1 MWNDDDRK
9 WLYEQMKKNG
19 VNTGSY
25 DDFTKSLDNKEDR
38 DWYYQKSR
46 SLGLNVGSADDFAS
60 MMVQPV
66 QKPAPAPAP
75 AQPVVKQ
82 TTGQVNPTVNTST
95 QPKQDEQP
103 QKQGGGQ
110 PTWQEKMGMQMQLD
124 ETMRQVKQ
132 SQQDFNTRMENM
144 RKGNALGKTSEVKFN
159 PESGKMERRYYTTHG
174 DEVATPLEQS
184 RLNLKYRD
192 EWEATTEEGRRHRE
206 KRIQNDFERRV
217 GASIDKYDP
226 DNAAA
231 MVWQQAED
239 KSNEEFGRYLDDRSK
254 PSLSNFIRGAADG
267 MNVTGGLG
275 ADNVDT
281 GIKAFATHLKYHDL
295 QRMADDAWNMLGKE
309 KQQSIIE
316 DMYGAL
322 KNRYPQA
329 TEQQLQ
335 QAATEMAREQSDRR
349 MYELAVAKN
358 APKDAAEY
366 FIRKVAAGN
375 AMGTLMQAAARA
387 QAGTTGDWEA
397 REDAEQR
404 FEKQGHKVAGIA
416 GTVTGFALDPL
427 TWASAG
433 AGGAAVKGTTW
444 LGGKMIGEAAMR
456 KFGTTLGGRMLGG
469 AIGGAVNFGTY
480 EAGSEA
486 LDQMKWGGYIDEET
500 GERKDGFSFGNV
512 AGRAGHG
519 LMMGAVTG
527 VIAPYLGNVSDKLVR
542 ATESTVGKMGIRA
555 GELGVGTVAE
565 GTIFAVPEIIDTY
578 GQYGDL
584 INSLS
589 DESSPNYI
597 ADEQERAAKI
607 EELRNSR
614 GDALMDVWTD
624 NMAMIAGFKAQHL
637 LKSAPRV
644 IYDLARS
651 KNGKAGFETR
661 LRSIFDGRG
670 DLALTEDEKKE
681 LERRGYGDLKD
692 LTEEYSR
699 YAEAKEEYDKARPTT
714 TDASRMIEGGDG
726 QAELPYNRFV
736 ELMTDNSV
744 SEAARAK
751 MYYYLTG
758 HGLPM
763 STVMGSSILEDK
775 DADGN
780 VTGYTVQSFG
790 ANGVITSRSFG
801 DKKRADVE
809 ANRINRQAELNG
821 FDVGERYYD
830 WQGDNKRMYEA
841 CESVAEET
849 GAPAN
854 LLFDLMKRKTEAM
867 NEVELEWAE
876 KILNAYNGLGDK
888 YGSSEVRAAINDEF
902 GIEVDKA
909 IRKEPGRRSEQEQKA
924 VDEYAN
930 RLFADVKRK
939 QEEAAERGEAPA
951 SPDAPTSNSQ
961 IAALLGIDDGEQG
974 DPVSAAFN
982 RGHEADAQERQ
993 DIAIELADPNNAE
1006 AQEAWNGVVQRINE
1020 DAAYMVAQQ
1029 REQTKQMQHTDGSLR
1044 PAILKEKDS
1053 EGNDQ
1058 QVYIVDGNVEMM
1070 PDGSVVDKASSDNIV
1085 VVYNPA
1091 TGERKQIDP
1100 TADTGISS
1108 LGEVTTAEQR
1118 EADIERSRQ
1127 EYVQSQID
1135 EAQGTVRLAPGQQ
1148 IVLPTGEEAVVQA
1161 LFDDGSAVVNMGDGT
1176 IQTVDIKELQR
1187 IRDEKAASEYRQ
1199 RHGITEE
1206 PATQQPEASAP
1217 AQPQTDGR
1225 VAGAPADY
1233 TADMELT
1240 IRDEDGSEK
1249 PAMVMGRVRY
1259 ENGSFVPDANGNII
1273 EYFMDG
1279 EVKHDHEDKLVDKVV
1294 SHVAPVQPEQSNNT
1308 SENIPVQ
1315 GNNAG
1320 ENIPQTPIETPA
1332 PAEPTNVE
1340 QPTEVASLQVQEPV
1354 QTVEPQPAQSAE
1366 EPAQPTEQQKAE
1378 PMPVGEDGE
1387 EDWQA
1392 TTPERAHAY
1401 IFNEAGLSRS
1411 EGNEFIAA
1419 QTQAAQ
1425 SALVKAKSAQ
1435 MPRVGTSIK
1444 KYNEAKAKRQEKID
1458 DAQRVLD
1465 YWNGVR
1471 EIQNAIEREENKRRA
1486 AEDAMRHDEAVAEAQ
1501 AEYEAR
1507 KQAEAERKA
1516 VGNENPMPAITEKWN
1531 NAKKVDGHRDE
1542 IMLPDG
1548 TPLKGHYVLHESG
1561 ASSPSHN
1568 PETWQ
1573 KTDGFPM
1580 DSNDNSVNDRDYE
1593 RDHDAQEH
1601 TQSIARQ
1608 YDQRALQSVPV
1619 VSNDGVV
1626 LSGNG
1631 RTMAG
1636 ELAARD
1642 NTDGAYVN
1650 YLKEYAPKFGFTAEQ
1665 VGAMQHP
1672 RVSFVPDE
1680 AMPYTAETFARFN
1693 QQEMKSQNKTE
1704 QAVKLGK
1711 TVSDDSFKG
1720 IVRTINGYDTLG
1732 DFYNDAEASLGAVY
1746 DLHNAGVVPQA
1757 QLAEMVDGVRGQEKL
1772 SAVGREFLENMLI
1785 GKAFESDPE
1794 VVRMLTAE
1802 PAMRQNVITALG
1814 EIVDNIALGGDW
1826 SLQGELADAVKLCF
1840 DARQGGAK
1848 YGEIVSTYARQG
1860 VLFADPDELQTV
1872 ADFNNATMLMLA
1884 DVLNDK
1890 RVTLLK
1896 TTLQLYNNNAR
1907 QSAVGQTDLFAGGIR
1922 NREDILREV
1931 INYINDNYG
1940 KRKEIEAARAAAV
1953 ERRKAESVQQDGTD
1967 EAGIGGSENT
1977 GGSGRN
1983 ETSVERQGDLAQAE
1997 PLTYHLSDEVDE
2009 NGRQFVLTSD
2019 GNVEFGKIGPDTGL
2033 TPAPILL
2040 SEGMITNPETNDGYG
2055 LVHIEARHGEQ
2066 IRNAGYKSVLE
2077 FIEEVAKNYEVIRE
2091 GKNRDGQQ
2099 TYMLQLTDK
2108 HNNTLMVELSGDG
2121 TYWNIN
2127 TAGIFKTSYGAK
2139 RNVVYNRHTTAK
2151 QSAETDEASL
2161 LGEQSGTT
2169 PLTRMNAPTQTSID
2183 DSASKG
2189 KLVWKHA
2196 DDVSA
2201 ASDVE
2206 QGLYSSQGNM
2216 SDPTTE
2222 GTDAPQTN
2230 VLSTSK
2236 GSENAATVQEKT
2248 VKVAENQ
2255 EPNAVKVALAAAE
2268 QETNTEP
2275 TEAQKE
2281 AGNYKKGHVKIGGY
2295 DVTIENP
2302 KGSVRRGTDASG
2314 KQWEQEMQ
2322 NTYGYIRGTEG
2333 VDGDHIDV
2341 FFSEDPSQGDV
2352 FVVDQ
2357 VNKDGSF
2364 DEHKVMYGFP
2374 DIESA
2379 RKAYLSNYEDGWQ
2392 GLGAITPVSKEEFK
2406 KWIDSS
2412 HRKTKPF
2419 AEYSSVKP
2427 LGDTQ
2432 LGEQPTAGYSIEPT
2446 TYTNKK
2452 GKTTPMHLV
2461 TFGRELSKDEIRA
2474 GKELAK
2480 ESRGWWDREKGGFMM
2495 RDEDSAKALAEAL
2508 SNEEAVQD
2516 AQPLSVED
2524 VATVTDQADM
2534 KAVDDAIKVEQEPQT
2549 TPQYD
2554 YDREDVVYDKT
2565 LTGLRNV
2572 LNDRKRGAIPNIK
2585 SIENVIRDLRKRAK
2599 TIEDGMAI
2607 AAGETIPQAFE
2618 ELANLTGKR
2627 RAYEQFLSDIRKK
2640 MAETERDDAL
2650 AAHGVKLGD
2659 KIMYKGKEATIHDA
2673 DAKQVILDTGLAPV
2687 LYEVTDWENVELPKP
2702 VKEANDDEVQDAMPM
2717 EQETPQSE
2725 QKEDF
2730 SAQNTAS
2737 SEQKQPKQ
2745 EEKKAKSKWVDDAD
2759 AERFEE
2765 LRRRLR
2771 QKLGGQLNMGVDPE
2785 AFALGVEMSYLML
2798 KHGARKFSEFAKQMI
2813 EALGENVRPYLKSFY
2828 NGARDLPEMAEYEKE
2843 LTPYDE
2849 VRTFDVMN
2857 FDKEGAK
2864 DIVATA
2870 EHIVREQAAE
2880 REAKEATDKLKQER
2894 NEQRKE
2900 TEQEVAANTEALAS
2914 EAATVASEVES
2925 KLPSARSE
2933 QEVNDLAKNI
2943 DDAIDKVNDQLALL
2957 GYYEAEPVESDFNE
2971 AYGYMRNAE
2980 KKAVKNVTEL
2990 FKTLTKELGISDPV
3004 VYDTKGKK
3012 QKSVTANIAPAGG
3025 DVTMRFMLNR
3035 DKGVELYIDFMLE
3048 PDYENN
3054 RDNLV
3059 LKGIMFRP
3067 ERNLPN
3073 GGRDYLRANNFFPVD
3088 VTVPQML
3095 HGIRSVCQE
3104 WLPAEDYVAMAQRV
3118 AAENAGNQQEKP
3130 SKERKSKKKSVS
3142 LQEQTIPDLFS
3153 GLFSEDLKPTSNE
3166 QEVHV
3171 QPRSSTTERDRGH
3184 QREQNEPLGKSEQ
3197 NEDERPDTVRVAGR
3211 SGNDTKSDTTGGSR
3225 VSEPSDGKQ
3234 NVKPAKPEPAPLA
3247 ESERKNTHNNHAERG
3262 TDYAPK
3268 GTSARIEANI
3278 KAIET
3283 MQRLIESG
3291 EPATPEDMS
3300 VLRKFSGWGGLGAAF
3315 KEKMEGGLGSPN
3327 PNNVRLR
3334 ELLSPEAYEAANMS
3348 RNSAYYTPAPI
3359 IDAMWDVSRAMGFRG
3374 GNVLEGS
3381 AGIGNIIGLMPTDMS
3396 ERSNIHAVEI
3406 DETTG
3411 NILSLLYPDA
3421 NVEVKGFEKTFVP
3434 NGSVDL
3440 AITNVPFVTGLR
3452 VMDETGDKDLSRK
3465 FHDIH
3470 DFCIAKNV
3478 RKLKEGGVGIFITSS
3493 GTLDSPNSAKLRTW
3507 LVNEGG
3513 ADVVGAFRMHNQTF
3527 GGTGAT
3533 SDIIVIR
3540 KRVNGRKSAN
3550 AIDVSGTLPIRTVK
3564 YNTGET
3570 KRGSSEVIV
3579 KDLALDVNK
3588 HFVEHPEDMAGE
3600 MAFAFEK
3607 GDSYRATSK
3616 ALYPSPSINQEQR
3629 LSEWAQQFKDMDWDK
3644 AEERKSQQ
3652 VVYEDLGEDV
3662 KEGSMLLDSDGNLCI
3677 AQRGKAVPINVNA
3690 NKVKGHT
3697 KAECF
3702 NAYKAIKDALA
3713 DVLEYQ
3719 TTHSDDS
3726 GLQQRLAKL
3735 NKAYDSFVK
3744 TYGHLNKNTS
3754 ISFLRSDMDY
3764 PSISALESVS
3774 ETGDKS
3780 GKRIVTYGKTDIFSR
3795 RVVETESEPKPTT
3808 IKDGIIASIY
3818 LNGRVDVPYIA
3829 EQLNMSDSDVRQQI
3843 IESGLGFENPT
3854 TTEMEVSYEYLS
3866 GNVREKLRQAQENNT
3881 DGRYDANIKALDRVI
3896 PMNIPAHLIEF
3907 TLGSSW
3913 VEPKLYEDFVKER
3926 TGLDVKLTNAGGTW
3940 IMSEPYYTNTE
3951 QNKAM
3956 GVISE
3961 KCDKTIL
3968 GHELIKAAIT
3978 CKSISVTKTIS
3989 TGYGS
3994 SKTTETIVDKEAT
4007 MACANKI
4014 DEIRQDFKD
4023 WARAKMQGDPEMSER
4038 MERVYN
4044 ELFNNSVPKVI
4055 PDDFVPEH
4063 FGGAA
4068 TVVNGKPFKLRPHQ
4082 AKAVIRA
4089 TTQPLMLA
4097 HEVGT
4102 GKTYTLISTA
4112 MEMRRLGTA
4121 RKPMIVVQNATVG
4134 QFVASAKA
4142 LYPKA
4147 KILTLEDADRNAEGR
4162 RNFYAKI
4169 RYNDWDMI
4177 VVPQSVF
4184 ERIPDSEERQ
4194 IRFVE
4199 EKVEEKMMVLE
4210 KMREAANDDRDPVL
4224 RQAQREL
4231 DQLNDELND
4240 LKLALQERKAGG
4252 KTEKDEKREAKTRQN
4267 AMVKAHEMLD
4277 RETDDVANFDDMG
4290 IDALLIDEAH
4300 EYKHL
4305 GFATAM
4311 QRGVKGVDPSYSKKS
4326 QGVYLKTQAVLESKN
4341 GKNVVFA
4348 TGTPISNTAA
4358 EIWTFMRYLMP
4369 ADTMREYGIYYFD
4382 DFVRNFGNIQ
4392 QMLEFST
4399 NGKYK
4404 ENNRFAGYVNLPEL
4418 VRIWAGVAD
4427 TVLTREAGGVSDKIP
4442 KMEGEKAQDIYLPQ
4456 TKALRGVMKFVKDQ
4470 LDDYEK
4476 MSGKEK
4482 KENSHI
4488 PLVMYG
4494 IAKAAAVDAR
4504 LVLEDAADEPN
4515 SKTNEAVRQTL
4526 RSLEDTKEYNGTV
4539 AIFADNYQN
4548 KATGFNLYED
4558 IRKKLIDAG
4567 VPETQVV
4574 VMKSGMSIKKKL
4586 EIFDKVN
4593 RGEVRVIMGSTF
4605 TLGTGV
4611 NIQERLHTLIHVD
4624 APNRPMDYTQR
4635 NGRILRQGNLH
4646 NEWGIPVRVLRFGVE
4661 DSLDVTAYQR
4671 LKTKGAIA
4679 DSIMEGKKMMSNS
4692 MENRVLE
4699 EEQDLFGDIT
4709 AQLSGSQYALLKN
4722 QVEKEVRKLEARK
4735 KQWEADQTYVH
4746 NQKPR
4751 LKALI
4756 KDSEERA
4763 KRNKEAL
4770 ARVEAA
4776 KNDGITIGKMKF
4788 PSLDAMGDYIKDYN
4802 SKQREQQEQVRT
4814 ASGYQAEAKSDLT
4827 VSVGGFDFHIHRVI
4841 SKEQKQEKGQLSLSF
4856 FSKTQMTYSC
4866 PELGLED
4873 VPVDGQ
4879 RLKSALEDI
4888 LENVLSGDDF
4898 REKAEYADRAAERYK
4913 DELQQVEARDGKP
4926 FEYADELKQAKEK
4939 LAEYEEL
4946 MKAEMAEKEAK
4957 YAEMDA
4963 SVEAAKGVQL
4973 SDEDSDDVT
4982 EDTAKYRIR
4991 EDEPPTK
4998 TGIGYKVFVLKDG
5011 KLYPPMVANPNGEAT
5026 PVGVWLDADAA
5037 PVAGVTKTGRQQVK
5051 AGGKGTQGGSGKLAY
5066 RPGWH
5071 LGEIP
5076 YALQFNRMNPETGQ
5090 RELFPANFVWAEVE
5104 YANDVDYQ
5112 EEAMSYGMNASGKF
5126 QHSLAGLP
5134 RLPENGSYRY
5144 RTNPD
5149 PNTDPWVITGAMKV
5163 NRILKPSEVDAM
5175 VEAAGREPQQR
5186 QAGAITDEQ
5195 VEALNAKVKRTMQ
5208 EDRDMMRSAAEQM
5221 GEKLHTDINIIEDV
5235 NEITHPNAAVQERRR
5250 KSKGWYDTATGQVNI
5265 VLDNNRDI
5273 DDVKASVG
5281 HETIAHKGLRELVG
5295 EENYDEFLDE
5305 TYQHL
5310 RDDLKKGVDD
5320 AAGRAFVDDATKNG
5334 KRAKS
5339 YEQHRR
5345 TAVDELFGR
5354 LAEKPFEE
5362 FSEGERTLWQKLKA
5376 AVRKLLDKFLGTLK
5390 LPKWFE
5396 LGDNELRYI
5405 LWRSK
5410 ERLERGMEHPIDLAL
5425 DIVKREELGLTDE
5438 ARYNMGDAPETF
5450 KARQKRAVE
5459 NNGTVMPGLNGA
5471 QVKVVDNIPRHP
5483 YTGNIAEATSQAIEA
5498 AKAKY
5503 APNGEAKTLHY
5514 NNFGAAFDYSISG
5527 NAIETV
5533 LSAKHQGKSVNK
5545 GVHLAL
5551 AEHLDRVIG
5560 ESIEVEEHPDRI
5572 KTGDV
5577 RDNSKINPD
5586 ALMHRFYGVAR
5597 IDGKDYRVMT
5607 LMKEENRQGESNGIH
5622 SYEVQKI
5629 EVLDEETPNTPNGV
5643 GTPAIKREA
5652 YPLAKVIKDVGKT
5665 METDKNLLDE
5675 SKLADE
5681 STDLD
5686 NPLTLGHSSELDVSH
5701 STADLYRD
5709 PDDTDDVWTDGSL
5722 GLQERI
5728 TAAATRLANNHRDN
5742 KTLRNDAM
5750 RAIGGNL
5757 SDLRKAMSLQRTF
5770 DMTTVKRVADLARV
5784 LITNGYINNATS
5796 YEIKRLLSA
5805 VKNSVGHNDIEG
5817 DVQKVMDIMVDNQLK
5832 HAEETLRSLEAIKG
5846 SKVDA
5851 RGVEVQGQ
5859 LDPAGAHTMKVFK
5872 KTRGWEKTDIEE
5884 AISEA
5889 QQRMGIS
5896 DVAVADEA
5904 ALEYTGLQLA
5914 LEYADNI
5921 KDSKVEERKLREEIK
5936 QAHDDASERDRA
5948 TDSYRQYI
5956 ASLQEAIRQNKI
5968 ERAQS
5973 YFDLVGR
5980 LSDSLRESIA
5990 NAKDFKEAEKQRIR
6004 EIQHN
6009 ANSDMEGRPSDEHY
6023 KPTFA
6028 DKFVN
6033 NSFVSFLFAPLATF
6047 DQMLR
6052 MFGGKSANGE
6062 GYLYNRF
6069 MRGWVDAR
6077 QQEINGVRDKYAIL
6091 DAKAAELFGGKVKTW
6106 GDLIRRVGKLPKG
6119 TVSFWNGGEMQ
6130 ERELTQG
6137 NLMYI
6142 YMVNK
6147 MLDGR
6152 MKLRKMGITE
6162 ENVADIEEVLD
6173 PRLIELADWLQ
6184 DEFLVQTRNEYNET
6198 HKRMFGASMAA
6209 IEHYFPLKI
6218 RANARADKPED
6229 LDNPDKSDGISTA
6242 TGSIIKRR
6250 RNALALDITGA
6261 DALSVILDHVAQM
6274 EHWNAFA
6281 EFNRDINTLRTYKRF
6296 RNQVQNMTTIYGS
6309 GKELW
6314 KKFNDVC
6321 QMASGTYR
6329 PPRTKLDE
6337 AAVNFAKGVTAA
6349 KVSFRMFTALKQF
6362 LSMPAYIPEARTDY
6376 LLRNIANPVGAWK
6389 WSMEHLPIFNER
6401 WRSRMSGDPRLLKSD
6416 MDWKMWRTRIMQLAS
6431 RAGMSPNA
6439 FVDAITVCI
6448 GAHSMYQTR
6457 LAQYLRDGYSEAD
6470 AEKKAVQ
6477 DAEVLYNQTQQSSEG
6492 AFTSTIQVDRSW
6504 LSVLFTVFRNA
6515 SMSYQRQL
6523 HDALRNFKHN
6533 LTPGGRARS
6542 IEFMTKQLLRDKGI
6556 EPQTDG
6562 NWSDADWQREEQ
6574 VAKRKFRRQLLK
6586 DTLRIAT
6593 FGYIMQLA
6601 WNLGAYLTYLLFG
6614 DDEDEKQ
6621 KMWDDVCAHT
6631 TFGSVEGLTGG
6642 DLMSQAGQMMLTGE
6656 GNPAYLSKDMP
6667 LTSDIMAA
6675 FQKLGNGQHTE
6686 ALNDMINLIVQAG
6699 LGVNPQSITDV
6710 ALSIMDACGDDP
6722 ALAHEAT
6729 ICISRILQV
6738 PQSQIDK
6745 MYFDEV
6751 GLSGDEVSKY
6761 TPAQLAERYAQFK
6774 VKRGRFF
6781 SPWSW
6786 GDEERIKKFTDKANK
6801 TIKERTE
6808 QMGDD
6813 KVNEAYLQYEEVYK
6827 GVDAKVKEARK
6838 SVRDKSIDVV
6848 QFARIMRDLQSDQ
6861 ESWRDYI
6868 QFNTLDK
6875 NLGGIVKK
6883 YLGSQS
6889 AEEAALCRQAVLD
6902 YKSAMVKVLEAPDAS
6917 TRSEAMGRTG
6927 AVMQEF
6933 TDKYVQMQQPNR

>member
-66 QKPAPAPAP
+66 QKPAPAPA
-75 AQPVVKQ
+75 QPVVKQ

-103 QKQGGGQ
+103 QKQGGWQ

-132 SQQDFNTRMENM
+132 SQQDFNTRMENI
-144 RKGNALGKTSEVKFN
+144 RKGNTLGKTSEVKFN
-159 PESGKMERRYYTTHG
+159 TESGKMERRYYTTHG
-174 DEVATPLEQS
+174 DEVTTPLEQS

-192 EWEATTEEGRRHRE
+192 EWEATTPEGRKHRE
-206 KRIQNDFERRV
+206 KRIENDFERRV
-217 GASIDKYDP
+217 GASLDKYDP

-239 KSNEEFGRYLDDRSK
+239 KASESFREYVDRRRQ
-254 PSLSNFIRGAADG
+254 PTLANALHDMADAY
-267 MNVTGGLG
+267 NVTGGVG
-275 ADNVDT
+275 MDNIEY

-444 LGGKMIGEAAMR
+444 LGGKMIGEAAIR

-565 GTIFAVPEIIDTY
+565 GTIFAVPEIINTY

-589 DESSPNYI
+589 DETSPNYI

-661 LRSIFDGRG
+661 LRSILDGRG

-699 YAEAKEEYDKARPTT
+699 YAEAKEEYNKARPTT

-809 ANRINRQAELNG
+809 VNRINRQAELNG

-841 CESVAEET
+841 CETVAEET

-867 NEVELEWAE
+867 NAVELEWAE

-888 YGSSEVRAAINDEF
+888 YGSSEVRAAINEEF
-902 GIEVDKA
+902 GVDVDKA
-909 IRKEPGRRSEQEQKA
+909 IRKERNRRSEQEQKA

-939 QEEAAERGEAPA
+939 QEEAAERGEAPVD
-951 SPDAPTSNSQ
+951 PDAPTSNSQ

-993 DIAIELADPNNAE
+993 DIAIELTDPNNAE

-1058 QVYIVDGNVEMM
+1058 QVYIVDGNVQMM

-1085 VVYNPA
+1085 VIYNPA

-1100 TADTGISS
+1100 SADTGISS

-1127 EYVQSQID
+1127 EYVQAQID
-1135 EAQGTVRLAPGQQ
+1135 EAQGTVRFVPGQQ
-1148 IVLPTGEEAVVQA
+1148 LVLPTGEEAVVVATDADGENITVA
-1161 LFDDGSAVVNMGDGT
+1161 LGDGT
-1176 IQTVDIKELQR
+1176 QATVQRSELQR
-1187 IRDEKAASEYRQ
+1187 IRDEKAVAEYRQ

-1279 EVKHDHEDKLVDKVV
+1279 EVKHDHEDKLIDKVV
-1294 SHVAPVQPEQSNNT
+1294 SHVAPQQPEAA
-1308 SENIPVQ
+1308 PVQ
-1315 GNNAG
+1315 EASA
-1320 ENIPQTPIETPA
+1320 ETPA
-1332 PAEPTNVE
+1332 TVETTPPPVE
-1340 QPTEVASLQVQEPV
+1340 QQAEVAQQPVQEPV
-1354 QTVEPQPAQSAE
+1354 QTVEPQPAQPAE
-1366 EPAQPTEQQKAE
+1366 APAQPTEQPTAE

-1458 DAQRVLD
+1458 EAQHVLD

-1471 EIQNAIEREENKRRA
+1471 EIQNAIQREENERRA
-1486 AEDAMRHDEAVAEAQ
+1486 AEDAVRHDEAVAEAQ

-1531 NAKKVDGHRDE
+1531 NATKVDGHRDE

-1580 DSNDNSVNDRDYE
+1580 DANDNSVNDRDYE

-1650 YLKEYAPKFGFTAEQ
+1650 YLKEYAPKFGFTPEQ
-1665 VGAMQHP
+1665 VEAMQHP

-1680 AMPYTAETFARFN
+1680 AMPYTAETFAKFN

-1711 TVSDDSFKG
+1711 TVNDDSFKG

-1785 GKAFESDPE
+1785 GKAFEGDPE

-1802 PAMRQNVITALG
+1802 PAMRQTVITALG

-1907 QSAVGQTDLFAGGIR
+1907 QSAVGQADLFAGGIQS
-1922 NREDILREV
+1922 REDILRDV
-1931 INYINDNYG
+1931 ITFINENYG
-1940 KRKEIEAARAAAV
+1940 KRKEIEAARAEAV
-1953 ERRKAESVQQDGTD
+1953 ERRKAESVQQDGTPPAVSTD
-1967 EAGIGGSENT
+1967 GEAT
-1977 GGSGRN
+1977 
-1983 ETSVERQGDLAQAE
+1983 AE
-1997 PLTYHLSDEVDE
+1997 PSAE
-2009 NGRQFVLTSD
+2009 
-2019 GNVEFGKIGPDTGL
+2019 
-2033 TPAPILL
+2033 PAP
-2040 SEGMITNPETNDGYG
+2040 
-2055 LVHIEARHGEQ
+2055 VEAEP
-2066 IRNAGYKSVLE
+2066 
-2077 FIEEVAKNYEVIRE
+2077 
-2091 GKNRDGQQ
+2091 
-2099 TYMLQLTDK
+2099 
-2108 HNNTLMVELSGDG
+2108 VEA
-2121 TYWNIN
+2121 TEP
-2127 TAGIFKTSYGAK
+2127 
-2139 RNVVYNRHTTAK
+2139 V
-2151 QSAETDEASL
+2151 EA
-2161 LGEQSGTT
+2161 
-2169 PLTRMNAPTQTSID
+2169 
-2183 DSASKG
+2183 
-2189 KLVWKHA
+2189 
-2196 DDVSA
+2196 
-2201 ASDVE
+2201 
-2206 QGLYSSQGNM
+2206 
-2216 SDPTTE
+2216 
-2222 GTDAPQTN
+2222 
-2230 VLSTSK
+2230 
-2236 GSENAATVQEKT
+2236 
-2248 VKVAENQ
+2248 
-2255 EPNAVKVALAAAE
+2255 EPNAVQTALAAAE

-2281 AGNYKKGHVKIGGY
+2281 AGNYKKGHVKIDGY

-2534 KAVDDAIKVEQEPQT
+2534 KAVDETIKVEQEPQT

-2554 YDREDVVYDKT
+2554 YDREDDVYDKT

-2599 TIEDGMAI
+2599 TIEDGMAT
-2607 AAGETIPQAFE
+2607 AAGETIPQAFDA
-2618 ELANLTGKR
+2618 LANLNGR
-2627 RAYEQFLSDIRKK
+2627 RKAYEQFLVDIRKK

-2673 DAKQVILDTGLAPV
+2673 DTKQVTLDTGMAPV

-2702 VKEANDDEVQDAMPM
+2702 VKEYHGGDRVFSVKHNANKDIFVAHHKDGTVEYTFTDGTKANADEVQDALPEPKKVNVESLMGELNEKGEAKLSDHIEEPQ
-2717 EQETPQSE
+2717 QEESTE
-2725 QKEDF
+2725 
-2730 SAQNTAS
+2730 
-2737 SEQKQPKQ
+2737 QPKQ

-2798 KHGARKFSEFAKQMI
+2798 KHGARKFAEFAKQMI

-2933 QEVNDLAKNI
+2933 REVNDLAKSI

-3067 ERNLPN
+3067 EKNLPN

-3095 HGIRSVCQE
+3095 QGIRSVCQE
-3104 WLPAEDYVAMAQRV
+3104 WLPAEDYVAMAQRI

-3171 QPRSSTTERDRGH
+3171 QPRTSTTERERGH
-3184 QREQNEPLGKSEQ
+3184 QREQNEPLGESKQ
-3197 NEDERPDTVRVAGR
+3197 NEDERPDAGGVVRR
-3211 SGNDTKSDTTGGSR
+3211 SGNDTKSDTAGGSR
-3225 VSEPSDGKQ
+3225 VSELSDGKQ

-3315 KEKMEGGLGSPN
+3315 KEKVSSGDSGYN
-3327 PNNVRLR
+3327 PRLRDDYQPANPINERLR

-3348 RNSAYYTPAPI
+3348 RNSAYYTPAPV
-3359 IDAMWDVSRAMGFRG
+3359 IDAMWDVARAMGFRG

-3607 GDSYRATSK
+3607 GDIYRATSK

-3644 AEERKSQQ
+3644 AEERESQQ

-3662 KEGSMLLDSDGNLCI
+3662 KEGSMLLDSDGNLCL

-3764 PSISALESVS
+3764 PSIAALESVS

-3881 DGRYDANIKALDRVI
+3881 DGRYDANIKALERVI

-3951 QNKAM
+3951 QNRAM

-3961 KCDKTIL
+3961 KCDKTIY

-4023 WARAKMQGDPEMSER
+4023 WARGKMQGDPEMSER

-4044 ELFNNSVPKVI
+4044 ELFNNSVPKEI
-4055 PDDFVPEH
+4055 PDEFVPEH

-4142 LYPKA
+4142 LYPNA

-4194 IRFVE
+4194 IRFIE
-4199 EKVEEKMMVLE
+4199 DKVEEKMMVLE

-4267 AMVKAHEMLD
+4267 AMVKAQEMLD

-4326 QGVYLKTQAVLESKN
+4326 QGVYLKTQAVLENKN

-4442 KMEGEKAQDIYLPQ
+4442 KMDGEKAQDIYLPQ

-4567 VPETQVV
+4567 VPEAQVV

-4722 QVEKEVRKLEARK
+4722 QVEKEVKKLEARK

-4770 ARVEAA
+4770 AKVEAA

-4841 SKEQKQEKGQLSLSF
+4841 TKEQKQEKGQLSLSF

-4866 PELGLED
+4866 PQLGLED

-4913 DELQQVEARDGKP
+4913 GELQQVEARDGKP

-4973 SDEDSDDVT
+4973 SDEDSDDIT

-5011 KLYPPMVANPNGEAT
+5011 KLYPPMIANPNGEAT

-5208 EDRDMMRSAAEQM
+5208 EDRDMMRSAVLQM
-5221 GEKLHTDINIIEDV
+5221 GEKLHTNINIIEDV

-5265 VLDNNRDI
+5265 VLDNNKNI

-5310 RDDLKKGVDD
+5310 RDDLKKGVDA

-5354 LAEKPFEE
+5354 MAEKPFEE
-5362 FSEGERTLWQKLKA
+5362 FSEGERTLWQKIKA
-5376 AVRKLLDKFLGTLK
+5376 TVRRLLDKFLGSLK

-5410 ERLERGMEHPIDLAL
+5410 EHLERGKEHPIDLAR

-5450 KARQKRAVE
+5450 KARQRRAAE
-5459 NNGTVMPGLNGA
+5459 NKGTVMPGLNDA
-5471 QVKVVDNIPRHP
+5471 QVKVVDVPRHQ
-5483 YTGNIAEATSQAIEA
+5483 YKGRNILDQARDAAIERYN
-5498 AKAKY
+5498 KQVGTNEDGTPKW
-5503 APNGEAKTLHY
+5503 EAIPQYY
-5514 NNFGAAFDYSISG
+5514 NNYGISFFYEITPKALKSLVQHHTKSDNVGVHAAVLDKLHEVINGSIEYEEDPDVPKINGVRDIS
-5527 NAIETV
+5527 
-5533 LSAKHQGKSVNK
+5533 K
-5545 GVHLAL
+5545 GVNNNVL
-5551 AEHLDRVIG
+5551 I
-5560 ESIEVEEHPDRI
+5560 
-5572 KTGDV
+5572 
-5577 RDNSKINPD
+5577 
-5586 ALMHRFYGVAR
+5586 HRFIGAVR
-5597 IDGKDYRVMT
+5597 IDGKTYRVISKI
-5607 LMKEENRQGESNGIH
+5607 KEYRETHLSARPSTYQVTE
-5622 SYEVQKI
+5622 I
-5629 EVLDEETPNTPNGV
+5629 EVFDEETPNTPNGS
-5643 GTPAIKREA
+5643 KRA
-5652 YPLAKVIKDVGKT
+5652 NGYVHVAKLLKDFEKKHDGGK
-5665 METDKNLLDE
+5665 KILDE
-5675 SKLADE
+5675 SKIADE
-5681 STDLD
+5681 STDL
-5686 NPLTLGHSSELDVSH
+5686 
-5701 STADLYRD
+5701 YRD
-5709 PDDTDDVWTDGSL
+5709 PDETEDIWNDQSL

-5757 SDLRKAMSLQRTF
+5757 SDLRKVMSLQRTF

-5784 LITNGYINNATS
+5784 LMNNGYLNGLTQQ
-5796 YEIKRLLSA
+5796 EVKRLLAA

-5832 HAEETLRSLEAIKG
+5832 HAEDTLHELEAIRG

-5889 QQRMGIS
+5889 QQRMGSS

-5914 LEYADNI
+5914 LEYAENI

-6077 QQEINGVRDKYAIL
+6077 QKEINGVRDKYAIL

-6130 ERELTQG
+6130 EREMTQG

-6218 RANARADKPED
+6218 LANARADKPED

-6321 QMASGTYR
+6321 QMAAGTYR

-6439 FVDAITVCI
+6439 FVDALTVSI

-6492 AFTSTIQVDRSW
+6492 AFTSTMQVDRSW

-6523 HDALRNFKHN
+6523 HDAFRNFKHN

-6586 DTLRIAT
+6586 DTLRVAT
-6593 FGYIMQLA
+6593 FGFIMQFA
-6601 WNLGAYLTYLLFG
+6601 WNLGAYLPYLLFG

-6621 KMWDDVCAHT
+6621 KMWDDVWAHT
-6631 TFGSVEGLTGG
+6631 AFGSVEGLTGG

-6808 QMGDD
+6808 QMGD
-6813 KVNEAYLQYEEVYK
+6813 KHVNEAYLQYEEVYK
-6827 GVDAKVKEARK
+6827 GVDAKVKEAK
-6838 SVRDKSIDVV
+6838 KTAKTDYVEAAQLMAD
-6848 QFARIMRDLQSDQ
+6848 AQSDPNAFATYQ
-6861 ESWRDYI
+6861 MFKQMDGN
-6868 QFNTLDK
+6868 FNK
-6875 NLGGIVKK
+6875 IVKF
-6883 YLGSQS
+6883 YLG
-6889 AEEAALCRQAVLD
+6889 AKTPDEAALCRQAVLD

-6917 TRSEAMGRTG
+6917 TRAEAMNSLVN
-6927 AVMQEF
+6927 VMQDF
-6933 TDKYVQMQQPNR
+6933 SQKYVPMQQLNR

>member
-9 WLYEQMKKNG
+9 WLYEQMRKNG

-66 QKPAPAPAP
+66 QKPAPAPA
-75 AQPVVKQ
+75 QPVVKQ

-103 QKQGGGQ
+103 QKQGGWQ

-132 SQQDFNTRMENM
+132 SQQDFNTRMENI
-144 RKGNALGKTSEVKFN
+144 RKGNTLGKTSEVKFN

-174 DEVATPLEQS
+174 DEVTTPLEQS

-192 EWEATTEEGRRHRE
+192 EWEATTPEGRKHRE
-206 KRIQNDFERRV
+206 KRIENDFERRV
-217 GASIDKYDP
+217 GASLDKYDP

-239 KSNEEFGRYLDDRSK
+239 KSNEEFGRYLDERSK
-254 PSLSNFIRGAADG
+254 PSWSNFLRGAAEG
-267 MNVTGGLG
+267 TSVTGGLG

-565 GTIFAVPEIIDTY
+565 GTIFAVPEIINTY

-589 DESSPNYI
+589 DETSPNYI

-661 LRSIFDGRG
+661 LRSILDGRG

-809 ANRINRQAELNG
+809 VNRINRQAELNG

-841 CESVAEET
+841 CETVAEET
-849 GAPAN
+849 GAPTN

-867 NEVELEWAE
+867 TEVELEWAE

-902 GIEVDKA
+902 GIDVDKA
-909 IRKEPGRRSEQEQKA
+909 IRKERNRRSEQEQKA

-939 QEEAAERGEAPA
+939 QEEAAERGEAPVD
-951 SPDAPTSNSQ
+951 PDAPTSNSQ

-993 DIAIELADPNNAE
+993 DIAIELTDPNNAE

-1058 QVYIVDGNVEMM
+1058 QVYIVDGNVQMM
-1070 PDGSVVDKASSDNIV
+1070 PDGSMVDKASSDNIV

-1100 TADTGISS
+1100 SADTGISS

-1127 EYVQSQID
+1127 EYVQAQID
-1135 EAQGTVRLAPGQQ
+1135 EAQGTVRFVPGQQ
-1148 IVLPTGEEAVVQA
+1148 LVLPTGEEAVVVATDADGENITVA
-1161 LFDDGSAVVNMGDGT
+1161 LGDGT
-1176 IQTVDIKELQR
+1176 QATVQRSELQR
-1187 IRDEKAASEYRQ
+1187 IRDEKAAADYRQ

-1206 PATQQPEASAP
+1206 PAAQQPEASTP
-1217 AQPQTDGR
+1217 AQPQADGR

-1294 SHVAPVQPEQSNNT
+1294 NHVAPQQPEAA
-1308 SENIPVQ
+1308 PVQ
-1315 GNNAG
+1315 EASA
-1320 ENIPQTPIETPA
+1320 ETPA
-1332 PAEPTNVE
+1332 TVETTPPPVE
-1340 QPTEVASLQVQEPV
+1340 QQAEVAQQPVQEPV
-1354 QTVEPQPAQSAE
+1354 QTVEPQPAQPAE
-1366 EPAQPTEQQKAE
+1366 APAQPTEQPTAE

-1458 DAQRVLD
+1458 EAQRVLD
-1465 YWNGVR
+1465 YWQQVR
-1471 EIQNAIEREENKRRA
+1471 NIQNDIQRVENERRA
-1486 AEDAMRHDEAVAEAQ
+1486 AEDAVRHDEAVAEAQ

-1531 NAKKVDGHRDE
+1531 NATKVDGHRDE

-1580 DSNDNSVNDRDYE
+1580 DANDNSVNDRDYE

-1601 TQSIARQ
+1601 TQSIARK

-1650 YLKEYAPKFGFTAEQ
+1650 YLKEYAPKFGFTPEQ
-1665 VGAMQHP
+1665 VEAMQHP

-1680 AMPYTAETFARFN
+1680 AMPYTAETFAKFN

-1711 TVSDDSFKG
+1711 TVNDDSFKG

-1785 GKAFESDPE
+1785 GKAFEGDPE

-1802 PAMRQNVITALG
+1802 PAMRQTVITALG

-1907 QSAVGQTDLFAGGIR
+1907 QSAVGQADLFAGGIQS
-1922 NREDILREV
+1922 REDILRDV
-1931 INYINDNYG
+1931 ITFINENYG
-1940 KRKEIEAARAAAV
+1940 KRKEIEAARAEAV
-1953 ERRKAESVQQDGTD
+1953 ERRKAESVQQDGTPPAVSTD
-1967 EAGIGGSENT
+1967 GEAT
-1977 GGSGRN
+1977 
-1983 ETSVERQGDLAQAE
+1983 AE
-1997 PLTYHLSDEVDE
+1997 PSAE
-2009 NGRQFVLTSD
+2009 
-2019 GNVEFGKIGPDTGL
+2019 
-2033 TPAPILL
+2033 PAP
-2040 SEGMITNPETNDGYG
+2040 
-2055 LVHIEARHGEQ
+2055 VEAEP
-2066 IRNAGYKSVLE
+2066 
-2077 FIEEVAKNYEVIRE
+2077 
-2091 GKNRDGQQ
+2091 
-2099 TYMLQLTDK
+2099 
-2108 HNNTLMVELSGDG
+2108 VEA
-2121 TYWNIN
+2121 TEP
-2127 TAGIFKTSYGAK
+2127 
-2139 RNVVYNRHTTAK
+2139 V
-2151 QSAETDEASL
+2151 EA
-2161 LGEQSGTT
+2161 
-2169 PLTRMNAPTQTSID
+2169 
-2183 DSASKG
+2183 
-2189 KLVWKHA
+2189 
-2196 DDVSA
+2196 
-2201 ASDVE
+2201 
-2206 QGLYSSQGNM
+2206 
-2216 SDPTTE
+2216 
-2222 GTDAPQTN
+2222 
-2230 VLSTSK
+2230 
-2236 GSENAATVQEKT
+2236 
-2248 VKVAENQ
+2248 
-2255 EPNAVKVALAAAE
+2255 EPNAVQTALAAAE

-2281 AGNYKKGHVKIGGY
+2281 AGNYKKGHVKIDGY

-2534 KAVDDAIKVEQEPQT
+2534 KAVDETIKVEQEPQT

-2554 YDREDVVYDKT
+2554 YDREDDVYDKT

-2599 TIEDGMAI
+2599 TIEDGMAT
-2607 AAGETIPQAFE
+2607 AAGETIPQAFDA
-2618 ELANLTGKR
+2618 LANLNGR
-2627 RAYEQFLSDIRKK
+2627 RKAYEQFLVDIRKK

-2673 DAKQVILDTGLAPV
+2673 DTKQVTLDTGMAPV

-2702 VKEANDDEVQDAMPM
+2702 VKEYHGGDRVFSVKHNANKDIFVAHHKDGTVEYTFTDGTKANADEVQDALPVPKKVNVESLMGELNEKGEAKLSDHIEEPQ
-2717 EQETPQSE
+2717 QEESTE
-2725 QKEDF
+2725 
-2730 SAQNTAS
+2730 
-2737 SEQKQPKQ
+2737 QPKQ

-2798 KHGARKFSEFAKQMI
+2798 KHGARKFAEFAKQMI

-2933 QEVNDLAKNI
+2933 REVNDLAKSI

-3067 ERNLPN
+3067 EKNLPN

-3095 HGIRSVCQE
+3095 QGIRSVCQE
-3104 WLPAEDYVAMAQRV
+3104 WLPAEDYVAMAQRI

-3171 QPRSSTTERDRGH
+3171 QPRTSTTERERGH
-3184 QREQNEPLGKSEQ
+3184 QREQNEPLGESKQ
-3197 NEDERPDTVRVAGR
+3197 NEDERPDAGGVVRR
-3211 SGNDTKSDTTGGSR
+3211 SGNDTKSDTAGGSR
-3225 VSEPSDGKQ
+3225 LSELSDGKQ

-3315 KEKMEGGLGSPN
+3315 KEKVSSGDSGYN
-3327 PNNVRLR
+3327 PRLRDDYQPANPINERLR

-3348 RNSAYYTPAPI
+3348 RNSAYYTPAPV
-3359 IDAMWDVSRAMGFRG
+3359 IDAMWDVARAMGFRG

-3607 GDSYRATSK
+3607 GDTYRATSK

-3644 AEERKSQQ
+3644 AEERESQQ

-3662 KEGSMLLDSDGNLCI
+3662 KEGSMLLDSDGNLCL

-3764 PSISALESVS
+3764 PSIAALESVS

-3881 DGRYDANIKALDRVI
+3881 DGRYDANIKALERVI

-3951 QNKAM
+3951 QNRAM

-3961 KCDKTIL
+3961 KCDKTIY

-4023 WARAKMQGDPEMSER
+4023 WARGKMQGDPEMSER

-4044 ELFNNSVPKVI
+4044 ELFNNSVPKEI
-4055 PDDFVPEH
+4055 PDEFVPEH

-4142 LYPKA
+4142 LYPNA

-4194 IRFVE
+4194 IRFIE
-4199 EKVEEKMMVLE
+4199 DKVEEKMMVLE

-4267 AMVKAHEMLD
+4267 AMVKAQEMLD

-4326 QGVYLKTQAVLESKN
+4326 QGVYLKTQAVLENKN

-4427 TVLTREAGGVSDKIP
+4427 TVLTREAGGVSDKIQ
-4442 KMEGEKAQDIYLPQ
+4442 KMDGEKAQDIYLPQ

-4567 VPETQVV
+4567 VPEAQVV

-4722 QVEKEVRKLEARK
+4722 QVEKEVKKLEARK

-4770 ARVEAA
+4770 AKVEAA

-4841 SKEQKQEKGQLSLSF
+4841 TKEQKQEKGQLSLSF

-4866 PELGLED
+4866 PQLGLED

-4913 DELQQVEARDGKP
+4913 GELQQVEARDGKP

-4973 SDEDSDDVT
+4973 SDEDSDDIT

-5163 NRILKPSEVDAM
+5163 KRILKPSEVDAM

-5208 EDRDMMRSAAEQM
+5208 EDRDMMRSAVLQM
-5221 GEKLHTDINIIEDV
+5221 GEKLHTNINIIEDV

-5265 VLDNNRDI
+5265 VLDNNKNI

-5310 RDDLKKGVDD
+5310 RDDLKKGVDA

-5354 LAEKPFEE
+5354 MAEKPFEE
-5362 FSEGERTLWQKLKA
+5362 FSEGERTLWQKIKA
-5376 AVRKLLDKFLGTLK
+5376 TVRRLLDKFLGSLK

-5410 ERLERGMEHPIDLAL
+5410 EHLERGKEHPIDLAR

-5450 KARQKRAVE
+5450 KARQRRAAE
-5459 NNGTVMPGLNGA
+5459 NKGTVMPGLNDA
-5471 QVKVVDNIPRHP
+5471 QVKVVDVPRHQ
-5483 YTGNIAEATSQAIEA
+5483 YKGRNILDQARDAAIERYN
-5498 AKAKY
+5498 KQVGTNEDGTPKW
-5503 APNGEAKTLHY
+5503 EAIPQYY
-5514 NNFGAAFDYSISG
+5514 NNYGISFFYEITPKALKSLVQHHTKSDNVGVHAAVLDKLHEVINGSIEYEEDPDVPKINGVRDIS
-5527 NAIETV
+5527 
-5533 LSAKHQGKSVNK
+5533 K
-5545 GVHLAL
+5545 GVNNNVL
-5551 AEHLDRVIG
+5551 I
-5560 ESIEVEEHPDRI
+5560 
-5572 KTGDV
+5572 
-5577 RDNSKINPD
+5577 
-5586 ALMHRFYGVAR
+5586 HRFIGAVR
-5597 IDGKDYRVMT
+5597 IDGKTYRVISKI
-5607 LMKEENRQGESNGIH
+5607 KEYRETHLSARPSTYQVTE
-5622 SYEVQKI
+5622 I
-5629 EVLDEETPNTPNGV
+5629 EVFDEETPNTPNGS
-5643 GTPAIKREA
+5643 KRA
-5652 YPLAKVIKDVGKT
+5652 NGYVHVAKLLKDFEKKHDGGK
-5665 METDKNLLDE
+5665 KILDE
-5675 SKLADE
+5675 SKIADE
-5681 STDLD
+5681 STDL
-5686 NPLTLGHSSELDVSH
+5686 
-5701 STADLYRD
+5701 YRD
-5709 PDDTDDVWTDGSL
+5709 PDETEDIWNDQSL

-5784 LITNGYINNATS
+5784 LMNNGYLNGLTQQ
-5796 YEIKRLLSA
+5796 EVKRLLAA

-5832 HAEETLRSLEAIKG
+5832 HAEDTLHELEAIRG

-5889 QQRMGIS
+5889 QQRMGSS

-5914 LEYADNI
+5914 LEYAENI

-5990 NAKDFKEAEKQRIR
+5990 NAKDFKEAEKHRIR

-6069 MRGWVDAR
+6069 MRGWIDAR

-6091 DAKAAELFGGKVKTW
+6091 DAKAAELFGGRVKTW

-6184 DEFLVQTRNEYNET
+6184 DEFLVQTRNEYNEK

-6218 RANARADKPED
+6218 LANARADKPED

-6321 QMASGTYR
+6321 QMAAGTYR

-6439 FVDAITVCI
+6439 FVDALTVSI

-6492 AFTSTIQVDRSW
+6492 AFTSTMQVDRSW

-6523 HDALRNFKHN
+6523 HDAFRNFKHN

-6556 EPQTDG
+6556 EPQKDG

-6586 DTLRIAT
+6586 DTLRVAT
-6593 FGYIMQLA
+6593 FGYIMQFA
-6601 WNLGAYLTYLLFG
+6601 WNLGAYLPYLLFG

-6621 KMWDDVCAHT
+6621 KMWDDVWAHT
-6631 TFGSVEGLTGG
+6631 AFGSVEGLTGG

-6710 ALSIMDACGDDP
+6710 ALSIMDACGDDQ

-6808 QMGDD
+6808 QMGD
-6813 KVNEAYLQYEEVYK
+6813 KHVNEAYLQYEEVYK
-6827 GVDAKVKEARK
+6827 GVDAKVKEAK
-6838 SVRDKSIDVV
+6838 KTAKTDYVEAAQLMAD
-6848 QFARIMRDLQSDQ
+6848 AQSDPNAFATYQ
-6861 ESWRDYI
+6861 MFKQMDGN
-6868 QFNTLDK
+6868 FDK
-6875 NLGGIVKK
+6875 IVKF
-6883 YLGSQS
+6883 YLG
-6889 AEEAALCRQAVLD
+6889 AKTPDEAALCRQAVLD
-6902 YKSAMVKVLEAPDAS
+6902 YKSAMVKVLDAPNAA
-6917 TRSEAMGRTG
+6917 TRAEAMGNLG
-6927 AVMQEF
+6927 NVMQEF
-6933 TDKYVQMQQPNR
+6933 TQKYVPMQQPNR

>member
-66 QKPAPAPAP
+66 QKPAPAPA
-75 AQPVVKQ
+75 QPVVKQ

-103 QKQGGGQ
+103 QKQGGWQ

-132 SQQDFNTRMENM
+132 SQQDFNTRMENI
-144 RKGNALGKTSEVKFN
+144 RKGNTLGKTSEVKFN
-159 PESGKMERRYYTTHG
+159 PESGKMERRYYTTTG
-174 DEVATPLEQS
+174 EEVGSMWEQS
-184 RLNLKYRD
+184 RINLAERD
-192 EWEATTEEGRRHRE
+192 RWESTTEEGRRHRE

-217 GASIDKYDP
+217 GASLDKYDP

-239 KSNEEFGRYLDDRSK
+239 KSNEEFGRYLDERSK
-254 PSLSNFIRGAADG
+254 PSWSNFLRGAAEG
-267 MNVTGGLG
+267 TSVTGGLG

-404 FEKQGHKVAGIA
+404 FEKQGHKVARIA
-416 GTVTGFALDPL
+416 GTVTGLALDPL

-469 AIGGAVNFGTY
+469 AIVGAVNFGTY

-565 GTIFAVPEIIDTY
+565 GTIFAVPEIINTY

-589 DESSPNYI
+589 DETSPNYI

-644 IYDLARS
+644 IRELS
-651 KNGKAGFETR
+651 SVKNPRTQEERIQNRMGFESR
-661 LRSIFDGRG
+661 LRKALDGRP

-699 YAEAKEEYDKARPTT
+699 YAEAKDEYDKARPTT

-763 STVMGSSILEDK
+763 STVMGSTILEDK

-809 ANRINRQAELNG
+809 VNRINRQAELNG

-830 WQGDNKRMYEA
+830 WKGDNKRMYEA
-841 CESVAEET
+841 CETVAEKT

-854 LLFDLMKRKTEAM
+854 LLYELMKRDPDTM
-867 NEVELEWAE
+867 NEVELQWVDEIR
-876 KILNAYNGLGDK
+876 KINKDLGDK
-888 YGSSEVRAAINDEF
+888 YGSSEVRAAINKEF
-902 GIEVDKA
+902 GVDVDKA
-909 IRKEPGRRSEQEQKA
+909 IRKERNRRSEQEQKA

-939 QEEAAERGEAPA
+939 QEEAAERGEAPVD
-951 SPDAPTSNSQ
+951 PDAPTSNSQ

-993 DIAIELADPNNAE
+993 DIAIELTDPNNAE

-1058 QVYIVDGNVEMM
+1058 QVYIVDGNVQMM

-1085 VVYNPA
+1085 VIYNPA

-1100 TADTGISS
+1100 SADTGISS

-1127 EYVQSQID
+1127 EYVQAQID
-1135 EAQGTVRLAPGQQ
+1135 EAQGTVRFVPGQQ
-1148 IVLPTGEEAVVQA
+1148 LVLPTGEEAVVVATDADGENITVA
-1161 LFDDGSAVVNMGDGT
+1161 LGDGT
-1176 IQTVDIKELQR
+1176 QATVQRSELQR
-1187 IRDEKAASEYRQ
+1187 IRDEKAAAEYRQ

-1206 PATQQPEASAP
+1206 PAAQQPEASAP

-1225 VAGAPADY
+1225 VTGAPADY

-1340 QPTEVASLQVQEPV
+1340 QPTEVAPQPVQEPV
-1354 QTVEPQPAQSAE
+1354 QTVEPQPAQPAE
-1366 EPAQPTEQQKAE
+1366 APAQPIEQPTAE
-1378 PMPVGEDGE
+1378 PMPFGEDGE
-1387 EDWQA
+1387 ENWQA

-1458 DAQRVLD
+1458 EAQRVLD
-1465 YWNGVR
+1465 YWNSVR
-1471 EIQNAIEREENKRRA
+1471 EIQNAIEREENERRA
-1486 AEDAMRHDEAVAEAQ
+1486 AEDAVRHDEAVAQAQ
-1501 AEYEAR
+1501 ADYEAR

-1531 NAKKVDGHRDE
+1531 NATKVDGHRDE

-1580 DSNDNSVNDRDYE
+1580 DANDNSVNDRDYE

-1650 YLKEYAPKFGFTAEQ
+1650 YLKEYAPKFGFTTEQ
-1665 VGAMQHP
+1665 VEAMQHP

-1680 AMPYTAETFARFN
+1680 AMPYTAETFAKFN

-1711 TVSDDSFKG
+1711 TVSDDSFKR

-1757 QLAEMVDGVRGQEKL
+1757 QLAEMVDGIRGQEKL

-1785 GKAFESDPE
+1785 GKAFEGDPE

-1802 PAMRQNVITALG
+1802 PAMRQTVITALG

-1826 SLQGELADAVKLCF
+1826 SLQQELADAVKLCF
-1840 DARQGGAK
+1840 DARQDGAK

-1896 TTLQLYNNNAR
+1896 TTLQLYNNKAR
-1907 QSAVGQTDLFAGGIR
+1907 QSASGQTDLFAGGIQS
-1922 NREDILREV
+1922 REGILRDV
-1931 INYINDNYG
+1931 ITFINENYG
-1940 KRKEIEAARAAAV
+1940 KRKEIEAARAEAV
-1953 ERRKAESVQQDGTD
+1953 ERRKAESFQQDGTPPAVSTD
-1967 EAGIGGSENT
+1967 GEAT
-1977 GGSGRN
+1977 
-1983 ETSVERQGDLAQAE
+1983 AE
-1997 PLTYHLSDEVDE
+1997 PSAE
-2009 NGRQFVLTSD
+2009 
-2019 GNVEFGKIGPDTGL
+2019 
-2033 TPAPILL
+2033 PAPV
-2040 SEGMITNPETNDGYG
+2040 EAEP
-2055 LVHIEARHGEQ
+2055 IEATEP
-2066 IRNAGYKSVLE
+2066 
-2077 FIEEVAKNYEVIRE
+2077 
-2091 GKNRDGQQ
+2091 
-2099 TYMLQLTDK
+2099 
-2108 HNNTLMVELSGDG
+2108 
-2121 TYWNIN
+2121 
-2127 TAGIFKTSYGAK
+2127 
-2139 RNVVYNRHTTAK
+2139 
-2151 QSAETDEASL
+2151 AEA
-2161 LGEQSGTT
+2161 
-2169 PLTRMNAPTQTSID
+2169 
-2183 DSASKG
+2183 
-2189 KLVWKHA
+2189 
-2196 DDVSA
+2196 
-2201 ASDVE
+2201 
-2206 QGLYSSQGNM
+2206 
-2216 SDPTTE
+2216 
-2222 GTDAPQTN
+2222 
-2230 VLSTSK
+2230 
-2236 GSENAATVQEKT
+2236 
-2248 VKVAENQ
+2248 
-2255 EPNAVKVALAAAE
+2255 EPNAVQAALAAAE

-2281 AGNYKKGHVKIGGY
+2281 AGNYKKGHVKIDGY

-2302 KGSVRRGTDASG
+2302 KGSVRRGTEASG

-2322 NTYGYIRGTEG
+2322 NTYGYIRGTDG

-2406 KWIDSS
+2406 KWVDSS

-2432 LGEQPTAGYSIEPT
+2432 LGEQPNKPTVKAGEDYVSAAERIARDNEVKRTAAHFAEETQEEATAFDKRVPEMDDVELLAYMQEDGRGDLNKAFHPSVYDEYDYRHDDEQLQSYDDTLVRLNESDTTLEQAEEMLANIQKDVSRLATEDRSMLLGQEEALQEYIAGLEKEGERDVAIPSRQTEQNESDTTSSTIKENGRLPELRTKNAQGSSKKSSSDGKIDDVGEVLAGARKDMRKEIAKSLANVTEAALVEKPFGKVYKKPDLKKAVESGALREKDAIFYEALFSMVNQQKPKVTQSEMRSKRYIPDHKTKAERWAADTFKQMEVLRQFMELDEPGRDAMMERVLADRYPTREQELAEIEKRKGWNPDYEGHKYEWGEMTTPNPLWVTHEVMNRLDYSVGDKLNVPYGMVKANMSGTGYSIVNLKGERASLFGSDMTLDEAIDRIVYLAKLKRGDADVSHPT
-2446 TYTNKK
+2446 QLFAFPATKSESGESGRYRVMW
-2452 GKTTPMHLV
+2452 GRDYKT
-2461 TFGRELSKDEIRA
+2461 REFNSKDEADAFAQTKSGAYVSPIMETKRRF
-2474 GKELAK
+2474 GYKVRFTHPLT
-2480 ESRGWWDREKGGFMM
+2480 GEKMF
-2495 RDEDSAKALAEAL
+2495 
-2508 SNEEAVQD
+2508 
-2516 AQPLSVED
+2516 
-2524 VATVTDQADM
+2524 
-2534 KAVDDAIKVEQEPQT
+2534 VDDAEFDTKEEAQAYFDGNFEKLNEATNTKLQEE
-2549 TPQYD
+2549 
-2554 YDREDVVYDKT
+2554 REKKGEKKT
-2565 LTGLRNV
+2565 LTADDVVHVAMVHSGKGSWTHAVVIDKKYAN
-2572 LNDRKRGAIPNIK
+2572 NDGQVRIIKEGFASRK
-2585 SIENVIRDLRKRAK
+2585 
-2599 TIEDGMAI
+2599 
-2607 AAGETIPQAFE
+2607 
-2618 ELANLTGKR
+2618 
-2627 RAYEQFLSDIRKK
+2627 
-2640 MAETERDDAL
+2640 
-2650 AAHGVKLGD
+2650 
-2659 KIMYKGKEATIHDA
+2659 
-2673 DAKQVILDTGLAPV
+2673 DAKSFADSVKDDVLKTVLKHKEDAKKIVYFDTG
-2687 LYEVTDWENVELPKP
+2687 EN
-2702 VKEANDDEVQDAMPM
+2702 
-2717 EQETPQSE
+2717 S
-2725 QKEDF
+2725 
-2730 SAQNTAS
+2730 
-2737 SEQKQPKQ
+2737 
-2745 EEKKAKSKWVDDAD
+2745 
-2759 AERFEE
+2759 RI
-2765 LRRRLR
+2765 
-2771 QKLGGQLNMGVDPE
+2771 G
-2785 AFALGVEMSYLML
+2785 
-2798 KHGARKFSEFAKQMI
+2798 
-2813 EALGENVRPYLKSFY
+2813 
-2828 NGARDLPEMAEYEKE
+2828 
-2843 LTPYDE
+2843 
-2849 VRTFDVMN
+2849 
-2857 FDKEGAK
+2857 
-2864 DIVATA
+2864 
-2870 EHIVREQAAE
+2870 
-2880 REAKEATDKLKQER
+2880 
-2894 NEQRKE
+2894 
-2900 TEQEVAANTEALAS
+2900 
-2914 EAATVASEVES
+2914 
-2925 KLPSARSE
+2925 
-2933 QEVNDLAKNI
+2933 
-2943 DDAIDKVNDQLALL
+2943 
-2957 GYYEAEPVESDFNE
+2957 
-2971 AYGYMRNAE
+2971 
-2980 KKAVKNVTEL
+2980 
-2990 FKTLTKELGISDPV
+2990 
-3004 VYDTKGKK
+3004 
-3012 QKSVTANIAPAGG
+3012 
-3025 DVTMRFMLNR
+3025 
-3035 DKGVELYIDFMLE
+3035 
-3048 PDYENN
+3048 
-3054 RDNLV
+3054 
-3059 LKGIMFRP
+3059 
-3067 ERNLPN
+3067 
-3073 GGRDYLRANNFFPVD
+3073 
-3088 VTVPQML
+3088 
-3095 HGIRSVCQE
+3095 
-3104 WLPAEDYVAMAQRV
+3104 EDYR
-3118 AAENAGNQQEKP
+3118 
-3130 SKERKSKKKSVS
+3130 
-3142 LQEQTIPDLFS
+3142 
-3153 GLFSEDLKPTSNE
+3153 
-3166 QEVHV
+3166 
-3171 QPRSSTTERDRGH
+3171 
-3184 QREQNEPLGKSEQ
+3184 
-3197 NEDERPDTVRVAGR
+3197 
-3211 SGNDTKSDTTGGSR
+3211 
-3225 VSEPSDGKQ
+3225 
-3234 NVKPAKPEPAPLA
+3234 
-3247 ESERKNTHNNHAERG
+3247 
-3262 TDYAPK
+3262 
-3268 GTSARIEANI
+3268 
-3278 KAIET
+3278 
-3283 MQRLIESG
+3283 
-3291 EPATPEDMS
+3291 
-3300 VLRKFSGWGGLGAAF
+3300 
-3315 KEKMEGGLGSPN
+3315 
-3327 PNNVRLR
+3327 
-3334 ELLSPEAYEAANMS
+3334 
-3348 RNSAYYTPAPI
+3348 
-3359 IDAMWDVSRAMGFRG
+3359 
-3374 GNVLEGS
+3374 
-3381 AGIGNIIGLMPTDMS
+3381 
-3396 ERSNIHAVEI
+3396 
-3406 DETTG
+3406 
-3411 NILSLLYPDA
+3411 
-3421 NVEVKGFEKTFVP
+3421 
-3434 NGSVDL
+3434 
-3440 AITNVPFVTGLR
+3440 
-3452 VMDETGDKDLSRK
+3452 
-3465 FHDIH
+3465 
-3470 DFCIAKNV
+3470 
-3478 RKLKEGGVGIFITSS
+3478 
-3493 GTLDSPNSAKLRTW
+3493 
-3507 LVNEGG
+3507 
-3513 ADVVGAFRMHNQTF
+3513 
-3527 GGTGAT
+3527 
-3533 SDIIVIR
+3533 
-3540 KRVNGRKSAN
+3540 
-3550 AIDVSGTLPIRTVK
+3550 
-3564 YNTGET
+3564 
-3570 KRGSSEVIV
+3570 
-3579 KDLALDVNK
+3579 
-3588 HFVEHPEDMAGE
+3588 
-3600 MAFAFEK
+3600 
-3607 GDSYRATSK
+3607 
-3616 ALYPSPSINQEQR
+3616 
-3629 LSEWAQQFKDMDWDK
+3629 
-3644 AEERKSQQ
+3644 
-3652 VVYEDLGEDV
+3652 
-3662 KEGSMLLDSDGNLCI
+3662 
-3677 AQRGKAVPINVNA
+3677 
-3690 NKVKGHT
+3690 
-3697 KAECF
+3697 
-3702 NAYKAIKDALA
+3702 
-3713 DVLEYQ
+3713 
-3719 TTHSDDS
+3719 
-3726 GLQQRLAKL
+3726 
-3735 NKAYDSFVK
+3735 
-3744 TYGHLNKNTS
+3744 
-3754 ISFLRSDMDY
+3754 
-3764 PSISALESVS
+3764 
-3774 ETGDKS
+3774 
-3780 GKRIVTYGKTDIFSR
+3780 
-3795 RVVETESEPKPTT
+3795 
-3808 IKDGIIASIY
+3808 
-3818 LNGRVDVPYIA
+3818 
-3829 EQLNMSDSDVRQQI
+3829 
-3843 IESGLGFENPT
+3843 
-3854 TTEMEVSYEYLS
+3854 
-3866 GNVREKLRQAQENNT
+3866 
-3881 DGRYDANIKALDRVI
+3881 
-3896 PMNIPAHLIEF
+3896 
-3907 TLGSSW
+3907 
-3913 VEPKLYEDFVKER
+3913 
-3926 TGLDVKLTNAGGTW
+3926 
-3940 IMSEPYYTNTE
+3940 
-3951 QNKAM
+3951 
-3956 GVISE
+3956 
-3961 KCDKTIL
+3961 
-3968 GHELIKAAIT
+3968 
-3978 CKSISVTKTIS
+3978 
-3989 TGYGS
+3989 
-3994 SKTTETIVDKEAT
+3994 
-4007 MACANKI
+4007 
-4014 DEIRQDFKD
+4014 
-4023 WARAKMQGDPEMSER
+4023 
-4038 MERVYN
+4038 
-4044 ELFNNSVPKVI
+4044 
-4055 PDDFVPEH
+4055 
-4063 FGGAA
+4063 
-4068 TVVNGKPFKLRPHQ
+4068 
-4082 AKAVIRA
+4082 
-4089 TTQPLMLA
+4089 
-4097 HEVGT
+4097 
-4102 GKTYTLISTA
+4102 
-4112 MEMRRLGTA
+4112 
-4121 RKPMIVVQNATVG
+4121 
-4134 QFVASAKA
+4134 
-4142 LYPKA
+4142 
-4147 KILTLEDADRNAEGR
+4147 
-4162 RNFYAKI
+4162 
-4169 RYNDWDMI
+4169 
-4177 VVPQSVF
+4177 
-4184 ERIPDSEERQ
+4184 
-4194 IRFVE
+4194 
-4199 EKVEEKMMVLE
+4199 
-4210 KMREAANDDRDPVL
+4210 
-4224 RQAQREL
+4224 
-4231 DQLNDELND
+4231 
-4240 LKLALQERKAGG
+4240 
-4252 KTEKDEKREAKTRQN
+4252 
-4267 AMVKAHEMLD
+4267 
-4277 RETDDVANFDDMG
+4277 
-4290 IDALLIDEAH
+4290 
-4300 EYKHL
+4300 
-4305 GFATAM
+4305 
-4311 QRGVKGVDPSYSKKS
+4311 
-4326 QGVYLKTQAVLESKN
+4326 N
-4341 GKNVVFA
+4341 GKNVDAEDFMNTFGFRGVQFGNWTNQADRQMAVNQAYDAFMDMSRLIGVSPKAMSLNGELGIAFGARGVGGFAAHYEPGEVVINLTKTQGAGSLAHEWWHALDNYFARRAGSADDMVTDNRRIEMRDALRKAFNDMLDLVNGSDYAQRSAAKGEYWGRTHEITARLLAEWVDRELKKRGELNTFLSRGAVVERGQQHNYDVYEVLERLAGREPMPFEEYKELPESLKGIPYPSAKEVEQFGGSLRHIFDTLEENVDEETGNVMLYEPTVTYETRDGKKVVWRSLFDEMSVRGEDETTETSLQNGEARNTKSFNLSELRMRKLKKGETCHVERVYEETKQFDFTGKEKVESAEDVAYIFRQLENAAVENSFLVLVKDGRPTVIHLGVGSYIGVMAPYEQALVAYSELKPDQVYFVHNHPSGTLKASRQDQDMLNRMKRAFGEDVVQQGIIIDTTSGNYGEFESIETADETYSVEEEMPQSQGDEVPIKVYQFSRQVFA
-4348 TGTPISNTAA
+4348 PDWNPESAFKIVSSQSVAEFVSSHRLGEHKKMSFLVVSNNGNVVANVFLP
-4358 EIWTFMRYLMP
+4358 WTKLSDVKSGRDAGDL
-4369 ADTMREYGIYYFD
+4369 
-4382 DFVRNFGNIQ
+4382 
-4392 QMLEFST
+4392 L
-4399 NGKYK
+4399 
-4404 ENNRFAGYVNLPEL
+4404 AGYVHQC
-4418 VRIWAGVAD
+4418 
-4427 TVLTREAGGVSDKIP
+4427 GGV
-4442 KMEGEKAQDIYLPQ
+4442 
-4456 TKALRGVMKFVKDQ
+4456 RGV
-4470 LDDYEK
+4470 LYGNYDYE
-4476 MSGKEK
+4476 
-4482 KENSHI
+4482 
-4488 PLVMYG
+4488 PDDRV
-4494 IAKAAAVDAR
+4494 
-4504 LVLEDAADEPN
+4504 VLA
-4515 SKTNEAVRQTL
+4515 
-4526 RSLEDTKEYNGTV
+4526 
-4539 AIFADNYQN
+4539 
-4548 KATGFNLYED
+4548 
-4558 IRKKLIDAG
+4558 
-4567 VPETQVV
+4567 
-4574 VMKSGMSIKKKL
+4574 
-4586 EIFDKVN
+4586 
-4593 RGEVRVIMGSTF
+4593 
-4605 TLGTGV
+4605 
-4611 NIQERLHTLIHVD
+4611 
-4624 APNRPMDYTQR
+4624 
-4635 NGRILRQGNLH
+4635 
-4646 NEWGIPVRVLRFGVE
+4646 
-4661 DSLDVTAYQR
+4661 
-4671 LKTKGAIA
+4671 
-4679 DSIMEGKKMMSNS
+4679 
-4692 MENRVLE
+4692 
-4699 EEQDLFGDIT
+4699 
-4709 AQLSGSQYALLKN
+4709 
-4722 QVEKEVRKLEARK
+4722 
-4735 KQWEADQTYVH
+4735 
-4746 NQKPR
+4746 
-4751 LKALI
+4751 
-4756 KDSEERA
+4756 
-4763 KRNKEAL
+4763 
-4770 ARVEAA
+4770 
-4776 KNDGITIGKMKF
+4776 
-4788 PSLDAMGDYIKDYN
+4788 
-4802 SKQREQQEQVRT
+4802 
-4814 ASGYQAEAKSDLT
+4814 
-4827 VSVGGFDFHIHRVI
+4827 SVGGRMRQLNAPLMDALHVEHSAYESGWSGVGETKEGYGVDATPFHNVIDELFGNENFDKSEHSRERYDLAATPEWMKSVGI
-4841 SKEQKQEKGQLSLSF
+4841 SGERFTLSF
-4856 FSKTQMTYSC
+4856 KNIKTHLGKDADHNLTAKEWH
-4866 PELGLED
+4866 EL
-4873 VPVDGQ
+4873 P
-4879 RLKSALEDI
+4879 SALKHPFLVTSYGNE
-4888 LENVLSGDDF
+4888 
-4898 REKAEYADRAAERYK
+4898 
-4913 DELQQVEARDGKP
+4913 DGK
-4926 FEYADELKQAKEK
+4926 FRLYTNIKVGDKF
-4939 LAEYEEL
+4939 
-4946 MKAEMAEKEAK
+4946 
-4957 YAEMDA
+4957 
-4963 SVEAAKGVQL
+4963 SVVGVDVVRVNQGKGVPMLELNRIKTVFGRDRYVVENGERILAWDKNITPEQEALLRGHNYREYPTIQEL
-4973 SDEDSDDVT
+4973 SAANVGNNSETQAQNDENFS

-5175 VEAAGREPQQR
+5175 VEAVGREPQQR

-5208 EDRDMMRSAAEQM
+5208 EDRDMMRNAVQQM

-5265 VLDNNRDI
+5265 VLDNNKNI

-5320 AAGRAFVDDATKNG
+5320 AAGRAFIDDTTKNG

-5354 LAEKPFEE
+5354 MAEKPFEE
-5362 FSEGERTLWQKLKA
+5362 FSEGERTLWHKIKA
-5376 AVRKLLDKFLGTLK
+5376 TVRRLLDKFLGTLK

-5396 LGDNELRYI
+5396 LGDNELRYM

-5410 ERLERGMEHPIDLAL
+5410 ERLERGKEHPIDLAR

-5438 ARYNMGDAPETF
+5438 ARYNMGDVAEPSF
-5450 KARQKRAVE
+5450 ASRRDRAVKE
-5459 NNGTVMPGLNGA
+5459 HGYVHAGLNSA
-5471 QVKVVDNIPRHP
+5471 EVKVVSIKEKSPFDTSKKTKALKEDVVAYANEHGIIG
-5483 YTGNIAEATSQAIEA
+5483 TMTEEETKGKGKVTISKASIEKMVDDSAT
-5498 AKAKY
+5498 
-5503 APNGEAKTLHY
+5503 
-5514 NNFGAAFDYSISG
+5514 
-5527 NAIETV
+5527 
-5533 LSAKHQGKSVNK
+5533 GKSVNK
-5545 GVHLAL
+5545 DTHLAIIPQL
-5551 AEHLDRVIG
+5551 REVIAESVMA
-5560 ESIEVEEHPDRI
+5560 ETHPDYN
-5572 KTGDV
+5572 KG
-5577 RDNSKINPD
+5577 RDGKRSPENGYNPD
-5586 ALMHRFYGVAR
+5586 NLIHRCYGAIS
-5597 IDGKDYRVMT
+5597 IDGQEYRVKLT
-5607 LMKEENRQGESNGIH
+5607 LKENPSQTSRKAYTYEVTKIELLDSTDGERPGLSSSYQSNSNGSH
-5622 SYEVQKI
+5622 TSKVNAL
-5629 EVLDEETPNTPNGV
+5629 VPVAVAN
-5643 GTPAIKREA
+5643 
-5652 YPLAKVIKDVGKT
+5652 VIKNVEKSYDTG
-5665 METDKNLLDE
+5665 KNLLE
-5675 SKLADE
+5675 QSKLADE
-5681 STDLD
+5681 STDL
-5686 NPLTLGHSSELDVSH
+5686 
-5701 STADLYRD
+5701 YRAPEETED
-5709 PDDTDDVWTDGSL
+5709 IWNDQSL

-5757 SDLRKAMSLQRTF
+5757 SDLRKAMNLQRTF

-5784 LITNGYINNATS
+5784 LMNNGYLNGLTQQ
-5796 YEIKRLLSA
+5796 EVKRLLAA

-5832 HAEETLRSLEAIKG
+5832 HAEDTLHELEAIRG

-5889 QQRMGIS
+5889 QQRMGSS

-5914 LEYADNI
+5914 LEYAENI

-6009 ANSDMEGRPSDEHY
+6009 ANSDMEGRPNDEHQMPANTR
-6023 KPTFA
+6023 K
-6028 DKFVN
+6028 KFN
-6033 NSFVSFLFAPLATF
+6033 NWMGNSLFAPLATYME
-6047 DQMLR
+6047 MLR
-6052 MFGGKSANGE
+6052 LFGRRSANGE
-6062 GYLYNRF
+6062 GYLFNRF
-6069 MRGWVDAR
+6069 GRGWIDAR
-6077 QQEINGVRDKYAIL
+6077 QKEIRGVRDKYAIL
-6091 DAKAAELFGGKVKTW
+6091 DKKAAELFGKKVKNW
-6106 GDLIRRVGKLPKG
+6106 GDLIRLVGKLPMG
-6119 TVSFWNGGEMQ
+6119 TVSFWNGGEMK
-6130 ERELTQG
+6130 ETKLTQG

-6147 MLDGR
+6147 MLDGK

-6162 ENVADIEEVLD
+6162 ENVAEIEEVLD

-6184 DEFLVQTRNEYNET
+6184 DEFLVETRNEYNET

-6209 IEHYFPLKI
+6209 IEHYFPLRVLK
-6218 RANARADKPED
+6218 NAIDVKAEDLDKPEVT
-6229 LDNPDKSDGISTA
+6229 DGISTI

-6250 RNALALDITGA
+6250 RNSKPLDILNA
-6261 DALSVILDHVAQM
+6261 DALHVILSHVAEM
-6274 EHWNAFA
+6274 EHWNAYA
-6281 EFNRDINTLRTYKRF
+6281 EFNRDLNTLRSYRRF
-6296 RNQVQNMTTIYGS
+6296 RNQVQNMTTIYGN

-6314 KKFNDVC
+6314 NKFNDVC
-6321 QMASGTYR
+6321 QMATGAYKPKGDGIEKAILS
-6329 PPRTKLDE
+6329 
-6337 AAVNFAKGVTAA
+6337 AAQGVTAA
-6349 KVSFRMFTALKQF
+6349 KVAVRMFTALKQF
-6362 LSMPAYIPEARTDY
+6362 ASLPAYIPYVRADY
-6376 LLRNIANPVGAWK
+6376 LVKSMSRPDLS
-6389 WSMEHLPIFNER
+6389 WSWCMEHLPIFEER
-6401 WRSRMSGDPRLLKSD
+6401 WKSRVSGDPRLVKSILTAA
-6416 MDWKMWRTRIMQLAS
+6416 DWRQNLAVKVA
-6431 RAGMSPNA
+6431 RAGMAPNA
-6439 FVDAITVCI
+6439 FVDALTVSM
-6448 GAHSMYQTR
+6448 GAYAVYQTR
-6457 LAQYLRDGYSEAD
+6457 KGQYLRDGYSEEQ
-6470 AEKKAVQ
+6470 AERRAVQ
-6477 DAEVLYNQTQQSSEG
+6477 DTEMVYNETQQSGES
-6492 AFTSTIQVDRSW
+6492 AFTSTMQTDRTWWKVMFS
-6504 LSVLFTVFRNA
+6504 VFRNS
-6515 SMSYQRQL
+6515 SMAYQRQL
-6523 HDALRNFKHN
+6523 HGALRDLGNMMKK
-6533 LTPGGRARS
+6533 GGVSERLA
-6542 IEFMTKQLLRDKGI
+6542 FMKKQMMRDGLS
-6556 EPQTDG
+6556 EAQA
-6562 NWSDADWQREEQ
+6562 DA
-6574 VAKRKFRRQLLK
+6574 ASKRRLRRQFVK
-6586 DTLRIAT
+6586 DSLAVAT

-6601 WNLGAYLTYLLFG
+6601 WNITGYLPYLLFG
-6614 DDEDEKQ
+6614 DDDETKDDF
-6621 KMWDDVCAHT
+6621 WDDIWTHT
-6631 TFGSVEGLTGG
+6631 MGGWLEGLTGG
-6642 DLMSQAGQMMLTGE
+6642 DVMSLGIGMWLSGE
-6656 GNPAYLSKDMP
+6656 VDEWKLKKEMP
-6667 LTSDIMAA
+6667 LTTDLYKTGSELFKGDYGA
-6675 FQKLGNGQHTE
+6675 FVTD
-6686 ALNDMINLIVQAG
+6686 AVNLCVQMG

-6722 ALAHEAT
+6722 SLAHEAT

-6808 QMGDD
+6808 QMGD
-6813 KVNEAYLQYEEVYK
+6813 KHVNEAYLQYEEVYK
-6827 GVDAKVKEARK
+6827 GVDAKVKEAK
-6838 SVRDKSIDVV
+6838 KMAKTDYVEAAQLMAD
-6848 QFARIMRDLQSDQ
+6848 AQSDPNAFATYQ
-6861 ESWRDYI
+6861 MFKQMDGN
-6868 QFNTLDK
+6868 FNK
-6875 NLGGIVKK
+6875 IVKF
-6883 YLGSQS
+6883 YLG
-6889 AEEAALCRQAVLD
+6889 AKTPDEAALCRQAVLD

-6917 TRSEAMGRTG
+6917 TRADAMNSLGT
-6927 AVMQEF
+6927 VMQGF
-6933 TDKYVQMQQPNR
+6933 TQKYIPMQQPNR

>member
-9 WLYEQMKKNG
+9 WLFNQMRQHG

-25 DDFTKSLDNKEDR
+25 DDFTKSLENKEDR

-46 SLGLNVGSADDFAS
+46 SLGLNVGSADEFAS

-66 QKPAPAPAP
+66 QKPAPVKTTTT
-75 AQPVVKQ
+75 QPTQVQ
-82 TTGQVNPTVNTST
+82 AQVNPTVKTSV
-95 QPKQDEQP
+95 QPAQEEQP
-103 QKQGGGQ
+103 AQQGGWK
-110 PTWQEKMGMQMQLD
+110 PSWQQQMGMQMWMD
-124 ETMRQVKQ
+124 DFNKGMKK
-132 SQQDFNTRMENM
+132 SQQDFNARMENI
-144 RKGNALGKTSEVKFN
+144 RKGNTLGQTSERKYN
-159 PESGKMERRYYTTHG
+159 PETGKFEQKFYTTTG
-174 DEVATPLEQS
+174 EEVGSAWEQS
-184 RLNLKYRD
+184 RINLAERD
-192 EWEATTEEGRRHRE
+192 RWEATTPEGQAHRE
-206 KRIQNDFERRV
+206 RRIQNDFERRV
-217 GASIDKYDP
+217 GATMDKYDP
-226 DNAAA
+226 EDAAA
-231 MVWQQAED
+231 MVWQQAEE
-239 KSNEEFGRYLDDRSK
+239 KSNAEFSRYLNQRSK
-254 PSLSNFIRGAADG
+254 PTFGNIMRDMAGAS
-267 MNVTGGLG
+267 NVTGGLG
-275 ADNVDT
+275 ADNMET
-281 GIKAFATHLKYHDL
+281 GIQAFATHLKYHDL

-329 TEQQLQ
+329 TEEQLQ
-335 QAATEMAREQSDRR
+335 QAARGMAREQSDRR
-349 MYELAVAKN
+349 MYELAIEKN
-358 APKDAAEY
+358 VPQDAAEY
-366 FIRKVAAGN
+366 FIRKAASGSI
-375 AMGTLMQAAARA
+375 GTLMQAAARA
-387 QAGTTGDWEA
+387 QAGTTGDMEA
-397 REDAEQR
+397 REAAEQQYGKDHR
-404 FEKQGHKVAGIA
+404 VAGIA
-416 GTVTGFALDPL
+416 GTVTSFAVDPL

-433 AGGAAVKGTTW
+433 VGGAAVKGSMW
-444 LGGKMIGEAAMR
+444 LGGRMLGEAAMR

-469 AIGGAVNFGTY
+469 AIGGAFNFGTY

-486 LDQMKWGGYIDEET
+486 LDQLKWGGYIDKET

-512 AGRAGHG
+512 GGQFGHG
-519 LMMGAVTG
+519 LMMGAATG
-527 VIAPYLGNVSDKLVR
+527 VIAPYIGNVSDKLVR
-542 ATESTVGKMGIRA
+542 ATESTAGKLAIRT

-565 GTIFAVPEIIDTY
+565 GTIFSVPEWIE
-578 GQYGDL
+578 GD
-584 INSLS
+584 
-589 DESSPNYI
+589 
-597 ADEQERAAKI
+597 R
-607 EELRNSR
+607 
-614 GDALMDVWTD
+614 DAMDVWTD
-624 NMAMIAGFKAQHL
+624 NMSMIAGFKAQHM

-644 IYDLARS
+644 IGELASSR
-651 KNGKAGFETR
+651 NGKAGFETR
-661 LRSIFDGRG
+661 LRSILNGRG
-670 DLALTEDEKKE
+670 DLALTEDEKNE

-699 YAEAKEEYDKARPTT
+699 YAEAKSEYDNARPTT
-714 TDASRMIEGGDG
+714 TNTNRMIEGGDG

-736 ELMTDNSV
+736 DLMTDNSV

-758 HGLPM
+758 RTLPM
-763 STVMGSSILEDK
+763 STVIGSSVLENK

-780 VTGYTVQSFG
+780 VNGYTVQSFG
-790 ANGVITSRSFG
+790 ANGVITSRTFD

-809 ANRINRQAELNG
+809 VNRINRQAELNG
-821 FDVGERYYD
+821 IDVGERFFD

-841 CESVAEET
+841 CETVAEET

-854 LLFDLMKRKTEAM
+854 MLFDLMKRKTDEM
-867 NEVELEWAE
+867 NEVEREWAE
-876 KILNAYNGLGDK
+876 KIITAYDGLGDK
-888 YGSSEVRAAINDEF
+888 YGSSEVRTAINEEF
-902 GIEVDKA
+902 GVDVDKA
-909 IRKEPGRRSEQEQKA
+909 IRKEANRRSEQEQKA
-924 VDEYAN
+924 VEEYAN
-930 RLFADVKRK
+930 RLFADVRRK
-939 QEEAAERGEAPA
+939 QEEAAERGDNPIN
-951 SPDAPTSNSQ
+951 PDAPTTDNQ
-961 IAALLGIDDGEQG
+961 IAALLGVDDGEQQG

-982 RGHEADAQERQ
+982 RGHEADAQERR
-993 DIAIELADPNNAE
+993 DIVLEMSDPDNAE
-1006 AQEAWNGVVQRINE
+1006 AQEAWNGVVQRIND
-1020 DAAYMVAQQ
+1020 DADYMVAQQ
-1029 REQTKQMQHTDGSLR
+1029 REKSKQMQHADGSFHV
-1044 PAILKEKDS
+1044 ATLKEKDEAGHDKQVYVV
-1053 EGNDQ
+1053 EGNVQ
-1058 QVYIVDGNVEMM
+1058 MM
-1070 PDGSVVDKASSDNIV
+1070 PDGSMVDPTASDNSV
-1085 VVYNPA
+1085 VIFDPA
-1091 TGERKQIDP
+1091 TGERKMIDP
-1100 TADTGISS
+1100 KADTGILS
-1108 LGEVTTAEQR
+1108 LGETITAEDF
-1118 EADIERSRQ
+1118 ATAIERSR
-1127 EYVQSQID
+1127 EDYVQSQID
-1135 EAQGTVRLAPGQQ
+1135 EAQGTVRLAPGQDL
-1148 IVLPTGEEAVVQA
+1148 VLPTGEEAVVVA
-1161 LFDDGSAVVNMGDGT
+1161 VDGDGENITVMLGDGT
-1176 IQTVDIKELQR
+1176 QTTVQRSELQR
-1187 IRDEKAASEYRQ
+1187 IKDEKAMSDYRQ
-1199 RHGITEE
+1199 RHGIADEQ
-1206 PATQQPEASAP
+1206 PA
-1217 AQPQTDGR
+1217 AQPQADADGR
-1225 VAGAPADY
+1225 VAGAPAEY
-1233 TADMELT
+1233 TPDMELT
-1240 IRDEDGSEK
+1240 IRDDDGTEK

-1259 ENGSFVPDANGNII
+1259 ENGSFVPDANGSII

-1279 EVKHDHEDKLVDKVV
+1279 EVKHDREDQLLDKVV
-1294 SHVAPVQPEQSNNT
+1294 SHAVARQPETEAPVQPT
-1308 SENIPVQ
+1308 VD
-1315 GNNAG
+1315 
-1320 ENIPQTPIETPA
+1320 ETPA
-1332 PAEPTNVE
+1332 R
-1340 QPTEVASLQVQEPV
+1340 QEPV
-1354 QTVEPQPAQSAE
+1354 QTPTPAPAATEQPAVQEPQPQEQVQAAAPVEAAPQATEPVAE
-1366 EPAQPTEQQKAE
+1366 TPVETPQETTEA
-1378 PMPVGEDGE
+1378 MPVREDGE
-1387 EDWQA
+1387 EDWLSA
-1392 TTPERAHAY
+1392 TPQRAHTY
-1401 IFNEAGLSRS
+1401 IYNEAGLSRQ

-1419 QTQAAQ
+1419 NVEAAN
-1425 SALVKAKSAQ
+1425 SALAKAKAAQ
-1435 MPRVGTSIK
+1435 MPKMGVSIR

-1458 DAQRVLD
+1458 EAQRVVD
-1465 YWNGVR
+1465 YWQQVR
-1471 EIQNAIEREENKRRA
+1471 DIQNGIQREENERRRSEQA
-1486 AEDAMRHDEAVAEAQ
+1486 ALHDEAVIEEQQRQ
-1501 AEYEAR
+1501 AEELAKR
-1507 KQAEAERKA
+1507 EEQAQRGAHA
-1516 VGNENPMPAITEKWN
+1516 VHPAIRDKWEAAPKIEGTEN
-1531 NAKKVDGHRDE
+1531 E
-1542 IMLPDG
+1542 ITLANGERVKGRYML
-1548 TPLKGHYVLHESG
+1548 VESG
-1561 ASSPSHN
+1561 AATPSHN
-1568 PETWQ
+1568 PTNGF
-1573 KTDGFPM
+1573 TRNDGFPI
-1580 DSNDNSVNDRDYE
+1580 DENGQTVNDRDYE
-1593 RDHDAQEH
+1593 RDKDAQDI
-1601 TQSIARQ
+1601 TRLMASG
-1608 YDQRALQSVPV
+1608 YDSRAIQSVPV
-1619 VSNDGVV
+1619 VSNDGIV

-1642 NTDGAYVN
+1642 NTDGAYIEHLQK
-1650 YLKEYAPKFGFTAEQ
+1650 YPQQFGFTAEQ
-1665 VGAMQHP
+1665 VQGMQHP
-1672 RVSFVPDE
+1672 RVVFVPDE
-1680 AMPYTAETFARFN
+1680 AMPYTTDTFAKFN
-1693 QQEMKSQNKTE
+1693 QQDMKSQSRTE
-1704 QAVKLGK
+1704 QSVKLGK
-1711 TVSDDSFKG
+1711 TVDDATFGRIIQS
-1720 IVRTINGYDTLG
+1720 INAFDSLN
-1732 DFYNDAEASLGAVY
+1732 DFNQDATATTNAIGELRSAGAINTMQY
-1746 DLHNAGVVPQA
+1746 
-1757 QLAEMVDGVRGQEKL
+1757 AEMFDGEKV
-1772 SAVGREFLENMLI
+1772 SGVGRQMLENMLI
-1785 GKAFESDPE
+1785 GKAFESNPDAIRQLSE
-1794 VVRMLTAE
+1794 F
-1802 PAMRQNVITALG
+1802 PAMRQSVISALAEITNNIKLG
-1814 EIVDNIALGGDW
+1814 EEYSVED
-1826 SLQGELADAVKLCF
+1826 ELAGAISLAYQ
-1840 DARQGGAK
+1840 ARKSGTKA
-1848 YGEIVSTYARQG
+1848 GEPVSWYARQLN
-1860 VLFADPDELQTV
+1860 LFPFDMGETV
-1872 ADFNNATMLMLA
+1872 ADYTNATVLMLA
-1884 DVLNDK
+1884 DQLNGSKVNQLKNWMAIYNHAASDAANGQLDIFSGGVKSKQDIVKEALDVLNYGTDK
-1890 RVTLLK
+1890 EQRAAL
-1896 TTLQLYNNNAR
+1896 
-1907 QSAVGQTDLFAGGIR
+1907 D
-1922 NREDILREV
+1922 
-1931 INYINDNYG
+1931 
-1940 KRKEIEAARAAAV
+1940 AAR
-1953 ERRKAESVQQDGTD
+1953 EQRKATAAEQSGGSESVQQVSVGDVSEPANDAAVVAQEELTPTDAETAFVSELTTLMNNYESGDNGFISEKDLIEQTRDLAEKLPNGSELAKRINDAFADYDEMQDAYYHENGQRDEDGTD
-1967 EAGIGGSENT
+1967 AMIEMLRQLATPEA
-1977 GGSGRN
+1977 
-1983 ETSVERQGDLAQAE
+1983 
-1997 PLTYHLSDEVDE
+1997 
-2009 NGRQFVLTSD
+2009 
-2019 GNVEFGKIGPDTGL
+2019 
-2033 TPAPILL
+2033 
-2040 SEGMITNPETNDGYG
+2040 
-2055 LVHIEARHGEQ
+2055 
-2066 IRNAGYKSVLE
+2066 
-2077 FIEEVAKNYEVIRE
+2077 
-2091 GKNRDGQQ
+2091 
-2099 TYMLQLTDK
+2099 
-2108 HNNTLMVELSGDG
+2108 
-2121 TYWNIN
+2121 
-2127 TAGIFKTSYGAK
+2127 
-2139 RNVVYNRHTTAK
+2139 
-2151 QSAETDEASL
+2151 
-2161 LGEQSGTT
+2161 
-2169 PLTRMNAPTQTSID
+2169 
-2183 DSASKG
+2183 
-2189 KLVWKHA
+2189 
-2196 DDVSA
+2196 
-2201 ASDVE
+2201 
-2206 QGLYSSQGNM
+2206 
-2216 SDPTTE
+2216 
-2222 GTDAPQTN
+2222 
-2230 VLSTSK
+2230 
-2236 GSENAATVQEKT
+2236 
-2248 VKVAENQ
+2248 
-2255 EPNAVKVALAAAE
+2255 EPNAVQAAVAAAE
-2268 QETNTEP
+2268 AETNPEP

-2281 AGNYKKGHVKIGGY
+2281 AGNYKKGHLKIDGF
-2295 DVTIENP
+2295 DVSIENP

-2341 FFSEDPSQGDV
+2341 FFSDDPSQGDV

-2432 LGEQPTAGYSIEPT
+2432 LGEQPQPYTIEAT

-2461 TFGRELSKDEIRA
+2461 TFDRELSKDELRA
-2474 GKELAK
+2474 GKELAR

-2495 RDEDSAKALAEAL
+2495 RDEDSAKQLAETLAQAD
-2508 SNEEAVQD
+2508 EETVAD
-2516 AQPLSVED
+2516 AQPLSVSD
-2524 VATVTDQADM
+2524 MAAVTDAADV
-2534 KAVDDAIKVEQEPQT
+2534 KAVDEAIKVEQEPQT

-2554 YDREDVVYDKT
+2554 NDREDNVYET
-2565 LTGLRNV
+2565 VLTGLRETFEN
-2572 LNDRKRGAIPNIK
+2572 RSAGSIPNIRV
-2585 SIENVIRDLRKRAK
+2585 IENEIRDMRKRAK
-2599 TIEDGMAI
+2599 TIEDGMAT
-2607 AAGETIPQAFE
+2607 AAGETIPQAFDA
-2618 ELANLTGKR
+2618 LASLNGRR
-2627 RAYEQFLSDIRKK
+2627 RAYEQFLVDIRKK
-2640 MAETERDDAL
+2640 MADTAREDAL

-2659 KIMYKGKEATIHDA
+2659 KVQYKGKEATIHDA
-2673 DAKQVILDTGLAPV
+2673 DEKQVTLDTGMAPV
-2687 LYEVTDWENVELPKP
+2687 IYEVTEWENVELPKP
-2702 VKEANDDEVQDAMPM
+2702 VKEYHGGDRVFSLKHNANKDILLAHHAGGKVYYQFTDGTRAEADEVQDAMSEQPKKVNVESLM
-2717 EQETPQSE
+2717 GELNEKGEAKLSDHTEEAAQEETPKTEQE
-2725 QKEDF
+2725 
-2730 SAQNTAS
+2730 
-2737 SEQKQPKQ
+2737 QPKQ
-2745 EEKKAKSKWVDDAD
+2745 EEKKAKSKWVNDEDAD
-2759 AERFEE
+2759 RFEE
-2765 LRRRLR
+2765 LRKRLR

-2785 AFALGVEMSYLML
+2785 VFAIGVEMSYLML
-2798 KHGARKFSEFAKQMI
+2798 KKGARKFNEFAKNLI
-2813 EALGENVRPYLKSFY
+2813 EALGEEVRPYIKAFY
-2828 NGARDLPEMAEYEKE
+2828 NGARDLPEMADYEKDM
-2843 LTPYDE
+2843 TPYDE

-2857 FDKEGAK
+2857 FDKKGAK
-2864 DIVATA
+2864 DIIATA
-2870 EHIVREQAAE
+2870 EHVVREQEAARQAE
-2880 REAKEATDKLKQER
+2880 EAANKLKQER

-2914 EAATVASEVES
+2914 EAATVASEAES
-2925 KLPSARSE
+2925 KLASARSE
-2933 QEVNDLAKNI
+2933 REVNDVAKGI

-2957 GYYEAEPVESDFNE
+2957 GYYEAEPVEGDFNE

-2980 KKAVKNVTEL
+2980 KKAVKNVTSL
-2990 FKTLTKELGISDPV
+2990 YKTLTEELGIKDPI
-3004 VYDTKGKK
+3004 VYDAKGKK

-3035 DKGVELYIDFMLE
+3035 DKGVELYINFMLE
-3048 PDYENN
+3048 PDYDNN

-3067 ERNLPN
+3067 EKTLPN

-3095 HGIRSVCQE
+3095 QGIRSVCQD
-3104 WLPAEDYVAMAQRV
+3104 WLPAEDYVAMAKRI
-3118 AAENAGNQQEKP
+3118 ASENEVKKI
-3130 SKERKSKKKSVS
+3130 KEIAQKGGAKDKKSKKKSVT
-3142 LQEQTIPDLFS
+3142 LQQQTIPDLFS
-3153 GLFSEDLKPTSNE
+3153 GLFAEEELKQPTSNE

-3171 QPRSSTTERDRGH
+3171 QPRPSTSERESGH
-3184 QREQNEPLGKSEQ
+3184 QRGQNEPLGEGKQ
-3197 NEDERPDTVRVAGR
+3197 HEDERPDARRVAGR
-3211 SGNDTKSDTTGGSR
+3211 SGNDTQPNTAGGSR
-3225 VSEPSDGKQ
+3225 ISEPTDGKQ
-3234 NVKPAKPEPAPLA
+3234 NLKPAKREFAPIS

-3268 GTSARIEANI
+3268 GTNARIDANI
-3278 KAIET
+3278 AAIET

-3291 EPATPEDMS
+3291 QPATPEDMS

-3315 KEKMEGGLGSPN
+3315 KEKASRGDSNYDPRLRDDYQPAN
-3327 PNNVRLR
+3327 LINARLR

-3348 RNSAYYTPAPI
+3348 RNSAYYTPAPV
-3359 IDAMWDVSRAMGFRG
+3359 IDAMWDVARAMGFRG

-3396 ERSNIHAVEI
+3396 DRSNIHAVEI

-3421 NVEVKGFEKTFVP
+3421 KVEVKGFEKTHVP

-3513 ADVVGAFRMHNQTF
+3513 SDVVGAFRMHNQTF

-3540 KRVNGRKSAN
+3540 KRVNGQKSAN

-3570 KRGSSEVIV
+3570 KRGSSEVII

-3607 GDSYRATSK
+3607 GDTYRATSK
-3616 ALYPSPSINQEQR
+3616 ALYPSPSIDQEKR

-3644 AEERKSQQ
+3644 AEERESEQ

-3662 KEGSMLLDSDGNLCI
+3662 KEGSMLLDSDGNLCL

-3702 NAYKAIKDALA
+3702 NSYKAIKDALA
-3713 DVLEYQ
+3713 DVLDYQ
-3719 TTHSDDS
+3719 TTHSDDK
-3726 GLQQRLAKL
+3726 GLQQRLAVL

-3754 ISFLRSDMDY
+3754 ISFLRSDMDF
-3764 PSISALESVS
+3764 PSIAALESVS
-3774 ETGDKS
+3774 EKGDKS

-3829 EQLNMSDSDVRQQI
+3829 EQLNMSGDEVRQQI

-3881 DGRYDANIKALDRVI
+3881 DGRYDANIKALERVI

-3940 IMSEPYYTNTE
+3940 IMSEPYWTNTE

-3994 SKTTETIVDKEAT
+3994 SKTTETIVDKEAS

-4023 WARAKMQGDPEMSER
+4023 WARGKMQGDPEMSER
-4038 MERVYN
+4038 MESVYN
-4044 ELFNNSVPKVI
+4044 ELFNNSVPKEI
-4055 PDDFVPEH
+4055 PDEFVPEH

-4068 TVVNGKPFKLRPHQ
+4068 TVVNGKPFSLRPHQ

-4134 QFVASAKA
+4134 QFVASTKA
-4142 LYPKA
+4142 LYPNA

-4194 IRFVE
+4194 IRFIE
-4199 EKVEEKMMVLE
+4199 DKVEEKMMVLE
-4210 KMREAANDDRDPVL
+4210 KMREASNDDRDPVV

-4240 LKLALQERKAGG
+4240 LKLALQERKTGSNA
-4252 KTEKDEKREAKTRQN
+4252 EKDEKREAKTRQN
-4267 AMVKAHEMLD
+4267 AMVKAQEMLD

-4326 QGVYLKTQAVLESKN
+4326 QGVYLKTQAVLENKN

-4392 QMLEFST
+4392 QMLEFAT

-4442 KMEGEKAQDIYLPQ
+4442 KMDGEKAQDIYLPQ
-4456 TKALRGVMKFVKDQ
+4456 TKALRGVMKYVKDQ

-4526 RSLEDTKEYNGTV
+4526 RSLEDTKDYNGTV

-4548 KATGFNLYED
+4548 KSTGFNLYED

-4567 VPETQVV
+4567 VPEAQVI

-4722 QVEKEVRKLEARK
+4722 QVEKEVKKLEARK

-4746 NQKPR
+4746 NQIPR
-4751 LKALI
+4751 LKSYI
-4756 KDSEERA
+4756 KDSEARA
-4763 KRNKEAL
+4763 ERNKKAL
-4770 ARVEAA
+4770 ATVEAA
-4776 KNDGITIGKMKF
+4776 KNDGITIGKMKY
-4788 PSLDAMGDYIKDYN
+4788 PSLDAMADYIKDYN

-4814 ASGYQAEAKSDLT
+4814 ASGYNAEAKSDLT
-4827 VSVGGFDFHIHRVI
+4827 INVGGLDFHVKRVI
-4841 SKEQKQEKGQLSLSF
+4841 TKEQRQEKGQLSLT
-4856 FSKTQMTYSC
+4856 FSTRTQMTYSC

-4873 VPVDGQ
+4873 VPVPGQ
-4879 RLKSALEDI
+4879 RLSVALEDI
-4888 LENVLSGDDF
+4888 VNDVMSGNDF
-4898 REKAEYADRAAERYK
+4898 RQNIEYAERAAERYK
-4913 DELQQVEARDGKP
+4913 GELQQVEARDGKP
-4926 FEYADELKQAKEK
+4926 FEYADELKQTKEK

-4963 SVEAAKGVQL
+4963 DVEAAKGVQL
-4973 SDEDSDDVT
+4973 SDEDSDDVS

-4998 TGIGYKVFVLKDG
+4998 TGVGYKVFVLKDG

-5037 PVAGVTKTGRQQVK
+5037 PIAGTTKTGRQQVK

-5071 LGEIP
+5071 LGTIP
-5076 YALQFNRMNPETGQ
+5076 YALQFNRLNPETGQ

-5112 EEAMSYGMNASGKF
+5112 EEAMSYGMNANGKF

-5134 RLPENGSYRY
+5134 RLPENGSYMY

-5175 VEAAGREPQQR
+5175 VEDAGREPQQR
-5186 QAGAITDEQ
+5186 QAGAVTDEQ
-5195 VEALNAKVKRTMQ
+5195 VDALNGTIARAMQQDTDMKR
-5208 EDRDMMRSAAEQM
+5208 RAVEQM
-5221 GEKLHTDINIIEDV
+5221 GERLNTPINIIEDV
-5235 NEITHPNAAVQERRR
+5235 NTITHSNPEIQARRR
-5250 KSKGWYDTATGQVNI
+5250 RSKGWFDTATGQVNI
-5265 VLDNNRDI
+5265 VLANNKDV
-5273 DDVKASVG
+5273 DDAKASVG
-5281 HETIAHKGLRELVG
+5281 HEVIAHKGLRELIG
-5295 EENYDEFLDE
+5295 EDNYNDFLDE
-5305 TYQHL
+5305 TYNHL
-5310 RDDLKKGVDD
+5310 RDDLKKGVDTE
-5320 AAGRAFVDDATKNG
+5320 AGRAFIDDATKNG
-5334 KRAKS
+5334 DKAKS

-5345 TAVDELFGR
+5345 NATDELFGR
-5354 LAEKPFEE
+5354 MAEKPFEE
-5362 FSEGERTLWQKLKA
+5362 FSEGERTLWQKVKA
-5376 AVRKLLDKFLGTLK
+5376 IARKILDKFLGTLK
-5390 LPKWFE
+5390 LPKWFT

-5410 ERLERGMEHPIDLAL
+5410 ERLERGKEHPIDLAR

-5438 ARYNMGDAPETF
+5438 ARYNMGDVSEPSFAT
-5450 KARQKRAVE
+5450 RRDRAVRE
-5459 NNGTVMPGLNGA
+5459 NGYVHAGLNSSEI
-5471 QVKVVDNIPRHP
+5471 KVVSIKEKSPFDTSKKTKVLKEDVVAYANEHNIIGTMTEDETKGKGQISISKTSIEKMVDDSATSKSVDKDTHLAVIPQLREI
-5483 YTGNIAEATSQAIEA
+5483 IAESVMAETHPDYNKGKDGKRSPENGYNPDNLIHRCYGAISVDGQEYRV
-5498 AKAKY
+5498 KL
-5503 APNGEAKTLHY
+5503 TLKET
-5514 NNFGAAFDYSISG
+5514 SG
-5527 NAIETV
+5527 NR
-5533 LSAKHQGKSVNK
+5533 KSK
-5545 GVHLAL
+5545 KA
-5551 AEHLDRVIG
+5551 
-5560 ESIEVEEHPDRI
+5560 
-5572 KTGDV
+5572 
-5577 RDNSKINPD
+5577 
-5586 ALMHRFYGVAR
+5586 Y
-5597 IDGKDYRVMT
+5597 
-5607 LMKEENRQGESNGIH
+5607 
-5622 SYEVQKI
+5622 SYEVTKI
-5629 EVLDEETPNTPNGV
+5629 EVLDGQTTKPLSVSSRKSNTSNGRPNVSNVFVSG
-5643 GTPAIKREA
+5643 
-5652 YPLAKVIKDVGKT
+5652 AKLLQNVEKSHEK
-5665 METDKNLLDE
+5665 EKKLLDE
-5675 SKLADE
+5675 SKISDE
-5681 STDLD
+5681 STDL
-5686 NPLTLGHSSELDVSH
+5686 
-5701 STADLYRD
+5701 YRD
-5709 PDDTDDVWTDGSL
+5709 GDETEDIWNDQSM

-5757 SDLRKAMSLQRTF
+5757 ADLRKAMSLQRQF

-5784 LITNGYINNATS
+5784 LMNNGYLNGLS
-5796 YEIKRLLSA
+5796 QQEVKRLLAA

-5817 DVQKVMDIMVDNQLK
+5817 DVQKVMDILVDNQLK
-5832 HAEETLRSLEAIKG
+5832 HGENTLHELETIRG

-5859 LDPAGAHTMKVFK
+5859 LDTAGQRTMQVFK
-5872 KTRGWEKTDIEE
+5872 KTRGWEKKNIEE
-5884 AISEA
+5884 AIAE
-5889 QQRMGIS
+5889 QVNRMGS
-5896 DVAVADEA
+5896 DDAAVAEEA
-5904 ALEYTGLQLA
+5904 AQEYTGLQLA
-5914 LEYADNI
+5914 MEYVENI
-5921 KDSKVEERKLREEIK
+5921 KDSKVEEHQLREEIK
-5936 QAHDDASERDRA
+5936 QAHDDASERERA

-5956 ASLQEAIRQNKI
+5956 ASLHDAIRLNKI

-5973 YFDLVGR
+5973 YFELVGR

-5990 NAKDFKEAEKQRIR
+5990 NAQAFKEAEKQRIR

-6009 ANSDMEGRPSDEHY
+6009 ANSDMQGVPCDEHY
-6023 KPTFA
+6023 KPTFR

-6033 NSFVSFLFAPLATF
+6033 NSFVQVVFAPLATF

-6077 QQEINGVRDKYAIL
+6077 QKEIKGVREKYAIL
-6091 DAKAAELFGGKVKTW
+6091 DEKAAELFGGKVKTW
-6106 GDLIRRVGKLPKG
+6106 GDLIRRVGKLPRA

-6130 ERELTQG
+6130 ERELSQG

-6162 ENVADIEEVLD
+6162 ENVADIEAALD

-6184 DEFLVQTRNEYNET
+6184 DEFLVNTRNEYNET

-6218 RANARADKPED
+6218 LANARADKPED

-6281 EFNRDINTLRTYKRF
+6281 EFNRDLNSLRTYKHF

-6309 GKELW
+6309 GNVLW

-6321 QMASGTYR
+6321 QMAAGTYR
-6329 PPRTKLDE
+6329 PPRAMFDDYMT
-6337 AAVNFAKGVTAA
+6337 NFAKGVTAA
-6349 KVSFRMFTALKQF
+6349 KVSFRMFTAFKQ
-6362 LSMPAYIPEARTDY
+6362 LASMPAFIPEARTDY
-6376 LLRNIANPVGAWK
+6376 LLADIVNPVGAWK
-6389 WSMEHLPIFNER
+6389 WAMKNLPIFNER
-6401 WRSRMSGDPRLLKSD
+6401 WHSRMAGDPRLLKSD

-6439 FVDAITVCI
+6439 FVDALTVSI
-6448 GAHSMYQTR
+6448 GAHAMYKTR
-6457 LAQYLRDGYSEAD
+6457 LGQYLNDGYSEAD
-6470 AEKKAVQ
+6470 AEKKAIQ

-6492 AFTSTIQVDRSW
+6492 AFNSTMQVDRSW
-6504 LSVLFTVFRNA
+6504 LSILFTVFRNA

-6542 IEFMTKQLLRDKGI
+6542 IEFMKKQYERDGI
-6556 EPQTDG
+6556 DEAQAEK
-6562 NWSDADWQREEQ
+6562 N
-6574 VAKRKFRRQLLK
+6574 AKRKFRRQLLK
-6586 DTLRIAT
+6586 DTLRVAT
-6593 FGYIMQLA
+6593 FGGIMQLA
-6601 WNLGAYLTYLLFG
+6601 WNMFAYLPYMLFG

-6621 KMWDDVCAHT
+6621 KMWDDVWTHT
-6631 TFGSVEGLTGG
+6631 AFGWLEGFTGG
-6642 DLMSQAGQMMLTGE
+6642 DVMSQAGGMLLNGE

-6667 LTSDIMAA
+6667 LTSDIMSAL
-6675 FQKLGNGQHTE
+6675 QKFGNGHHMD
-6686 ALNDMINLIVQAG
+6686 ALNDIINLVVQSG
-6699 LGVNPQSITDV
+6699 VGVNPQSITDGV
-6710 ALSIMDACGDDP
+6710 LAVMDACGDDP
-6722 ALAHEAT
+6722 ALAHEAA
-6729 ICISRILQV
+6729 IFVSRVLQV

-6745 MYFDEV
+6745 MYFDEI

-6761 TPAQLAERYAQFK
+6761 TPAQLAQRYAEFK

-6781 SPWSW
+6781 APWSW
-6786 GDEERIKKFTDKANK
+6786 DDEERIAKYADKAKK
-6801 TIKERTE
+6801 TIKERSE

-6813 KVNEAYLQYEEVYK
+6813 SVNEAYLRYEEVYK
-6827 GVDAKVKEARK
+6827 GVDAQVKAAKKAAKTDYVEAA
-6838 SVRDKSIDVV
+6838 
-6848 QFARIMRDLQSDQ
+6848 QMMAQAQSDPAAFTTYQ
-6861 ESWRDYI
+6861 LFKRMDGNY
-6868 QFNTLDK
+6868 NK
-6875 NLGGIVKK
+6875 IVKY
-6883 YLGSQS
+6883 YLGAKTPDE
-6889 AEEAALCRQAVLD
+6889 AELCREAVLD
-6902 YKSAMVKVLEAPDAS
+6902 YKSAMVRVLDAPDAEK
-6917 TRSEAMGRTG
+6917 RAEAMNSLGTI
-6927 AVMQEF
+6927 MQDF
-6933 TDKYVQMQQPNR
+6933 TQQYIPMQQINR

>member
-103 QKQGGGQ
+103 QKQGGWQ

-132 SQQDFNTRMENM
+132 SQQDFNTRMENI
-144 RKGNALGKTSEVKFN
+144 RKGNTLGKTSEVKFN

-174 DEVATPLEQS
+174 DEVTTPLEQS

-239 KSNEEFGRYLDDRSK
+239 KSNEEFGRYLDERSK
-254 PSLSNFIRGAADG
+254 PSWSNFLRGAAEG
-267 MNVTGGLG
+267 TSVTGGLG

-637 LKSAPRV
+637 LKSAPHV

-651 KNGKAGFETR
+651 KNGKAGFEKR
-661 LRSIFDGRG
+661 LRSILDGRG

-809 ANRINRQAELNG
+809 VNRINRQAELNG

-841 CESVAEET
+841 CETVAEET

-888 YGSSEVRAAINDEF
+888 YGSSEVRTAINEEF
-902 GIEVDKA
+902 GVDVDKA
-909 IRKEPGRRSEQEQKA
+909 IRKERNRRSEQEQKA
-924 VDEYAN
+924 VDEYAS

-939 QEEAAERGEAPA
+939 QEEAAERGEAPVD
-951 SPDAPTSNSQ
+951 PDAPTSNSQ

-993 DIAIELADPNNAE
+993 DIAIELTDPNNAE

-1058 QVYIVDGNVEMM
+1058 QVYIVDGNVQMM
-1070 PDGSVVDKASSDNIV
+1070 PDGSMVDKASSDNIV

-1127 EYVQSQID
+1127 EYIQAQID
-1135 EAQGTVRLAPGQQ
+1135 EAQGTVRFVPGQQ
-1148 IVLPTGEEAVVQA
+1148 LVLPTGEEAVVVATDADGENITVA
-1161 LFDDGSAVVNMGDGT
+1161 LGDGT
-1176 IQTVDIKELQR
+1176 QATVQRSELQR
-1187 IRDEKAASEYRQ
+1187 IRDEKTAADYRQ

-1206 PATQQPEASAP
+1206 PAAQQPEASTP
-1217 AQPQTDGR
+1217 AQPQADGR

-1279 EVKHDHEDKLVDKVV
+1279 EVKHDHEDKLIDKVV
-1294 SHVAPVQPEQSNNT
+1294 SHVAPQQPET
-1308 SENIPVQ
+1308 APVQ
-1315 GNNAG
+1315 EASA
-1320 ENIPQTPIETPA
+1320 ETPA
-1332 PAEPTNVE
+1332 TVETTPPPVE
-1340 QPTEVASLQVQEPV
+1340 QQAEVAQQPVQEPV
-1354 QTVEPQPAQSAE
+1354 QTVEPQPAQPAE
-1366 EPAQPTEQQKAE
+1366 APAQPTEQPTAE

-1458 DAQRVLD
+1458 EAQRVLD

-1471 EIQNAIEREENKRRA
+1471 EIQNAIQREENERRA
-1486 AEDAMRHDEAVAEAQ
+1486 AEDAVRHDEAVAEAQ

-1531 NAKKVDGHRDE
+1531 NATKVDGHRDE

-1580 DSNDNSVNDRDYE
+1580 DANDNSVNDRDYE

-1665 VGAMQHP
+1665 VEAMQHP

-1680 AMPYTAETFARFN
+1680 AMPYTAETFAKFN

-1757 QLAEMVDGVRGQEKL
+1757 QLAEMVDGIRGQEKL

-1802 PAMRQNVITALG
+1802 PAMRQTVITALG

-1907 QSAVGQTDLFAGGIR
+1907 QSASGQTDLFVGGIQS
-1922 NREDILREV
+1922 REDILRDV
-1931 INYINDNYG
+1931 ITFINDNYG
-1940 KRKEIEAARAAAV
+1940 KRKEIEAARAEAV
-1953 ERRKAESVQQDGTD
+1953 ERRKAESVQQDGTPPAVSTD
-1967 EAGIGGSENT
+1967 GEAT
-1977 GGSGRN
+1977 
-1983 ETSVERQGDLAQAE
+1983 AE
-1997 PLTYHLSDEVDE
+1997 PSAE
-2009 NGRQFVLTSD
+2009 
-2019 GNVEFGKIGPDTGL
+2019 
-2033 TPAPILL
+2033 PAPV
-2040 SEGMITNPETNDGYG
+2040 EAEP
-2055 LVHIEARHGEQ
+2055 IEATEP
-2066 IRNAGYKSVLE
+2066 
-2077 FIEEVAKNYEVIRE
+2077 
-2091 GKNRDGQQ
+2091 
-2099 TYMLQLTDK
+2099 
-2108 HNNTLMVELSGDG
+2108 VE
-2121 TYWNIN
+2121 
-2127 TAGIFKTSYGAK
+2127 A
-2139 RNVVYNRHTTAK
+2139 
-2151 QSAETDEASL
+2151 
-2161 LGEQSGTT
+2161 
-2169 PLTRMNAPTQTSID
+2169 
-2183 DSASKG
+2183 
-2189 KLVWKHA
+2189 
-2196 DDVSA
+2196 
-2201 ASDVE
+2201 
-2206 QGLYSSQGNM
+2206 
-2216 SDPTTE
+2216 
-2222 GTDAPQTN
+2222 
-2230 VLSTSK
+2230 
-2236 GSENAATVQEKT
+2236 
-2248 VKVAENQ
+2248 
-2255 EPNAVKVALAAAE
+2255 EPNAVQAALAAAE
-2268 QETNTEP
+2268 QETNIEP

-2281 AGNYKKGHVKIGGY
+2281 AGNYKKGHVKIDGY

-2516 AQPLSVED
+2516 AQPLSVAD

-2534 KAVDDAIKVEQEPQT
+2534 KAVDETIKVEQEPQT

-2554 YDREDVVYDKT
+2554 YDREDDVYDKT

-2599 TIEDGMAI
+2599 TIEDGMAT
-2607 AAGETIPQAFE
+2607 AAGETIPQAFDA
-2618 ELANLTGKR
+2618 LANLNGR
-2627 RAYEQFLSDIRKK
+2627 RKAYEQFLVDIRRK

-2659 KIMYKGKEATIHDA
+2659 KIMYKGKEVTIHDA
-2673 DAKQVILDTGLAPV
+2673 DARQVTLDVGLAPV
-2687 LYEVTDWENVELPKP
+2687 MYEVTDWENVEVPKREP
-2702 VKEANDDEVQDAMPM
+2702 A
-2717 EQETPQSE
+2717 TPQPKKVNVESLMGE
-2725 QKEDF
+2725 LNEKGEAKLSDHIEEPQQEE
-2730 SAQNTAS
+2730 ST
-2737 SEQKQPKQ
+2737 EQPKQ

-2798 KHGARKFSEFAKQMI
+2798 KHGARKFAEFAKQMI

-2933 QEVNDLAKNI
+2933 REVNDLAKSI

-3088 VTVPQML
+3088 VTMPQML
-3095 HGIRSVCQE
+3095 QGIRSVCQE
-3104 WLPAEDYVAMAQRV
+3104 WLPAEDYVAMAQRI

-3171 QPRSSTTERDRGH
+3171 QPRTSTTERERGH
-3184 QREQNEPLGKSEQ
+3184 QREQNEPLGESEQ
-3197 NEDERPDTVRVAGR
+3197 HEDERPDTGRVVRR
-3211 SGNDTKSDTTGGSR
+3211 SGNDTKSDTAGGSR
-3225 VSEPSDGKQ
+3225 VSEPSDGKR

-3315 KEKMEGGLGSPN
+3315 KEKVSSGDTGYN
-3327 PNNVRLR
+3327 PRLRDDYQPANPINARLR
-3334 ELLSPEAYEAANMS
+3334 ELLSPEAYEAANLS
-3348 RNSAYYTPAPI
+3348 RNTAYYTPAPI
-3359 IDAMWDVSRAMGFRG
+3359 IDAMWDVARAMGFRG

-3381 AGIGNIIGLMPTDMS
+3381 AGIGKVLGLMPTDMS
-3396 ERSNIHAVEI
+3396 ERSNIQAIEV

-3411 NILSLLYPDA
+3411 NILKLLYPDA
-3421 NVEVKGFEKTFVP
+3421 KVDVKGFEKTYIP

-3440 AITNVPFVTGLR
+3440 AITNVPFGDILVK
-3452 VMDETGDKDLSRK
+3452 DETGDKDLSKK
-3465 FHDIH
+3465 FRAIH

-3478 RKLKEGGVGIFITSS
+3478 RKLKEGGIGIFISTS
-3493 GTLDSPNSAKLRTW
+3493 GTLDSANSAKLRNW
-3507 LVNEGG
+3507 IVNEGN
-3513 ADVVGAFRMHNQTF
+3513 ADVVGAFRMHKDTF
-3527 GGTGAT
+3527 GGAGVT

-3570 KRGSSEVIV
+3570 KRGSSEVVI

-3607 GDSYRATSK
+3607 GDTYRATSK

-3644 AEERKSQQ
+3644 AEERESQQ

-3662 KEGSMLLDSDGNLCI
+3662 KEGSMLLDSDGNLCL

-3764 PSISALESVS
+3764 PSIAALESVS

-3881 DGRYDANIKALDRVI
+3881 DGRYDANIKALERVI

-3951 QNKAM
+3951 QNRAM

-3961 KCDKTIL
+3961 KCDKTIY

-4023 WARAKMQGDPEMSER
+4023 WARGKMQGDPEMSER

-4044 ELFNNSVPKVI
+4044 ELFNNSVPKEI
-4055 PDDFVPEH
+4055 PDEFVPEH

-4142 LYPKA
+4142 LYPNA

-4194 IRFVE
+4194 IRFIE
-4199 EKVEEKMMVLE
+4199 DKVEEKMMVLE

-4267 AMVKAHEMLD
+4267 AMVKAQEMLD

-4442 KMEGEKAQDIYLPQ
+4442 KMDGEKAQDIYLPQ

-4558 IRKKLIDAG
+4558 IRKKLIGAG
-4567 VPETQVV
+4567 VPEAQVV

-4788 PSLDAMGDYIKDYN
+4788 PSLDAMTDYLKDYN

-4841 SKEQKQEKGQLSLSF
+4841 TKEQKQEKGQLSLSF

-4913 DELQQVEARDGKP
+4913 GELQQVEARDGKP

-4973 SDEDSDDVT
+4973 SDE
-4982 EDTAKYRIR
+4982 EDGEIT
-4991 EDEPPTK
+4991 
-4998 TGIGYKVFVLKDG
+4998 KDG
-5011 KLYPPMVANPNGEAT
+5011 DMYRDGEY
-5026 PVGVWLDADAA
+5026 DDD
-5037 PVAGVTKTGRQQVK
+5037 
-5051 AGGKGTQGGSGKLAY
+5051 
-5066 RPGWH
+5066 
-5071 LGEIP
+5071 I
-5076 YALQFNRMNPETGQ
+5076 
-5090 RELFPANFVWAEVE
+5090 
-5104 YANDVDYQ
+5104 
-5112 EEAMSYGMNASGKF
+5112 
-5126 QHSLAGLP
+5126 
-5134 RLPENGSYRY
+5134 
-5144 RTNPD
+5144 
-5149 PNTDPWVITGAMKV
+5149 
-5163 NRILKPSEVDAM
+5163 
-5175 VEAAGREPQQR
+5175 
-5186 QAGAITDEQ
+5186 EQ
-5195 VEALNAKVKRTMQ
+5195 DSTMQ
-5208 EDRDMMRSAAEQM
+5208 EDRDMMRSAVQQM
-5221 GEKLHTDINIIEDV
+5221 GEKFHTDINIIEDV

-5265 VLDNNRDI
+5265 VLDNNKNI

-5320 AAGRAFVDDATKNG
+5320 AAGRAFIDDTTKNG

-5354 LAEKPFEE
+5354 MAEKPFEE
-5362 FSEGERTLWQKLKA
+5362 FSEGERTLWQKIKA
-5376 AVRKLLDKFLGTLK
+5376 TVRRLLDKFLGSLK

-5410 ERLERGMEHPIDLAL
+5410 ERLERGKEHPIDLAR

-5450 KARQKRAVE
+5450 KARQRRAVE
-5459 NNGTVMPGLNGA
+5459 NRGTVMPGLNGA
-5471 QVKVVDNIPRHP
+5471 KFKVVEVPRHQYQGRDVLTQARDAAIDRYSSFGDGKKRELKSLHYDNLGTTFDYVISPKSLTEAANHASDSDNI
-5483 YTGNIAEATSQAIEA
+5483 
-5498 AKAKY
+5498 
-5503 APNGEAKTLHY
+5503 
-5514 NNFGAAFDYSISG
+5514 
-5527 NAIETV
+5527 
-5533 LSAKHQGKSVNK
+5533 
-5545 GVHLAL
+5545 GVHA
-5551 AEHLDRVIG
+5551 AVMDKLDKVIN
-5560 ESIEVEEHPDRI
+5560 ESIEIEEHPDI
-5572 KTGDV
+5572 KKKDGE
-5577 RDNSKINPD
+5577 RKWDNGFNKGI
-5586 ALMHRFYGVAR
+5586 LMHRFAAAVR
-5597 IDGKDYRVMT
+5597 IGDEIYRVKT
-5607 LMKEENRQGESNGIH
+5607 TMKEYENPQKANGH
-5622 SYEVQKI
+5622 YTYEVTKI
-5629 EVLDEETPNTPNGV
+5629 EVLDEQSNTPNGRSNV
-5643 GTPAIKREA
+5643 SDVFVSG
-5652 YPLAKVIKDVGKT
+5652 AKLLNNLEKSYDSGK
-5665 METDKNLLDE
+5665 KILDE
-5675 SKLADE
+5675 SKIAYE
-5681 STDLD
+5681 ST
-5686 NPLTLGHSSELDVSH
+5686 
-5701 STADLYRD
+5701 DLYRD
-5709 PDDTDDVWTDGSL
+5709 PDETEDIWNDQSL

-5784 LITNGYINNATS
+5784 LMNNGYLNGLTQQ
-5796 YEIKRLLSA
+5796 EVKRLLAA

-5832 HAEETLRSLEAIKG
+5832 HAEDTLHELEAIRG

-5889 QQRMGIS
+5889 QQRMGSS

-5914 LEYADNI
+5914 LEYAENI

-6069 MRGWVDAR
+6069 MRGWIDAR
-6077 QQEINGVRDKYAIL
+6077 QKEINGVRDKYAIL

-6173 PRLIELADWLQ
+6173 PRLTALADWLQ

-6218 RANARADKPED
+6218 LANARADKPED

-6321 QMASGTYR
+6321 QMAAGTYR

-6376 LLRNIANPVGAWK
+6376 LLRNIANPVEAWK

-6439 FVDAITVCI
+6439 FVDALTVSI

-6492 AFTSTIQVDRSW
+6492 AFTSTMQVDRSW

-6586 DTLRIAT
+6586 DTLRVAT

-6601 WNLGAYLTYLLFG
+6601 WNLGAYLPYLLFG

-6621 KMWDDVCAHT
+6621 KMWDDVWAHT

-6642 DLMSQAGQMMLTGE
+6642 DLMSQAGQMMLTGD

-6827 GVDAKVKEARK
+6827 GVDAKVKEAK
-6838 SVRDKSIDVV
+6838 KMAKTDYVEAA
-6848 QFARIMRDLQSDQ
+6848 QLMAEAQSDPNAFATYQ
-6861 ESWRDYI
+6861 MFKQMDGN
-6868 QFNTLDK
+6868 FNK
-6875 NLGGIVKK
+6875 IVKF
-6883 YLGSQS
+6883 YLG
-6889 AEEAALCRQAVLD
+6889 AKTPDEAALCRQAVLD

-6917 TRSEAMGRTG
+6917 TRADAMNSLGT
-6927 AVMQEF
+6927 VMQGF
-6933 TDKYVQMQQPNR
+6933 TQKYIPMQQPNR

>member
-9 WLYEQMKKNG
+9 WLYEQMRKNG

-66 QKPAPAPAP
+66 QKPAP
-75 AQPVVKQ
+75 VK
-82 TTGQVNPTVNTST
+82 TTTTQHTQIQAQVNPTVKTSV
-95 QPKQDEQP
+95 QPAQEEQP
-103 QKQGGGQ
+103 AQQGGWK
-110 PTWQEKMGMQMQLD
+110 PSWQQQMGMQIWMDDFNRNLKKS
-124 ETMRQVKQ
+124 E
-132 SQQDFNTRMENM
+132 QDFNTRMENI
-144 RKGNALGKTSEVKFN
+144 RKGNTLCKTSEVKFN

-174 DEVATPLEQS
+174 DEVTTPLEQS

-192 EWEATTEEGRRHRE
+192 EWEATTPEGRKHRE
-206 KRIQNDFERRV
+206 KRIENDFERRV
-217 GASIDKYDP
+217 GASLDKYDP

-239 KSNEEFGRYLDDRSK
+239 KASESFREYVDRRRQ
-254 PSLSNFIRGAADG
+254 PTLANALHDMADAS
-267 MNVTGGLG
+267 NVTGGVG
-275 ADNVDT
+275 MDNIEY
-281 GIKAFATHLKYHDL
+281 GIKAFTEHLKYHDL

-500 GERKDGFSFGNV
+500 GERKDGFSFGNM

-519 LMMGAVTG
+519 LMMGVVTG

-542 ATESTVGKMGIRA
+542 ATESTVGKMGIRS

-661 LRSIFDGRG
+661 LRSILDGRG

-809 ANRINRQAELNG
+809 VNRINRQAELNG

-841 CESVAEET
+841 CETVAEET

-888 YGSSEVRAAINDEF
+888 YGSSEVRTAINEEF
-902 GIEVDKA
+902 GVDVDKA
-909 IRKEPGRRSEQEQKA
+909 IRKERNRRSEQEQKA
-924 VDEYAN
+924 VDEYAS

-939 QEEAAERGEAPA
+939 QEEAAERGEAPVD
-951 SPDAPTSNSQ
+951 PDAPTSNSQ

-982 RGHEADAQERQ
+982 RGHEADSQERQ
-993 DIAIELADPNNAE
+993 DIAIELTDPNNAE

-1058 QVYIVDGNVEMM
+1058 QVYIVDGNVQMM

-1085 VVYNPA
+1085 VIYNPA

-1100 TADTGISS
+1100 SADTGISS

-1127 EYVQSQID
+1127 EYVQAQID
-1135 EAQGTVRLAPGQQ
+1135 EAQGTVRFVPGQQ
-1148 IVLPTGEEAVVQA
+1148 LVLPTGEEAVVVATDADGENITVA
-1161 LFDDGSAVVNMGDGT
+1161 LGDGT
-1176 IQTVDIKELQR
+1176 QATVQRSELQR
-1187 IRDEKAASEYRQ
+1187 IRDEKASADYRQ

-1206 PATQQPEASAP
+1206 PASQQPEASAP
-1217 AQPQTDGR
+1217 SQPQTDGR

-1294 SHVAPVQPEQSNNT
+1294 SHVAPQQHEAA
-1308 SENIPVQ
+1308 PVQ
-1315 GNNAG
+1315 EASA
-1320 ENIPQTPIETPA
+1320 ETPA
-1332 PAEPTNVE
+1332 TVETTPPPVE
-1340 QPTEVASLQVQEPV
+1340 QQAEVAPQPVQEPV
-1354 QTVEPQPAQSAE
+1354 QTVEPQPTQPAE
-1366 EPAQPTEQQKAE
+1366 APAQPIEQPTAE

-1458 DAQRVLD
+1458 EAQRVLD
-1465 YWNGVR
+1465 YWQQVR
-1471 EIQNAIEREENKRRA
+1471 NIQNDIQRVENERRA
-1486 AEDAMRHDEAVAEAQ
+1486 AEDAVRHDEAVAEAQ
-1501 AEYEAR
+1501 AEYEAH

-1516 VGNENPMPAITEKWN
+1516 VGNENPMPSITEKWN
-1531 NAKKVDGHRDE
+1531 NATKIDGHRDE

-1580 DSNDNSVNDRDYE
+1580 DANDNSVNDRDYE

-1650 YLKEYAPKFGFTAEQ
+1650 YLKEYAPKFGFTPEQ
-1665 VGAMQHP
+1665 VEAMQHP

-1680 AMPYTAETFARFN
+1680 AMPYTAETFAKFN

-1802 PAMRQNVITALG
+1802 PAMRQTVITALG

-1907 QSAVGQTDLFAGGIR
+1907 QSAVGQADLFAGGIQS
-1922 NREDILREV
+1922 REDILRDV
-1931 INYINDNYG
+1931 ITFINENYG
-1940 KRKEIEAARAAAV
+1940 KRKEIEAARAEAV
-1953 ERRKAESVQQDGTD
+1953 ERRKAESVQQDGTPPAVSTNG
-1967 EAGIGGSENT
+1967 EAT
-1977 GGSGRN
+1977 
-1983 ETSVERQGDLAQAE
+1983 AE
-1997 PLTYHLSDEVDE
+1997 PSAE
-2009 NGRQFVLTSD
+2009 
-2019 GNVEFGKIGPDTGL
+2019 
-2033 TPAPILL
+2033 PAP
-2040 SEGMITNPETNDGYG
+2040 
-2055 LVHIEARHGEQ
+2055 VEAEP
-2066 IRNAGYKSVLE
+2066 
-2077 FIEEVAKNYEVIRE
+2077 
-2091 GKNRDGQQ
+2091 
-2099 TYMLQLTDK
+2099 
-2108 HNNTLMVELSGDG
+2108 VEA
-2121 TYWNIN
+2121 TEP
-2127 TAGIFKTSYGAK
+2127 
-2139 RNVVYNRHTTAK
+2139 V
-2151 QSAETDEASL
+2151 EA
-2161 LGEQSGTT
+2161 
-2169 PLTRMNAPTQTSID
+2169 
-2183 DSASKG
+2183 
-2189 KLVWKHA
+2189 
-2196 DDVSA
+2196 
-2201 ASDVE
+2201 
-2206 QGLYSSQGNM
+2206 
-2216 SDPTTE
+2216 
-2222 GTDAPQTN
+2222 
-2230 VLSTSK
+2230 
-2236 GSENAATVQEKT
+2236 
-2248 VKVAENQ
+2248 
-2255 EPNAVKVALAAAE
+2255 EPNAVQTALAAAE

-2281 AGNYKKGHVKIGGY
+2281 AGNYKKGHVKIDGY

-2480 ESRGWWDREKGGFMM
+2480 ESRGWWDRVKGGFMM

-2524 VATVTDQADM
+2524 VATVTDQADI
-2534 KAVDDAIKVEQEPQT
+2534 KAASETIKVEQEPQT

-2554 YDREDVVYDKT
+2554 YDRENDVYDKT

-2599 TIEDGMAI
+2599 TIEDGMAT
-2607 AAGETIPQAFE
+2607 AAGETIPQAFDA
-2618 ELANLTGKR
+2618 LANLNGR
-2627 RAYEQFLSDIRKK
+2627 RKAYEQFLVDIRKR
-2640 MAETERDDAL
+2640 MAEDERDDAL

-2659 KIMYKGKEATIHDA
+2659 KVKIRGKEATIHDA
-2673 DAKQVILDTGLAPV
+2673 DARQVTLDTGMAPV

-2702 VKEANDDEVQDAMPM
+2702 VKEYHGGDRVFSVKHNANKDIFVAHHKDGTVEYTFTDGTKANADDVQDALPEPKKVNVESLMGELNEKGEAKLSDHIEEPQ
-2717 EQETPQSE
+2717 QEESTE
-2725 QKEDF
+2725 
-2730 SAQNTAS
+2730 
-2737 SEQKQPKQ
+2737 QPKQ

-2798 KHGARKFSEFAKQMI
+2798 KHGARKFAEFAKQMI

-2857 FDKEGAK
+2857 FDKEGPK

-2870 EHIVREQAAE
+2870 EHIVREQAVD

-2933 QEVNDLAKNI
+2933 REVNDLAKSI

-3035 DKGVELYIDFMLE
+3035 DNGVELYIDFMLE

-3067 ERNLPN
+3067 EKNLPN

-3095 HGIRSVCQE
+3095 QGIRSVCQE
-3104 WLPAEDYVAMAQRV
+3104 WLPAEDYVAMAQRI

-3171 QPRSSTTERDRGH
+3171 QPRTSTTERERGH
-3184 QREQNEPLGKSEQ
+3184 QREQNEPLGESKQ
-3197 NEDERPDTVRVAGR
+3197 NEDERPDAGGVVRR
-3211 SGNDTKSDTTGGSR
+3211 SGNDTKSDTAGGSR
-3225 VSEPSDGKQ
+3225 VYELSDGKR

-3315 KEKMEGGLGSPN
+3315 KEKVSSGDSGYN
-3327 PNNVRLR
+3327 PRLRDDYQPANPINARLR

-3348 RNSAYYTPAPI
+3348 RNSAYYTPAPV
-3359 IDAMWDVSRAMGFRG
+3359 IDAMWDVARAMGFRG

-3607 GDSYRATSK
+3607 GDTYRATSK

-3644 AEERKSQQ
+3644 AEERESQQ

-3662 KEGSMLLDSDGNLCI
+3662 KEGSMLLDSDGNLCL

-3754 ISFLRSDMDY
+3754 ISFLRRDMDY
-3764 PSISALESVS
+3764 PSIAALESVS

-3881 DGRYDANIKALDRVI
+3881 DGRYDANIKALERVI

-3951 QNKAM
+3951 QNRAM

-3961 KCDKTIL
+3961 KCDKTIY

-4023 WARAKMQGDPEMSER
+4023 WARGKMQGDPEMSER

-4044 ELFNNSVPKVI
+4044 ELFNNSVPKEI
-4055 PDDFVPEH
+4055 PDEFVPEH

-4142 LYPKA
+4142 LYPNA

-4194 IRFVE
+4194 IRFIE
-4199 EKVEEKMMVLE
+4199 DKVEEKMMVLE

-4267 AMVKAHEMLD
+4267 AMVKAQEMLD

-4442 KMEGEKAQDIYLPQ
+4442 KMDGEKAQDIYLPQ

-4567 VPETQVV
+4567 VPEAQVV

-4679 DSIMEGKKMMSNS
+4679 DSIMEGKKMMRNS

-4722 QVEKEVRKLEARK
+4722 QVEKEVKKLEARK

-4770 ARVEAA
+4770 AKVEAA

-4841 SKEQKQEKGQLSLSF
+4841 TKEQKQDKGQLSLSF

-4866 PELGLED
+4866 PQLGLED

-4888 LENVLSGDDF
+4888 LENVLSGDYF

-4913 DELQQVEARDGKP
+4913 GELQQVEARDGKP

-4963 SVEAAKGVQL
+4963 SVEASKGVQL

-5163 NRILKPSEVDAM
+5163 NRILKPSEVEAM

-5208 EDRDMMRSAAEQM
+5208 EDRDMMRSAVQQM

-5265 VLDNNRDI
+5265 VLYNNKNI

-5320 AAGRAFVDDATKNG
+5320 AAGRAFIDDTTKNG

-5354 LAEKPFEE
+5354 MAEKPFEE
-5362 FSEGERTLWQKLKA
+5362 FSEVERTLWQKIKA
-5376 AVRKLLDKFLGTLK
+5376 TVRRLLDKFLGSLK

-5410 ERLERGMEHPIDLAL
+5410 ERLERGKEHPIDLAR

-5450 KARQKRAVE
+5450 KARQRRAAE
-5459 NNGTVMPGLNGA
+5459 NKGTVMPGLNDA
-5471 QVKVVDNIPRHP
+5471 QVKVVDVPRHH
-5483 YTGNIAEATSQAIEA
+5483 YTGNIAEATRQAIEA
-5498 AKAKY
+5498 AKAKF
-5503 APNGEAKTLHY
+5503 APNGKARTLRY
-5514 NNFGAAFDYSISG
+5514 DNFGATFDYSISG
-5527 NAIETV
+5527 
-5533 LSAKHQGKSVNK
+5533 SAVEESLNPKQQAKSVNK
-5545 GVHLAL
+5545 GVHIAM
-5551 AEHLDRVIG
+5551 AEHLDEIIG
-5560 ESIEVEEHPDRI
+5560 QSIEVEEHPDYLKNEKGERNTSI
-5572 KTGDV
+5572 
-5577 RDNSKINPD
+5577 IND
-5586 ALMHRFYGVAR
+5586 KALMHRFYGAVVV
-5597 IDGKDYRVMT
+5597 DGVPYRVMT
-5607 LMKEENRQGESNGIH
+5607 LMREDRRFNEGNAVH
-5622 SYEVQKI
+5622 AYEVQKI
-5629 EVLDEETPNTPNGV
+5629 EVLDEETPNTPNGSHTSKV
-5643 GTPAIKREA
+5643 NALVPVAV
-5652 YPLAKVIKDVGKT
+5652 AKVIKNVEKSYDTG
-5665 METDKNLLDE
+5665 KNLLE
-5675 SKLADE
+5675 QSKLADE
-5681 STDLD
+5681 STDL
-5686 NPLTLGHSSELDVSH
+5686 
-5701 STADLYRD
+5701 YRD
-5709 PDDTDDVWTDGSL
+5709 PEETEDIWNDQSL

-5784 LITNGYINNATS
+5784 LMNNGYLNGLTQQ
-5796 YEIKRLLSA
+5796 EVKRLLAA

-5832 HAEETLRSLEAIKG
+5832 HAEDTLHELEAIRG

-5889 QQRMGIS
+5889 QQRMGSS

-5914 LEYADNI
+5914 LEYAENI

-6033 NSFVSFLFAPLATF
+6033 NSFVSFMFAPLATF

-6069 MRGWVDAR
+6069 MRGWIDAR
-6077 QQEINGVRDKYAIL
+6077 QKEINGVRDKYAIL
-6091 DAKAAELFGGKVKTW
+6091 DAKAAELFCGKVKTW

-6130 ERELTQG
+6130 EREMTQG

-6218 RANARADKPED
+6218 LANARADKPED

-6321 QMASGTYR
+6321 QMAAGTYR

-6376 LLRNIANPVGAWK
+6376 LLMNIANPVGAWK
-6389 WSMEHLPIFNER
+6389 WSMEHLPIFSER

-6416 MDWKMWRTRIMQLAS
+6416 MDWKMWRTRLMQLAS

-6439 FVDAITVCI
+6439 FVDALTVSI

-6492 AFTSTIQVDRSW
+6492 AFTSTMQVDRSW

-6523 HDALRNFKHN
+6523 HDAFRNFKHN

-6542 IEFMTKQLLRDKGI
+6542 IEFMKKQYVRDGI
-6556 EPQTDG
+6556 DEAQ
-6562 NWSDADWQREEQ
+6562 AEQ
-6574 VAKRKFRRQLLK
+6574 NAKRKFRRQLLK
-6586 DTLRIAT
+6586 DTLRVAT
-6593 FGYIMQLA
+6593 FGYIMQFA
-6601 WNLGAYLTYLLFG
+6601 WNLGAYLPYLLFG

-6621 KMWDDVCAHT
+6621 KMWDDVWAHT
-6631 TFGSVEGLTGG
+6631 AFGSVEGLTGG

-6722 ALAHEAT
+6722 TLAHEAT

-6808 QMGDD
+6808 QMGD
-6813 KVNEAYLQYEEVYK
+6813 KHVNEAYLQYEEVYK
-6827 GVDAKVKEARK
+6827 GVDAKVKEAK
-6838 SVRDKSIDVV
+6838 KMAKTDYVEAAQLMAD
-6848 QFARIMRDLQSDQ
+6848 AQSDPNAFATYQ
-6861 ESWRDYI
+6861 MFKQMDGN
-6868 QFNTLDK
+6868 FNK
-6875 NLGGIVKK
+6875 IVKF
-6883 YLGSQS
+6883 YLG
-6889 AEEAALCRQAVLD
+6889 AKTPDEAALCRQAVLD

-6917 TRSEAMGRTG
+6917 TRADAMNSLGT
-6927 AVMQEF
+6927 VMQGF
-6933 TDKYVQMQQPNR
+6933 TQKYIPMQQPNR

>member
-9 WLYEQMKKNG
+9 WLYEQMRKNG

-66 QKPAPAPAP
+66 QKPAPAPA
-75 AQPVVKQ
+75 QPVVKQ

-103 QKQGGGQ
+103 QKQGGWQ

-132 SQQDFNTRMENM
+132 SQQDFNTRMENI
-144 RKGNALGKTSEVKFN
+144 RKGNTLGKTSEVKFN

-174 DEVATPLEQS
+174 DEVTTPLEQS

-192 EWEATTEEGRRHRE
+192 EWEATTPEGRKHRE
-206 KRIQNDFERRV
+206 KRIENDFERRV
-217 GASIDKYDP
+217 GASLDKYDP

-239 KSNEEFGRYLDDRSK
+239 KSNEEFGRYLDERSK
-254 PSLSNFIRGAADG
+254 PSWSNFLRGAAEG
-267 MNVTGGLG
+267 TSVTGGLG

-565 GTIFAVPEIIDTY
+565 GTIFAVPEIINTY

-589 DESSPNYI
+589 DETSPNYI
-597 ADEQERAAKI
+597 ADEQERASKI

-661 LRSIFDGRG
+661 LRSILDGRG

-809 ANRINRQAELNG
+809 VNRINRQAELNG

-841 CESVAEET
+841 CETVAEET

-876 KILNAYNGLGDK
+876 KILNAYNGLGEK
-888 YGSSEVRAAINDEF
+888 YGSSEVRTAINEEF
-902 GIEVDKA
+902 GVDVDKA
-909 IRKEPGRRSEQEQKA
+909 IRKERNRRSEQEQKA
-924 VDEYAN
+924 VDEYAS

-939 QEEAAERGEAPA
+939 QEEAAERGEAPVD
-951 SPDAPTSNSQ
+951 PDAPTSNSQ

-993 DIAIELADPNNAE
+993 DIAIELTDPNNAE

-1058 QVYIVDGNVEMM
+1058 QVYIVDGNVQMM

-1085 VVYNPA
+1085 VIYNPA

-1100 TADTGISS
+1100 SADTGISS

-1127 EYVQSQID
+1127 EYVQAQID
-1135 EAQGTVRLAPGQQ
+1135 EAQGTVRFVPGQQ
-1148 IVLPTGEEAVVQA
+1148 LVLPTGEEAVVVATDADGENITVA
-1161 LFDDGSAVVNMGDGT
+1161 LGDGT
-1176 IQTVDIKELQR
+1176 QATVQRSELQR
-1187 IRDEKAASEYRQ
+1187 IRDEKASADYRQ

-1206 PATQQPEASAP
+1206 PAAQQPEASAP

-1294 SHVAPVQPEQSNNT
+1294 SHVAPQQPEAA
-1308 SENIPVQ
+1308 PVQ
-1315 GNNAG
+1315 EASA
-1320 ENIPQTPIETPA
+1320 ETPA
-1332 PAEPTNVE
+1332 TVETTPPPVE
-1340 QPTEVASLQVQEPV
+1340 QQAEVAPQPVQEPV
-1354 QTVEPQPAQSAE
+1354 QTVEPQPTQPAE
-1366 EPAQPTEQQKAE
+1366 APAQPIEQPTAE

-1458 DAQRVLD
+1458 EAQRVLD
-1465 YWNGVR
+1465 YWQQVR
-1471 EIQNAIEREENKRRA
+1471 NIQNDIQRVENERRA
-1486 AEDAMRHDEAVAEAQ
+1486 AEDAVRHDEAVAEAQ

-1531 NAKKVDGHRDE
+1531 NATKVDGHRDE

-1580 DSNDNSVNDRDYE
+1580 DANDNSVNDRDYE

-1601 TQSIARQ
+1601 TQSIARK

-1650 YLKEYAPKFGFTAEQ
+1650 YLKEYAPKFGFTPEQ
-1665 VGAMQHP
+1665 VEAMQHP

-1680 AMPYTAETFARFN
+1680 AMPYTAETFAKFN

-1711 TVSDDSFKG
+1711 TVNDDSFKG

-1785 GKAFESDPE
+1785 GKAFEGDPE

-1802 PAMRQNVITALG
+1802 PAMRQTVITALG

-1907 QSAVGQTDLFAGGIR
+1907 QSAVGQADLFAGGIQS
-1922 NREDILREV
+1922 REDILRDV
-1931 INYINDNYG
+1931 ITFINENYG
-1940 KRKEIEAARAAAV
+1940 KRKEIEAARAEAV
-1953 ERRKAESVQQDGTD
+1953 ERRKAESVQQDGTPPAVSTD
-1967 EAGIGGSENT
+1967 GEAT
-1977 GGSGRN
+1977 
-1983 ETSVERQGDLAQAE
+1983 AE
-1997 PLTYHLSDEVDE
+1997 PSAE
-2009 NGRQFVLTSD
+2009 
-2019 GNVEFGKIGPDTGL
+2019 
-2033 TPAPILL
+2033 PAP
-2040 SEGMITNPETNDGYG
+2040 
-2055 LVHIEARHGEQ
+2055 VEAEP
-2066 IRNAGYKSVLE
+2066 
-2077 FIEEVAKNYEVIRE
+2077 
-2091 GKNRDGQQ
+2091 
-2099 TYMLQLTDK
+2099 
-2108 HNNTLMVELSGDG
+2108 VEA
-2121 TYWNIN
+2121 TEP
-2127 TAGIFKTSYGAK
+2127 
-2139 RNVVYNRHTTAK
+2139 V
-2151 QSAETDEASL
+2151 EA
-2161 LGEQSGTT
+2161 
-2169 PLTRMNAPTQTSID
+2169 
-2183 DSASKG
+2183 
-2189 KLVWKHA
+2189 
-2196 DDVSA
+2196 
-2201 ASDVE
+2201 
-2206 QGLYSSQGNM
+2206 
-2216 SDPTTE
+2216 
-2222 GTDAPQTN
+2222 
-2230 VLSTSK
+2230 
-2236 GSENAATVQEKT
+2236 
-2248 VKVAENQ
+2248 
-2255 EPNAVKVALAAAE
+2255 EPNAVQTALAAAE

-2281 AGNYKKGHVKIGGY
+2281 AGNYKKGHVKIDGY

-2534 KAVDDAIKVEQEPQT
+2534 KAVDETIKVEQEPQT

-2554 YDREDVVYDKT
+2554 YDREGDVYDKT

-2599 TIEDGMAI
+2599 TIEDGMAT
-2607 AAGETIPQAFE
+2607 AAGETIPQAFDA
-2618 ELANLTGKR
+2618 LANLNGR
-2627 RAYEQFLSDIRKK
+2627 RKAYEQFLVDIRKK

-2673 DAKQVILDTGLAPV
+2673 DTKQVTLDTGMAPV

-2702 VKEANDDEVQDAMPM
+2702 VKEYHGGDRVFSVKHNANKDIFVAHHKDGTVEYTFTDGTKANADEVQDALPEPKKVNVESLMGELNEKGEAKLSDHIEEPQ
-2717 EQETPQSE
+2717 QEESTE
-2725 QKEDF
+2725 
-2730 SAQNTAS
+2730 
-2737 SEQKQPKQ
+2737 QPKQ

-2798 KHGARKFSEFAKQMI
+2798 KHGARKFAEFAKQMI

-2933 QEVNDLAKNI
+2933 REVNDLAKSI

-3012 QKSVTANIAPAGG
+3012 QKSVTANIAPSGG

-3067 ERNLPN
+3067 EKNLPN

-3095 HGIRSVCQE
+3095 QGIRSVCQE
-3104 WLPAEDYVAMAQRV
+3104 WLPAEDYVAMAQRI

-3171 QPRSSTTERDRGH
+3171 QPRTSTTERERGH
-3184 QREQNEPLGKSEQ
+3184 QREQNEPLGESKQ
-3197 NEDERPDTVRVAGR
+3197 NEDERPDAGGVVRR
-3211 SGNDTKSDTTGGSR
+3211 SGNDTKSDTAGGSR
-3225 VSEPSDGKQ
+3225 VSELSDGKQ
-3234 NVKPAKPEPAPLA
+3234 NVKPAKPEPAPIA

-3315 KEKMEGGLGSPN
+3315 KEKVSSGDSGYN
-3327 PNNVRLR
+3327 PRLRDDYQPANPINARLR
-3334 ELLSPEAYEAANMS
+3334 ELLSPEAYEAAQLS
-3348 RNSAYYTPAPI
+3348 RNTAFYTPAPI
-3359 IDAMWDVSRAMGFRG
+3359 IDAMWDVARAMGFRG

-3381 AGIGNIIGLMPTDMS
+3381 AGIGKVLGQMPSDMS
-3396 ERSNIHAVEI
+3396 ERSEIHAVEV

-3411 NILSLLYPDA
+3411 NILKLLYPDA
-3421 NVEVKGFEKTFVP
+3421 NVEVQGFEKTYIP

-3440 AITNVPFVTGLR
+3440 AITNVPFGDIR
-3452 VMDETGDKDLSRK
+3452 VKDDTGDKDLSKK
-3465 FHDIH
+3465 FHSIH

-3478 RKLKEGGVGIFITSS
+3478 RKLKEGGIGIFITSS
-3493 GTLDSPNSAKLRTW
+3493 GTLDSPSSAKLRTW
-3507 LVNEGG
+3507 LVNEGN
-3513 ADVVGAFRMHNQTF
+3513 ADVVGAFRMHKDTF
-3527 GGTGAT
+3527 GGAGVT

-3579 KDLALDVNK
+3579 KDLALDINK

-3607 GDSYRATSK
+3607 GDTYRATSK

-3629 LSEWAQQFKDMDWDK
+3629 MSEWAQQFKDMDWDK
-3644 AEERKSQQ
+3644 AEERESQQ

-3662 KEGSMLLDSDGNLCI
+3662 KEGSMLLDSDGNLCL

-3764 PSISALESVS
+3764 PSIAALESVS

-3881 DGRYDANIKALDRVI
+3881 DGRYDANIKALERVI

-3951 QNKAM
+3951 QNRAM

-3961 KCDKTIL
+3961 KCDKTIY

-4023 WARAKMQGDPEMSER
+4023 WARGKMQGDPEMSER

-4044 ELFNNSVPKVI
+4044 ELFNNSVPKEI
-4055 PDDFVPEH
+4055 PDEFVPEH

-4142 LYPKA
+4142 LYPNA

-4194 IRFVE
+4194 IRFIE
-4199 EKVEEKMMVLE
+4199 DKVEEKMMVLE

-4267 AMVKAHEMLD
+4267 AMVKAQEMLD

-4442 KMEGEKAQDIYLPQ
+4442 KMDGEKAQDIYLPQ

-4567 VPETQVV
+4567 VPEAQVV

-4722 QVEKEVRKLEARK
+4722 QVEKEVKKLEARK

-4770 ARVEAA
+4770 AKVEAA

-4841 SKEQKQEKGQLSLSF
+4841 TKEQKQEKGQLSLSF

-4866 PELGLED
+4866 PQLGLED

-4913 DELQQVEARDGKP
+4913 GELQQVEARDGKP

-4963 SVEAAKGVQL
+4963 SVEAPKGVQL
-4973 SDEDSDDVT
+4973 SDEDSDDIT

-5208 EDRDMMRSAAEQM
+5208 EDRDMMRSAVLQM
-5221 GEKLHTDINIIEDV
+5221 GEKLHTNINIIEDV

-5265 VLDNNRDI
+5265 VLDNNKNI

-5310 RDDLKKGVDD
+5310 CDDLKKGVDA

-5354 LAEKPFEE
+5354 MAEKPFEE
-5362 FSEGERTLWQKLKA
+5362 FSEGERTLWQKIKA
-5376 AVRKLLDKFLGTLK
+5376 TVRRLLDKFLGSLK

-5410 ERLERGMEHPIDLAL
+5410 EHLERGKEHPIDLAR

-5450 KARQKRAVE
+5450 KARQRRAAE
-5459 NNGTVMPGLNGA
+5459 NKGTVMPGLNDA
-5471 QVKVVDNIPRHP
+5471 QVKVVDVPRHQ
-5483 YTGNIAEATSQAIEA
+5483 YKGRNILDQARDAAIERYN
-5498 AKAKY
+5498 KQVGTNEDGTPKW
-5503 APNGEAKTLHY
+5503 EAIPQYY
-5514 NNFGAAFDYSISG
+5514 NNYGISFFYEITPKALKSLVQHHTKSDNVGVHAAVLDKLHEVINGSIEYEEDPDVPKINGVRDIS
-5527 NAIETV
+5527 
-5533 LSAKHQGKSVNK
+5533 K
-5545 GVHLAL
+5545 GVNNNVL
-5551 AEHLDRVIG
+5551 I
-5560 ESIEVEEHPDRI
+5560 
-5572 KTGDV
+5572 
-5577 RDNSKINPD
+5577 
-5586 ALMHRFYGVAR
+5586 HRFIGAVR
-5597 IDGKDYRVMT
+5597 IDGKTYRVISKI
-5607 LMKEENRQGESNGIH
+5607 KEYRETHLSARPSTYQVTE
-5622 SYEVQKI
+5622 I
-5629 EVLDEETPNTPNGV
+5629 EVFDEETPNTPNGS
-5643 GTPAIKREA
+5643 KRA
-5652 YPLAKVIKDVGKT
+5652 NGYVHVAKLLKDFEKKHDGGK
-5665 METDKNLLDE
+5665 KILDE
-5675 SKLADE
+5675 SKIADE
-5681 STDLD
+5681 STDL
-5686 NPLTLGHSSELDVSH
+5686 
-5701 STADLYRD
+5701 YRD
-5709 PDDTDDVWTDGSL
+5709 PDETEDIWNDQSL

-5784 LITNGYINNATS
+5784 LMNNGYLNGLTQQ
-5796 YEIKRLLSA
+5796 EVKRLLAA

-5832 HAEETLRSLEAIKG
+5832 HAEDTLHELEAIRG

-5889 QQRMGIS
+5889 QQRMGSS

-5914 LEYADNI
+5914 LEYAENI

-6052 MFGGKSANGE
+6052 MFGSKSANGE

-6069 MRGWVDAR
+6069 MRGWIDAR

-6218 RANARADKPED
+6218 LANARADKPED

-6250 RNALALDITGA
+6250 RNALAIDITGA

-6321 QMASGTYR
+6321 QMAAGTYR

-6389 WSMEHLPIFNER
+6389 WSMEHLPIFSER

-6416 MDWKMWRTRIMQLAS
+6416 MDWKMWRTRLMQLAS

-6439 FVDAITVCI
+6439 FVDALTVSI

-6492 AFTSTIQVDRSW
+6492 AFTSTMQVDRSW

-6523 HDALRNFKHN
+6523 HDAFRNFKHN

-6556 EPQTDG
+6556 EPQKDG

-6586 DTLRIAT
+6586 DTLRVAT
-6593 FGYIMQLA
+6593 FGYIMQFA
-6601 WNLGAYLTYLLFG
+6601 WNLGAYLPYLLFG

-6621 KMWDDVCAHT
+6621 KMWDDVWAHT
-6631 TFGSVEGLTGG
+6631 AFGSVEGLTGG

-6827 GVDAKVKEARK
+6827 GVDAKVKEAK
-6838 SVRDKSIDVV
+6838 KMAKTDYVEAA
-6848 QFARIMRDLQSDQ
+6848 QLMTEAQSDPNAFATYQ
-6861 ESWRDYI
+6861 MFKQMDGN
-6868 QFNTLDK
+6868 FDK
-6875 NLGGIVKK
+6875 IVKF
-6883 YLGSQS
+6883 YLG
-6889 AEEAALCRQAVLD
+6889 AKTPDEAALCRQAVLD
-6902 YKSAMVKVLEAPDAS
+6902 YKSAMVKVLDAPNAA
-6917 TRSEAMGRTG
+6917 TRAEAMGNLG
-6927 AVMQEF
+6927 NVMQEF
-6933 TDKYVQMQQPNR
+6933 TQKYVPMQQPNR

>member
-9 WLYEQMKKNG
+9 WLYEQMRKNG

-66 QKPAPAPAP
+66 QKPAPAPA
-75 AQPVVKQ
+75 QPVVKQ

-103 QKQGGGQ
+103 QKQGGWQ
-110 PTWQEKMGMQMQLD
+110 PTWQEKMGMQMQLE

-132 SQQDFNTRMENM
+132 SQQDFNTRMENI
-144 RKGNALGKTSEVKFN
+144 RKGNTLGKTSEVKFN

-174 DEVATPLEQS
+174 DEVTTPLEQS

-192 EWEATTEEGRRHRE
+192 EWEATTPEGRKHRE
-206 KRIQNDFERRV
+206 KRIENDFERRV
-217 GASIDKYDP
+217 GASLDKYDP

-239 KSNEEFGRYLDDRSK
+239 KSNEEFGRYLDERSK
-254 PSLSNFIRGAADG
+254 PSWSNFLRGAAEG
-267 MNVTGGLG
+267 TSVTGGLG

-661 LRSIFDGRG
+661 LRSILDGRG

-699 YAEAKEEYDKARPTT
+699 YAEAKKEYDKARPTT

-809 ANRINRQAELNG
+809 VNRINRQAELNG

-841 CESVAEET
+841 CETVAEET

-888 YGSSEVRAAINDEF
+888 YGSSEVRTAINEEF
-902 GIEVDKA
+902 GVDVDKA
-909 IRKEPGRRSEQEQKA
+909 IRKERNRRSEQEQKA
-924 VDEYAN
+924 VDEYAS

-939 QEEAAERGEAPA
+939 QEEAAERGEAPVD
-951 SPDAPTSNSQ
+951 PDAPTSNSQ

-993 DIAIELADPNNAE
+993 DIAIELTDPNNAE

-1058 QVYIVDGNVEMM
+1058 QVYIVDGNVQMM

-1085 VVYNPA
+1085 VIYNPA

-1100 TADTGISS
+1100 SADTGISS

-1127 EYVQSQID
+1127 EYVQAQID
-1135 EAQGTVRLAPGQQ
+1135 EAQGTVRFVPGQQ
-1148 IVLPTGEEAVVQA
+1148 LVLPTGEEAVVVATDADGENITVA
-1161 LFDDGSAVVNMGDGT
+1161 LGDGT
-1176 IQTVDIKELQR
+1176 QATVQRSELQR
-1187 IRDEKAASEYRQ
+1187 IRDEKASADYRQ

-1206 PATQQPEASAP
+1206 PAAQQPEASAP

-1294 SHVAPVQPEQSNNT
+1294 SHVAPQQPEAA
-1308 SENIPVQ
+1308 PVQ
-1315 GNNAG
+1315 EASA
-1320 ENIPQTPIETPA
+1320 ETPA
-1332 PAEPTNVE
+1332 TVETTPPPVE
-1340 QPTEVASLQVQEPV
+1340 QQAEVAPQPVQEPV
-1354 QTVEPQPAQSAE
+1354 QTVEPQPTQPAE
-1366 EPAQPTEQQKAE
+1366 APAQPIEQPTAE

-1458 DAQRVLD
+1458 EAQRVLD
-1465 YWNGVR
+1465 YWQQVR
-1471 EIQNAIEREENKRRA
+1471 NIQNDIQRVENERRA
-1486 AEDAMRHDEAVAEAQ
+1486 AEDAVRHDEAVAEAQ

-1531 NAKKVDGHRDE
+1531 NATKVDGHRDE

-1580 DSNDNSVNDRDYE
+1580 DANDNSVNDRDYE

-1650 YLKEYAPKFGFTAEQ
+1650 YLKEYASKFGFTPEQ
-1665 VGAMQHP
+1665 VEAMQHP

-1680 AMPYTAETFARFN
+1680 AMPYTAETFAKFN

-1711 TVSDDSFKG
+1711 TVNDDSFKG

-1802 PAMRQNVITALG
+1802 PAMRQTVITALG

-1907 QSAVGQTDLFAGGIR
+1907 QSAVGQADLFAGGIQS
-1922 NREDILREV
+1922 REDILRDV
-1931 INYINDNYG
+1931 ITFINENYG
-1940 KRKEIEAARAAAV
+1940 KRKEIEAARAEAV
-1953 ERRKAESVQQDGTD
+1953 ERRKAESVQQDGTPPAVSTD
-1967 EAGIGGSENT
+1967 GEAT
-1977 GGSGRN
+1977 
-1983 ETSVERQGDLAQAE
+1983 AE
-1997 PLTYHLSDEVDE
+1997 PSAE
-2009 NGRQFVLTSD
+2009 
-2019 GNVEFGKIGPDTGL
+2019 
-2033 TPAPILL
+2033 PAP
-2040 SEGMITNPETNDGYG
+2040 
-2055 LVHIEARHGEQ
+2055 VEAEP
-2066 IRNAGYKSVLE
+2066 
-2077 FIEEVAKNYEVIRE
+2077 
-2091 GKNRDGQQ
+2091 
-2099 TYMLQLTDK
+2099 
-2108 HNNTLMVELSGDG
+2108 VEA
-2121 TYWNIN
+2121 TEP
-2127 TAGIFKTSYGAK
+2127 
-2139 RNVVYNRHTTAK
+2139 V
-2151 QSAETDEASL
+2151 EA
-2161 LGEQSGTT
+2161 
-2169 PLTRMNAPTQTSID
+2169 
-2183 DSASKG
+2183 
-2189 KLVWKHA
+2189 
-2196 DDVSA
+2196 
-2201 ASDVE
+2201 
-2206 QGLYSSQGNM
+2206 
-2216 SDPTTE
+2216 
-2222 GTDAPQTN
+2222 
-2230 VLSTSK
+2230 
-2236 GSENAATVQEKT
+2236 
-2248 VKVAENQ
+2248 
-2255 EPNAVKVALAAAE
+2255 EPNAVQTALAAAE

-2281 AGNYKKGHVKIGGY
+2281 AGNYKKGHVKIDGY

-2419 AEYSSVKP
+2419 ADYSSVKP

-2534 KAVDDAIKVEQEPQT
+2534 KAVDETIKVEQEPQT

-2554 YDREDVVYDKT
+2554 YDREDDVYDKT

-2599 TIEDGMAI
+2599 TIEDGMAT
-2607 AAGETIPQAFE
+2607 AAGETIPQAFDA
-2618 ELANLTGKR
+2618 LANLNGR
-2627 RAYEQFLSDIRKK
+2627 RKAYEQFLVDIRKK

-2650 AAHGVKLGD
+2650 VAHGVKLGD

-2673 DAKQVILDTGLAPV
+2673 DARQVTLDTGMAPV
-2687 LYEVTDWENVELPKP
+2687 LYEVTDWENVEVPKREP
-2702 VKEANDDEVQDAMPM
+2702 A
-2717 EQETPQSE
+2717 TPQPKKVNVESLMGELNEKGEAKLSDHTEE
-2725 QKEDF
+2725 QQQEE
-2730 SAQNTAS
+2730 ST
-2737 SEQKQPKQ
+2737 EQPKQ

-2798 KHGARKFSEFAKQMI
+2798 KHGARKFAEFAKQMI

-2933 QEVNDLAKNI
+2933 REVNDLAKSI

-3067 ERNLPN
+3067 EKNLPN

-3095 HGIRSVCQE
+3095 QGIRSVCQE
-3104 WLPAEDYVAMAQRV
+3104 WLPAEDYVAMAQRI

-3171 QPRSSTTERDRGH
+3171 QPRTSTTERERGH
-3184 QREQNEPLGKSEQ
+3184 QREQNEPLGESKQ
-3197 NEDERPDTVRVAGR
+3197 NEDERPDAGGVVRR
-3211 SGNDTKSDTTGGSR
+3211 SGNDTKSDTAGGSR
-3225 VSEPSDGKQ
+3225 VSELSDGKQ

-3315 KEKMEGGLGSPN
+3315 KEKVSSGDSGYN
-3327 PNNVRLR
+3327 PRLRDDYQPANPINERLR

-3348 RNSAYYTPAPI
+3348 RNSAYYTPAPV
-3359 IDAMWDVSRAMGFRG
+3359 IDAMWDVARAMGFRG

-3607 GDSYRATSK
+3607 GDTYRATSK

-3644 AEERKSQQ
+3644 AEERESQQ

-3662 KEGSMLLDSDGNLCI
+3662 KEGSMLLDSDGNLCL

-3764 PSISALESVS
+3764 PSIAALESVS

-3881 DGRYDANIKALDRVI
+3881 DGRYDANIKALERVI

-3951 QNKAM
+3951 QNRAM

-3961 KCDKTIL
+3961 KCDKTIY

-4023 WARAKMQGDPEMSER
+4023 WARGKMQGDPEMSER

-4044 ELFNNSVPKVI
+4044 ELFNNSVPKEI
-4055 PDDFVPEH
+4055 PDEFVPEH

-4142 LYPKA
+4142 LYPNA

-4194 IRFVE
+4194 IRFIE
-4199 EKVEEKMMVLE
+4199 DKVEEKMMVLE

-4267 AMVKAHEMLD
+4267 AMVKAQEMLD

-4326 QGVYLKTQAVLESKN
+4326 QGVYLKTQAVLENKN

-4442 KMEGEKAQDIYLPQ
+4442 KMDGEKAQDIYLPQ

-4567 VPETQVV
+4567 VPEAQVV

-4722 QVEKEVRKLEARK
+4722 QVEKEVKKLEARK

-4770 ARVEAA
+4770 AKVEAA

-4841 SKEQKQEKGQLSLSF
+4841 TKEQKQEKGQLSLSF

-4866 PELGLED
+4866 PQLGLED

-4913 DELQQVEARDGKP
+4913 GELQQVEARDGKP

-5195 VEALNAKVKRTMQ
+5195 VEALNANVKRTMQ
-5208 EDRDMMRSAAEQM
+5208 EDRDMMRSAVQQM

-5265 VLDNNRDI
+5265 VLDNNKNI

-5320 AAGRAFVDDATKNG
+5320 AAGRAFIDDTTKNG

-5354 LAEKPFEE
+5354 MAEKPFEE
-5362 FSEGERTLWQKLKA
+5362 FSEGERTLWQKIKA
-5376 AVRKLLDKFLGTLK
+5376 TVRRLLDKFLGSLK

-5410 ERLERGMEHPIDLAL
+5410 ERLERGKEHPIDLAR

-5450 KARQKRAVE
+5450 KARQRRAVE
-5459 NNGTVMPGLNGA
+5459 NRGTVMPGLNGA
-5471 QVKVVDNIPRHP
+5471 KFKVVEVPRHQYQGRDVLTQARDAAIDRYSSIGDGKKRELKSLHYDNLGATFDYVISPKSLTEAANHASDSDNI
-5483 YTGNIAEATSQAIEA
+5483 
-5498 AKAKY
+5498 
-5503 APNGEAKTLHY
+5503 
-5514 NNFGAAFDYSISG
+5514 
-5527 NAIETV
+5527 
-5533 LSAKHQGKSVNK
+5533 
-5545 GVHLAL
+5545 GVHA
-5551 AEHLDRVIG
+5551 AVMDKLDKVIN
-5560 ESIEVEEHPDRI
+5560 ESIEIEEHPDI
-5572 KTGDV
+5572 KKKDGE
-5577 RDNSKINPD
+5577 RKWDNGFNKGI
-5586 ALMHRFYGVAR
+5586 LMHRFAAAVR
-5597 IDGKDYRVMT
+5597 IGDEIYRVKT
-5607 LMKEENRQGESNGIH
+5607 TMKEYENPQKANGH
-5622 SYEVQKI
+5622 YTYEVTKI
-5629 EVLDEETPNTPNGV
+5629 EVLDEQSNTPNGRSNV
-5643 GTPAIKREA
+5643 SDVFVSG
-5652 YPLAKVIKDVGKT
+5652 AKLLNNLEKSYDSGK
-5665 METDKNLLDE
+5665 KILDE
-5675 SKLADE
+5675 SKIADE
-5681 STDLD
+5681 STDL
-5686 NPLTLGHSSELDVSH
+5686 
-5701 STADLYRD
+5701 YRD
-5709 PDDTDDVWTDGSL
+5709 PDETEDIWNDQSL

-5784 LITNGYINNATS
+5784 LMNNGYLNGLTQQ
-5796 YEIKRLLSA
+5796 EVKRLLAA

-5832 HAEETLRSLEAIKG
+5832 HAEDTLHELEAIRG

-5889 QQRMGIS
+5889 QQRMGSS

-5914 LEYADNI
+5914 LEYAENI

-6069 MRGWVDAR
+6069 MRGWIDAR
-6077 QQEINGVRDKYAIL
+6077 QKEINGVRDKYAIL

-6173 PRLIELADWLQ
+6173 PRLTALADWLQ

-6218 RANARADKPED
+6218 LANARADKPED

-6321 QMASGTYR
+6321 QMAAGTYR

-6376 LLRNIANPVGAWK
+6376 LLRNIANPAGAWK
-6389 WSMEHLPIFNER
+6389 WSMEHLPIFSER

-6416 MDWKMWRTRIMQLAS
+6416 MDWKMWRTRLMQLAS

-6439 FVDAITVCI
+6439 FVDALTVSI

-6492 AFTSTIQVDRSW
+6492 AFTSTMQVDRSW

-6523 HDALRNFKHN
+6523 HDAFRNFKHN

-6542 IEFMTKQLLRDKGI
+6542 IEFMKKQYVRDGI
-6556 EPQTDG
+6556 DEAQ
-6562 NWSDADWQREEQ
+6562 AEQ
-6574 VAKRKFRRQLLK
+6574 NAKRKFRRQMLK
-6586 DTLRIAT
+6586 DTLRVAT
-6593 FGYIMQLA
+6593 FGYIMQFA
-6601 WNLGAYLTYLLFG
+6601 WNLGAYLPYLLFG

-6621 KMWDDVCAHT
+6621 KMWDDVWAHT
-6631 TFGSVEGLTGG
+6631 AFGSVEGLTGG

-6722 ALAHEAT
+6722 TLAHEAT

-6827 GVDAKVKEARK
+6827 GVDAKVKEAK
-6838 SVRDKSIDVV
+6838 KMAKTDYVEAA
-6848 QFARIMRDLQSDQ
+6848 QLMAEAQSDPNAFATYQ
-6861 ESWRDYI
+6861 MFKQMDGN
-6868 QFNTLDK
+6868 FNK
-6875 NLGGIVKK
+6875 IVKF
-6883 YLGSQS
+6883 YLG
-6889 AEEAALCRQAVLD
+6889 AKTPDEAALCRQAVLD
-6902 YKSAMVKVLEAPDAS
+6902 YKSAMVKVLDAPDAA
-6917 TRSEAMGRTG
+6917 TRAEAMGNLG
-6927 AVMQEF
+6927 NVMQEF
-6933 TDKYVQMQQPNR
+6933 TQKYVPMQQPNR

>member
-1 MWNDDDRK
+1 MPDNISK
-9 WLYEQMKKNG
+9 LYNALQGTYEL
-19 VNTGSY
+19 GSE
-25 DDFTKSLDNKEDR
+25 DDFRKYLSDSKKREALRKELQAEYDTG
-38 DWYYQKSR
+38 DEAAFSAY
-46 SLGLNVGSADDFAS
+46 LGFG
-60 MMVQPV
+60 
-66 QKPAPAPAP
+66 KPAPAP
-75 AQPVVKQ
+75 
-82 TTGQVNPTVNTST
+82 T

-103 QKQGGGQ
+103 QKQGGWQ

-132 SQQDFNTRMENM
+132 SQQDFNTRMENI
-144 RKGNALGKTSEVKFN
+144 RKGNTLGKTSEVKFN

-174 DEVATPLEQS
+174 DEVTTPLEQS

-206 KRIQNDFERRV
+206 KRIENDFERRV
-217 GASIDKYDP
+217 GASLDKYDP

-239 KSNEEFGRYLDDRSK
+239 KSNEEFGRYLDERSK
-254 PSLSNFIRGAADG
+254 PSWSNFLRGAAEG
-267 MNVTGGLG
+267 TSVTGGLG

-486 LDQMKWGGYIDEET
+486 LDQMKWGGYIDEKT

-661 LRSIFDGRG
+661 LRSILDGRG

-809 ANRINRQAELNG
+809 VNRINRQAELNG

-841 CESVAEET
+841 CETVAEET

-888 YGSSEVRAAINDEF
+888 YGSSEVRTAINEEF
-902 GIEVDKA
+902 GVDVDKA
-909 IRKEPGRRSEQEQKA
+909 IRKERNRRSEQEQKA
-924 VDEYAN
+924 VDEYAS

-939 QEEAAERGEAPA
+939 QEEAAERGEAPVD
-951 SPDAPTSNSQ
+951 PDAPTSNSQ

-993 DIAIELADPNNAE
+993 DIAIELTDPNNSE

-1058 QVYIVDGNVEMM
+1058 QVYIVDGNVQMM

-1085 VVYNPA
+1085 VIYNPA

-1100 TADTGISS
+1100 SADTGISS

-1127 EYVQSQID
+1127 EYVQAQID
-1135 EAQGTVRLAPGQQ
+1135 EAQGTVRFVPGQQ
-1148 IVLPTGEEAVVQA
+1148 LVLPTGEEAVVVATDADGENITVA
-1161 LFDDGSAVVNMGDGT
+1161 LGDGT
-1176 IQTVDIKELQR
+1176 QATVQRSELQR
-1187 IRDEKAASEYRQ
+1187 IRDEKASADYRQ

-1206 PATQQPEASAP
+1206 PAAQQHEASAP

-1294 SHVAPVQPEQSNNT
+1294 SHVAPQQPEAA
-1308 SENIPVQ
+1308 PVQ
-1315 GNNAG
+1315 EASA
-1320 ENIPQTPIETPA
+1320 ETPA
-1332 PAEPTNVE
+1332 TVETTPPPVE
-1340 QPTEVASLQVQEPV
+1340 QQAEVAPHPVQEPV
-1354 QTVEPQPAQSAE
+1354 QTVEPQPTQPAE
-1366 EPAQPTEQQKAE
+1366 APAQPIEQPTAE

-1458 DAQRVLD
+1458 EAQRVLD
-1465 YWNGVR
+1465 YWQQVR
-1471 EIQNAIEREENKRRA
+1471 NIQNDIQRVENERRA
-1486 AEDAMRHDEAVAEAQ
+1486 AEDAVRHDEAVAEAQ

-1531 NAKKVDGHRDE
+1531 NATKVDGHRDE

-1580 DSNDNSVNDRDYE
+1580 DANDNSVNDRDYE

-1650 YLKEYAPKFGFTAEQ
+1650 YLKEYAPKFGFTPEQ
-1665 VGAMQHP
+1665 VEAMQHP

-1680 AMPYTAETFARFN
+1680 AMPYTAETFAKFN

-1711 TVSDDSFKG
+1711 TVNDDSFKG

-1785 GKAFESDPE
+1785 GKAFEGDPE

-1802 PAMRQNVITALG
+1802 PAMRQTVITALG

-1907 QSAVGQTDLFAGGIR
+1907 QSAVGQADLFAGGIQS
-1922 NREDILREV
+1922 REDILRDV
-1931 INYINDNYG
+1931 ITFINENYG
-1940 KRKEIEAARAAAV
+1940 KRKEIEAARAEAV
-1953 ERRKAESVQQDGTD
+1953 ERRKAESVQQDGTPPAVSTD
-1967 EAGIGGSENT
+1967 GEAT
-1977 GGSGRN
+1977 
-1983 ETSVERQGDLAQAE
+1983 AE
-1997 PLTYHLSDEVDE
+1997 PSAE
-2009 NGRQFVLTSD
+2009 
-2019 GNVEFGKIGPDTGL
+2019 
-2033 TPAPILL
+2033 PAP
-2040 SEGMITNPETNDGYG
+2040 
-2055 LVHIEARHGEQ
+2055 VEAEP
-2066 IRNAGYKSVLE
+2066 
-2077 FIEEVAKNYEVIRE
+2077 
-2091 GKNRDGQQ
+2091 
-2099 TYMLQLTDK
+2099 
-2108 HNNTLMVELSGDG
+2108 VEA
-2121 TYWNIN
+2121 TEP
-2127 TAGIFKTSYGAK
+2127 
-2139 RNVVYNRHTTAK
+2139 V
-2151 QSAETDEASL
+2151 EA
-2161 LGEQSGTT
+2161 
-2169 PLTRMNAPTQTSID
+2169 
-2183 DSASKG
+2183 
-2189 KLVWKHA
+2189 
-2196 DDVSA
+2196 
-2201 ASDVE
+2201 
-2206 QGLYSSQGNM
+2206 
-2216 SDPTTE
+2216 
-2222 GTDAPQTN
+2222 
-2230 VLSTSK
+2230 
-2236 GSENAATVQEKT
+2236 
-2248 VKVAENQ
+2248 
-2255 EPNAVKVALAAAE
+2255 EPNAVQTALAAAE

-2281 AGNYKKGHVKIGGY
+2281 AGNYKKGHVKIDGY

-2432 LGEQPTAGYSIEPT
+2432 LGEHPTAGYSIEPT

-2534 KAVDDAIKVEQEPQT
+2534 KAVDETIKVEQEPQT

-2554 YDREDVVYDKT
+2554 YDREDDVYDKT

-2599 TIEDGMAI
+2599 TIEDGMAT
-2607 AAGETIPQAFE
+2607 AAGETIPQAFDA
-2618 ELANLTGKR
+2618 LANLNGR
-2627 RAYEQFLSDIRKK
+2627 RKAYEQFLVDIRRK
-2640 MAETERDDAL
+2640 MAETERNDAL
-2650 AAHGVKLGD
+2650 AAHSVKLGD
-2659 KIMYKGKEATIHDA
+2659 KIMYKGKEVTIHDA
-2673 DAKQVILDTGLAPV
+2673 DARQVTLDVGLAPV
-2687 LYEVTDWENVELPKP
+2687 MYEVTDWENMEVPKREP
-2702 VKEANDDEVQDAMPM
+2702 A
-2717 EQETPQSE
+2717 TPQPKKVNVESLMGELNEKGEAKLSDHTEE
-2725 QKEDF
+2725 QQQEE
-2730 SAQNTAS
+2730 ST
-2737 SEQKQPKQ
+2737 EQPKQ

-2771 QKLGGQLNMGVDPE
+2771 MKLGGQLNMGVDPE

-2798 KHGARKFSEFAKQMI
+2798 KHGARKFAEFAKQMI
-2813 EALGENVRPYLKSFY
+2813 EVLGENVRPYLKSFY

-2933 QEVNDLAKNI
+2933 REVNDLAKSI

-3067 ERNLPN
+3067 EKNLPN

-3095 HGIRSVCQE
+3095 QGIRSVCQE
-3104 WLPAEDYVAMAQRV
+3104 WLPAEDYVAMAQRI

-3153 GLFSEDLKPTSNE
+3153 GLFGEDELNSKDNDTARTDNTKGISREDGSVGSVPADRDGVLDTRSTGGTE
-3166 QEVHV
+3166 RGETTGVSDETGAV
-3171 QPRSSTTERDRGH
+3171 ADGTRTGVPGRRSSGSAEGGDNLASEAGQPLSERGQRVRDRADEDGRSAIAGTADESQGTSQPTGRRGNVKSSKQPEPKFTRNYLYPEDASAIDNMTPQ
-3184 QREQNEPLGKSEQ
+3184 QRLSANVEALEVVRTLMKEGREATAEEREILGKY
-3197 NEDERPDTVRVAGR
+3197 R
-3211 SGNDTKSDTTGGSR
+3211 
-3225 VSEPSDGKQ
+3225 
-3234 NVKPAKPEPAPLA
+3234 
-3247 ESERKNTHNNHAERG
+3247 
-3262 TDYAPK
+3262 
-3268 GTSARIEANI
+3268 
-3278 KAIET
+3278 
-3283 MQRLIESG
+3283 
-3291 EPATPEDMS
+3291 
-3300 VLRKFSGWGGLGAAF
+3300 GWGGVELGRAYSTDMMRRSFTDRWGAPTEQGKLLGRLADVIDELDPKGERGVLSAINRAA
-3315 KEKMEGGLGSPN
+3315 LTS
-3327 PNNVRLR
+3327 
-3334 ELLSPEAYEAANMS
+3334 
-3348 RNSAYYTPAPI
+3348 YYTPTGIAKVMNRFAELAGFKGGSMLDP
-3359 IDAMWDVSRAMGFRG
+3359 SMGNGVF
-3374 GNVLEGS
+3374 EGTMS
-3381 AGIGNIIGLMPTDMS
+3381 KGVQQRTMIHGIELDWL
-3396 ERSNIHAVEI
+3396 
-3406 DETTG
+3406 TG
-3411 NILSLLYPDA
+3411 QIARNLYPDA
-3421 NVEVKGFEKTFVP
+3421 NV
-3434 NGSVDL
+3434 L
-3440 AITNVPFVTGLR
+3440 VTGY
-3452 VMDETGDKDLSRK
+3452 EQ
-3465 FHDIH
+3465 
-3470 DFCIAKNV
+3470 A
-3478 RKLKEGGVGIFITSS
+3478 
-3493 GTLDSPNSAKLRTW
+3493 GTADNAY
-3507 LVNEGG
+3507 
-3513 ADVVGAFRMHNQTF
+3513 DVV
-3527 GGTGAT
+3527 
-3533 SDIIVIR
+3533 
-3540 KRVNGRKSAN
+3540 
-3550 AIDVSGTLPIRTVK
+3550 
-3564 YNTGET
+3564 
-3570 KRGSSEVIV
+3570 
-3579 KDLALDVNK
+3579 
-3588 HFVEHPEDMAGE
+3588 
-3600 MAFAFEK
+3600 
-3607 GDSYRATSK
+3607 
-3616 ALYPSPSINQEQR
+3616 
-3629 LSEWAQQFKDMDWDK
+3629 
-3644 AEERKSQQ
+3644 
-3652 VVYEDLGEDV
+3652 
-3662 KEGSMLLDSDGNLCI
+3662 
-3677 AQRGKAVPINVNA
+3677 
-3690 NKVKGHT
+3690 
-3697 KAECF
+3697 
-3702 NAYKAIKDALA
+3702 
-3713 DVLEYQ
+3713 
-3719 TTHSDDS
+3719 
-3726 GLQQRLAKL
+3726 
-3735 NKAYDSFVK
+3735 
-3744 TYGHLNKNTS
+3744 
-3754 ISFLRSDMDY
+3754 
-3764 PSISALESVS
+3764 
-3774 ETGDKS
+3774 
-3780 GKRIVTYGKTDIFSR
+3780 
-3795 RVVETESEPKPTT
+3795 
-3808 IKDGIIASIY
+3808 
-3818 LNGRVDVPYIA
+3818 
-3829 EQLNMSDSDVRQQI
+3829 MS
-3843 IESGLGFENPT
+3843 
-3854 TTEMEVSYEYLS
+3854 
-3866 GNVREKLRQAQENNT
+3866 
-3881 DGRYDANIKALDRVI
+3881 
-3896 PMNIPAHLIEF
+3896 NIPF
-3907 TLGSSW
+3907 G
-3913 VEPKLYEDFVKER
+3913 
-3926 TGLDVKLTNAGGTW
+3926 
-3940 IMSEPYYTNTE
+3940 
-3951 QNKAM
+3951 
-3956 GVISE
+3956 
-3961 KCDKTIL
+3961 
-3968 GHELIKAAIT
+3968 
-3978 CKSISVTKTIS
+3978 SISVTDKTWKHD
-3989 TGYGS
+3989 S
-3994 SKTTETIVDKEAT
+3994 SPVRKAAQGKIHNYFAVKMLDNTRPGGLCVIMTSNAILDTKGNQIIREHLADQAEVLGVVRLPDNTFKGAGTSVVTDVIFLRKYKDDADRAAIRGNEDYT
-4007 MACANKI
+4007 ANI
-4014 DEIRQDFKD
+4014 E
-4023 WARAKMQGDPEMSER
+4023 
-4038 MERVYN
+4038 
-4044 ELFNNSVPKVI
+4044 
-4055 PDDFVPEH
+4055 
-4063 FGGAA
+4063 
-4068 TVVNGKPFKLRPHQ
+4068 KPFLSSGELQLTNP
-4082 AKAVIRA
+4082 
-4089 TTQPLMLA
+4089 TD
-4097 HEVGT
+4097 
-4102 GKTYTLISTA
+4102 GKTYKVTVNGYFTKNKG
-4112 MEMRRLGTA
+4112 M
-4121 RKPMIVVQNATVG
+4121 MIG
-4134 QFVASAKA
+4134 
-4142 LYPKA
+4142 
-4147 KILTLEDADRNAEGR
+4147 DA
-4162 RNFYAKI
+4162 
-4169 RYNDWDMI
+4169 
-4177 VVPQSVF
+4177 
-4184 ERIPDSEERQ
+4184 
-4194 IRFVE
+4194 
-4199 EKVEEKMMVLE
+4199 
-4210 KMREAANDDRDPVL
+4210 
-4224 RQAQREL
+4224 
-4231 DQLNDELND
+4231 
-4240 LKLALQERKAGG
+4240 KAGG
-4252 KTEKDEKREAKTRQN
+4252 QYRADEFGLGSSLGTDELAKAMSKIVEKKIVGDRKGKLFDTHKTEREVHQAVSEAYKGDGNFISSGNIVEQDGMFGIVTSNKNKYGDVTSTFNEMPSLKAKASRIR
-4267 AMVKAHEMLD
+4267 AMLPI
-4277 RETDDVANFDDMG
+4277 RETMKE
-4290 IDALLIDEAH
+4290 LI
-4300 EYKHL
+4300 
-4305 GFATAM
+4305 
-4311 QRGVKGVDPSYSKKS
+4311 
-4326 QGVYLKTQAVLESKN
+4326 
-4341 GKNVVFA
+4341 
-4348 TGTPISNTAA
+4348 AA
-4358 EIWTFMRYLMP
+4358 EIGGTKEDVLKELRKKLQGAYD
-4369 ADTMREYGIYYFD
+4369 AY
-4382 DFVRNFGNIQ
+4382 VKKFGHLN
-4392 QMLEFST
+4392 
-4399 NGKYK
+4399 NK
-4404 ENNRFAGYVNLPEL
+4404 ENDFLIEDIDGY
-4418 VRIWAGVAD
+4418 
-4427 TVLTREAGGVSDKIP
+4427 
-4442 KMEGEKAQDIYLPQ
+4442 
-4456 TKALRGVMKFVKDQ
+4456 
-4470 LDDYEK
+4470 
-4476 MSGKEK
+4476 
-4482 KENSHI
+4482 
-4488 PLVMYG
+4488 
-4494 IAKAAAVDAR
+4494 
-4504 LVLEDAADEPN
+4504 
-4515 SKTNEAVRQTL
+4515 TL
-4526 RSLEDTKEYNGTV
+4526 RSLERWKDGKFDGLSDIFTKNTIKPALDLSTAKTPADAISLSLAEYGEINPSFMEDVLGESWAEQCGETLFRTPFTEDVFETADAYLSGDVKTKLEQAREAAKQDKSFERNVEALEAVQPKDIPFEDISIRMGARWIPAEVYTDFMFDMFGIRKNDWKGNKSGVEYMPEIDQYVVNVANNELGGEADAWRTSRRAASEVFTAALQDKSLSVFDTIKEDGKEIKVLNKEETELLNNKIQDLRTEFEDWLSQNSEREEMLMRLYNDKFNRTVLRKFDGSHLNVAGLMGKELRPHQKDAVWMLINNRGGIVDHIVGAGKTLVMQSAIMEMRRMGIAKKPMIIGLKATVAQIAKEFREAYPAARILAPTEKDFSKENRKRFMSQIALNDYDCVILSHDQYCMLPHTEEVERGVIDEQMMQLDAAIEYLYGQSDKNQLTKKQIKGLEKRKANLEAKLDKLLDRKIDREFTFEGLGVDYLFVDECQHFKSLPYVSTYDRVAGLGDKQGSQRAIALLNGVRYLQRMHQGDRGTV
-4539 AIFADNYQN
+4539 FLSGTTISNSLSEIYHLLNYLRPSEMERLGMTTFDAWAGNYAIHTAELEYGVTNELKEKDRFRSLTNIPELSKMYAEIADVRNDLNLKLPKPKMRSHVVTVPQSDIMQEINREIVNMVKN
-4548 KATGFNLYED
+4548 KDGSYFGIDSKDTTPWGLLASTLSAKAAINP
-4558 IRKKLIDAG
+4558 RLIDDTLDDEGGKIPAVCENVKKIYDQFKEQKGTQLIFCDTG
-4567 VPETQVV
+4567 VPG
-4574 VMKSGMSIKKKL
+4574 KGKKYDAYSDIINRLVNDYGIPRK
-4586 EIFDKVN
+4586 EIADIHEAGTDEKRKELFAKVN
-4593 RGEVRVIMGSTF
+4593 DGSVRILIGGTKNM
-4605 TLGTGV
+4605 GTGV
-4611 NIQERLHTLIHVD
+4611 NVQKRIVAMHHVD
-4624 APNRPMDYTQR
+4624 VPWTPADREQR
-4635 NGRILRQGNLH
+4635 EGRGVRQGNEIARDF
-4646 NEWGIPVRVLRFGVE
+4646 NDDNVDVYFYATEG
-4661 DSLDVTAYQR
+4661 SLDMYKYQ
-4671 LKTKGAIA
+4671 LQETKGKLFAQFKSGTIG
-4679 DSIMEGKKMMSNS
+4679 DRTFDEGDA
-4692 MENRVLE
+4692 E
-4699 EEQDLFGDIT
+4699 GDFDP
-4709 AQLSGSQYALLKN
+4709 AEVVAMLSGNPVIFEKSKQDKK
-4722 QVEKEVRKLEARK
+4722 VEKLR
-4735 KQWEADQTYVH
+4735 
-4746 NQKPR
+4746 
-4751 LKALI
+4751 
-4756 KDSEERA
+4756 RA
-4763 KRNKEAL
+4763 KRAYESDWQRRRSRYEELQQKKRNFERLLSLNASDVRDL
-4770 ARVEAA
+4770 ERGGFTPDEE
-4776 KNDGITIGKMKF
+4776 GKY
-4788 PSLDAMGDYIKDYN
+4788 PTT
-4802 SKQREQQEQVRT
+4802 V
-4814 ASGYQAEAKSDLT
+4814 T
-4827 VSVGGFDFHIHRVI
+4827 VSVKDDYSSRRTFDKPKEAGEYIHSLLKQGKKVQLTGFNQKANITVPITDAGLFGKPVAELDSYGGIKYTVEVSDDDTAAGTAFRNLL
-4841 SKEQKQEKGQLSLSF
+4841 QKVYTNKNVYERN
-4856 FSKTQMTYSC
+4856 
-4866 PELGLED
+4866 LED
-4873 VPVDGQ
+4873 VKNQLRGADPG
-4879 RLKSALEDI
+4879 
-4888 LENVLSGDDF
+4888 ENKF
-4898 REKAEYADRAAERYK
+4898 
-4913 DELQQVEARDGKP
+4913 P
-4926 FEYADELKQAKEK
+4926 KQAELDEALKEK
-4939 LAEYEEL
+4939 KRLDDEY
-4946 MKAEMAEKEAK
+4946 KK
-4957 YAEMDA
+4957 
-4963 SVEAAKGVQL
+4963 L
-4973 SDEDSDDVT
+4973 SDEKPKAD
-4982 EDTAKYRIR
+4982 EDTARYRIR
-4991 EDEPPTK
+4991 EDAAPTN
-4998 TGIGYKVFVLKDG
+4998 TGVGYKVFVLKDG

-5208 EDRDMMRSAAEQM
+5208 EDRDMMRSAVLQM
-5221 GEKLHTDINIIEDV
+5221 GEKLHTNINIIEDV

-5265 VLDNNRDI
+5265 VLDNNKNI

-5310 RDDLKKGVDD
+5310 RDDLKKGVDA

-5354 LAEKPFEE
+5354 MAEKPFEE
-5362 FSEGERTLWQKLKA
+5362 FSEGERTLWQKIKA
-5376 AVRKLLDKFLGTLK
+5376 TVRRLLDKFLGSLK

-5410 ERLERGMEHPIDLAL
+5410 ERLERGKEHPIDLAR

-5450 KARQKRAVE
+5450 KARQRRAAE
-5459 NNGTVMPGLNGA
+5459 NKGTVMPGLNDA
-5471 QVKVVDNIPRHP
+5471 QVKVVDVPRHQ
-5483 YTGNIAEATSQAIEA
+5483 YKGRNILDQARDAAIERYN
-5498 AKAKY
+5498 KQVGTNEDGTPKW
-5503 APNGEAKTLHY
+5503 EAIPQYY
-5514 NNFGAAFDYSISG
+5514 NNYGISFFYEITPKALKSLVQHHTKSDNVGVHAAVLDKLHEVINGSIEYEEDPDVPKINGVRDIS
-5527 NAIETV
+5527 
-5533 LSAKHQGKSVNK
+5533 K
-5545 GVHLAL
+5545 GVNNNVL
-5551 AEHLDRVIG
+5551 I
-5560 ESIEVEEHPDRI
+5560 
-5572 KTGDV
+5572 
-5577 RDNSKINPD
+5577 
-5586 ALMHRFYGVAR
+5586 HRFIGAVR
-5597 IDGKDYRVMT
+5597 IDGKTYRVISKI
-5607 LMKEENRQGESNGIH
+5607 KEYRETHLSARPSTYQVTE
-5622 SYEVQKI
+5622 I
-5629 EVLDEETPNTPNGV
+5629 EVFDEETPNTPNGS
-5643 GTPAIKREA
+5643 KRA
-5652 YPLAKVIKDVGKT
+5652 NGYVHVAKLLKDFEKKHDGGK
-5665 METDKNLLDE
+5665 KILDE
-5675 SKLADE
+5675 SKIADE
-5681 STDLD
+5681 STDL
-5686 NPLTLGHSSELDVSH
+5686 
-5701 STADLYRD
+5701 YRD
-5709 PDDTDDVWTDGSL
+5709 PDETEDIWNDQSL

-5757 SDLRKAMSLQRTF
+5757 SDLRKSMSLQRTF

-5784 LITNGYINNATS
+5784 LMNNGYLNGLTQQ
-5796 YEIKRLLSA
+5796 EVKRLLAA

-5832 HAEETLRSLEAIKG
+5832 HAEDTLHELEAIRG

-5889 QQRMGIS
+5889 QQRMGSS

-5914 LEYADNI
+5914 LEYAENI

-5936 QAHDDASERDRA
+5936 QAHDDATERDRA

-5990 NAKDFKEAEKQRIR
+5990 NAKDFKEAEKLRIR

-6009 ANSDMEGRPSDEHY
+6009 ANSDMEGRPSDEHLRRTHGTL
-6023 KPTFA
+6023 KA
-6028 DKFVN
+6028 LN
-6033 NSFVSFLFAPLATF
+6033 NIFGNTLFAPLATF

-6077 QQEINGVRDKYAIL
+6077 QKEINGVRDKYAIL

-6218 RANARADKPED
+6218 LANARADKPED

-6296 RNQVQNMTTIYGS
+6296 RNQVQNMTTIYGN
-6309 GKELW
+6309 GEELW

-6321 QMASGTYR
+6321 QMAAGTYR
-6329 PPRTKLDE
+6329 PPRTKLDKGALE
-6337 AAVNFAKGVTAA
+6337 FAQGVTAA

-6362 LSMPAYIPEARTDY
+6362 LSMPAYIPEARADY
-6376 LLRNIANPVGAWK
+6376 LAANILNPAKAWK
-6389 WSMEHLPIFNER
+6389 WSMEHLPIFSER
-6401 WRSRMSGDPRLLKSD
+6401 WRSRVSGDPRLAKSG
-6416 MDWKMWRTRIMQLAS
+6416 MDWRDWRANLVQ
-6431 RAGMSPNA
+6431 RAARWGMSPNA
-6439 FVDAITVCI
+6439 FVDALTVSI

-6492 AFTSTIQVDRSW
+6492 AFTSTMQVDRSW

-6523 HDALRNFKHN
+6523 FDALRNFKNN

-6586 DTLRIAT
+6586 DTLRVAT
-6593 FGYIMQLA
+6593 FGYIMQFA
-6601 WNLGAYLTYLLFG
+6601 WNLGAYLAYLLFG

-6621 KMWDDVCAHT
+6621 KMWDDVWAHT
-6631 TFGSVEGLTGG
+6631 AFGSVEGLTGG

-6781 SPWSW
+6781 SHWSW

-6827 GVDAKVKEARK
+6827 GVDAKVKEAK
-6838 SVRDKSIDVV
+6838 KMAKTDYVEAAQLMAD
-6848 QFARIMRDLQSDQ
+6848 AQSDPNAFATYQ
-6861 ESWRDYI
+6861 MFKQMDGN
-6868 QFNTLDK
+6868 FNK
-6875 NLGGIVKK
+6875 IVKF
-6883 YLGSQS
+6883 YLG
-6889 AEEAALCRQAVLD
+6889 AKTPDEAALCRQAVLD
-6902 YKSAMVKVLEAPDAS
+6902 YKSAMVKVLDAPDAA
-6917 TRSEAMGRTG
+6917 TRAEAMGNLG
-6927 AVMQEF
+6927 NVMQEF
-6933 TDKYVQMQQPNR
+6933 TQKYVPMQQPNR

>member
-9 WLYEQMKKNG
+9 WLYEQMRKNG

-66 QKPAPAPAP
+66 QKPAPA
-75 AQPVVKQ
+75 QPVVKQ

-103 QKQGGGQ
+103 QKQGGWQ

-132 SQQDFNTRMENM
+132 SQQDFNTRMENI
-144 RKGNALGKTSEVKFN
+144 RKGNTLGKTSEVKFN

-174 DEVATPLEQS
+174 DEVTTPLEQS

-192 EWEATTEEGRRHRE
+192 EWEATTPEGQAHHRKRMEEARRRQVEDLSSDIDVALTDAKGRSVKQYTDYATENPFMAAMLSTAGAASPGDMQRQMYEQVHRSE
-206 KRIQNDFERRV
+206 HIPTKGAEQLHNEIVELEAAQRSMRDAKRIIGEADH
-217 GASIDKYDP
+217 
-226 DNAAA
+226 NA
-231 MVWQQAED
+231 Q
-239 KSNEEFGRYLDDRSK
+239 KGTFGKWLES
-254 PSLSNFIRGAADG
+254 SF
-267 MNVTGGLG
+267 
-275 ADNVDT
+275 
-281 GIKAFATHLKYHDL
+281 
-295 QRMADDAWNMLGKE
+295 
-309 KQQSIIE
+309 
-316 DMYGAL
+316 
-322 KNRYPQA
+322 
-329 TEQQLQ
+329 
-335 QAATEMAREQSDRR
+335 
-349 MYELAVAKN
+349 
-358 APKDAAEY
+358 
-366 FIRKVAAGN
+366 
-375 AMGTLMQAAARA
+375 
-387 QAGTTGDWEA
+387 
-397 REDAEQR
+397 
-404 FEKQGHKVAGIA
+404 
-416 GTVTGFALDPL
+416 
-427 TWASAG
+427 
-433 AGGAAVKGTTW
+433 AGGAARGLGQKLFDVDTWDFGGSDLSDAGALMTALNAYDRGEELTRSQQMLLDAKAVELATDAYFGSEVGRGYKAGKVTAESIPFMLEMCINPAAGTGHTASSMMTRYALKRFGKQAVKNNVKKYVAAKVGARVAGDVTGAATMAATTGVIRTAADATERMNGQVMYGTDAQGKSVFAGHTEGDDAATAIGKAFANTTIENYSEMVGEYFAPV
-444 LGGKMIGEAAMR
+444 LGTVGKVVRKGMGKIGLESVGKFVDDVAASDVAKMVSDFEKHSKWNGMIGEYAEEVAGGIMNALVVGDQTLDTDPETGVFNLDNNIDTFLGVSLMGGFMSSVKAAGYR
-456 KFGTTLGGRMLGG
+456 TPKYRARQQIKQADEAALHEFGGNQDAWG
-469 AIGGAVNFGTY
+469 AIRNTLAFGNDEDVKSMLAEVSTSAEY
-480 EAGSEA
+480 SDEQKMSVLEYSEA
-486 LDQMKWGGYIDEET
+486 VERYKGMLRGEEKNVSESREST
-500 GERKDGFSFGNV
+500 EDPAIQEEMADIAEQYGREADTQERK
-512 AGRAGHG
+512 
-519 LMMGAVTG
+519 
-527 VIAPYLGNVSDKLVR
+527 
-542 ATESTVGKMGIRA
+542 
-555 GELGVGTVAE
+555 
-565 GTIFAVPEIIDTY
+565 
-578 GQYGDL
+578 
-584 INSLS
+584 
-589 DESSPNYI
+589 
-597 ADEQERAAKI
+597 
-607 EELRNSR
+607 
-614 GDALMDVWTD
+614 
-624 NMAMIAGFKAQHL
+624 
-637 LKSAPRV
+637 
-644 IYDLARS
+644 
-651 KNGKAGFETR
+651 
-661 LRSIFDGRG
+661 
-670 DLALTEDEKKE
+670 
-681 LERRGYGDLKD
+681 
-692 LTEEYSR
+692 
-699 YAEAKEEYDKARPTT
+699 
-714 TDASRMIEGGDG
+714 
-726 QAELPYNRFV
+726 
-736 ELMTDNSV
+736 
-744 SEAARAK
+744 
-751 MYYYLTG
+751 
-758 HGLPM
+758 
-763 STVMGSSILEDK
+763 
-775 DADGN
+775 
-780 VTGYTVQSFG
+780 
-790 ANGVITSRSFG
+790 
-801 DKKRADVE
+801 
-809 ANRINRQAELNG
+809 
-821 FDVGERYYD
+821 
-830 WQGDNKRMYEA
+830 
-841 CESVAEET
+841 
-849 GAPAN
+849 
-854 LLFDLMKRKTEAM
+854 
-867 NEVELEWAE
+867 
-876 KILNAYNGLGDK
+876 
-888 YGSSEVRAAINDEF
+888 
-902 GIEVDKA
+902 
-909 IRKEPGRRSEQEQKA
+909 
-924 VDEYAN
+924 
-930 RLFADVKRK
+930 
-939 QEEAAERGEAPA
+939 
-951 SPDAPTSNSQ
+951 
-961 IAALLGIDDGEQG
+961 
-974 DPVSAAFN
+974 
-982 RGHEADAQERQ
+982 

-1058 QVYIVDGNVEMM
+1058 QVYIVDGNVQMM

-1085 VVYNPA
+1085 VIYNPA

-1100 TADTGISS
+1100 SADTGISS

-1127 EYVQSQID
+1127 EYVQAQID
-1135 EAQGTVRLAPGQQ
+1135 EAQGTVRFVPGQQ
-1148 IVLPTGEEAVVQA
+1148 LVLPTGEEAVVVDTDADGENITVA
-1161 LFDDGSAVVNMGDGT
+1161 LGDGT
-1176 IQTVDIKELQR
+1176 QATVQRSELQR
-1187 IRDEKAASEYRQ
+1187 IRDEKAAADYRQ

-1206 PATQQPEASAP
+1206 PAAQQHEASMP
-1217 AQPQTDGR
+1217 AQPQADGR

-1279 EVKHDHEDKLVDKVV
+1279 EVKHDHEDKLIDKVV

-1332 PAEPTNVE
+1332 HAEPTNVK
-1340 QPTEVASLQVQEPV
+1340 QPTEVAPQKVQEPV
-1354 QTVEPQPAQSAE
+1354 QTVEPQPAQPAE
-1366 EPAQPTEQQKAE
+1366 TPVQQTEQPTAE
-1378 PMPVGEDGE
+1378 PMPLGEDGE

-1401 IFNEAGLSRS
+1401 IFNKAGLSRS

-1425 SALVKAKSAQ
+1425 SALAKAKSAQ

-1458 DAQRVLD
+1458 EAQRVLD
-1465 YWNGVR
+1465 YWQQVR
-1471 EIQNAIEREENKRRA
+1471 NIQNDIQRVENERRA
-1486 AEDAMRHDEAVAEAQ
+1486 AEDAVRHDEALAEAQ

-1507 KQAEAERKA
+1507 KQAEEERKA

-1531 NAKKVDGHRDE
+1531 NATKVDGHRDE

-1650 YLKEYAPKFGFTAEQ
+1650 YLKEYAPKFGFTTEQ
-1665 VGAMQHP
+1665 VEAMQHP

-1680 AMPYTAETFARFN
+1680 AMPYTAETFAKFN

-1746 DLHNAGVVPQA
+1746 DLHNSGVVPQA
-1757 QLAEMVDGVRGQEKL
+1757 QLAEMVDGIRGQEKL

-1794 VVRMLTAE
+1794 AVRMLTAE
-1802 PAMRQNVITALG
+1802 PAMRQTVITALG

-1890 RVTLLK
+1890 SVTLLK

-1907 QSAVGQTDLFAGGIR
+1907 QSASGQTDLFAGGIQS
-1922 NREDILREV
+1922 REDILRDV
-1931 INYINDNYG
+1931 ITFINENYG
-1940 KRKEIEAARAAAV
+1940 KRKEIEAARAEAV
-1953 ERRKAESVQQDGTD
+1953 ERRKAESVQQDGTPPAVSTD
-1967 EAGIGGSENT
+1967 GEAT
-1977 GGSGRN
+1977 
-1983 ETSVERQGDLAQAE
+1983 AE
-1997 PLTYHLSDEVDE
+1997 PSAE
-2009 NGRQFVLTSD
+2009 
-2019 GNVEFGKIGPDTGL
+2019 
-2033 TPAPILL
+2033 PAP
-2040 SEGMITNPETNDGYG
+2040 
-2055 LVHIEARHGEQ
+2055 VEAEP
-2066 IRNAGYKSVLE
+2066 
-2077 FIEEVAKNYEVIRE
+2077 
-2091 GKNRDGQQ
+2091 
-2099 TYMLQLTDK
+2099 
-2108 HNNTLMVELSGDG
+2108 VEA
-2121 TYWNIN
+2121 TEP
-2127 TAGIFKTSYGAK
+2127 
-2139 RNVVYNRHTTAK
+2139 V
-2151 QSAETDEASL
+2151 EA
-2161 LGEQSGTT
+2161 
-2169 PLTRMNAPTQTSID
+2169 
-2183 DSASKG
+2183 
-2189 KLVWKHA
+2189 
-2196 DDVSA
+2196 
-2201 ASDVE
+2201 
-2206 QGLYSSQGNM
+2206 
-2216 SDPTTE
+2216 
-2222 GTDAPQTN
+2222 
-2230 VLSTSK
+2230 
-2236 GSENAATVQEKT
+2236 
-2248 VKVAENQ
+2248 
-2255 EPNAVKVALAAAE
+2255 EPNAVQTALAAAE
-2268 QETNTEP
+2268 KETNTEP

-2281 AGNYKKGHVKIGGY
+2281 AGNYKKGHVKIDGY

-2474 GKELAK
+2474 GKEIAK

-2495 RDEDSAKALAEAL
+2495 RDEDSAKSLAEAL

-2534 KAVDDAIKVEQEPQT
+2534 KSVDDAIKVEQEPQT

-2554 YDREDVVYDKT
+2554 YDRENDVYDKT

-2599 TIEDGMAI
+2599 TIEDGMAT

-2702 VKEANDDEVQDAMPM
+2702 VKEANADEVQDAMPM
-2717 EQETPQSE
+2717 EQETTQSE
-2725 QKEDF
+2725 QKEDV
-2730 SAQNTAS
+2730 SEQNTAS
-2737 SEQKQPKQ
+2737 SEQEQPKQ

-2765 LRRRLR
+2765 LRRRLL

-2798 KHGARKFSEFAKQMI
+2798 KHGARKFAEFAKQMI

-2933 QEVNDLAKNI
+2933 QEVNDLAKSI

-2957 GYYEAEPVESDFNE
+2957 GYYDAEPVESDFNE

-3067 ERNLPN
+3067 EKNLPN
-3073 GGRDYLRANNFFPVD
+3073 GVRDYLRANNFFPVD

-3095 HGIRSVCQE
+3095 QGIRSVCQE
-3104 WLPAEDYVAMAQRV
+3104 WLPAEDYVAMAQRI
-3118 AAENAGNQQEKP
+3118 AAENSDSQHGKP
-3130 SKERKSKKKSVS
+3130 TKERKSKKKSVS

-3171 QPRSSTTERDRGH
+3171 QPRTSITERERGH
-3184 QREQNEPLGKSEQ
+3184 QREQNEPLGESKQ
-3197 NEDERPDTVRVAGR
+3197 NEDERPDTGGVVRR

-3225 VSEPSDGKQ
+3225 VSEPSDGKR

-3247 ESERKNTHNNHAERG
+3247 ESDRKNTHNNHAERG

-3283 MQRLIESG
+3283 MQRLVESG
-3291 EPATPEDMS
+3291 EQATPEDMS

-3315 KEKMEGGLGSPN
+3315 KEKVSSGDRGYN
-3327 PNNVRLR
+3327 PRLR
-3334 ELLSPEAYEAANMS
+3334 DDYQPDNPINARLHELLSPEAYEAANLS
-3348 RNSAYYTPAPI
+3348 RNTAYYTPAPI
-3359 IDAMWDVSRAMGFRG
+3359 IDAMWDVARAMGFRG
-3374 GNVLEGS
+3374 GSVLEGS
-3381 AGIGNIIGLMPTDMS
+3381 AGIGKVLGLMPTDMS
-3396 ERSNIHAVEI
+3396 ERSNIQAIEV

-3411 NILSLLYPDA
+3411 NILKLLYPDA
-3421 NVEVKGFEKTFVP
+3421 KVDVKGFEKTYIP

-3440 AITNVPFVTGLR
+3440 AITNVPFGDILVK
-3452 VMDETGDKDLSRK
+3452 DETGDKDLSKK
-3465 FHDIH
+3465 FRAIH
-3470 DFCIAKNV
+3470 DFCIAKNI
-3478 RKLKEGGVGIFITSS
+3478 RKLKEGGIGIFISTS
-3493 GTLDSPNSAKLRTW
+3493 GTLDSANSAKLRNW
-3507 LVNEGG
+3507 IVNEGN
-3513 ADVVGAFRMHNQTF
+3513 ADVVGAFRMHKDTF
-3527 GGTGAT
+3527 GGAGVT

-3550 AIDVSGTLPIRTVK
+3550 AIDVSCTLPIRTVK

-3570 KRGSSEVIV
+3570 KRGSSEVVI

-3607 GDSYRATSK
+3607 GDTYRATSK

-3629 LSEWAQQFKDMDWDK
+3629 LSEWTQQFKDMDWDK
-3644 AEERKSQQ
+3644 AEERESQQ

-3662 KEGSMLLDSDGNLCI
+3662 KEGSMLLDSDGNLCL

-3754 ISFLRSDMDY
+3754 ITFLRSDMDY
-3764 PSISALESVS
+3764 PSIAALESVS

-3818 LNGRVDVPYIA
+3818 LNGRVDIPYIA
-3829 EQLNMSDSDVRQQI
+3829 EQLNMSDSDVRRQI

-3881 DGRYDANIKALDRVI
+3881 DGRYDANIKALERVI

-4023 WARAKMQGDPEMSER
+4023 WARGKMHGNPEMSER

-4142 LYPKA
+4142 LYPNA

-4199 EKVEEKMMVLE
+4199 DKVEEKMMVLE

-4267 AMVKAHEMLD
+4267 AMVKAQEMLD

-4442 KMEGEKAQDIYLPQ
+4442 KMDGEKAQDIYLPQ

-4788 PSLDAMGDYIKDYN
+4788 QSLDSMGDYIKDYN

-4814 ASGYQAEAKSDLT
+4814 ASGYQAEAKSDIT

-4913 DELQQVEARDGKP
+4913 GELQQVEARDGKP

-4973 SDEDSDDVT
+4973 SDE
-4982 EDTAKYRIR
+4982 EDGEIT
-4991 EDEPPTK
+4991 
-4998 TGIGYKVFVLKDG
+4998 KDG
-5011 KLYPPMVANPNGEAT
+5011 DMYRDGEY
-5026 PVGVWLDADAA
+5026 DDD
-5037 PVAGVTKTGRQQVK
+5037 
-5051 AGGKGTQGGSGKLAY
+5051 
-5066 RPGWH
+5066 
-5071 LGEIP
+5071 I
-5076 YALQFNRMNPETGQ
+5076 
-5090 RELFPANFVWAEVE
+5090 
-5104 YANDVDYQ
+5104 
-5112 EEAMSYGMNASGKF
+5112 
-5126 QHSLAGLP
+5126 
-5134 RLPENGSYRY
+5134 
-5144 RTNPD
+5144 
-5149 PNTDPWVITGAMKV
+5149 
-5163 NRILKPSEVDAM
+5163 
-5175 VEAAGREPQQR
+5175 
-5186 QAGAITDEQ
+5186 EQ
-5195 VEALNAKVKRTMQ
+5195 DSTMQ
-5208 EDRDMMRSAAEQM
+5208 EDRDMMRSAVLQM
-5221 GEKLHTDINIIEDV
+5221 GEKLHTNINIIEDV

-5250 KSKGWYDTATGQVNI
+5250 KSKGWYDTVTGQVNI
-5265 VLDNNRDI
+5265 VLDNNKNI

-5305 TYQHL
+5305 TYLHL

-5320 AAGRAFVDDATKNG
+5320 SAGRAFVDDATKNG

-5354 LAEKPFEE
+5354 MAEKPFEE
-5362 FSEGERTLWQKLKA
+5362 FSEGERTLWHKIKA
-5376 AVRKLLDKFLGTLK
+5376 TVRRLLDKFLGSLK

-5410 ERLERGMEHPIDLAL
+5410 ERLERGKEHPIDLAR

-5459 NNGTVMPGLNGA
+5459 NKGTVMPGLNDA
-5471 QVKVVDNIPRHP
+5471 QVKVVDVPRHH
-5483 YTGNIAEATSQAIEA
+5483 YTGNIAEATRQAIEV
-5498 AKAKY
+5498 AKAKF
-5503 APNGEAKTLHY
+5503 APNGKARTLRY
-5514 NNFGAAFDYSISG
+5514 DNFGATFDYSISG
-5527 NAIETV
+5527 
-5533 LSAKHQGKSVNK
+5533 SAVEESLNPKQQAKSVNK
-5545 GVHLAL
+5545 GVHIAM
-5551 AEHLDRVIG
+5551 AEHLDEIIG
-5560 ESIEVEEHPDRI
+5560 QSIEVEEHPDYLKNEKGERNTSI
-5572 KTGDV
+5572 
-5577 RDNSKINPD
+5577 IND
-5586 ALMHRFYGVAR
+5586 KALMHRFYGAVVV
-5597 IDGKDYRVMT
+5597 DGVPYRVMT
-5607 LMKEENRQGESNGIH
+5607 LMREDRRFNEGNAVH
-5622 SYEVQKI
+5622 AYEVQKI
-5629 EVLDEETPNTPNGV
+5629 EVLDEETPNTPNGSHTSKV
-5643 GTPAIKREA
+5643 NALVPVAV
-5652 YPLAKVIKDVGKT
+5652 AKVIKNVEKSYDTG
-5665 METDKNLLDE
+5665 KNLLE
-5675 SKLADE
+5675 QSKLADE
-5681 STDLD
+5681 STDL
-5686 NPLTLGHSSELDVSH
+5686 
-5701 STADLYRD
+5701 YRD
-5709 PDDTDDVWTDGSL
+5709 PEETEDIWNDQSL

-5742 KTLRNDAM
+5742 NTLRHDAM

-5784 LITNGYINNATS
+5784 LMNNGYLNGLTQQ
-5796 YEIKRLLSA
+5796 EVKRLLAA

-5832 HAEETLRSLEAIKG
+5832 HAEDTLHELEAIRG

-5889 QQRMGIS
+5889 QQRMGSS

-5914 LEYADNI
+5914 LEYAENI

-5936 QAHDDASERDRA
+5936 QAHDDATERDRA

-6028 DKFVN
+6028 DKLVN
-6033 NSFVSFLFAPLATF
+6033 NSFVSFMFAPLATF

-6077 QQEINGVRDKYAIL
+6077 QKEINGVRDKYAIL

-6130 ERELTQG
+6130 ERKMTQG

-6184 DEFLVQTRNEYNET
+6184 DEFLVQTRNEYNDT

-6218 RANARADKPED
+6218 LANARADKPED

-6439 FVDAITVCI
+6439 FVDALTVSI

-6457 LAQYLRDGYSEAD
+6457 HAQYLRDGYSEAD

-6492 AFTSTIQVDRSW
+6492 AFTSTMQVDRSW

-6586 DTLRIAT
+6586 DTLRVAT
-6593 FGYIMQLA
+6593 FGYIMQFA
-6601 WNLGAYLTYLLFG
+6601 WNLGAYLPYLLFG

-6621 KMWDDVCAHT
+6621 KMWDDVWAHT
-6631 TFGSVEGLTGG
+6631 AFGSVEGLTGG

-6729 ICISRILQV
+6729 ICITRILQV

-6751 GLSGDEVSKY
+6751 GMSGDEVSKY
-6761 TPAQLAERYAQFK
+6761 TPAQLAERYAKFK
-6774 VKRGRFF
+6774 VKRGRFL

-6786 GDEERIKKFTDKANK
+6786 NDEERIGKFADKANK

-6827 GVDAKVKEARK
+6827 GVDAKVKEAK
-6838 SVRDKSIDVV
+6838 KTAKTDYVEAA
-6848 QFARIMRDLQSDQ
+6848 QLMAEAQSDTNAFATYQ
-6861 ESWRDYI
+6861 MFKQMDGN
-6868 QFNTLDK
+6868 FNK
-6875 NLGGIVKK
+6875 IVKF
-6883 YLGSQS
+6883 YLG
-6889 AEEAALCRQAVLD
+6889 AKTPDEAALCRQAVLD
-6902 YKSAMVKVLEAPDAS
+6902 YKAGMVKVLQSPDAA
-6917 TRSEAMGRTG
+6917 TRAEAMNSLGN
-6927 AVMQEF
+6927 VMQDF
-6933 TDKYVQMQQPNR
+6933 SQKYVPMQQLNR

>member
-66 QKPAPAPAP
+66 QKPAPAPA
-75 AQPVVKQ
+75 QPVVKQ

-103 QKQGGGQ
+103 QKQGGWQ

-132 SQQDFNTRMENM
+132 SQQDFNTRMENI
-144 RKGNALGKTSEVKFN
+144 RKGNTLGKTSEVKFN

-239 KSNEEFGRYLDDRSK
+239 KSNEEFGRYLDERSK
-254 PSLSNFIRGAADG
+254 PSWSNFLRGAAEG
-267 MNVTGGLG
+267 TSVTGGLG

-433 AGGAAVKGTTW
+433 TGGTAVKGTTW

-565 GTIFAVPEIIDTY
+565 GTIFAVPEIINTY

-589 DESSPNYI
+589 DETSPNYI

-651 KNGKAGFETR
+651 KNGKVGFETR
-661 LRSIFDGRG
+661 LRSILDGRG

-902 GIEVDKA
+902 GIDVDKA
-909 IRKEPGRRSEQEQKA
+909 IRKERNRRSEQEQKA

-939 QEEAAERGEAPA
+939 QEEAAERGEAPVD
-951 SPDAPTSNSQ
+951 PDAPTSNSQ

-1058 QVYIVDGNVEMM
+1058 QVYIVDGNVQMM
-1070 PDGSVVDKASSDNIV
+1070 PDGSMVDKASSDNIV

-1100 TADTGISS
+1100 SADTGISS

-1127 EYVQSQID
+1127 EYVQAQID
-1135 EAQGTVRLAPGQQ
+1135 EAQGTVRFVPGQQ
-1148 IVLPTGEEAVVQA
+1148 LVLPTGEEAVVVATDADGENITVA
-1161 LFDDGSAVVNMGDGT
+1161 LGDGT
-1176 IQTVDIKELQR
+1176 QATVQRSELQR
-1187 IRDEKAASEYRQ
+1187 IRDEKASADYRQ

-1206 PATQQPEASAP
+1206 PAAQQPKASTP
-1217 AQPQTDGR
+1217 AQPQADGR

-1294 SHVAPVQPEQSNNT
+1294 SHVAPQQPEAA
-1308 SENIPVQ
+1308 PVQ
-1315 GNNAG
+1315 EASA
-1320 ENIPQTPIETPA
+1320 ETPA
-1332 PAEPTNVE
+1332 TVE
-1340 QPTEVASLQVQEPV
+1340 TTPPPVELQAEVAPQQVQEPV
-1354 QTVEPQPAQSAE
+1354 QTVEPQPTQPAE
-1366 EPAQPTEQQKAE
+1366 APAQPTEQPTAE

-1458 DAQRVLD
+1458 EAQRVLD
-1465 YWNGVR
+1465 YWQQVR
-1471 EIQNAIEREENKRRA
+1471 NIQNDIQREENERRA
-1486 AEDAMRHDEAVAEAQ
+1486 AEDAVRHDEAVAEAQ

-1531 NAKKVDGHRDE
+1531 NATKVDGHRDE

-1548 TPLKGHYVLHESG
+1548 TPLKGHYLLHESG

-1580 DSNDNSVNDRDYE
+1580 DANDNSVNDRDYE

-1680 AMPYTAETFARFN
+1680 AMPYTAETFAKFN

-1757 QLAEMVDGVRGQEKL
+1757 QLAEMVDGIRGQEKL

-1802 PAMRQNVITALG
+1802 PAMRQTVITALG

-1907 QSAVGQTDLFAGGIR
+1907 QSASGQTDLFAGGIQS
-1922 NREDILREV
+1922 REDILRDV
-1931 INYINDNYG
+1931 ITFINENYG
-1940 KRKEIEAARAAAV
+1940 KRKEIEAAREEAV
-1953 ERRKAESVQQDGTD
+1953 ERRKAESVQQDGTPPAVSTD
-1967 EAGIGGSENT
+1967 GEAT
-1977 GGSGRN
+1977 
-1983 ETSVERQGDLAQAE
+1983 AE
-1997 PLTYHLSDEVDE
+1997 PSAE
-2009 NGRQFVLTSD
+2009 
-2019 GNVEFGKIGPDTGL
+2019 
-2033 TPAPILL
+2033 PAP
-2040 SEGMITNPETNDGYG
+2040 
-2055 LVHIEARHGEQ
+2055 VEAEP
-2066 IRNAGYKSVLE
+2066 
-2077 FIEEVAKNYEVIRE
+2077 
-2091 GKNRDGQQ
+2091 
-2099 TYMLQLTDK
+2099 
-2108 HNNTLMVELSGDG
+2108 VEA
-2121 TYWNIN
+2121 TEP
-2127 TAGIFKTSYGAK
+2127 
-2139 RNVVYNRHTTAK
+2139 V
-2151 QSAETDEASL
+2151 EA
-2161 LGEQSGTT
+2161 
-2169 PLTRMNAPTQTSID
+2169 
-2183 DSASKG
+2183 
-2189 KLVWKHA
+2189 
-2196 DDVSA
+2196 
-2201 ASDVE
+2201 
-2206 QGLYSSQGNM
+2206 
-2216 SDPTTE
+2216 
-2222 GTDAPQTN
+2222 
-2230 VLSTSK
+2230 
-2236 GSENAATVQEKT
+2236 
-2248 VKVAENQ
+2248 
-2255 EPNAVKVALAAAE
+2255 EPNAVQTALAAAE

-2281 AGNYKKGHVKIGGY
+2281 AGNYKKGHVKIDGY

-2432 LGEQPTAGYSIEPT
+2432 LGEQQTAGYSIEPT

-2480 ESRGWWDREKGGFMM
+2480 ESRGWWDREKSGFMM

-2508 SNEEAVQD
+2508 SNEEAMQD

-2534 KAVDDAIKVEQEPQT
+2534 KAASETIKVEQEPQT

-2554 YDREDVVYDKT
+2554 YDREDDVYDKT

-2599 TIEDGMAI
+2599 TIEDGMAT
-2607 AAGETIPQAFE
+2607 AAGETIPQAFDA
-2618 ELANLTGKR
+2618 LANLNGKR

-2673 DAKQVILDTGLAPV
+2673 DARQVTLDVGLASV

-2702 VKEANDDEVQDAMPM
+2702 VKEYHGGDRVFSVKHNANKDIFVAHHKDGTVEYTFTDGTKANADEVQDAMPM

-2725 QKEDF
+2725 QKEDV
-2730 SAQNTAS
+2730 SEQNTAS
-2737 SEQKQPKQ
+2737 SEQEQPKQ

-2771 QKLGGQLNMGVDPE
+2771 MKLGGQLNMGLDPE
-2785 AFALGVEMSYLML
+2785 AFAIGVEMSYLML
-2798 KHGARKFSEFAKQMI
+2798 KHGARKFGEFAKNLI
-2813 EALGENVRPYLKSFY
+2813 EALGEGIRPYVKTLY
-2828 NGARDLPEMAEYEKE
+2828 NGARDLPEMADIEKDM
-2843 LTPYDE
+2843 TPWDE
-2849 VRTFDVMN
+2849 VRSFDVMN

-2870 EHIVREQAAE
+2870 EQIVREQAAE

-2914 EAATVASEVES
+2914 EAATIASEVKS

-2933 QEVNDLAKNI
+2933 REVNDLAKNI

-3088 VTVPQML
+3088 VTMPQML
-3095 HGIRSVCQE
+3095 QGIRSVCQE
-3104 WLPAEDYVAMAQRV
+3104 WLPAEDYVAMAQRI

-3130 SKERKSKKKSVS
+3130 SKERKSKKKSES

-3171 QPRSSTTERDRGH
+3171 QPRTSTTERERGH
-3184 QREQNEPLGKSEQ
+3184 QREQNEPLGESKQ
-3197 NEDERPDTVRVAGR
+3197 NEDERPDAGGVVRR
-3211 SGNDTKSDTTGGSR
+3211 SGNDTKSDTAGGSR

-3315 KEKMEGGLGSPN
+3315 KEKVSSGDSGYN
-3327 PNNVRLR
+3327 PRLRDDYQPSNPINARLR

-3348 RNSAYYTPAPI
+3348 RNSAYYTPAPV
-3359 IDAMWDVSRAMGFRG
+3359 IDAMWDVARAMGFRG

-3381 AGIGNIIGLMPTDMS
+3381 AGIGSIIGLMPTDMS

-3607 GDSYRATSK
+3607 GDTYRATSK

-3644 AEERKSQQ
+3644 AEERESQQ

-3662 KEGSMLLDSDGNLCI
+3662 KEGSMLLDSDGNLCL

-3764 PSISALESVS
+3764 PSIAALESVS

-3881 DGRYDANIKALDRVI
+3881 DGRYDANIKALERVI

-4023 WARAKMQGDPEMSER
+4023 WARGKMQGDPEMSER

-4044 ELFNNSVPKVI
+4044 ELFNNSVPKEI

-4142 LYPKA
+4142 LYPNA

-4199 EKVEEKMMVLE
+4199 DKVEEKMMVLE

-4240 LKLALQERKAGG
+4240 LKLALQERKSGG
-4252 KTEKDEKREAKTRQN
+4252 NTEKDEKREAKTRQN
-4267 AMVKAHEMLD
+4267 AMVKAQEMLD

-4326 QGVYLKTQAVLESKN
+4326 QGVYLKTQAVLENKN

-4442 KMEGEKAQDIYLPQ
+4442 KMDGEKAQDIYLPQ

-4567 VPETQVV
+4567 VPEAQVV

-4722 QVEKEVRKLEARK
+4722 QVEKEVKKLEARK

-4788 PSLDAMGDYIKDYN
+4788 PSLDAMTDYLKDYN

-4814 ASGYQAEAKSDLT
+4814 ASGYKSEAKSDLT

-4913 DELQQVEARDGKP
+4913 GELQQVEARDGKP

-5186 QAGAITDEQ
+5186 QAGAITDKQ

-5208 EDRDMMRSAAEQM
+5208 EDRDMMRSAVQQM

-5265 VLDNNRDI
+5265 VLDNNKNI

-5320 AAGRAFVDDATKNG
+5320 AAGRAFIDDTTKNG

-5354 LAEKPFEE
+5354 MAEKPFEE
-5362 FSEGERTLWQKLKA
+5362 FSEGERTLWQKIKA
-5376 AVRKLLDKFLGTLK
+5376 TVRRLLDKFLGSLK

-5410 ERLERGMEHPIDLAL
+5410 ERLERGKEHPIDLAR

-5450 KARQKRAVE
+5450 KARQRRAVE
-5459 NNGTVMPGLNGA
+5459 NRGTVMPGLNGA
-5471 QVKVVDNIPRHP
+5471 KFKVVEVPRHQYQGRDVLTQARDAAIDRYSSFGDGKKRELKSLHYDNLGATFDYVISPKSLTEAANHASDSDNI
-5483 YTGNIAEATSQAIEA
+5483 
-5498 AKAKY
+5498 
-5503 APNGEAKTLHY
+5503 
-5514 NNFGAAFDYSISG
+5514 
-5527 NAIETV
+5527 
-5533 LSAKHQGKSVNK
+5533 
-5545 GVHLAL
+5545 GVHA
-5551 AEHLDRVIG
+5551 AVMDKLDKVIN
-5560 ESIEVEEHPDRI
+5560 ESIEIEEHPDI
-5572 KTGDV
+5572 KKKDGE
-5577 RDNSKINPD
+5577 RKWDNGFNKGI
-5586 ALMHRFYGVAR
+5586 LMHRFAAAVR
-5597 IDGKDYRVMT
+5597 IGDEIYRVKT
-5607 LMKEENRQGESNGIH
+5607 TMKEYENPQKANGH
-5622 SYEVQKI
+5622 YTYEVTKI
-5629 EVLDEETPNTPNGV
+5629 EVLDEQSNTPNGRSNV
-5643 GTPAIKREA
+5643 S
-5652 YPLAKVIKDVGKT
+5652 DVFVSGVKLLNNLEKSYDSGK
-5665 METDKNLLDE
+5665 KILDE
-5675 SKLADE
+5675 SKIADE
-5681 STDLD
+5681 STDLF
-5686 NPLTLGHSSELDVSH
+5686 
-5701 STADLYRD
+5701 RD
-5709 PDDTDDVWTDGSL
+5709 PDETEDIWNDQSL

-5784 LITNGYINNATS
+5784 LMNNGYLNGLTQQ
-5796 YEIKRLLSA
+5796 EVKRLLAA

-5832 HAEETLRSLEAIKG
+5832 HAEDTLHELEAIRG

-5889 QQRMGIS
+5889 QQRMGSS

-5914 LEYADNI
+5914 LEYAENI

-6069 MRGWVDAR
+6069 MRGWIDAR

-6106 GDLIRRVGKLPKG
+6106 GDLIRSVGKLPKG

-6142 YMVNK
+6142 YIVNK

-6218 RANARADKPED
+6218 LANARADKPED

-6321 QMASGTYR
+6321 QMAAGTYR

-6376 LLRNIANPVGAWK
+6376 LLRNIANPAGAWK
-6389 WSMEHLPIFNER
+6389 WSMEHLPIFSER

-6416 MDWKMWRTRIMQLAS
+6416 MDWKMWRTRLMQLAS

-6439 FVDAITVCI
+6439 FVDALTVSI

-6492 AFTSTIQVDRSW
+6492 AFTSTMQVDRSW

-6533 LTPGGRARS
+6533 LTPGGRAGS

-6586 DTLRIAT
+6586 DTLRVAT

-6601 WNLGAYLTYLLFG
+6601 WNLGAYLPYLLFG

-6621 KMWDDVCAHT
+6621 KMWDDVWAHT

-6722 ALAHEAT
+6722 TLAHEAI

-6827 GVDAKVKEARK
+6827 GVDAKVKEAK
-6838 SVRDKSIDVV
+6838 KMAKTDYVEAA
-6848 QFARIMRDLQSDQ
+6848 QLMAEAQSDPNAFATYQ
-6861 ESWRDYI
+6861 MFKQMDGN
-6868 QFNTLDK
+6868 FNK
-6875 NLGGIVKK
+6875 IVKF
-6883 YLGSQS
+6883 YLG
-6889 AEEAALCRQAVLD
+6889 AKTPDEAALCRQAVLD

-6917 TRSEAMGRTG
+6917 TRADAMNSLGT
-6927 AVMQEF
+6927 VMQGF
-6933 TDKYVQMQQPNR
+6933 TQKYIPMQQPNR

>member
-66 QKPAPAPAP
+66 QKPAPAPA
-75 AQPVVKQ
+75 QPVVKQ

-103 QKQGGGQ
+103 QKQGGWQ

-132 SQQDFNTRMENM
+132 SQQDFNTRMENI
-144 RKGNALGKTSEVKFN
+144 RKGNTLGKTSEVKFN
-159 PESGKMERRYYTTHG
+159 PESGRMERKYYTTHG

-192 EWEATTEEGRRHRE
+192 EWEATTPEGRKHRE
-206 KRIQNDFERRV
+206 KRIENDFERRV
-217 GASIDKYDP
+217 GASLDKYDP

-239 KSNEEFGRYLDDRSK
+239 KSNEEFGRYLDERSK
-254 PSLSNFIRGAADG
+254 PSWSNFLRGAAEG
-267 MNVTGGLG
+267 TSVTGGLG

-375 AMGTLMQAAARA
+375 AIGTLMQAAARA

-565 GTIFAVPEIIDTY
+565 GTIFAVPEIINTY

-589 DESSPNYI
+589 DETSPNYI

-661 LRSIFDGRG
+661 LRSILDGRG

-809 ANRINRQAELNG
+809 VNRINRQAELNG

-841 CESVAEET
+841 CETVAEET

-888 YGSSEVRAAINDEF
+888 YGSSEVRTAINEEF
-902 GIEVDKA
+902 GVDVDKA
-909 IRKEPGRRSEQEQKA
+909 IRKERNRRSEQEQKA
-924 VDEYAN
+924 VDEYAS

-939 QEEAAERGEAPA
+939 QEEAAERGEAPVD
-951 SPDAPTSNSQ
+951 PDAPTSNSQ

-993 DIAIELADPNNAE
+993 DIAIELTDPNNSE

-1058 QVYIVDGNVEMM
+1058 QVYIVDGNVQMM

-1085 VVYNPA
+1085 VIYNPA

-1100 TADTGISS
+1100 SADTGISS

-1127 EYVQSQID
+1127 EYVQAQID
-1135 EAQGTVRLAPGQQ
+1135 EAQGTVRFVPGQQ
-1148 IVLPTGEEAVVQA
+1148 LVLPTGEEAVVVATDADGENITVA
-1161 LFDDGSAVVNMGDGT
+1161 LGDGT
-1176 IQTVDIKELQR
+1176 QATVQRSELQR
-1187 IRDEKAASEYRQ
+1187 IRDEKAAAEYRQ

-1206 PATQQPEASAP
+1206 PATQQPEASAS

-1294 SHVAPVQPEQSNNT
+1294 SHVAPQQPEAA
-1308 SENIPVQ
+1308 PVQ
-1315 GNNAG
+1315 EASA
-1320 ENIPQTPIETPA
+1320 ETPA
-1332 PAEPTNVE
+1332 TVETTPPPVE
-1340 QPTEVASLQVQEPV
+1340 QQAEVAPQPVQEPV
-1354 QTVEPQPAQSAE
+1354 QTVEPQPTQPAE
-1366 EPAQPTEQQKAE
+1366 APAQPIEQPTAE

-1458 DAQRVLD
+1458 EAQRVLD
-1465 YWNGVR
+1465 YWQQVR
-1471 EIQNAIEREENKRRA
+1471 NIQNDIQRVENERRA
-1486 AEDAMRHDEAVAEAQ
+1486 AEDAVRHDEAVAEAQ

-1531 NAKKVDGHRDE
+1531 NATKVDGHRDE

-1580 DSNDNSVNDRDYE
+1580 DANDNSVNDRDYE

-1650 YLKEYAPKFGFTAEQ
+1650 YLKEYAPKFGFTPEQ
-1665 VGAMQHP
+1665 VEAMQHP

-1680 AMPYTAETFARFN
+1680 SMPYTAETFAKFN

-1711 TVSDDSFKG
+1711 TVNDDSFKG

-1785 GKAFESDPE
+1785 GKAFEGDPE

-1802 PAMRQNVITALG
+1802 PAMRQTVITALG

-1907 QSAVGQTDLFAGGIR
+1907 QSEVGQADLFAGGIQS
-1922 NREDILREV
+1922 REDILRDV
-1931 INYINDNYG
+1931 ITFINENYG
-1940 KRKEIEAARAAAV
+1940 KRKEIEAARAEAV
-1953 ERRKAESVQQDGTD
+1953 ERRKAESVQQDGTPPAVSTD
-1967 EAGIGGSENT
+1967 GEAT
-1977 GGSGRN
+1977 
-1983 ETSVERQGDLAQAE
+1983 AE
-1997 PLTYHLSDEVDE
+1997 PSAE
-2009 NGRQFVLTSD
+2009 
-2019 GNVEFGKIGPDTGL
+2019 
-2033 TPAPILL
+2033 PAP
-2040 SEGMITNPETNDGYG
+2040 
-2055 LVHIEARHGEQ
+2055 VEAEP
-2066 IRNAGYKSVLE
+2066 
-2077 FIEEVAKNYEVIRE
+2077 
-2091 GKNRDGQQ
+2091 
-2099 TYMLQLTDK
+2099 
-2108 HNNTLMVELSGDG
+2108 VEA
-2121 TYWNIN
+2121 TEP
-2127 TAGIFKTSYGAK
+2127 
-2139 RNVVYNRHTTAK
+2139 V
-2151 QSAETDEASL
+2151 EA
-2161 LGEQSGTT
+2161 
-2169 PLTRMNAPTQTSID
+2169 
-2183 DSASKG
+2183 
-2189 KLVWKHA
+2189 
-2196 DDVSA
+2196 
-2201 ASDVE
+2201 
-2206 QGLYSSQGNM
+2206 
-2216 SDPTTE
+2216 
-2222 GTDAPQTN
+2222 
-2230 VLSTSK
+2230 
-2236 GSENAATVQEKT
+2236 
-2248 VKVAENQ
+2248 
-2255 EPNAVKVALAAAE
+2255 EPNAVQTALAAAE

-2281 AGNYKKGHVKIGGY
+2281 AGNYKKGHVKIDGY

-2534 KAVDDAIKVEQEPQT
+2534 KAVDETIKVEQEPQT

-2554 YDREDVVYDKT
+2554 YDREDDVYDKT

-2599 TIEDGMAI
+2599 TIEDGMAT
-2607 AAGETIPQAFE
+2607 AAGETIPQAFDA
-2618 ELANLTGKR
+2618 LANLNGR
-2627 RAYEQFLSDIRKK
+2627 RKAYEQFLVDIRKK

-2673 DAKQVILDTGLAPV
+2673 DTKQVTLDTGMAPV

-2702 VKEANDDEVQDAMPM
+2702 VKEYHGGDRVFSVKHNANKDIFVAHHKDGTVEYTFTDGTKANADEVQDALPEPKKVNVESLMGELNEKGEAKLSDHIEEPQ
-2717 EQETPQSE
+2717 QEESTE
-2725 QKEDF
+2725 
-2730 SAQNTAS
+2730 
-2737 SEQKQPKQ
+2737 QPKQ

-2798 KHGARKFSEFAKQMI
+2798 KHGARKFAEFAKQMI

-2933 QEVNDLAKNI
+2933 REVNDLAKSI

-3067 ERNLPN
+3067 EKNLPN

-3095 HGIRSVCQE
+3095 QGIRSVCQE
-3104 WLPAEDYVAMAQRV
+3104 WLPAEDYVAMAQRI

-3171 QPRSSTTERDRGH
+3171 QPRTSTTERERGH
-3184 QREQNEPLGKSEQ
+3184 QREQNEPLGESKQ
-3197 NEDERPDTVRVAGR
+3197 NEDERPDAGGVVRR
-3211 SGNDTKSDTTGGSR
+3211 SGNDTKSDTAGGSR
-3225 VSEPSDGKQ
+3225 VSELSDGKQ

-3315 KEKMEGGLGSPN
+3315 KEKVSSGDSGYN
-3327 PNNVRLR
+3327 PRLRDDYQPANPINERLR

-3348 RNSAYYTPAPI
+3348 RNSAYYTPAPV
-3359 IDAMWDVSRAMGFRG
+3359 IDAMWDVARAMGFRG

-3607 GDSYRATSK
+3607 GDTYRATSK

-3644 AEERKSQQ
+3644 AEERESQQ

-3662 KEGSMLLDSDGNLCI
+3662 KEGSMLLDSDGNLCL

-3764 PSISALESVS
+3764 PSIAALESVS

-3881 DGRYDANIKALDRVI
+3881 DGRYDANIKALERVI

-3951 QNKAM
+3951 QNRAM

-3961 KCDKTIL
+3961 KCDKTIY

-4023 WARAKMQGDPEMSER
+4023 WARGKMQGDPEMSER

-4044 ELFNNSVPKVI
+4044 ELFNNSVPKEI
-4055 PDDFVPEH
+4055 PDEFVPEH

-4142 LYPKA
+4142 LYPNA

-4184 ERIPDSEERQ
+4184 QMIPDSEERQ

-4199 EKVEEKMMVLE
+4199 DKIEEKMAVLE
-4210 KMREAANDDRDPVL
+4210 KMREAADNDRDPVL

-4231 DQLNDELND
+4231 EQLEEERNN
-4240 LKLALQERKAGG
+4240 LQISLRERKG

-4267 AMVKAHEMLD
+4267 AMVKAQEMLD

-4488 PLVMYG
+4488 PLTMYG
-4494 IAKAAAVDAR
+4494 IAQAAAVDPR
-4504 LVLEDAADEPN
+4504 LVLEDATDEPN

-4526 RSLEDTKEYNGTV
+4526 RSLEDTKDYNGTV
-4539 AIFADNYQN
+4539 AIFADRFQN
-4548 KATGFNLYED
+4548 KSTGFNLYED
-4558 IRKKLIDAG
+4558 IRQKLIAAG

-4574 VMKSGMSIKKKL
+4574 VVNPGWSVKKKL

-4593 RGEVRVIMGSTF
+4593 RGEVRVVMGSTF

-4722 QVEKEVRKLEARK
+4722 QVEKEVKKLEARK

-4770 ARVEAA
+4770 AKVEAA

-4841 SKEQKQEKGQLSLSF
+4841 TKEQKQEKGQLSLSF

-4866 PELGLED
+4866 PQLGLED

-4913 DELQQVEARDGKP
+4913 GELQQVEARDGKP

-5208 EDRDMMRSAAEQM
+5208 EDRDMMRSAVLQM
-5221 GEKLHTDINIIEDV
+5221 GEKLHTNINIIEDV

-5265 VLDNNRDI
+5265 VLDNNKNI

-5310 RDDLKKGVDD
+5310 RDDLKKGVDA
-5320 AAGRAFVDDATKNG
+5320 AAGRAFIDDTTKNG

-5354 LAEKPFEE
+5354 MAEKPFEE
-5362 FSEGERTLWQKLKA
+5362 FSEGERTLWQKIKA
-5376 AVRKLLDKFLGTLK
+5376 TVRRLLDKFLGSLK

-5410 ERLERGMEHPIDLAL
+5410 ERLERGKEHPIDLAR

-5450 KARQKRAVE
+5450 KARQRRAAE
-5459 NNGTVMPGLNGA
+5459 NKGTVMPGLNDA
-5471 QVKVVDNIPRHP
+5471 QVKVVDVPRHQ
-5483 YTGNIAEATSQAIEA
+5483 YKGRNILDQARDAAIERYN
-5498 AKAKY
+5498 KQVGTNEDGTPKW
-5503 APNGEAKTLHY
+5503 EAIPQYY
-5514 NNFGAAFDYSISG
+5514 NNYGISFFYEITPKALKSLVQHHTKSDNVGVHAAVLDKLHEVINGSIEYEEDPDVPKINGVRDIS
-5527 NAIETV
+5527 
-5533 LSAKHQGKSVNK
+5533 K
-5545 GVHLAL
+5545 GVNNNVL
-5551 AEHLDRVIG
+5551 I
-5560 ESIEVEEHPDRI
+5560 
-5572 KTGDV
+5572 
-5577 RDNSKINPD
+5577 
-5586 ALMHRFYGVAR
+5586 HRFIGAVR
-5597 IDGKDYRVMT
+5597 IDGKTYRVISKI
-5607 LMKEENRQGESNGIH
+5607 KEYRETHLSARPSTYQVTE
-5622 SYEVQKI
+5622 I
-5629 EVLDEETPNTPNGV
+5629 EVFDEETPNTPNGS
-5643 GTPAIKREA
+5643 KRA
-5652 YPLAKVIKDVGKT
+5652 NGYVHIAKLLKDFEKKHDGGK
-5665 METDKNLLDE
+5665 KILDE
-5675 SKLADE
+5675 SKIADE
-5681 STDLD
+5681 STDL
-5686 NPLTLGHSSELDVSH
+5686 
-5701 STADLYRD
+5701 YRD
-5709 PDDTDDVWTDGSL
+5709 PDETEDIWNDQSL

-5784 LITNGYINNATS
+5784 LMNNGYLNGLTQQ
-5796 YEIKRLLSA
+5796 EVKRLLAS

-5832 HAEETLRSLEAIKG
+5832 HAEDTLHELEAIRG

-5859 LDPAGAHTMKVFK
+5859 LDPSGAHTMKVFK

-5889 QQRMGIS
+5889 QQRMGSS

-5914 LEYADNI
+5914 LEYAENI

-6052 MFGGKSANGE
+6052 MFGSKSANGE

-6069 MRGWVDAR
+6069 MRGWIDAR
-6077 QQEINGVRDKYAIL
+6077 QKEINGVRDKYAIL

-6130 ERELTQG
+6130 EREMTQG

-6218 RANARADKPED
+6218 LANARADKPED

-6321 QMASGTYR
+6321 QMAAGTYR

-6376 LLRNIANPVGAWK
+6376 LLMNIANPVGAWK
-6389 WSMEHLPIFNER
+6389 WSMEHLPIFSER

-6416 MDWKMWRTRIMQLAS
+6416 MDWKMWRTRLMQLAS

-6439 FVDAITVCI
+6439 FVDALTVSI

-6492 AFTSTIQVDRSW
+6492 AFTSTMQVDRSW

-6523 HDALRNFKHN
+6523 HDAFRSFKHN

-6542 IEFMTKQLLRDKGI
+6542 IEFMKKQYVRDGI
-6556 EPQTDG
+6556 DEAQ
-6562 NWSDADWQREEQ
+6562 AEQ
-6574 VAKRKFRRQLLK
+6574 NAKRKFRRQLLK
-6586 DTLRIAT
+6586 DTLRVAT
-6593 FGYIMQLA
+6593 FGYIMQFA
-6601 WNLGAYLTYLLFG
+6601 WNLGAYLPYLLFG

-6621 KMWDDVCAHT
+6621 KMWDDVWAHT
-6631 TFGSVEGLTGG
+6631 AFGSVEGLTGG
-6642 DLMSQAGQMMLTGE
+6642 DLMSQAGQMMLTAE

-6722 ALAHEAT
+6722 TLAHEAT

-6808 QMGDD
+6808 QMGD
-6813 KVNEAYLQYEEVYK
+6813 KHVNEAYLQYEEVYK
-6827 GVDAKVKEARK
+6827 GVDAKVKEAK
-6838 SVRDKSIDVV
+6838 KTAKTDYVEAAQLMAD
-6848 QFARIMRDLQSDQ
+6848 AQSDPNAFATYQ
-6861 ESWRDYI
+6861 MFKQMDGN
-6868 QFNTLDK
+6868 FNK
-6875 NLGGIVKK
+6875 IVKF
-6883 YLGSQS
+6883 YLG
-6889 AEEAALCRQAVLD
+6889 AKTPDEAALCRQAVLD

-6917 TRSEAMGRTG
+6917 TRADAMNSLGT
-6927 AVMQEF
+6927 VMQGF
-6933 TDKYVQMQQPNR
+6933 TQKYIPMQQPNR

>member
-9 WLYEQMKKNG
+9 WLYEQMRKNG

-66 QKPAPAPAP
+66 QKPAPA
-75 AQPVVKQ
+75 QPVVKQ

-95 QPKQDEQP
+95 QPKQDEQQ
-103 QKQGGGQ
+103 QKQGGWQ

-132 SQQDFNTRMENM
+132 SQQDFNTRMENI
-144 RKGNALGKTSEVKFN
+144 RKGNTLGQTSERKYN
-159 PESGKMERRYYTTHG
+159 PETGKFEQKFYTTTG
-174 DEVATPLEQS
+174 EEVGSAWEQS
-184 RLNLKYRD
+184 RINLAERD
-192 EWEATTEEGRRHRE
+192 RWESTTEEGRKHRE
-206 KRIQNDFERRV
+206 KRIQSDFEGRV
-217 GASIDKYDP
+217 GAVMDKYDP

-231 MVWQQAED
+231 TVWQRAED
-239 KSNEEFGRYLDDRSK
+239 KANESFREYVDRRRQ
-254 PSLSNFIRGAADG
+254 PTLANALHDMADAS
-267 MNVTGGLG
+267 NVTGGLG
-275 ADNVDT
+275 MDNIEY
-281 GIKAFATHLKYHDL
+281 GIKAFTEHLKYHDL

-387 QAGTTGDWEA
+387 QAGTTGDWKA

-565 GTIFAVPEIIDTY
+565 GTIFAVPEIINTY

-661 LRSIFDGRG
+661 LRSILDGRG

-809 ANRINRQAELNG
+809 VNRINRQAELNG

-841 CESVAEET
+841 CETVAEET

-888 YGSSEVRAAINDEF
+888 YGSSEVRTAINEEF
-902 GIEVDKA
+902 GVDVDKA
-909 IRKEPGRRSEQEQKA
+909 IRKERNRRSEQEQKA
-924 VDEYAN
+924 VDEYAS

-939 QEEAAERGEAPA
+939 QEEAAERGEAPVD
-951 SPDAPTSNSQ
+951 PDAPTSNSQ

-1058 QVYIVDGNVEMM
+1058 QVYIVDGNVQMM
-1070 PDGSVVDKASSDNIV
+1070 PDGSMVDKASSDNIV
-1085 VVYNPA
+1085 VIYNPA

-1100 TADTGISS
+1100 SADTGISS

-1127 EYVQSQID
+1127 EYVQAQID
-1135 EAQGTVRLAPGQQ
+1135 EAQGTVRFVPGQQ
-1148 IVLPTGEEAVVQA
+1148 LVLPTGEEAVVVATDADGENITVA
-1161 LFDDGSAVVNMGDGT
+1161 LGDGT
-1176 IQTVDIKELQR
+1176 QATVQRSELQR
-1187 IRDEKAASEYRQ
+1187 IRDEKAAADYRQ

-1206 PATQQPEASAP
+1206 PAAQQPEASTP
-1217 AQPQTDGR
+1217 AQPQADGR

-1279 EVKHDHEDKLVDKVV
+1279 EVKHDHEDKLIDKVV

-1340 QPTEVASLQVQEPV
+1340 QPTEVAPQQVQEPV
-1354 QTVEPQPAQSAE
+1354 QTVEPQPAQPAE
-1366 EPAQPTEQQKAE
+1366 APAQPTEQPTAE

-1458 DAQRVLD
+1458 EAQRVLD
-1465 YWNGVR
+1465 YWQQVR
-1471 EIQNAIEREENKRRA
+1471 NIQNDIQRVENERRA
-1486 AEDAMRHDEAVAEAQ
+1486 AEDAVRHDEAVAEAQ

-1531 NAKKVDGHRDE
+1531 NATKVDGHRDE

-1580 DSNDNSVNDRDYE
+1580 DANDNSVNDRDYE

-1650 YLKEYAPKFGFTAEQ
+1650 YLKEYAPKFGFTPEQ
-1665 VGAMQHP
+1665 VEAMQHP

-1680 AMPYTAETFARFN
+1680 AMPYTAETFAKFN

-1711 TVSDDSFKG
+1711 TVNDDSFKG

-1785 GKAFESDPE
+1785 GKAFEGDPE

-1802 PAMRQNVITALG
+1802 PAMRQTVITALG

-1907 QSAVGQTDLFAGGIR
+1907 QSAVGQADLFAGGIQS
-1922 NREDILREV
+1922 REDILRDV
-1931 INYINDNYG
+1931 ITFINENYG
-1940 KRKEIEAARAAAV
+1940 KRKEIEAARAEAV
-1953 ERRKAESVQQDGTD
+1953 ERRKAESVQQDGTPPAVSTD
-1967 EAGIGGSENT
+1967 GEAT
-1977 GGSGRN
+1977 
-1983 ETSVERQGDLAQAE
+1983 AE
-1997 PLTYHLSDEVDE
+1997 PSAE
-2009 NGRQFVLTSD
+2009 
-2019 GNVEFGKIGPDTGL
+2019 
-2033 TPAPILL
+2033 PAP
-2040 SEGMITNPETNDGYG
+2040 
-2055 LVHIEARHGEQ
+2055 VEAEP
-2066 IRNAGYKSVLE
+2066 
-2077 FIEEVAKNYEVIRE
+2077 
-2091 GKNRDGQQ
+2091 
-2099 TYMLQLTDK
+2099 
-2108 HNNTLMVELSGDG
+2108 VEA
-2121 TYWNIN
+2121 TEP
-2127 TAGIFKTSYGAK
+2127 
-2139 RNVVYNRHTTAK
+2139 V
-2151 QSAETDEASL
+2151 EA
-2161 LGEQSGTT
+2161 
-2169 PLTRMNAPTQTSID
+2169 
-2183 DSASKG
+2183 
-2189 KLVWKHA
+2189 
-2196 DDVSA
+2196 
-2201 ASDVE
+2201 
-2206 QGLYSSQGNM
+2206 
-2216 SDPTTE
+2216 
-2222 GTDAPQTN
+2222 
-2230 VLSTSK
+2230 
-2236 GSENAATVQEKT
+2236 
-2248 VKVAENQ
+2248 
-2255 EPNAVKVALAAAE
+2255 EPNAVQTALAAAE

-2281 AGNYKKGHVKIGGY
+2281 AGNYKKGHVKIDGY

-2406 KWIDSS
+2406 KWINSS

-2534 KAVDDAIKVEQEPQT
+2534 KAVDETIKVEQEPQT

-2554 YDREDVVYDKT
+2554 YDREDDVYDKT

-2599 TIEDGMAI
+2599 TIEDGMAT
-2607 AAGETIPQAFE
+2607 AAGETIPQAFDA
-2618 ELANLTGKR
+2618 LANLNGR
-2627 RAYEQFLSDIRKK
+2627 RKAYEQFLVDIRKK

-2673 DAKQVILDTGLAPV
+2673 DTKQVTLDTGMAPV

-2702 VKEANDDEVQDAMPM
+2702 VKEYHGGDRVFSVKHNANKDIFVAHHKDGTVEYTFTDGTKANADEVQDALPEPKKVNVESLMGELNEKGEAKLSDHIEEPQ
-2717 EQETPQSE
+2717 QEESTE
-2725 QKEDF
+2725 
-2730 SAQNTAS
+2730 
-2737 SEQKQPKQ
+2737 QPKQ

-2798 KHGARKFSEFAKQMI
+2798 KHGARKFAEFAKQMI

-2933 QEVNDLAKNI
+2933 REVNDLAKSI

-3067 ERNLPN
+3067 EKNQPN

-3095 HGIRSVCQE
+3095 QGIRSVCQE
-3104 WLPAEDYVAMAQRV
+3104 WLPAEDYVAMAQRI

-3171 QPRSSTTERDRGH
+3171 QPRTSTTERERGH
-3184 QREQNEPLGKSEQ
+3184 QREQNEPLGESKQ
-3197 NEDERPDTVRVAGR
+3197 NEDERPDAGGVVRR
-3211 SGNDTKSDTTGGSR
+3211 SGNDTKSDTAGGSR
-3225 VSEPSDGKQ
+3225 VSELSDGKQ

-3315 KEKMEGGLGSPN
+3315 KEKVSSGDSGYN
-3327 PNNVRLR
+3327 PRLRDDYQPANPINERLR

-3348 RNSAYYTPAPI
+3348 RNSAYYTPAPV
-3359 IDAMWDVSRAMGFRG
+3359 IDAMWDVARAMGFRG

-3607 GDSYRATSK
+3607 GDTYRATSK
-3616 ALYPSPSINQEQR
+3616 ALYPSPSINQEKR

-3644 AEERKSQQ
+3644 AEERESQQ

-3662 KEGSMLLDSDGNLCI
+3662 KEGSMLLDSDGNLCL

-3764 PSISALESVS
+3764 PSIAALESVS

-3881 DGRYDANIKALDRVI
+3881 DGRYDANIKALERVI

-3951 QNKAM
+3951 QNRAM

-3961 KCDKTIL
+3961 KCDKTIY

-4023 WARAKMQGDPEMSER
+4023 WARGKMQGDPEMSER

-4044 ELFNNSVPKVI
+4044 ELFNNSVPKEI
-4055 PDDFVPEH
+4055 PDEFVPEH

-4142 LYPKA
+4142 LYPNA

-4194 IRFVE
+4194 IRFIE
-4199 EKVEEKMMVLE
+4199 DKVEEKMMVLE
-4210 KMREAANDDRDPVL
+4210 KMREAANGDRDPVL

-4267 AMVKAHEMLD
+4267 AMVKAQEMLD

-4442 KMEGEKAQDIYLPQ
+4442 KMDGEKAQDIYLPQ

-4567 VPETQVV
+4567 VPEAQVV

-4722 QVEKEVRKLEARK
+4722 QVEKEVKKLEARK

-4770 ARVEAA
+4770 AKVEAA

-4841 SKEQKQEKGQLSLSF
+4841 TKEQKQEKGQLSLSF

-4866 PELGLED
+4866 PQLGLED

-4913 DELQQVEARDGKP
+4913 GELQQVEARDGKP

-4973 SDEDSDDVT
+4973 SDEDSDDIT
-4982 EDTAKYRIR
+4982 ADTAKYRIR

-5149 PNTDPWVITGAMKV
+5149 PNTDPWIITGAMKV

-5195 VEALNAKVKRTMQ
+5195 VEALNDKVKRTMQ
-5208 EDRDMMRSAAEQM
+5208 EDRDMMRSAVLQM
-5221 GEKLHTDINIIEDV
+5221 GEKLHTNINIIEDV

-5265 VLDNNRDI
+5265 VLDNNKNI

-5310 RDDLKKGVDD
+5310 RDDLKKGVNA

-5354 LAEKPFEE
+5354 MAEKPFEE
-5362 FSEGERTLWQKLKA
+5362 FSDSERTLWQKIKA
-5376 AVRKLLDKFLGTLK
+5376 TVRRLLDKFLGSLK

-5410 ERLERGMEHPIDLAL
+5410 ERLERGKEHPIDLAR

-5450 KARQKRAVE
+5450 KARQRRAAE
-5459 NNGTVMPGLNGA
+5459 NKGTVMPGLNDA
-5471 QVKVVDNIPRHP
+5471 QVKVVDVPRHQ
-5483 YTGNIAEATSQAIEA
+5483 YKGRNILDQARDAAIERYN
-5498 AKAKY
+5498 KQVGTNEDGTPKW
-5503 APNGEAKTLHY
+5503 EAIPQYY
-5514 NNFGAAFDYSISG
+5514 NNYGISFFYEITPKALKSLVQHHTKSDNVGVHAAVLDKLHEVINGSIEYEEDPDVPKINGVRDIS
-5527 NAIETV
+5527 
-5533 LSAKHQGKSVNK
+5533 K
-5545 GVHLAL
+5545 GVNNNVL
-5551 AEHLDRVIG
+5551 I
-5560 ESIEVEEHPDRI
+5560 
-5572 KTGDV
+5572 
-5577 RDNSKINPD
+5577 
-5586 ALMHRFYGVAR
+5586 HRFIGAVR
-5597 IDGKDYRVMT
+5597 IDGKTYRVISKI
-5607 LMKEENRQGESNGIH
+5607 KEYRETHLSARPSTYQVTE
-5622 SYEVQKI
+5622 I
-5629 EVLDEETPNTPNGV
+5629 EVFDEETPNTPNGS
-5643 GTPAIKREA
+5643 KRA
-5652 YPLAKVIKDVGKT
+5652 NGYVHVAKLLKDFEKKHDGGK
-5665 METDKNLLDE
+5665 KILDE
-5675 SKLADE
+5675 SKIADE
-5681 STDLD
+5681 STDL
-5686 NPLTLGHSSELDVSH
+5686 
-5701 STADLYRD
+5701 YRD
-5709 PDDTDDVWTDGSL
+5709 PDETEDIWNDQSL

-5728 TAAATRLANNHRDN
+5728 TAAAIRLANNHRDN

-5784 LITNGYINNATS
+5784 LMNNGYLNGLTQQ
-5796 YEIKRLLSA
+5796 EVKRLLAA

-5832 HAEETLRSLEAIKG
+5832 HAEDTLHELEAIRG

-5889 QQRMGIS
+5889 QQRMGSS

-5914 LEYADNI
+5914 LEYAENI

-6023 KPTFA
+6023 KPTFT

-6069 MRGWVDAR
+6069 MRGWIDAR
-6077 QQEINGVRDKYAIL
+6077 QKEINGVRDKYAIL

-6218 RANARADKPED
+6218 LANTRADKPED

-6321 QMASGTYR
+6321 QMAAGTYR

-6389 WSMEHLPIFNER
+6389 WSMEHLPIFSER

-6439 FVDAITVCI
+6439 FVDALTVSI

-6492 AFTSTIQVDRSW
+6492 AFTSTMQVDRSW

-6523 HDALRNFKHN
+6523 FDALRNFKNN

-6542 IEFMTKQLLRDKGI
+6542 IEFMKKQYVRDGI
-6556 EPQTDG
+6556 DEAQ
-6562 NWSDADWQREEQ
+6562 AEQ
-6574 VAKRKFRRQLLK
+6574 NAKRKFRRQLLK
-6586 DTLRIAT
+6586 DTLRVAT
-6593 FGYIMQLA
+6593 FGYIMQFA
-6601 WNLGAYLTYLLFG
+6601 WNLGAYLPYLLFG

-6621 KMWDDVCAHT
+6621 KMWDDVWAHT
-6631 TFGSVEGLTGG
+6631 AFGSVEGLTGG

-6808 QMGDD
+6808 QMGD
-6813 KVNEAYLQYEEVYK
+6813 KHVNEAYLQYEEVYK
-6827 GVDAKVKEARK
+6827 GVDAKVKEAK
-6838 SVRDKSIDVV
+6838 KTAKTDYVEAAQLMAD
-6848 QFARIMRDLQSDQ
+6848 AQSDPNAFATYQ
-6861 ESWRDYI
+6861 MFKQMDGN
-6868 QFNTLDK
+6868 FNK
-6875 NLGGIVKK
+6875 IVKF
-6883 YLGSQS
+6883 YLG
-6889 AEEAALCRQAVLD
+6889 AKTPDEAALCRQAVLD

-6917 TRSEAMGRTG
+6917 TRADAMNSLGT
-6927 AVMQEF
+6927 VMQGF
-6933 TDKYVQMQQPNR
+6933 TQKYIPMQQPNR

>member
-75 AQPVVKQ
+75 AQQVVKQ

-103 QKQGGGQ
+103 QKQGGWQ

-124 ETMRQVKQ
+124 ETMRQVKK
-132 SQQDFNTRMENM
+132 SQQDFNTRMENI
-144 RKGNALGKTSEVKFN
+144 RKGNTLGKTSEVKFN

-239 KSNEEFGRYLDDRSK
+239 KSNEEFGRYLDERSK
-254 PSLSNFIRGAADG
+254 PSWSNFLRGAAEG
-267 MNVTGGLG
+267 TSVTGGLG

-486 LDQMKWGGYIDEET
+486 LDQMKWGGYIDDET

-589 DESSPNYI
+589 DETSPNYI

-661 LRSIFDGRG
+661 LRSILDGRG

-902 GIEVDKA
+902 GIDVDKA
-909 IRKEPGRRSEQEQKA
+909 IRKERNRRSEQEQKA

-939 QEEAAERGEAPA
+939 QEEAAERGEAPVD
-951 SPDAPTSNSQ
+951 PDAPTSNSQ

-993 DIAIELADPNNAE
+993 DIAIELTDPNNAE

-1058 QVYIVDGNVEMM
+1058 QVYIVDGNVQMM
-1070 PDGSVVDKASSDNIV
+1070 PDGSMVDKASSDNIV

-1100 TADTGISS
+1100 SADTGISS

-1118 EADIERSRQ
+1118 EAGIERSRQ
-1127 EYVQSQID
+1127 EYVQAQID
-1135 EAQGTVRLAPGQQ
+1135 EAQGTVRFVPGQQ
-1148 IVLPTGEEAVVQA
+1148 LVLPTGEEAVVVATDADGENITVA
-1161 LFDDGSAVVNMGDGT
+1161 LGDGT
-1176 IQTVDIKELQR
+1176 QATVQRSELQR
-1187 IRDEKAASEYRQ
+1187 IRDEKAAAEYRQ
-1199 RHGITEE
+1199 RHGIIED

-1294 SHVAPVQPEQSNNT
+1294 SHVAPQQPEAA
-1308 SENIPVQ
+1308 PVQ
-1315 GNNAG
+1315 EASA
-1320 ENIPQTPIETPA
+1320 ETPA
-1332 PAEPTNVE
+1332 TVETTPPPVE
-1340 QPTEVASLQVQEPV
+1340 QQAEVAPQQVQEPV
-1354 QTVEPQPAQSAE
+1354 QTVEPQPAQPAE
-1366 EPAQPTEQQKAE
+1366 APAQPTEQPTAE
-1378 PMPVGEDGE
+1378 PMPIGEDGE

-1458 DAQRVLD
+1458 EAQRVLD
-1465 YWNGVR
+1465 YWQQVR
-1471 EIQNAIEREENKRRA
+1471 NIQNDIQRVENERRA
-1486 AEDAMRHDEAVAEAQ
+1486 AEDAVRHDEAVAEAQ

-1531 NAKKVDGHRDE
+1531 NATKVDGHRDE

-1580 DSNDNSVNDRDYE
+1580 DANDNSVNDRDYE

-1650 YLKEYAPKFGFTAEQ
+1650 YLKEYAPKFGFTPEQ
-1665 VGAMQHP
+1665 VEAMQHP

-1680 AMPYTAETFARFN
+1680 AMPYTAETFAKFN

-1711 TVSDDSFKG
+1711 TVNDDSFKG

-1802 PAMRQNVITALG
+1802 PAMRQTVITALG

-1907 QSAVGQTDLFAGGIR
+1907 QSAVGQADLFAGGIQS
-1922 NREDILREV
+1922 REDILRDV
-1931 INYINDNYG
+1931 ITFINENYG
-1940 KRKEIEAARAAAV
+1940 KRKEIEAARAEAV
-1953 ERRKAESVQQDGTD
+1953 ERRKAESVQQDGTPPAVSTD
-1967 EAGIGGSENT
+1967 GEAT
-1977 GGSGRN
+1977 A
-1983 ETSVERQGDLAQAE
+1983 ETSAE
-1997 PLTYHLSDEVDE
+1997 PAP
-2009 NGRQFVLTSD
+2009 
-2019 GNVEFGKIGPDTGL
+2019 VEAEP
-2033 TPAPILL
+2033 
-2040 SEGMITNPETNDGYG
+2040 
-2055 LVHIEARHGEQ
+2055 VEATEP
-2066 IRNAGYKSVLE
+2066 
-2077 FIEEVAKNYEVIRE
+2077 
-2091 GKNRDGQQ
+2091 
-2099 TYMLQLTDK
+2099 
-2108 HNNTLMVELSGDG
+2108 VE
-2121 TYWNIN
+2121 
-2127 TAGIFKTSYGAK
+2127 A
-2139 RNVVYNRHTTAK
+2139 
-2151 QSAETDEASL
+2151 
-2161 LGEQSGTT
+2161 
-2169 PLTRMNAPTQTSID
+2169 
-2183 DSASKG
+2183 
-2189 KLVWKHA
+2189 
-2196 DDVSA
+2196 
-2201 ASDVE
+2201 
-2206 QGLYSSQGNM
+2206 
-2216 SDPTTE
+2216 
-2222 GTDAPQTN
+2222 
-2230 VLSTSK
+2230 
-2236 GSENAATVQEKT
+2236 
-2248 VKVAENQ
+2248 
-2255 EPNAVKVALAAAE
+2255 EPNAVQTALAAAE
-2268 QETNTEP
+2268 QETNIEP

-2281 AGNYKKGHVKIGGY
+2281 AGNYKKGHVKIDGY

-2432 LGEQPTAGYSIEPT
+2432 LGEKPTAGYSIEPT

-2524 VATVTDQADM
+2524 VTTVTDQADM
-2534 KAVDDAIKVEQEPQT
+2534 KAVDETIKVEQEPQT

-2554 YDREDVVYDKT
+2554 YDREDDVYDKT

-2585 SIENVIRDLRKRAK
+2585 SIENIIRDLRKRAK
-2599 TIEDGMAI
+2599 TIEDGMAT
-2607 AAGETIPQAFE
+2607 AAGETIPQAFDA
-2618 ELANLTGKR
+2618 LANLNGR
-2627 RAYEQFLSDIRKK
+2627 RKAYEQFLVDIRKK

-2659 KIMYKGKEATIHDA
+2659 KIMYKGKEVTIHDA
-2673 DAKQVILDTGLAPV
+2673 DARQVTLDVGLAPV
-2687 LYEVTDWENVELPKP
+2687 MYEVTDWENVEVPKREP
-2702 VKEANDDEVQDAMPM
+2702 A
-2717 EQETPQSE
+2717 TPQPKKVNVESLMGE
-2725 QKEDF
+2725 LNEKGEAKLNDHIEEPQQEE
-2730 SAQNTAS
+2730 ST
-2737 SEQKQPKQ
+2737 EQPKQ

-2798 KHGARKFSEFAKQMI
+2798 KHGARKFAEFAKQMI

-2933 QEVNDLAKNI
+2933 REVNDLAKNI

-2971 AYGYMRNAE
+2971 AYGYLRNAE

-3088 VTVPQML
+3088 VTMPQML
-3095 HGIRSVCQE
+3095 QGIRSVCQE
-3104 WLPAEDYVAMAQRV
+3104 WLPAEDYVAMAQRI

-3153 GLFSEDLKPTSNE
+3153 GLFGEDELNSKDNDTARTDNTKGISREDGSVGSVPADRDGVLDTRSTGGTE
-3166 QEVHV
+3166 RGETTGVSDETGAV
-3171 QPRSSTTERDRGH
+3171 ADGTRTGVPGRRSSGSAEGGDNLASEAGQPLSERGQRVRDRADEDGRSAIAGTADESQGTSQPTGRRGNVKSSKQPEPKFTRNYLYPEDASAIDNMTPQ
-3184 QREQNEPLGKSEQ
+3184 QRLSANVEALEVVRTLMKEGREATAEEREILGKY
-3197 NEDERPDTVRVAGR
+3197 R
-3211 SGNDTKSDTTGGSR
+3211 
-3225 VSEPSDGKQ
+3225 
-3234 NVKPAKPEPAPLA
+3234 
-3247 ESERKNTHNNHAERG
+3247 
-3262 TDYAPK
+3262 
-3268 GTSARIEANI
+3268 
-3278 KAIET
+3278 
-3283 MQRLIESG
+3283 
-3291 EPATPEDMS
+3291 
-3300 VLRKFSGWGGLGAAF
+3300 GWGGVELGRAYSTDMMRRSFTDRWGTPTEQCKLLGRLADVIDELDPKGERGVLSAINRAA
-3315 KEKMEGGLGSPN
+3315 LTS
-3327 PNNVRLR
+3327 
-3334 ELLSPEAYEAANMS
+3334 
-3348 RNSAYYTPAPI
+3348 YYTPTGIAKVMNRFAELAGFKGGSMLDP
-3359 IDAMWDVSRAMGFRG
+3359 SMGNGVF
-3374 GNVLEGS
+3374 EGTMS
-3381 AGIGNIIGLMPTDMS
+3381 KGVQQRTMIHGIELDWL
-3396 ERSNIHAVEI
+3396 
-3406 DETTG
+3406 TG
-3411 NILSLLYPDA
+3411 QIARNLYPDA
-3421 NVEVKGFEKTFVP
+3421 NV
-3434 NGSVDL
+3434 L
-3440 AITNVPFVTGLR
+3440 VTGY
-3452 VMDETGDKDLSRK
+3452 EQ
-3465 FHDIH
+3465 
-3470 DFCIAKNV
+3470 A
-3478 RKLKEGGVGIFITSS
+3478 
-3493 GTLDSPNSAKLRTW
+3493 GTADNAY
-3507 LVNEGG
+3507 
-3513 ADVVGAFRMHNQTF
+3513 DVV
-3527 GGTGAT
+3527 
-3533 SDIIVIR
+3533 
-3540 KRVNGRKSAN
+3540 
-3550 AIDVSGTLPIRTVK
+3550 
-3564 YNTGET
+3564 
-3570 KRGSSEVIV
+3570 
-3579 KDLALDVNK
+3579 
-3588 HFVEHPEDMAGE
+3588 
-3600 MAFAFEK
+3600 
-3607 GDSYRATSK
+3607 
-3616 ALYPSPSINQEQR
+3616 
-3629 LSEWAQQFKDMDWDK
+3629 
-3644 AEERKSQQ
+3644 
-3652 VVYEDLGEDV
+3652 
-3662 KEGSMLLDSDGNLCI
+3662 
-3677 AQRGKAVPINVNA
+3677 
-3690 NKVKGHT
+3690 
-3697 KAECF
+3697 
-3702 NAYKAIKDALA
+3702 
-3713 DVLEYQ
+3713 
-3719 TTHSDDS
+3719 
-3726 GLQQRLAKL
+3726 
-3735 NKAYDSFVK
+3735 
-3744 TYGHLNKNTS
+3744 
-3754 ISFLRSDMDY
+3754 
-3764 PSISALESVS
+3764 
-3774 ETGDKS
+3774 
-3780 GKRIVTYGKTDIFSR
+3780 
-3795 RVVETESEPKPTT
+3795 
-3808 IKDGIIASIY
+3808 
-3818 LNGRVDVPYIA
+3818 
-3829 EQLNMSDSDVRQQI
+3829 MS
-3843 IESGLGFENPT
+3843 
-3854 TTEMEVSYEYLS
+3854 
-3866 GNVREKLRQAQENNT
+3866 
-3881 DGRYDANIKALDRVI
+3881 
-3896 PMNIPAHLIEF
+3896 NIPF
-3907 TLGSSW
+3907 G
-3913 VEPKLYEDFVKER
+3913 
-3926 TGLDVKLTNAGGTW
+3926 
-3940 IMSEPYYTNTE
+3940 
-3951 QNKAM
+3951 
-3956 GVISE
+3956 
-3961 KCDKTIL
+3961 
-3968 GHELIKAAIT
+3968 
-3978 CKSISVTKTIS
+3978 SISVTDKTWKHD
-3989 TGYGS
+3989 S
-3994 SKTTETIVDKEAT
+3994 SPVRKAAQGKIHNYFAVKMLDNTRPGGLCVIMTSNAILDTKGNQIIREHLADQAEVLGVVRLPDNTFKGAGTSVVTDVIFLRKYKDDADRAAIRGNEDYT
-4007 MACANKI
+4007 ANI
-4014 DEIRQDFKD
+4014 E
-4023 WARAKMQGDPEMSER
+4023 
-4038 MERVYN
+4038 
-4044 ELFNNSVPKVI
+4044 
-4055 PDDFVPEH
+4055 
-4063 FGGAA
+4063 
-4068 TVVNGKPFKLRPHQ
+4068 KPFLSSGELQLTNP
-4082 AKAVIRA
+4082 
-4089 TTQPLMLA
+4089 TD
-4097 HEVGT
+4097 
-4102 GKTYTLISTA
+4102 GKTYKVTVNGYFTKNKG
-4112 MEMRRLGTA
+4112 M
-4121 RKPMIVVQNATVG
+4121 MIG
-4134 QFVASAKA
+4134 
-4142 LYPKA
+4142 
-4147 KILTLEDADRNAEGR
+4147 DA
-4162 RNFYAKI
+4162 
-4169 RYNDWDMI
+4169 
-4177 VVPQSVF
+4177 
-4184 ERIPDSEERQ
+4184 
-4194 IRFVE
+4194 
-4199 EKVEEKMMVLE
+4199 
-4210 KMREAANDDRDPVL
+4210 
-4224 RQAQREL
+4224 
-4231 DQLNDELND
+4231 
-4240 LKLALQERKAGG
+4240 KAGG
-4252 KTEKDEKREAKTRQN
+4252 QYRADEFGLGSSLGTDELANAMSKIVEKKIVGDRKGKLFDTHKTEREVHQAVSEAYKGDGNFISSGNIVEQDGMFGIVTSNKNKYGDVTSTFNEMPSLKAKASRIRAMLPIREAMK
-4267 AMVKAHEMLD
+4267 E
-4277 RETDDVANFDDMG
+4277 
-4290 IDALLIDEAH
+4290 LI
-4300 EYKHL
+4300 
-4305 GFATAM
+4305 
-4311 QRGVKGVDPSYSKKS
+4311 
-4326 QGVYLKTQAVLESKN
+4326 
-4341 GKNVVFA
+4341 
-4348 TGTPISNTAA
+4348 AA
-4358 EIWTFMRYLMP
+4358 EIGGTKEDVLKELRKKLQGAYD
-4369 ADTMREYGIYYFD
+4369 AY
-4382 DFVRNFGNIQ
+4382 VKKFGHLN
-4392 QMLEFST
+4392 
-4399 NGKYK
+4399 NK
-4404 ENNRFAGYVNLPEL
+4404 ENDFLTEDIDGY
-4418 VRIWAGVAD
+4418 
-4427 TVLTREAGGVSDKIP
+4427 
-4442 KMEGEKAQDIYLPQ
+4442 
-4456 TKALRGVMKFVKDQ
+4456 
-4470 LDDYEK
+4470 
-4476 MSGKEK
+4476 
-4482 KENSHI
+4482 
-4488 PLVMYG
+4488 
-4494 IAKAAAVDAR
+4494 
-4504 LVLEDAADEPN
+4504 
-4515 SKTNEAVRQTL
+4515 TL
-4526 RSLEDTKEYNGTV
+4526 RSLERWKEGKFDGLSDIFTKNTIKPALDLSTAKTPADAISLSLAEYGEINPSFMEDVLGESWAEQCGETLFRTPFTEDVFETADAYLSGDVKTKLEQAREAAKQDKSFERNVEALEAVQPKDIPFEDISIRMGARWIPAEVYTDFMFDMFGIRKNDWKGNKSGVEYMPEVDQYVVNVANNELGGEADAWRTSRRAASEVFTAALQDKSLSVFDTIKEDGKEIKVLNKEETELLNNKIQDLRTAFEDWLSQNPEREEMLMRLYNDKFNRTVLRKFDGSHLNVAGLMGKELRPHQKDAVWMLINNRGGIVDHIVGAGKTLVMQSAIMEMRRMGIAKKPMIIGLKATVAQIAKEFREAYPAARILAPTEKDFSKENRKRFMSQIALNDYDCVILSHDQYCMLPHTEEVERGVIDEQMMQLDAAIEYLYGQSDKNQLTKKQIKGLEKRKANLEAKLDKLLDRKIDREFTFEGLGVDYLFVDECQHFKSLPYVSTYDRVAGLGDKQGSQRAIALLNGVRYLQRMHQGDRGTV
-4539 AIFADNYQN
+4539 FLSGTTISNSLSEIYHLLNYLRPSEMERLGMTTFDAWAGNYAIHTAELEYGVTNELKEKDRFRSLTNIPELSKMYAEIADVRNDLNLKLPKPKMRSHVVTVPQSDIMQEINREIVNMVKN
-4548 KATGFNLYED
+4548 KDGSYFGIDSKDTTPWGLLASTLSAKAAINP
-4558 IRKKLIDAG
+4558 RLIDDTLDDEGGKIPAVCENVKKIYDQFKEQKGTQLIFCDTG
-4567 VPETQVV
+4567 VPG
-4574 VMKSGMSIKKKL
+4574 KGKKYDAYSDIINRLVNDYGIPRK
-4586 EIFDKVN
+4586 EIADIHEAGTDEKRKELFAKVN
-4593 RGEVRVIMGSTF
+4593 DGSVRILIGGTKNM
-4605 TLGTGV
+4605 GTGV
-4611 NIQERLHTLIHVD
+4611 NVQKRIVAMHHVD
-4624 APNRPMDYTQR
+4624 VPWTPADREQR
-4635 NGRILRQGNLH
+4635 EGRGVRQGNEIARDF
-4646 NEWGIPVRVLRFGVE
+4646 NDDNVDVYFYATEG
-4661 DSLDVTAYQR
+4661 SLDMYKYQ
-4671 LKTKGAIA
+4671 LQETKGKLFAQFKSGTIG
-4679 DSIMEGKKMMSNS
+4679 DRTFDEGDA
-4692 MENRVLE
+4692 E
-4699 EEQDLFGDIT
+4699 GDFDP
-4709 AQLSGSQYALLKN
+4709 AEVVAMLSGNPVIFEKSKQDKK
-4722 QVEKEVRKLEARK
+4722 VEKLR
-4735 KQWEADQTYVH
+4735 
-4746 NQKPR
+4746 
-4751 LKALI
+4751 
-4756 KDSEERA
+4756 RA
-4763 KRNKEAL
+4763 KRAYESDWQRRRSRYEELQQKKRNFERLLSLNASDVRDL
-4770 ARVEAA
+4770 ERGGFTPDEE
-4776 KNDGITIGKMKF
+4776 GKY
-4788 PSLDAMGDYIKDYN
+4788 PTT
-4802 SKQREQQEQVRT
+4802 V
-4814 ASGYQAEAKSDLT
+4814 T
-4827 VSVGGFDFHIHRVI
+4827 VSVKDDYSSRRTFDKPKEAGEYIHSLLKQGKKVQLTGFNQKANITVPITDAGLFGKPVAELDSYGGIKYTVEVSDDDTAAGVAFRNLL
-4841 SKEQKQEKGQLSLSF
+4841 QKV
-4856 FSKTQMTYSC
+4856 YSNRKVY
-4866 PELGLED
+4866 ERNLED
-4873 VPVDGQ
+4873 VNNQ
-4879 RLKSALEDI
+4879 LKGADPG
-4888 LENVLSGDDF
+4888 ENKF
-4898 REKAEYADRAAERYK
+4898 
-4913 DELQQVEARDGKP
+4913 P
-4926 FEYADELKQAKEK
+4926 KQAELDEALKEK
-4939 LAEYEEL
+4939 KRLDDEY
-4946 MKAEMAEKEAK
+4946 KK
-4957 YAEMDA
+4957 
-4963 SVEAAKGVQL
+4963 L
-4973 SDEDSDDVT
+4973 SDE
-4982 EDTAKYRIR
+4982 EPKA
-4991 EDEPPTK
+4991 DEN
-4998 TGIGYKVFVLKDG
+4998 KDG
-5011 KLYPPMVANPNGEAT
+5011 GLRFRDGEY
-5026 PVGVWLDADAA
+5026 DDD
-5037 PVAGVTKTGRQQVK
+5037 
-5051 AGGKGTQGGSGKLAY
+5051 
-5066 RPGWH
+5066 
-5071 LGEIP
+5071 I
-5076 YALQFNRMNPETGQ
+5076 
-5090 RELFPANFVWAEVE
+5090 
-5104 YANDVDYQ
+5104 
-5112 EEAMSYGMNASGKF
+5112 
-5126 QHSLAGLP
+5126 
-5134 RLPENGSYRY
+5134 
-5144 RTNPD
+5144 
-5149 PNTDPWVITGAMKV
+5149 
-5163 NRILKPSEVDAM
+5163 
-5175 VEAAGREPQQR
+5175 
-5186 QAGAITDEQ
+5186 EQ
-5195 VEALNAKVKRTMQ
+5195 DSPMQ
-5208 EDRDMMRSAAEQM
+5208 EDRDMMRSAVQQM

-5265 VLDNNRDI
+5265 VLDNNKNI

-5320 AAGRAFVDDATKNG
+5320 AAGRAFIDDTTKNG

-5354 LAEKPFEE
+5354 MAEKPFEE
-5362 FSEGERTLWQKLKA
+5362 FSEGERTLWQKIKA
-5376 AVRKLLDKFLGTLK
+5376 TVRRLLDKFLGSLK

-5410 ERLERGMEHPIDLAL
+5410 ERLERGKEHPIDLAR

-5438 ARYNMGDAPETF
+5438 ARYNMGDVAEPSF
-5450 KARQKRAVE
+5450 ASRRDRAVNE
-5459 NNGTVMPGLNGA
+5459 RGYVHAGLNSA
-5471 QVKVVDNIPRHP
+5471 EVKVVSIKEKSPFDTSKKTKVLKEDVVAYANEHNIIGTMTEDETKGKGQISISKTSIEKMVDDSATSKSVDKDTHLAVIPQLREI
-5483 YTGNIAEATSQAIEA
+5483 IAESMMAETHPDYNKGEDGKRSPENGYNPDNLIHRCYGAISVDGQEYRV
-5498 AKAKY
+5498 KL
-5503 APNGEAKTLHY
+5503 TLKET
-5514 NNFGAAFDYSISG
+5514 SG
-5527 NAIETV
+5527 NR
-5533 LSAKHQGKSVNK
+5533 KSK
-5545 GVHLAL
+5545 KA
-5551 AEHLDRVIG
+5551 
-5560 ESIEVEEHPDRI
+5560 
-5572 KTGDV
+5572 
-5577 RDNSKINPD
+5577 
-5586 ALMHRFYGVAR
+5586 Y
-5597 IDGKDYRVMT
+5597 
-5607 LMKEENRQGESNGIH
+5607 
-5622 SYEVQKI
+5622 SYEVTKI
-5629 EVLDEETPNTPNGV
+5629 EVLDGQTTKPLSVSSRKSNTPNGRSNV
-5643 GTPAIKREA
+5643 SDVFVSG
-5652 YPLAKVIKDVGKT
+5652 AKLLNNLEKSYDSGK
-5665 METDKNLLDE
+5665 KILDE
-5675 SKLADE
+5675 SKIADE
-5681 STDLD
+5681 STDL
-5686 NPLTLGHSSELDVSH
+5686 
-5701 STADLYRD
+5701 YRD
-5709 PDDTDDVWTDGSL
+5709 PDETEDIWNDQSL

-5784 LITNGYINNATS
+5784 LMNNGYLNGLTQQ
-5796 YEIKRLLSA
+5796 EVKRLLAA

-5832 HAEETLRSLEAIKG
+5832 HAEDTLHELEAIRG

-5889 QQRMGIS
+5889 QQRMGSS

-5914 LEYADNI
+5914 LEYAENI

-6009 ANSDMEGRPSDEHY
+6009 ANSDMEGRPSDEHLRRTHGTL
-6023 KPTFA
+6023 KA
-6028 DKFVN
+6028 LN
-6033 NSFVSFLFAPLATF
+6033 NIFSNTLFAPLATF

-6069 MRGWVDAR
+6069 MRGWIDAR

-6173 PRLIELADWLQ
+6173 PRLTALADWLQ

-6218 RANARADKPED
+6218 LANARADKPED

-6296 RNQVQNMTTIYGS
+6296 RNQVQNMTTIYGN
-6309 GKELW
+6309 GEELW

-6321 QMASGTYR
+6321 QMAAGTYR
-6329 PPRTKLDE
+6329 PPRTKLDKGALE
-6337 AAVNFAKGVTAA
+6337 FAQGVTAA
-6349 KVSFRMFTALKQF
+6349 KVSFRMFTALKQ
-6362 LSMPAYIPEARTDY
+6362 LASMPAYIPEVRADY
-6376 LLRNIANPVGAWK
+6376 LAANILNPAKAWK
-6389 WSMEHLPIFNER
+6389 WSMEHLPIFSER
-6401 WRSRMSGDPRLLKSD
+6401 WRSRVSGDPRLAKSG
-6416 MDWKMWRTRIMQLAS
+6416 MDWRDWRANLVQ
-6431 RAGMSPNA
+6431 RAARWGMSPNA
-6439 FVDAITVCI
+6439 FVDALTVSI

-6492 AFTSTIQVDRSW
+6492 AFTSTMQVDRSW

-6523 HDALRNFKHN
+6523 HDAFRNFKHN

-6542 IEFMTKQLLRDKGI
+6542 IEFMKKQYVRDGI
-6556 EPQTDG
+6556 DEAQ
-6562 NWSDADWQREEQ
+6562 AEQ
-6574 VAKRKFRRQLLK
+6574 NAKRKFRRQLLK
-6586 DTLRIAT
+6586 DTLRVAT
-6593 FGYIMQLA
+6593 FGYIMQWA
-6601 WNLGAYLTYLLFG
+6601 WNMFAYLPYLLFG

-6621 KMWDDVCAHT
+6621 KMWDDVWAHT
-6631 TFGSVEGLTGG
+6631 AFGSVEGLTGG

-6722 ALAHEAT
+6722 TLAHEAT

-6827 GVDAKVKEARK
+6827 GVDAKVKEAK
-6838 SVRDKSIDVV
+6838 KMAKTDYVEAA
-6848 QFARIMRDLQSDQ
+6848 QLMAEAQSDPNAFATYQ
-6861 ESWRDYI
+6861 MFKQMDGN
-6868 QFNTLDK
+6868 FNK
-6875 NLGGIVKK
+6875 IVKF
-6883 YLGSQS
+6883 YLG
-6889 AEEAALCRQAVLD
+6889 AKTPDEAALCRQAVLD

-6917 TRSEAMGRTG
+6917 TRADAMNSLGT
-6927 AVMQEF
+6927 VMQGF
-6933 TDKYVQMQQPNR
+6933 TQKYIPMQQPNR

>member
-9 WLYEQMKKNG
+9 WLYEQMRKNG

-66 QKPAPAPAP
+66 QKPAPAPA
-75 AQPVVKQ
+75 QPVVKQ

-103 QKQGGGQ
+103 QKQGGWQ

-132 SQQDFNTRMENM
+132 SQQDFNTRMENI
-144 RKGNALGKTSEVKFN
+144 RKGNTLGKTSEVKFN

-174 DEVATPLEQS
+174 DEVTTPLEQS

-192 EWEATTEEGRRHRE
+192 EWEATTPEGRKHRE
-206 KRIQNDFERRV
+206 KRIENDFERRV
-217 GASIDKYDP
+217 GASLDKYDP

-239 KSNEEFGRYLDDRSK
+239 KSNEEFGRYLDERSK
-254 PSLSNFIRGAADG
+254 PSWSNFLRGAAEG
-267 MNVTGGLG
+267 TSVTGGLG

-565 GTIFAVPEIIDTY
+565 GTIFAVPEIINTY

-589 DESSPNYI
+589 DETSPNYI

-661 LRSIFDGRG
+661 LRSILDGRG

-809 ANRINRQAELNG
+809 VNRINRQAELNG

-841 CESVAEET
+841 CETVAEET

-888 YGSSEVRAAINDEF
+888 YGSSEVRTAINEEF
-902 GIEVDKA
+902 GVDVDKA
-909 IRKEPGRRSEQEQKA
+909 IRKERNRRSEQEQKA
-924 VDEYAN
+924 VDEYAS

-939 QEEAAERGEAPA
+939 QEEAAERGEAPVD
-951 SPDAPTSNSQ
+951 PDAPTSNSQ
-961 IAALLGIDDGEQG
+961 IAALLGIDDGEQS
-974 DPVSAAFN
+974 DHVSAAFN

-993 DIAIELADPNNAE
+993 DIAIELTDPNNAE

-1058 QVYIVDGNVEMM
+1058 QVYIVDGNVQMM

-1085 VVYNPA
+1085 VIYNPA

-1100 TADTGISS
+1100 SADTGISS

-1127 EYVQSQID
+1127 EYVQAQID
-1135 EAQGTVRLAPGQQ
+1135 EAQGTVRFVPGQQ
-1148 IVLPTGEEAVVQA
+1148 LVLPTGEEAVVVATDADGENITVA
-1161 LFDDGSAVVNMGDGT
+1161 LGDGT
-1176 IQTVDIKELQR
+1176 QATVQRSELQR
-1187 IRDEKAASEYRQ
+1187 IRDEKASADYRQ

-1206 PATQQPEASAP
+1206 PAAQQPEASAP

-1294 SHVAPVQPEQSNNT
+1294 SHVAPQQPEAA
-1308 SENIPVQ
+1308 PVQ
-1315 GNNAG
+1315 EASA
-1320 ENIPQTPIETPA
+1320 ETPA
-1332 PAEPTNVE
+1332 TVETTPPPVE
-1340 QPTEVASLQVQEPV
+1340 QQAEVAPQPVQEPV
-1354 QTVEPQPAQSAE
+1354 QTVEPQPTQPAE
-1366 EPAQPTEQQKAE
+1366 APAQPIEQPTAE

-1458 DAQRVLD
+1458 EAQRVLD
-1465 YWNGVR
+1465 YWQQVR
-1471 EIQNAIEREENKRRA
+1471 NIQNDIQRVENERRA
-1486 AEDAMRHDEAVAEAQ
+1486 AEDAVRHDEAVAEAQ

-1531 NAKKVDGHRDE
+1531 NATKVDGHRDE

-1580 DSNDNSVNDRDYE
+1580 DANDNSVNDRDYE

-1601 TQSIARQ
+1601 TQSIARK

-1650 YLKEYAPKFGFTAEQ
+1650 YLKEYAPKFGFTPEQ
-1665 VGAMQHP
+1665 VEAMQHP

-1680 AMPYTAETFARFN
+1680 AMPYTAETFAKFN

-1711 TVSDDSFKG
+1711 TVNDDSFKG

-1785 GKAFESDPE
+1785 GKAFEGDPE

-1802 PAMRQNVITALG
+1802 PAMRQTVITALG

-1907 QSAVGQTDLFAGGIR
+1907 QSAVGQADLFAGGIQS
-1922 NREDILREV
+1922 REDILRDV
-1931 INYINDNYG
+1931 ITFINENYG
-1940 KRKEIEAARAAAV
+1940 KRKEIEAARAEAV
-1953 ERRKAESVQQDGTD
+1953 ERRKAESVQQDGTPPAVSTD
-1967 EAGIGGSENT
+1967 GEAT
-1977 GGSGRN
+1977 
-1983 ETSVERQGDLAQAE
+1983 AE
-1997 PLTYHLSDEVDE
+1997 PSAE
-2009 NGRQFVLTSD
+2009 
-2019 GNVEFGKIGPDTGL
+2019 
-2033 TPAPILL
+2033 PAP
-2040 SEGMITNPETNDGYG
+2040 
-2055 LVHIEARHGEQ
+2055 VEAEP
-2066 IRNAGYKSVLE
+2066 
-2077 FIEEVAKNYEVIRE
+2077 
-2091 GKNRDGQQ
+2091 
-2099 TYMLQLTDK
+2099 
-2108 HNNTLMVELSGDG
+2108 VEA
-2121 TYWNIN
+2121 TEP
-2127 TAGIFKTSYGAK
+2127 
-2139 RNVVYNRHTTAK
+2139 V
-2151 QSAETDEASL
+2151 EA
-2161 LGEQSGTT
+2161 
-2169 PLTRMNAPTQTSID
+2169 
-2183 DSASKG
+2183 
-2189 KLVWKHA
+2189 
-2196 DDVSA
+2196 
-2201 ASDVE
+2201 
-2206 QGLYSSQGNM
+2206 
-2216 SDPTTE
+2216 
-2222 GTDAPQTN
+2222 
-2230 VLSTSK
+2230 
-2236 GSENAATVQEKT
+2236 
-2248 VKVAENQ
+2248 
-2255 EPNAVKVALAAAE
+2255 EPNAVQTALAAAE

-2281 AGNYKKGHVKIGGY
+2281 AGNYKKGHVKIDGY
-2295 DVTIENP
+2295 DVTIEKP

-2534 KAVDDAIKVEQEPQT
+2534 KAVDETIKVEQEPQT

-2554 YDREDVVYDKT
+2554 YDREDDVYDKT

-2599 TIEDGMAI
+2599 TIEDGMAT
-2607 AAGETIPQAFE
+2607 AAGETIPQAFDA
-2618 ELANLTGKR
+2618 LANLNGR
-2627 RAYEQFLSDIRKK
+2627 RKAYEQFLVDIRKK

-2673 DAKQVILDTGLAPV
+2673 DTKQVTLDTGMAPV

-2702 VKEANDDEVQDAMPM
+2702 VKEYHGGERVFSVKHNANKDIFVAHHKDGTVEYTFTDGTKANADEVQDALPVPKKVNVESLMGELNEKGEAKLSDHIEEPQ
-2717 EQETPQSE
+2717 QEESTE
-2725 QKEDF
+2725 
-2730 SAQNTAS
+2730 
-2737 SEQKQPKQ
+2737 QPKQ

-2798 KHGARKFSEFAKQMI
+2798 KHGARKFAEFAKQMI

-2933 QEVNDLAKNI
+2933 REVNDLAKSI

-3067 ERNLPN
+3067 EKNLPN

-3095 HGIRSVCQE
+3095 QGIRSVCQE
-3104 WLPAEDYVAMAQRV
+3104 WLPAEDYVAMAQRI

-3171 QPRSSTTERDRGH
+3171 QPRTSTTERERGH
-3184 QREQNEPLGKSEQ
+3184 QREQNEPLGESKQ
-3197 NEDERPDTVRVAGR
+3197 NEDERPDAGGVVRR
-3211 SGNDTKSDTTGGSR
+3211 SGNDTKSDTAGGSR
-3225 VSEPSDGKQ
+3225 LSELSDGKQ

-3315 KEKMEGGLGSPN
+3315 KEKVSSGDSGYN
-3327 PNNVRLR
+3327 PRLRDDYQPANPINERLR

-3348 RNSAYYTPAPI
+3348 RNSAYYTPAPV
-3359 IDAMWDVSRAMGFRG
+3359 IDAMWDVARAMGFRG

-3434 NGSVDL
+3434 NVSVDL

-3607 GDSYRATSK
+3607 GDTYRATSK

-3644 AEERKSQQ
+3644 AEERESQQ

-3662 KEGSMLLDSDGNLCI
+3662 KEGSMLLDRDGNLCL

-3713 DVLEYQ
+3713 EVLEYQ

-3764 PSISALESVS
+3764 PSIAALESVS

-3881 DGRYDANIKALDRVI
+3881 DGRYDANIKALERVI

-3951 QNKAM
+3951 QNRAM

-3961 KCDKTIL
+3961 KCDKTIY

-4023 WARAKMQGDPEMSER
+4023 WARGKMQGDPEMSER

-4044 ELFNNSVPKVI
+4044 ELFNNSVPKEI
-4055 PDDFVPEH
+4055 PDEFVPEH

-4112 MEMRRLGTA
+4112 MEMRRIGTA

-4142 LYPKA
+4142 LYPNA

-4194 IRFVE
+4194 IRFIE
-4199 EKVEEKMMVLE
+4199 DKVEEKMMVLE

-4267 AMVKAHEMLD
+4267 AMVKAQEMLD

-4442 KMEGEKAQDIYLPQ
+4442 KMDGEKAQDIYLPQ

-4567 VPETQVV
+4567 VPEAQVV

-4722 QVEKEVRKLEARK
+4722 QVEKEVKKLEARK

-4770 ARVEAA
+4770 AKVEAA

-4841 SKEQKQEKGQLSLSF
+4841 TKEQKQEKGQLSLSF

-4866 PELGLED
+4866 PQLGLED

-4913 DELQQVEARDGKP
+4913 GELQQVEARDGKP

-4973 SDEDSDDVT
+4973 SDEDSDDIT

-5011 KLYPPMVANPNGEAT
+5011 KLYPPMVANPNGDAT

-5149 PNTDPWVITGAMKV
+5149 PNTDPWIITGAMKV

-5195 VEALNAKVKRTMQ
+5195 VEALNDKVKRTMQ
-5208 EDRDMMRSAAEQM
+5208 EDRDMMRSAVLQM
-5221 GEKLHTDINIIEDV
+5221 GEKLHTNINIIEDV

-5265 VLDNNRDI
+5265 VLDNNKNI

-5310 RDDLKKGVDD
+5310 RDDLKKGVDA

-5354 LAEKPFEE
+5354 MAEKPFEE
-5362 FSEGERTLWQKLKA
+5362 FSDSERTLWQKIKA
-5376 AVRKLLDKFLGTLK
+5376 TVRRLLDKFLGSLK

-5410 ERLERGMEHPIDLAL
+5410 ERLERGKEHPIDLAR

-5450 KARQKRAVE
+5450 KARQRRAAE
-5459 NNGTVMPGLNGA
+5459 NKGTVIPGLNDA
-5471 QVKVVDNIPRHP
+5471 QVKVVDVPRHQ
-5483 YTGNIAEATSQAIEA
+5483 YKGRNILDQARDAAIERYN
-5498 AKAKY
+5498 KQVGTNEDGTPKW
-5503 APNGEAKTLHY
+5503 EAIPQYY
-5514 NNFGAAFDYSISG
+5514 NNYGISFFYEITPKALKSLVQHHTKSDNVGVHAAVLDKLHEVINGSIEYEEDPDVPKINGVRDIS
-5527 NAIETV
+5527 
-5533 LSAKHQGKSVNK
+5533 K
-5545 GVHLAL
+5545 GVNNNVL
-5551 AEHLDRVIG
+5551 I
-5560 ESIEVEEHPDRI
+5560 
-5572 KTGDV
+5572 
-5577 RDNSKINPD
+5577 
-5586 ALMHRFYGVAR
+5586 HRFIGAVR
-5597 IDGKDYRVMT
+5597 IDGKTYRVISKI
-5607 LMKEENRQGESNGIH
+5607 KEYRETHLSARPSTYQVTE
-5622 SYEVQKI
+5622 I
-5629 EVLDEETPNTPNGV
+5629 EVFDEETPNTPNGS
-5643 GTPAIKREA
+5643 KRA
-5652 YPLAKVIKDVGKT
+5652 NGYVHVAKLLKDFEKKHDGGK
-5665 METDKNLLDE
+5665 KILDE
-5675 SKLADE
+5675 SKIADE
-5681 STDLD
+5681 STDL
-5686 NPLTLGHSSELDVSH
+5686 
-5701 STADLYRD
+5701 YRD
-5709 PDDTDDVWTDGSL
+5709 PDETEDIWNDQSL

-5784 LITNGYINNATS
+5784 LMNNGYLNGLTQQ
-5796 YEIKRLLSA
+5796 EVKRLLAA

-5832 HAEETLRSLEAIKG
+5832 HAEDTLHELEAIRG

-5889 QQRMGIS
+5889 QQRMGSS

-5914 LEYADNI
+5914 LEYAENI

-6023 KPTFA
+6023 KPTFT

-6069 MRGWVDAR
+6069 MRGWIDAR
-6077 QQEINGVRDKYAIL
+6077 QKEINGVRDKYAIL

-6218 RANARADKPED
+6218 LANARADKPED

-6321 QMASGTYR
+6321 QMAAGTYR

-6389 WSMEHLPIFNER
+6389 WSMEHLPIFSER

-6439 FVDAITVCI
+6439 FVDALTVSI

-6492 AFTSTIQVDRSW
+6492 AFTSTMQVDRSW

-6586 DTLRIAT
+6586 DTLRVAT

-6601 WNLGAYLTYLLFG
+6601 WNLGAYLPYLLFG

-6621 KMWDDVCAHT
+6621 KMWDDVWAHT

-6761 TPAQLAERYAQFK
+6761 TPTQLAERYAQFK

-6827 GVDAKVKEARK
+6827 GVDAKVKEAK
-6838 SVRDKSIDVV
+6838 KTAKTDYVEAAQLMAD
-6848 QFARIMRDLQSDQ
+6848 AQSDPNAFATYQ
-6861 ESWRDYI
+6861 MFKQMDGN
-6868 QFNTLDK
+6868 FNK
-6875 NLGGIVKK
+6875 IVKF
-6883 YLGSQS
+6883 YLG
-6889 AEEAALCRQAVLD
+6889 AKTPDEAALCRQAVLD
-6902 YKSAMVKVLEAPDAS
+6902 YKSAMVKVLDAPDAA
-6917 TRSEAMGRTG
+6917 TRAEAMGNLG
-6927 AVMQEF
+6927 NVMQEF
-6933 TDKYVQMQQPNR
+6933 TQKYVPMQQPNR

>member
-1 MWNDDDRK
+1 
-9 WLYEQMKKNG
+9 
-19 VNTGSY
+19 
-25 DDFTKSLDNKEDR
+25 
-38 DWYYQKSR
+38 
-46 SLGLNVGSADDFAS
+46 
-60 MMVQPV
+60 
-66 QKPAPAPAP
+66 
-75 AQPVVKQ
+75 
-82 TTGQVNPTVNTST
+82 
-95 QPKQDEQP
+95 
-103 QKQGGGQ
+103 
-110 PTWQEKMGMQMQLD
+110 
-124 ETMRQVKQ
+124 
-132 SQQDFNTRMENM
+132 
-144 RKGNALGKTSEVKFN
+144 
-159 PESGKMERRYYTTHG
+159 
-174 DEVATPLEQS
+174 
-184 RLNLKYRD
+184 
-192 EWEATTEEGRRHRE
+192 
-206 KRIQNDFERRV
+206 
-217 GASIDKYDP
+217 
-226 DNAAA
+226 
-231 MVWQQAED
+231 
-239 KSNEEFGRYLDDRSK
+239 
-254 PSLSNFIRGAADG
+254 
-267 MNVTGGLG
+267 
-275 ADNVDT
+275 
-281 GIKAFATHLKYHDL
+281 
-295 QRMADDAWNMLGKE
+295 
-309 KQQSIIE
+309 
-316 DMYGAL
+316 
-322 KNRYPQA
+322 
-329 TEQQLQ
+329 
-335 QAATEMAREQSDRR
+335 
-349 MYELAVAKN
+349 
-358 APKDAAEY
+358 
-366 FIRKVAAGN
+366 
-375 AMGTLMQAAARA
+375 
-387 QAGTTGDWEA
+387 
-397 REDAEQR
+397 
-404 FEKQGHKVAGIA
+404 
-416 GTVTGFALDPL
+416 
-427 TWASAG
+427 
-433 AGGAAVKGTTW
+433 
-444 LGGKMIGEAAMR
+444 
-456 KFGTTLGGRMLGG
+456 
-469 AIGGAVNFGTY
+469 
-480 EAGSEA
+480 
-486 LDQMKWGGYIDEET
+486 
-500 GERKDGFSFGNV
+500 
-512 AGRAGHG
+512 
-519 LMMGAVTG
+519 
-527 VIAPYLGNVSDKLVR
+527 
-542 ATESTVGKMGIRA
+542 
-555 GELGVGTVAE
+555 
-565 GTIFAVPEIIDTY
+565 
-578 GQYGDL
+578 
-584 INSLS
+584 
-589 DESSPNYI
+589 
-597 ADEQERAAKI
+597 
-607 EELRNSR
+607 
-614 GDALMDVWTD
+614 
-624 NMAMIAGFKAQHL
+624 
-637 LKSAPRV
+637 
-644 IYDLARS
+644 
-651 KNGKAGFETR
+651 
-661 LRSIFDGRG
+661 
-670 DLALTEDEKKE
+670 
-681 LERRGYGDLKD
+681 
-692 LTEEYSR
+692 
-699 YAEAKEEYDKARPTT
+699 
-714 TDASRMIEGGDG
+714 
-726 QAELPYNRFV
+726 
-736 ELMTDNSV
+736 
-744 SEAARAK
+744 
-751 MYYYLTG
+751 
-758 HGLPM
+758 
-763 STVMGSSILEDK
+763 
-775 DADGN
+775 
-780 VTGYTVQSFG
+780 
-790 ANGVITSRSFG
+790 
-801 DKKRADVE
+801 
-809 ANRINRQAELNG
+809 
-821 FDVGERYYD
+821 
-830 WQGDNKRMYEA
+830 
-841 CESVAEET
+841 
-849 GAPAN
+849 
-854 LLFDLMKRKTEAM
+854 
-867 NEVELEWAE
+867 
-876 KILNAYNGLGDK
+876 
-888 YGSSEVRAAINDEF
+888 
-902 GIEVDKA
+902 
-909 IRKEPGRRSEQEQKA
+909 
-924 VDEYAN
+924 
-930 RLFADVKRK
+930 
-939 QEEAAERGEAPA
+939 
-951 SPDAPTSNSQ
+951 
-961 IAALLGIDDGEQG
+961 
-974 DPVSAAFN
+974 
-982 RGHEADAQERQ
+982 
-993 DIAIELADPNNAE
+993 
-1006 AQEAWNGVVQRINE
+1006 
-1020 DAAYMVAQQ
+1020 
-1029 REQTKQMQHTDGSLR
+1029 
-1044 PAILKEKDS
+1044 
-1053 EGNDQ
+1053 
-1058 QVYIVDGNVEMM
+1058 
-1070 PDGSVVDKASSDNIV
+1070 
-1085 VVYNPA
+1085 
-1091 TGERKQIDP
+1091 
-1100 TADTGISS
+1100 
-1108 LGEVTTAEQR
+1108 
-1118 EADIERSRQ
+1118 
-1127 EYVQSQID
+1127 
-1135 EAQGTVRLAPGQQ
+1135 
-1148 IVLPTGEEAVVQA
+1148 
-1161 LFDDGSAVVNMGDGT
+1161 
-1176 IQTVDIKELQR
+1176 
-1187 IRDEKAASEYRQ
+1187 
-1199 RHGITEE
+1199 
-1206 PATQQPEASAP
+1206 
-1217 AQPQTDGR
+1217 
-1225 VAGAPADY
+1225 
-1233 TADMELT
+1233 
-1240 IRDEDGSEK
+1240 
-1249 PAMVMGRVRY
+1249 
-1259 ENGSFVPDANGNII
+1259 
-1273 EYFMDG
+1273 
-1279 EVKHDHEDKLVDKVV
+1279 
-1294 SHVAPVQPEQSNNT
+1294 
-1308 SENIPVQ
+1308 
-1315 GNNAG
+1315 
-1320 ENIPQTPIETPA
+1320 
-1332 PAEPTNVE
+1332 
-1340 QPTEVASLQVQEPV
+1340 
-1354 QTVEPQPAQSAE
+1354 
-1366 EPAQPTEQQKAE
+1366 
-1378 PMPVGEDGE
+1378 
-1387 EDWQA
+1387 
-1392 TTPERAHAY
+1392 
-1401 IFNEAGLSRS
+1401 
-1411 EGNEFIAA
+1411 
-1419 QTQAAQ
+1419 
-1425 SALVKAKSAQ
+1425 
-1435 MPRVGTSIK
+1435 
-1444 KYNEAKAKRQEKID
+1444 
-1458 DAQRVLD
+1458 
-1465 YWNGVR
+1465 
-1471 EIQNAIEREENKRRA
+1471 
-1486 AEDAMRHDEAVAEAQ
+1486 
-1501 AEYEAR
+1501 
-1507 KQAEAERKA
+1507 
-1516 VGNENPMPAITEKWN
+1516 
-1531 NAKKVDGHRDE
+1531 
-1542 IMLPDG
+1542 
-1548 TPLKGHYVLHESG
+1548 
-1561 ASSPSHN
+1561 
-1568 PETWQ
+1568 
-1573 KTDGFPM
+1573 
-1580 DSNDNSVNDRDYE
+1580 
-1593 RDHDAQEH
+1593 
-1601 TQSIARQ
+1601 
-1608 YDQRALQSVPV
+1608 
-1619 VSNDGVV
+1619 
-1626 LSGNG
+1626 
-1631 RTMAG
+1631 
-1636 ELAARD
+1636 
-1642 NTDGAYVN
+1642 
-1650 YLKEYAPKFGFTAEQ
+1650 
-1665 VGAMQHP
+1665 
-1672 RVSFVPDE
+1672 
-1680 AMPYTAETFARFN
+1680 
-1693 QQEMKSQNKTE
+1693 
-1704 QAVKLGK
+1704 
-1711 TVSDDSFKG
+1711 
-1720 IVRTINGYDTLG
+1720 
-1732 DFYNDAEASLGAVY
+1732 
-1746 DLHNAGVVPQA
+1746 
-1757 QLAEMVDGVRGQEKL
+1757 
-1772 SAVGREFLENMLI
+1772 
-1785 GKAFESDPE
+1785 
-1794 VVRMLTAE
+1794 
-1802 PAMRQNVITALG
+1802 
-1814 EIVDNIALGGDW
+1814 
-1826 SLQGELADAVKLCF
+1826 
-1840 DARQGGAK
+1840 
-1848 YGEIVSTYARQG
+1848 
-1860 VLFADPDELQTV
+1860 
-1872 ADFNNATMLMLA
+1872 
-1884 DVLNDK
+1884 
-1890 RVTLLK
+1890 
-1896 TTLQLYNNNAR
+1896 
-1907 QSAVGQTDLFAGGIR
+1907 
-1922 NREDILREV
+1922 
-1931 INYINDNYG
+1931 
-1940 KRKEIEAARAAAV
+1940 
-1953 ERRKAESVQQDGTD
+1953 
-1967 EAGIGGSENT
+1967 
-1977 GGSGRN
+1977 
-1983 ETSVERQGDLAQAE
+1983 
-1997 PLTYHLSDEVDE
+1997 
-2009 NGRQFVLTSD
+2009 
-2019 GNVEFGKIGPDTGL
+2019 
-2033 TPAPILL
+2033 
-2040 SEGMITNPETNDGYG
+2040 
-2055 LVHIEARHGEQ
+2055 
-2066 IRNAGYKSVLE
+2066 
-2077 FIEEVAKNYEVIRE
+2077 
-2091 GKNRDGQQ
+2091 
-2099 TYMLQLTDK
+2099 
-2108 HNNTLMVELSGDG
+2108 
-2121 TYWNIN
+2121 
-2127 TAGIFKTSYGAK
+2127 
-2139 RNVVYNRHTTAK
+2139 
-2151 QSAETDEASL
+2151 
-2161 LGEQSGTT
+2161 
-2169 PLTRMNAPTQTSID
+2169 
-2183 DSASKG
+2183 
-2189 KLVWKHA
+2189 
-2196 DDVSA
+2196 
-2201 ASDVE
+2201 
-2206 QGLYSSQGNM
+2206 
-2216 SDPTTE
+2216 
-2222 GTDAPQTN
+2222 
-2230 VLSTSK
+2230 
-2236 GSENAATVQEKT
+2236 
-2248 VKVAENQ
+2248 
-2255 EPNAVKVALAAAE
+2255 
-2268 QETNTEP
+2268 
-2275 TEAQKE
+2275 
-2281 AGNYKKGHVKIGGY
+2281 
-2295 DVTIENP
+2295 
-2302 KGSVRRGTDASG
+2302 
-2314 KQWEQEMQ
+2314 
-2322 NTYGYIRGTEG
+2322 
-2333 VDGDHIDV
+2333 
-2341 FFSEDPSQGDV
+2341 
-2352 FVVDQ
+2352 
-2357 VNKDGSF
+2357 
-2364 DEHKVMYGFP
+2364 
-2374 DIESA
+2374 
-2379 RKAYLSNYEDGWQ
+2379 
-2392 GLGAITPVSKEEFK
+2392 
-2406 KWIDSS
+2406 
-2412 HRKTKPF
+2412 
-2419 AEYSSVKP
+2419 
-2427 LGDTQ
+2427 
-2432 LGEQPTAGYSIEPT
+2432 
-2446 TYTNKK
+2446 
-2452 GKTTPMHLV
+2452 
-2461 TFGRELSKDEIRA
+2461 
-2474 GKELAK
+2474 
-2480 ESRGWWDREKGGFMM
+2480 
-2495 RDEDSAKALAEAL
+2495 
-2508 SNEEAVQD
+2508 
-2516 AQPLSVED
+2516 
-2524 VATVTDQADM
+2524 
-2534 KAVDDAIKVEQEPQT
+2534 
-2549 TPQYD
+2549 
-2554 YDREDVVYDKT
+2554 
-2565 LTGLRNV
+2565 
-2572 LNDRKRGAIPNIK
+2572 
-2585 SIENVIRDLRKRAK
+2585 
-2599 TIEDGMAI
+2599 
-2607 AAGETIPQAFE
+2607 
-2618 ELANLTGKR
+2618 
-2627 RAYEQFLSDIRKK
+2627 
-2640 MAETERDDAL
+2640 
-2650 AAHGVKLGD
+2650 
-2659 KIMYKGKEATIHDA
+2659 
-2673 DAKQVILDTGLAPV
+2673 
-2687 LYEVTDWENVELPKP
+2687 
-2702 VKEANDDEVQDAMPM
+2702 
-2717 EQETPQSE
+2717 
-2725 QKEDF
+2725 
-2730 SAQNTAS
+2730 
-2737 SEQKQPKQ
+2737 
-2745 EEKKAKSKWVDDAD
+2745 
-2759 AERFEE
+2759 
-2765 LRRRLR
+2765 
-2771 QKLGGQLNMGVDPE
+2771 
-2785 AFALGVEMSYLML
+2785 
-2798 KHGARKFSEFAKQMI
+2798 
-2813 EALGENVRPYLKSFY
+2813 
-2828 NGARDLPEMAEYEKE
+2828 
-2843 LTPYDE
+2843 
-2849 VRTFDVMN
+2849 
-2857 FDKEGAK
+2857 
-2864 DIVATA
+2864 
-2870 EHIVREQAAE
+2870 
-2880 REAKEATDKLKQER
+2880 
-2894 NEQRKE
+2894 
-2900 TEQEVAANTEALAS
+2900 
-2914 EAATVASEVES
+2914 
-2925 KLPSARSE
+2925 
-2933 QEVNDLAKNI
+2933 
-2943 DDAIDKVNDQLALL
+2943 
-2957 GYYEAEPVESDFNE
+2957 
-2971 AYGYMRNAE
+2971 
-2980 KKAVKNVTEL
+2980 
-2990 FKTLTKELGISDPV
+2990 
-3004 VYDTKGKK
+3004 
-3012 QKSVTANIAPAGG
+3012 
-3025 DVTMRFMLNR
+3025 
-3035 DKGVELYIDFMLE
+3035 
-3048 PDYENN
+3048 
-3054 RDNLV
+3054 
-3059 LKGIMFRP
+3059 
-3067 ERNLPN
+3067 
-3073 GGRDYLRANNFFPVD
+3073 
-3088 VTVPQML
+3088 
-3095 HGIRSVCQE
+3095 
-3104 WLPAEDYVAMAQRV
+3104 
-3118 AAENAGNQQEKP
+3118 
-3130 SKERKSKKKSVS
+3130 
-3142 LQEQTIPDLFS
+3142 
-3153 GLFSEDLKPTSNE
+3153 
-3166 QEVHV
+3166 
-3171 QPRSSTTERDRGH
+3171 
-3184 QREQNEPLGKSEQ
+3184 
-3197 NEDERPDTVRVAGR
+3197 
-3211 SGNDTKSDTTGGSR
+3211 
-3225 VSEPSDGKQ
+3225 
-3234 NVKPAKPEPAPLA
+3234 
-3247 ESERKNTHNNHAERG
+3247 
-3262 TDYAPK
+3262 
-3268 GTSARIEANI
+3268 
-3278 KAIET
+3278 

-3315 KEKMEGGLGSPN
+3315 KEKVSSGDSGYN
-3327 PNNVRLR
+3327 PRLRDDYQPANPINARLR

-3348 RNSAYYTPAPI
+3348 RNSAYYTPAPV
-3359 IDAMWDVSRAMGFRG
+3359 IDAMWDVARAMGFRG

-3507 LVNEGG
+3507 LVNDGG

-3540 KRVNGRKSAN
+3540 KRVTGRKSAN

-3570 KRGSSEVIV
+3570 KRGSSEVVI

-3644 AEERKSQQ
+3644 AEERESQQ

-3662 KEGSMLLDSDGNLCI
+3662 KEGSMLLDSDGNLCL

-3764 PSISALESVS
+3764 PSIAALESVS
-3774 ETGDKS
+3774 ETGNKS

-3881 DGRYDANIKALDRVI
+3881 DGRYDANIKALERVI

-4023 WARAKMQGDPEMSER
+4023 WARGKMQGDPEMSER

-4044 ELFNNSVPKVI
+4044 ELFNNSVPKEI

-4142 LYPKA
+4142 LYPNA

-4184 ERIPDSEERQ
+4184 QMIPDSEERQ

-4199 EKVEEKMMVLE
+4199 DKIEEKMAVLE
-4210 KMREAANDDRDPVL
+4210 KMREAADNDRDPVL

-4231 DQLNDELND
+4231 EQLEEERNN
-4240 LKLALQERKAGG
+4240 LQISLRERKGN
-4252 KTEKDEKREAKTRQN
+4252 TEKDEKREAKTRQN
-4267 AMVKAHEMLD
+4267 AMVKAQEMLD

-4326 QGVYLKTQAVLESKN
+4326 QGVYLKTQAVLENKN

-4392 QMLEFST
+4392 QMLEFGT

-4418 VRIWAGVAD
+4418 VRIWGCVAD

-4456 TKALRGVMKFVKDQ
+4456 TKALRSVMKFVKDQ
-4470 LDDYEK
+4470 LDDYEN

-4488 PLVMYG
+4488 PLTMYG
-4494 IAKAAAVDAR
+4494 IAQAAAVDPR

-4539 AIFADNYQN
+4539 AIFADRFQN
-4548 KATGFNLYED
+4548 KSTGFNLYED
-4558 IRKKLIDAG
+4558 IRQKLIAAG

-4574 VMKSGMSIKKKL
+4574 VVNPGWSVKKKL

-4593 RGEVRVIMGSTF
+4593 RGEVRVIMGSTA

-4722 QVEKEVRKLEARK
+4722 QVEKEVRKLDARK

-4776 KNDGITIGKMKF
+4776 KNDGITIGKIKF

-4879 RLKSALEDI
+4879 RLKSALDDI

-4898 REKAEYADRAAERYK
+4898 REKAEYADRDAERYK
-4913 DELQQVEARDGKP
+4913 GELKQVEARDGKP

-4973 SDEDSDDVT
+4973 SDE
-4982 EDTAKYRIR
+4982 EDGEIT
-4991 EDEPPTK
+4991 
-4998 TGIGYKVFVLKDG
+4998 KDG
-5011 KLYPPMVANPNGEAT
+5011 DMYRDGEY
-5026 PVGVWLDADAA
+5026 DDD
-5037 PVAGVTKTGRQQVK
+5037 
-5051 AGGKGTQGGSGKLAY
+5051 
-5066 RPGWH
+5066 
-5071 LGEIP
+5071 I
-5076 YALQFNRMNPETGQ
+5076 
-5090 RELFPANFVWAEVE
+5090 
-5104 YANDVDYQ
+5104 
-5112 EEAMSYGMNASGKF
+5112 
-5126 QHSLAGLP
+5126 
-5134 RLPENGSYRY
+5134 
-5144 RTNPD
+5144 
-5149 PNTDPWVITGAMKV
+5149 
-5163 NRILKPSEVDAM
+5163 
-5175 VEAAGREPQQR
+5175 
-5186 QAGAITDEQ
+5186 EQ
-5195 VEALNAKVKRTMQ
+5195 DSTMQ

-5221 GEKLHTDINIIEDV
+5221 GEKLHTNINIIEDV
-5235 NEITHPNAAVQERRR
+5235 NEITHPNTAVQERRR
-5250 KSKGWYDTATGQVNI
+5250 KSKGWYDTATGQVYI
-5265 VLDNNRDI
+5265 VLPNNRDV

-5295 EENYDEFLDE
+5295 EERYDEFLDE

-5334 KRAKS
+5334 ERAKS

-5362 FSEGERTLWQKLKA
+5362 FSDGERTLWQKIKA
-5376 AVRKLLDKFLGTLK
+5376 TVRRLLDKFLGSLK

-5410 ERLERGMEHPIDLAL
+5410 ERLERGKEHPIDLAR

-5459 NNGTVMPGLNGA
+5459 NNGTVMPGLNDA
-5471 QVKVVDNIPRHP
+5471 QVKVVDVPRHSF
-5483 YTGNIAEATSQAIEA
+5483 TGTGRQAID
-5498 AKAKY
+5498 KAKIWANVY
-5503 APNGEAKTLHY
+5503 LVGTHTAHQIGNV
-5514 NNFGAAFDYSISG
+5514 FDYNIDKD
-5527 NAIETV
+5527 AIDKF
-5533 LSAKHQGKSVNK
+5533 LSSSSTLNSENL
-5545 GVHLAL
+5545 GVHLAVL
-5551 AEHLDRVIG
+5551 SQLPNVINN
-5560 ESIEVEEHPDRI
+5560 SVEVEEHPDYKKVNGKR
-5572 KTGDV
+5572 KTENGVGDSNLLV
-5577 RDNSKINPD
+5577 
-5586 ALMHRFYGVAR
+5586 HRMYGAVQ
-5597 IDGKDYRVMT
+5597 IDGNTYRVKTTMHEHNVKGNAPHDYRVT
-5607 LMKEENRQGESNGIH
+5607 
-5622 SYEVQKI
+5622 KI
-5629 EVLDEETPNTPNGV
+5629 ELLISGSPTSNALSNSIGEVLNGQTTKPLSVSSRKSNTPNSIELLDSTDGERTGLSSSYQSNSNGV
-5643 GTPAIKREA
+5643 GSHPQSEIGSS
-5652 YPLAKVIKDVGKT
+5652 YPLAKLLQNLEKSYDTGK
-5665 METDKNLLDE
+5665 KLLDE

-5681 STDLD
+5681 STDL
-5686 NPLTLGHSSELDVSH
+5686 
-5701 STADLYRD
+5701 YRD
-5709 PDDTDDVWTDGSL
+5709 LDDTDDISPDGATSPSPQQNSRKRGSAFGLDDVWIDGSL

-5728 TAAATRLANNHRDN
+5728 TAAATRLANNHRED

-5832 HAEETLRSLEAIKG
+5832 HAEETLHSLEAIKG

-5859 LDPAGAHTMKVFK
+5859 LDPDGQTLIKAMK
-5872 KTRGWEKTDIEE
+5872 
-5884 AISEA
+5884 EA
-5889 QQRMGIS
+5889 QKIVNPCGGKTHDEKGEPTAWGDALESAQMRMS
-5896 DVAVADEA
+5896 SNDQAVADA
-5904 ALEYTGLQLA
+5904 AA
-5914 LEYADNI
+5914 IEYAGMQMAQQWF
-5921 KDSKVEERKLREEIK
+5921 DSIQQSKLEEITLRK
-5936 QAHDDASERDRA
+5936 ELKNAHEKTSERERA

-5956 ASLQEAIRQNKI
+5956 ASVEEAIRQNKI
-5968 ERAQS
+5968 ERVQA
-5973 YFDLVGR
+5973 YYELVGR

-6091 DAKAAELFGGKVKTW
+6091 DKKAAELFGGKVKTW

-6119 TVSFWNGGEMQ
+6119 SVSFWNGGEMQ
-6130 ERELTQG
+6130 DMELTQG

-6162 ENVADIEEVLD
+6162 ENVSDIEEVLD

-6218 RANARADKPED
+6218 LANARADKPED
-6229 LDNPDKSDGISTA
+6229 LDNPDKNDGISTA

-6349 KVSFRMFTALKQF
+6349 KVSFRIFTALKQF
-6362 LSMPAYIPEARTDY
+6362 LSMPAYLPEARTDY

-6439 FVDAITVCI
+6439 FVDALTVSI
-6448 GAHSMYQTR
+6448 GAHAMYQTR
-6457 LAQYLRDGYSEAD
+6457 KAQYLRDGYSEAD

-6523 HDALRNFKHN
+6523 HDAIRNLKHN

-6593 FGYIMQLA
+6593 FGYIMQFA
-6601 WNLGAYLTYLLFG
+6601 WNLGAYLPYLLFG
-6614 DDEDEKQ
+6614 DDDETKDEF
-6621 KMWDDVCAHT
+6621 WDDIWTHT
-6631 TFGSVEGLTGG
+6631 MGGWLEGLTGG
-6642 DLMSQAGQMMLTGE
+6642 DVMSLGIGMWLSGE
-6656 GNPAYLSKDMP
+6656 VDEWKLKKEMP
-6667 LTSDIMAA
+6667 LTSDLLLVW
-6675 FQKLGNGQHTE
+6675 QKLDNGQHAE

-6699 LGVNPQSITDV
+6699 IAVNPQSITDGV
-6710 ALSIMDACGDDP
+6710 LAIMDACGDDP

-6761 TPAQLAERYAQFK
+6761 TPGQLAERYAMFK
-6774 VKRGRFF
+6774 VKRERLF
-6781 SPWSW
+6781 SPRSW
-6786 GDEERIKKFTDKANK
+6786 GDDERIWKLADKAYK
-6801 TIKERTE
+6801 TINERIDK
-6808 QMGDD
+6808 MGDK
-6813 KVNEAYLQYEEVYK
+6813 KVNEAYMKYEEVYK
-6827 GVDAKVKEARK
+6827 GVAEKVKEANK
-6838 SVRDKSIDVV
+6838 AGKTDYVQQAEMMDAVYADK
-6848 QFARIMRDLQSDQ
+6848 
-6861 ESWRDYI
+6861 DYETYET
-6868 QFNTLDK
+6868 FKTLDK
-6875 NLGGIVKK
+6875 ELDDIVKC
-6883 YLGSQS
+6883 YLG
-6889 AEEAALCRQAVLD
+6889 AKTPDEAALCRQAVLD
-6902 YKSAMVKVLEAPDAS
+6902 YKSAMVKVLEATDEAQ
-6917 TRSEAMGRTG
+6917 RQAAMGSLGTM
-6927 AVMQEF
+6927 MQDF
-6933 TDKYVQMQQPNR
+6933 YGKYNSMQQPNR

>member
-25 DDFTKSLDNKEDR
+25 DDFSKSLENKEDR

-46 SLGLNVGSADDFAS
+46 SLGLNVGSANDFAS
-60 MMVQPV
+60 MMVQQV
-66 QKPAPAPAP
+66 QKPQQPVAKPVQTQVQTQLQPVATGGHDGEGGAIESHVNGRSVGDAQPAPAV
-75 AQPVVKQ
+75 ASSVPVSGVDVK
-82 TTGQVNPTVNTST
+82 TVVPDKDGSGNTVGNDNVAPGRGWDVNGKHFTSLDDSLRYIEE
-95 QPKQDEQP
+95 QDAIPGRGWKIGDKEFGSAEDADRYVKSHP
-103 QKQGGGQ
+103 
-110 PTWQEKMGMQMQLD
+110 E
-124 ETMRQVKQ
+124 MRFRFMSRDGVRFDNV
-132 SQQDFNTRMENM
+132 SDLVRHRRERDAAEM
-144 RKGNALGKTSEVKFN
+144 V
-159 PESGKMERRYYTTHG
+159 ERRISSALT
-174 DEVATPLEQS
+174 A
-184 RLNLKYRD
+184 
-192 EWEATTEEGRRHRE
+192 
-206 KRIQNDFERRV
+206 
-217 GASIDKYDP
+217 YDP
-226 DNAAA
+226 DNVAES
-231 MVWQQAED
+231 VWDDAERRSAQD
-239 KSNEEFGRYLDDRSK
+239 FGDYLSSRREVSV
-254 PSLSNFIRGAADG
+254 G
-267 MNVTGGLG
+267 NVLHDLASAGDVSGGLG
-275 ADNVDT
+275 ADNYEV
-281 GIKAFATHLKYHDL
+281 GIQAFASHLKYHDL
-295 QRMADDAWNMLGKE
+295 RRMADEAWERLGKE
-309 KQQSIIE
+309 KRDAVVGDI
-316 DMYGAL
+316 YGAL
-322 KNRYPQA
+322 RERYPDA
-329 TEQQLQ
+329 ESSALMSN
-335 QAATEMAREQSDRR
+335 ASAIAKEQSDKR
-349 MYELAVAKN
+349 MFELAVEKHAPQSATDYFFRKAFTSN
-358 APKDAAEY
+358 ALHS
-366 FIRKVAAGN
+366 
-375 AMGTLMQAAARA
+375 LMVGLGRYQS
-387 QAGTTGDWEA
+387 GSIGDMEA
-397 REDAEQR
+397 RDVADQRYGED
-404 FEKQGHKVAGIA
+404 HKLANIAGI
-416 GTVTGFALDPL
+416 VTGMALDPL
-427 TWASAG
+427 TWIAG
-433 AGGAAVKGTTW
+433 GVGGAASKGAMW
-444 LGGKMIGEAAMR
+444 LGGKLAGDAVMR
-456 KFGTTLGGRMLGG
+456 KFGSSLAGRMLGG
-469 AIGGAVNFGTY
+469 VVGGAANLGVFEAGGELLEQQKWGGAVGV
-480 EAGSEA
+480 SP
-486 LDQMKWGGYIDEET
+486 ET
-500 GERKDGFSFGNV
+500 GHYEVGDYDLGAVG
-512 AGRAGHG
+512 GRFVHG
-519 LMMGAVTG
+519 MAMGAGTG
-527 VIAPYLGNVSDKLVR
+527 MVAPLIGNVSDKLVR
-542 ATESTVGKMGIRA
+542 ATESTVGKLGIRA
-555 GELGVGTVAE
+555 GELGVSTVAE
-565 GTIFAVPEIIDTY
+565 GTIFSIPEW
-578 GQYGDL
+578 
-584 INSLS
+584 
-589 DESSPNYI
+589 
-597 ADEQERAAKI
+597 I
-607 EELRNSR
+607 EGNR
-614 GDALMDVWTD
+614 DAMDVWTD
-624 NMAMIAGFKAQHL
+624 NMAMMAGFKTQHL
-637 LKSAPRV
+637 LKSVPRV
-644 IYDLARS
+644 IGELSAS

-661 LRSIFDGRG
+661 LRSILDGRG
-670 DLALTEDEKKE
+670 DLALTSDEKAE
-681 LERRGYGDLKD
+681 LEHGGYGDLKD

-902 GIEVDKA
+902 GVDVDKA

-924 VDEYAN
+924 ASEYAN

-993 DIAIELADPNNAE
+993 DIAIEVALATQHTGLGAGE

-1058 QVYIVDGNVEMM
+1058 QVYIVDGNVQMM
-1070 PDGSVVDKASSDNIV
+1070 PDGSMVDKASSDNIV

-1100 TADTGISS
+1100 SADTGISS
-1108 LGEVTTAEQR
+1108 LGEVTTADQR

-1135 EAQGTVRLAPGQQ
+1135 EAQGTVRFVPGQQ
-1148 IVLPTGEEAVVQA
+1148 LVLPTGEEAVVVATDADGENITVA
-1161 LFDDGSAVVNMGDGT
+1161 LGDGT
-1176 IQTVDIKELQR
+1176 QATVQRSELQR
-1187 IRDEKAASEYRQ
+1187 IRDEKAMADYRQ
-1199 RHGITEE
+1199 RHGIDEAAMPSQHTE
-1206 PATQQPEASAP
+1206 
-1217 AQPQTDGR
+1217 QPQAGTGGV

-1233 TADMELT
+1233 TSDMELT

-1279 EVKHDHEDKLVDKVV
+1279 EVKHDHEDKLIDKVV
-1294 SHVAPVQPEQSNNT
+1294 SHVPAQAQQETAPEAHAVQQESNITEPVIGT
-1308 SENIPVQ
+1308 SAQESNIS
-1315 GNNAG
+1315 
-1320 ENIPQTPIETPA
+1320 
-1332 PAEPTNVE
+1332 E
-1340 QPTEVASLQVQEPV
+1340 QPTETPITPPAEAQPTAAEP
-1354 QTVEPQPAQSAE
+1354 
-1366 EPAQPTEQQKAE
+1366 QPTEQTTEQPVTE
-1378 PMPVGEDGE
+1378 PMPMREDGE

-1392 TTPERAHAY
+1392 ATPERAHAY

-1411 EGNEFIAA
+1411 EGNQFIAA
-1419 QTQAAQ
+1419 NIDAANK
-1425 SALVKAKSAQ
+1425 ALVKAKSAQ
-1435 MPRVGTSIK
+1435 MPQVGTSIK

-1458 DAQRVLD
+1458 EAQRTLD

-1471 EIQNAIEREENKRRA
+1471 DIQNAIQREENERRA
-1486 AEDAMRHDEAVAEAQ
+1486 AEDAVRHDEAVAQAQ
-1501 AEYEAR
+1501 ADYEAR
-1507 KQAEAERKA
+1507 KQAEAERKE

-1531 NAKKVDGHRDE
+1531 TANKVDGHRDE
-1542 IMLPDG
+1542 IILPDG

-1568 PETWQ
+1568 PETWA

-1580 DSNDNSVNDRDYE
+1580 DANDNSVNDRDYE

-1650 YLKEYAPKFGFTAEQ
+1650 YLKEYAPKFGFTPEQ
-1665 VGAMQHP
+1665 VEAMQHP

-1680 AMPYTAETFARFN
+1680 AMPYTAETFAKFN

-1711 TVSDDSFKG
+1711 TVSDDSFKS

-1732 DFYNDAEASLGAVY
+1732 DFYNDPQASLGAVY

-1757 QLAEMVDGVRGQEKL
+1757 QLAEMVDGVRGQERL

-1785 GKAFESDPE
+1785 GKAFEGDPD

-1802 PAMRQNVITALG
+1802 PAMRQTVITALG
-1814 EIVDNIALGGDW
+1814 EIADNIALGDGW

-1840 DARQGGAK
+1840 EARQDGAK
-1848 YGEIVSTYARQG
+1848 YGDIVSIHARQG
-1860 VLFADPDELQTV
+1860 VLFADPDQLQTV

-1896 TTLQLYNNNAR
+1896 TTLALYNNDAR
-1907 QSAVGQTDLFAGGIR
+1907 QSAAGQADLFAGGVQS
-1922 NREDILREV
+1922 REDILRNV
-1931 INYINDNYG
+1931 IKYINENYG
-1940 KRKEIEAARAAAV
+1940 KRKEIEAARAEAV
-1953 ERRKAESVQQDGTD
+1953 ERRKAESVQQDGTPPAVSTD
-1967 EAGIGGSENT
+1967 GEAT
-1977 GGSGRN
+1977 
-1983 ETSVERQGDLAQAE
+1983 AE
-1997 PLTYHLSDEVDE
+1997 PSAE
-2009 NGRQFVLTSD
+2009 
-2019 GNVEFGKIGPDTGL
+2019 
-2033 TPAPILL
+2033 PAP
-2040 SEGMITNPETNDGYG
+2040 
-2055 LVHIEARHGEQ
+2055 VEAEP
-2066 IRNAGYKSVLE
+2066 
-2077 FIEEVAKNYEVIRE
+2077 
-2091 GKNRDGQQ
+2091 
-2099 TYMLQLTDK
+2099 
-2108 HNNTLMVELSGDG
+2108 VEA
-2121 TYWNIN
+2121 TEP
-2127 TAGIFKTSYGAK
+2127 
-2139 RNVVYNRHTTAK
+2139 V
-2151 QSAETDEASL
+2151 EA
-2161 LGEQSGTT
+2161 
-2169 PLTRMNAPTQTSID
+2169 
-2183 DSASKG
+2183 
-2189 KLVWKHA
+2189 
-2196 DDVSA
+2196 
-2201 ASDVE
+2201 
-2206 QGLYSSQGNM
+2206 
-2216 SDPTTE
+2216 
-2222 GTDAPQTN
+2222 
-2230 VLSTSK
+2230 
-2236 GSENAATVQEKT
+2236 
-2248 VKVAENQ
+2248 
-2255 EPNAVKVALAAAE
+2255 EPNAVQTALAAAE

-2281 AGNYKKGHVKIGGY
+2281 AGNYKKGHVKIDGY

-2392 GLGAITPVSKEEFK
+2392 GLGAITPFSKEEFK

-2432 LGEQPTAGYSIEPT
+2432 LGDNIEPGFEPKYIVTPKPYT
-2446 TYTNKK
+2446 TKR
-2452 GKTTPMHLV
+2452 GKVLDMQLLKFPN
-2461 TFGRELSKDEIRA
+2461 ELSKEQQRA
-2474 GKELAK
+2474 AASLARELK
-2480 ESRGWWDREKGGFMM
+2480 GWWSKEDNGFML
-2495 RDEDSAKALAEAL
+2495 RSVEDAEQL
-2508 SNEEAVQD
+2508 VKTILDEEAVQD

-2524 VATVTDQADM
+2524 MAAVTDHAAVKEADE
-2534 KAVDDAIKVEQEPQT
+2534 AIKVEQEPQT

-2554 YDREDVVYDKT
+2554 YDREDEVRDQV
-2565 LTGLRNV
+2565 LTGLRVALDNR
-2572 LNDRKRGAIPNIK
+2572 NTGSIPNIK
-2585 SIENVIRDLRKRAK
+2585 AIENEIRDLRKRAK
-2599 TIEDGMAI
+2599 TIEDGMAT
-2607 AAGETIPQAFE
+2607 AEGETIPQAFDA
-2618 ELANLTGKR
+2618 LANLNGR
-2627 RAYEQFLSDIRKK
+2627 RKAYEQFLVDLRTK

-2659 KIMYKGKEATIHDA
+2659 KIMYKGNEVTIHDA
-2673 DAKQVILDTGLAPV
+2673 DARQVTLDVGLAPV
-2687 LYEVTDWENVELPKP
+2687 LYEVTDWENVEVPKREP
-2702 VKEANDDEVQDAMPM
+2702 A
-2717 EQETPQSE
+2717 TPQPKKVNVESLMGELNEKGEAKLSDHTEE
-2725 QKEDF
+2725 QQQEE
-2730 SAQNTAS
+2730 ST
-2737 SEQKQPKQ
+2737 EQPKQ

-2798 KHGARKFSEFAKQMI
+2798 KHGARKFGEFAKNLI
-2813 EALGENVRPYLKSFY
+2813 EALGEGIRPYVKTLY
-2828 NGARDLPEMAEYEKE
+2828 NGARDLPEMAEYEKDM
-2843 LTPYDE
+2843 TPWDE
-2849 VRTFDVMN
+2849 VRKFDVMN

-2933 QEVNDLAKNI
+2933 REVNDLAKNI

-2957 GYYEAEPVESDFNE
+2957 GYYEAEPVASDFNE

-3004 VYDTKGKK
+3004 VYDVKGKK

-3088 VTVPQML
+3088 VTMPQML
-3095 HGIRSVCQE
+3095 QGIRSVCQE
-3104 WLPAEDYVAMAQRV
+3104 WLPAEDYVAMAQRI

-3142 LQEQTIPDLFS
+3142 LQQQTIPDLFS
-3153 GLFSEDLKPTSNE
+3153 GLIDDRTSTAFGEEGASSTPRSFERGLFGEEDSNLKPTSNE

-3171 QPRSSTTERDRGH
+3171 QPRTGTSEREGGH
-3184 QREQNEPLGKSEQ
+3184 QREQNEPLGESKQ
-3197 NEDERPDTVRVAGR
+3197 NEDERPDAGGVVRR
-3211 SGNDTKSDTTGGSR
+3211 SGNDTKSDTAGGSR
-3225 VSEPSDGKQ
+3225 VSEPSDGKR

-3315 KEKMEGGLGSPN
+3315 KEKVSSGDSGYN
-3327 PNNVRLR
+3327 PRLRDDYQPANPINARLR

-3348 RNSAYYTPAPI
+3348 RNSAYYTPAPV
-3359 IDAMWDVSRAMGFRG
+3359 IDAMWDVARAMGFRG

-3607 GDSYRATSK
+3607 GNNYRATSK
-3616 ALYPSPSINQEQR
+3616 ALYPSPSINQELR

-3644 AEERKSQQ
+3644 AEERESQQ

-3662 KEGSMLLDSDGNLCI
+3662 KEGSMLLDSDGNLCL

-3764 PSISALESVS
+3764 PSIAALESVS

-3881 DGRYDANIKALDRVI
+3881 DGRYDANIKALERVI

-3961 KCDKTIL
+3961 KCEKTIL

-4023 WARAKMQGDPEMSER
+4023 WARGKMQGDPEMSER

-4044 ELFNNSVPKVI
+4044 ELFNNSVPKEI
-4055 PDDFVPEH
+4055 PDEFVPEH

-4082 AKAVIRA
+4082 EKAVIRA

-4142 LYPKA
+4142 LYPNA

-4184 ERIPDSEERQ
+4184 EMIPDSEERQ
-4194 IRFVE
+4194 IRFKE
-4199 EKVEEKMMVLE
+4199 EKVAEKMTVLE
-4210 KMREAANDDRDPVL
+4210 KMREAADNDRDPAV
-4224 RQAQREL
+4224 RRAEREL
-4231 DQLNDELND
+4231 EQLNNEIND
-4240 LKLALQERKAGG
+4240 LKLSLKERKS
-4252 KTEKDEKREAKTRQN
+4252 EKDEKREAKTKQN
-4267 AMVKAHEMLD
+4267 AMVKAEEMLD
-4277 RETDDVANFDDMG
+4277 RKTDDVANFDDMG

-4300 EYKHL
+4300 EYKRL
-4305 GFATAM
+4305 GFETAM
-4311 QRGVKGVDPSYSKKS
+4311 TRGVKGIDPAYSKKS

-4392 QMLEFST
+4392 QMLEFAT

-4456 TKALRGVMKFVKDQ
+4456 TKALRSVMMYVKAR
-4470 LDDYEK
+4470 LDEFEQ

-4488 PLVMYG
+4488 PLTMYG
-4494 IAKAAAVDAR
+4494 IAQSAAVDPR
-4504 LVLEDAADEPN
+4504 LVLEDAEDEPN
-4515 SKTNEAVRQTL
+4515 SKTNEAVRQAL

-4539 AIFADNYQN
+4539 AIFADKYQN
-4548 KATGFNLYED
+4548 NATGFNLYED
-4558 IRKKLIDAG
+4558 IRKKLIAAG
-4567 VPETQVV
+4567 VPEEQVV
-4574 VMKSGMSIKKKL
+4574 VMKPGMKIKQKL

-4722 QVEKEVRKLEARK
+4722 QVEKEVKKLEARK

-4770 ARVEAA
+4770 AKVEAA

-4814 ASGYQAEAKSDLT
+4814 APGYKAEAKSDLT

-4841 SKEQKQEKGQLSLSF
+4841 TKEQKQEKGQLSLSF

-4866 PELGLED
+4866 PKLGLED

-4913 DELQQVEARDGKP
+4913 VELQQVEARDGKP

-5076 YALQFNRMNPETGQ
+5076 YALQFNRINPETGQ

-5104 YANDVDYQ
+5104 YANDVDYN
-5112 EEAMSYGMNASGKF
+5112 EEARSYGMNANGKY

-5134 RLPENGSYRY
+5134 RVPVNGAYKY

-5208 EDRDMMRSAAEQM
+5208 EDRDMMRSAVQQM
-5221 GEKLHTDINIIEDV
+5221 GEKLHTNINIIEDV

-5265 VLDNNRDI
+5265 VLDNNKNI

-5310 RDDLKKGVDD
+5310 RDDLKKGVDA
-5320 AAGRAFVDDATKNG
+5320 AAGRAFIDDTTKNG

-5339 YEQHRR
+5339 YDQHRR

-5354 LAEKPFEE
+5354 MAEKPFEE
-5362 FSEGERTLWQKLKA
+5362 FSEGERTLWQKIKA
-5376 AVRKLLDKFLGTLK
+5376 TVRRLLDKFLGSLK

-5410 ERLERGMEHPIDLAL
+5410 ERLERGKEHPIDLAR

-5459 NNGTVMPGLNGA
+5459 NKGTVMPGLNDA
-5471 QVKVVDNIPRHP
+5471 QVKVVDVPRHSF
-5483 YTGNIAEATSQAIEA
+5483 TGTGRQAID
-5498 AKAKY
+5498 KAKIW
-5503 APNGEAKTLHY
+5503 ANGHLVGTHTAHQIG
-5514 NNFGAAFDYSISG
+5514 NVFDYNIDED
-5527 NAIETV
+5527 AIDKF
-5533 LSAKHQGKSVNK
+5533 LSSSSTLNSENL
-5545 GVHLAL
+5545 GVHLAVL
-5551 AEHLDRVIG
+5551 SQLPNVINN
-5560 ESIEVEEHPDRI
+5560 SVEVEEHPDYKKVNGKR
-5572 KTGDV
+5572 KAENGVGDSNLLV
-5577 RDNSKINPD
+5577 
-5586 ALMHRFYGVAR
+5586 HRMYGAVQ
-5597 IDGKDYRVMT
+5597 IDGNTYRVKTTMHEHYVKGNAPHDYRVT
-5607 LMKEENRQGESNGIH
+5607 KIELLISGSPTSNALSNSIG
-5622 SYEVQKI
+5622 
-5629 EVLDEETPNTPNGV
+5629 EVLDGQTTKPLSVSSRKSNTPNDSHGLNSEL
-5643 GTPAIKREA
+5643 EA
-5652 YPLAKVIKDVGKT
+5652 HDLNGRSNVSDVFVSGAKLLNNLEKSYDSGK
-5665 METDKNLLDE
+5665 KILDE

-5709 PDDTDDVWTDGSL
+5709 PDETEDVWIDGSL

-5832 HAEETLRSLEAIKG
+5832 HAEDTLHELEAIRG

-5884 AISEA
+5884 SISEA
-5889 QQRMGIS
+5889 QQRMGSS

-5914 LEYADNI
+5914 LEYAENI

-6069 MRGWVDAR
+6069 MRGWIDAR

-6218 RANARADKPED
+6218 LANARADKPED

-6274 EHWNAFA
+6274 EHWNAYA
-6281 EFNRDINTLRTYKRF
+6281 EFNRDLNTLRSYRRF

-6321 QMASGTYR
+6321 QMAAGTYR

-6389 WSMEHLPIFNER
+6389 WSMEHLPIFSER

-6439 FVDAITVCI
+6439 FVDALTVSI

-6492 AFTSTIQVDRSW
+6492 AFTSTMQVDRSW

-6523 HDALRNFKHN
+6523 HDALRNTTRN

-6586 DTLRIAT
+6586 DTLRVAT

-6601 WNLGAYLTYLLFG
+6601 WNLGAYLPYLLFG

-6621 KMWDDVCAHT
+6621 KMWDDVWAHT

-6781 SPWSW
+6781 SPLSW

-6808 QMGDD
+6808 QMGD
-6813 KVNEAYLQYEEVYK
+6813 KNVNEAYLRYEDVYK
-6827 GVDAKVKEARK
+6827 GVDAKVKEAK
-6838 SVRDKSIDVV
+6838 KTAKTDYVEAAQMMAD
-6848 QFARIMRDLQSDQ
+6848 AQSNQKDFTTYQ
-6861 ESWRDYI
+6861 LFKQMDG
-6868 QFNTLDK
+6868 TLDK
-6875 NLGGIVKK
+6875 IVKF
-6883 YLGSQS
+6883 YLGSKS
-6889 AEEAALCRQAVLD
+6889 SDEAALCQKTMLD
-6902 YKSAMVKVLEAPDAS
+6902 YKAAMVNALDAPDAA
-6917 TRSEAMGRTG
+6917 TRAEAMGNLG
-6927 AVMQEF
+6927 NVMQEF
-6933 TDKYVQMQQPNR
+6933 GDRYGRMQENNR

>member
-1 MWNDDDRK
+1 MLRRGEGNAVAALHHKDVGDIDLWYGNDKAGLKKIAAKHPEVLDDLQGIIDNMHVVQASENRIILESDTHK
-9 WLYEQMKKNG
+9 AVVSKMLGNEKTDNWLLSAYEKKGISASSSDIETEPVGKQNG
-19 VNTGSY
+19 TAPLQDSLSVGKVSENSTTGQGNDQESA
-25 DDFTKSLDNKEDR
+25 LVEPMPM
-38 DWYYQKSR
+38 
-46 SLGLNVGSADDFAS
+46 VGSAD
-60 MMVQPV
+60 
-66 QKPAPAPAP
+66 
-75 AQPVVKQ
+75 
-82 TTGQVNPTVNTST
+82 
-95 QPKQDEQP
+95 E
-103 QKQGGGQ
+103 
-110 PTWQEKMGMQMQLD
+110 
-124 ETMRQVKQ
+124 
-132 SQQDFNTRMENM
+132 
-144 RKGNALGKTSEVKFN
+144 
-159 PESGKMERRYYTTHG
+159 
-174 DEVATPLEQS
+174 
-184 RLNLKYRD
+184 
-192 EWEATTEEGRRHRE
+192 
-206 KRIQNDFERRV
+206 
-217 GASIDKYDP
+217 
-226 DNAAA
+226 
-231 MVWQQAED
+231 
-239 KSNEEFGRYLDDRSK
+239 
-254 PSLSNFIRGAADG
+254 
-267 MNVTGGLG
+267 
-275 ADNVDT
+275 
-281 GIKAFATHLKYHDL
+281 
-295 QRMADDAWNMLGKE
+295 
-309 KQQSIIE
+309 
-316 DMYGAL
+316 
-322 KNRYPQA
+322 
-329 TEQQLQ
+329 
-335 QAATEMAREQSDRR
+335 
-349 MYELAVAKN
+349 
-358 APKDAAEY
+358 
-366 FIRKVAAGN
+366 
-375 AMGTLMQAAARA
+375 
-387 QAGTTGDWEA
+387 
-397 REDAEQR
+397 
-404 FEKQGHKVAGIA
+404 
-416 GTVTGFALDPL
+416 
-427 TWASAG
+427 
-433 AGGAAVKGTTW
+433 
-444 LGGKMIGEAAMR
+444 
-456 KFGTTLGGRMLGG
+456 
-469 AIGGAVNFGTY
+469 
-480 EAGSEA
+480 
-486 LDQMKWGGYIDEET
+486 
-500 GERKDGFSFGNV
+500 
-512 AGRAGHG
+512 
-519 LMMGAVTG
+519 
-527 VIAPYLGNVSDKLVR
+527 
-542 ATESTVGKMGIRA
+542 
-555 GELGVGTVAE
+555 
-565 GTIFAVPEIIDTY
+565 
-578 GQYGDL
+578 
-584 INSLS
+584 
-589 DESSPNYI
+589 
-597 ADEQERAAKI
+597 
-607 EELRNSR
+607 
-614 GDALMDVWTD
+614 
-624 NMAMIAGFKAQHL
+624 
-637 LKSAPRV
+637 
-644 IYDLARS
+644 
-651 KNGKAGFETR
+651 
-661 LRSIFDGRG
+661 
-670 DLALTEDEKKE
+670 
-681 LERRGYGDLKD
+681 
-692 LTEEYSR
+692 
-699 YAEAKEEYDKARPTT
+699 
-714 TDASRMIEGGDG
+714 
-726 QAELPYNRFV
+726 
-736 ELMTDNSV
+736 
-744 SEAARAK
+744 
-751 MYYYLTG
+751 
-758 HGLPM
+758 
-763 STVMGSSILEDK
+763 
-775 DADGN
+775 
-780 VTGYTVQSFG
+780 
-790 ANGVITSRSFG
+790 
-801 DKKRADVE
+801 
-809 ANRINRQAELNG
+809 
-821 FDVGERYYD
+821 
-830 WQGDNKRMYEA
+830 
-841 CESVAEET
+841 
-849 GAPAN
+849 
-854 LLFDLMKRKTEAM
+854 
-867 NEVELEWAE
+867 
-876 KILNAYNGLGDK
+876 
-888 YGSSEVRAAINDEF
+888 
-902 GIEVDKA
+902 
-909 IRKEPGRRSEQEQKA
+909 
-924 VDEYAN
+924 
-930 RLFADVKRK
+930 
-939 QEEAAERGEAPA
+939 
-951 SPDAPTSNSQ
+951 
-961 IAALLGIDDGEQG
+961 
-974 DPVSAAFN
+974 
-982 RGHEADAQERQ
+982 
-993 DIAIELADPNNAE
+993 
-1006 AQEAWNGVVQRINE
+1006 
-1020 DAAYMVAQQ
+1020 
-1029 REQTKQMQHTDGSLR
+1029 
-1044 PAILKEKDS
+1044 
-1053 EGNDQ
+1053 
-1058 QVYIVDGNVEMM
+1058 
-1070 PDGSVVDKASSDNIV
+1070 
-1085 VVYNPA
+1085 
-1091 TGERKQIDP
+1091 
-1100 TADTGISS
+1100 
-1108 LGEVTTAEQR
+1108 
-1118 EADIERSRQ
+1118 
-1127 EYVQSQID
+1127 
-1135 EAQGTVRLAPGQQ
+1135 
-1148 IVLPTGEEAVVQA
+1148 
-1161 LFDDGSAVVNMGDGT
+1161 
-1176 IQTVDIKELQR
+1176 
-1187 IRDEKAASEYRQ
+1187 
-1199 RHGITEE
+1199 
-1206 PATQQPEASAP
+1206 
-1217 AQPQTDGR
+1217 
-1225 VAGAPADY
+1225 
-1233 TADMELT
+1233 
-1240 IRDEDGSEK
+1240 
-1249 PAMVMGRVRY
+1249 
-1259 ENGSFVPDANGNII
+1259 
-1273 EYFMDG
+1273 
-1279 EVKHDHEDKLVDKVV
+1279 
-1294 SHVAPVQPEQSNNT
+1294 
-1308 SENIPVQ
+1308 
-1315 GNNAG
+1315 
-1320 ENIPQTPIETPA
+1320 
-1332 PAEPTNVE
+1332 AEPDF
-1340 QPTEVASLQVQEPV
+1340 
-1354 QTVEPQPAQSAE
+1354 
-1366 EPAQPTEQQKAE
+1366 
-1378 PMPVGEDGE
+1378 MR
-1387 EDWQA
+1387 
-1392 TTPERAHAY
+1392 TTPQRGRKY
-1401 IFNEAGLSRS
+1401 IYEEAGLSRDEANQFVS
-1411 EGNEFIAA
+1411 NNIEAA
-1419 QTQAAQ
+1419 
-1425 SALVKAKSAQ
+1425 SKSLDKVKKKVPK
-1435 MPRVGTSIK
+1435 MGTILA
-1444 KYNEAKAKRQEKID
+1444 KYNKDKAEWQQQVS
-1458 DAQRVLD
+1458 DAQAMLD
-1465 YWNGVR
+1465 YWKSVKN
-1471 EIQNAIEREENKRRA
+1471 EQDMLFMKEREAQRERDA
-1486 AEDAMRHDEAVAEAQ
+1486 AAHEQALSDEQQRQ
-1501 AEYEAR
+1501 AEELAKREEQAAR
-1507 KQAEAERKA
+1507 GANA
-1516 VGNENPMPAITEKWN
+1516 VHPAIREKW
-1531 NAKKVDGHRDE
+1531 DGAEKIYGMDNE
-1542 IMLPDG
+1542 LTLANG
-1548 TPLKGHYVLHESG
+1548 ESVKGRYVLVESG
-1561 ASSPSHN
+1561 AATASHDASA
-1568 PETWQ
+1568 EFARSE
-1573 KTDGFPM
+1573 GFPV
-1580 DSNDNSVNDRDYE
+1580 DENGQTVNDRDYE
-1593 RDHDAQEH
+1593 RDKDAQAI
-1601 TQSIARQ
+1601 TRQ
-1608 YDQRALQSVPV
+1608 TAANYDGRALQSVPV
-1619 VSNDGVV
+1619 VSRDGVV

-1642 NTDGAYVN
+1642 NTDGAYIEHLRK
-1650 YLKEYAPKFGFTAEQ
+1650 YPLQFGFTPEQ
-1665 VGAMQHP
+1665 VNGMQHP
-1672 RVSFVPDE
+1672 RVLFVADE
-1680 AMPYTAETFARFN
+1680 EMPYTTETFAKFN
-1693 QQEMKSQNKTE
+1693 AQDMKSQSRTE
-1704 QAVKLGK
+1704 QSVKLGK
-1711 TVSDDSFKG
+1711 TVDDATFGRIIKSINVFD
-1720 IVRTINGYDTLG
+1720 TIG
-1732 DFYNDAEASLGAVY
+1732 DFYNDVEASTAAIAELRDAGAI
-1746 DLHNAGVVPQA
+1746 NAMQY
-1757 QLAEMVDGVRGQEKL
+1757 AEMFDGEKV
-1772 SAVGREFLENMLI
+1772 SGIGRQMLENMLV
-1785 GKAFESDPE
+1785 GKAFESNPDA
-1794 VVRMLTAE
+1794 VRQLSEIPSLRQSVISALAE
-1802 PAMRQNVITALG
+1802 ISNNVGLG
-1814 EIVDNIALGGDW
+1814 DEYSVE
-1826 SLQGELADAVKLCF
+1826 SELAHAIDLAYQ
-1840 DARQGGAK
+1840 ARKNGFK
-1848 YGEIVSTYARQG
+1848 SGERVSSYARQLN
-1860 VLFADPDELQTV
+1860 LFPFDMGETV
-1872 ADFNNATMLMLA
+1872 ADYTNATVLMLA
-1884 DVLNDK
+1884 DVLNDTRGNQLRK
-1890 RVTLLK
+1890 TLAVYNGMAADSAAG
-1896 TTLQLYNNNAR
+1896 QLDLFSGGVKSKEDIIKEVLNILNYGTKEE
-1907 QSAVGQTDLFAGGIR
+1907 QSAAIAG
-1922 NREDILREV
+1922 
-1931 INYINDNYG
+1931 
-1940 KRKEIEAARAAAV
+1940 AV
-1953 ERRKAESVQQDGTD
+1953 DRRKAESVKKDGVAAESNGGGGIQGTSSQGVRQIHEGVVGKPLTDAEIDDLMSLMEENASETPQIELNPENWVEQFGETGMVSTPIGVVKMGENQIAKLFEKGRSRQFGMIKPTLETPHVVIEVPSTSSDGETERETSFLFVKTFNGTNGERIYYFKSVTVKKDGLEVSVSSHYDREKRVKDALKKGKLLYRFDGGAQTEHRPANVSVTASPEEMQGKKQEGSVIWRTPKDATTASVEQQGLDY
-1967 EAGIGGSENT
+1967 AQPSET
-1977 GGSGRN
+1977 ETATKGSGI
-1983 ETSVERQGDLAQAE
+1983 TPQST
-1997 PLTYHLSDEVDE
+1997 PS
-2009 NGRQFVLTSD
+2009 S
-2019 GNVEFGKIGPDTGL
+2019 GKVSKNPDTNQG
-2033 TPAPILL
+2033 
-2040 SEGMITNPETNDGYG
+2040 
-2055 LVHIEARHGEQ
+2055 
-2066 IRNAGYKSVLE
+2066 KS
-2077 FIEEVAKNYEVIRE
+2077 EEVAENE
-2091 GKNRDGQQ
+2091 QP
-2099 TYMLQLTDK
+2099 
-2108 HNNTLMVELSGDG
+2108 
-2121 TYWNIN
+2121 
-2127 TAGIFKTSYGAK
+2127 
-2139 RNVVYNRHTTAK
+2139 NVVQA
-2151 QSAETDEASL
+2151 A
-2161 LGEQSGTT
+2161 
-2169 PLTRMNAPTQTSID
+2169 
-2183 DSASKG
+2183 
-2189 KLVWKHA
+2189 
-2196 DDVSA
+2196 VSA
-2201 ASDVE
+2201 AEADV
-2206 QGLYSSQGNM
+2206 N
-2216 SDPTTE
+2216 
-2222 GTDAPQTN
+2222 
-2230 VLSTSK
+2230 TS
-2236 GSENAATVQEKT
+2236 
-2248 VKVAENQ
+2248 
-2255 EPNAVKVALAAAE
+2255 
-2268 QETNTEP
+2268 P

-2281 AGNYKKGHVKIGGY
+2281 AGNYKKGHLKIDGF
-2295 DVTIENP
+2295 DVSIEQP
-2302 KGSVRRGTDASG
+2302 KGSVRRGTAASG
-2314 KQWEQEMQ
+2314 KQWEQTMN

-2341 FFSEDPSQGDV
+2341 FLSDDPSQGDV

-2495 RDEDSAKALAEAL
+2495 RSEDAAKELAETLAKGD
-2508 SNEEAVQD
+2508 EETIAD
-2516 AQPLSVED
+2516 AQPLSASDIADAND
-2524 VATVTDQADM
+2524 VAGL
-2534 KAVDDAIKVEQEPQT
+2534 KN
-2549 TPQYD
+2549 PQYNQPASS
-2554 YDREDVVYDKT
+2554 DKGQQDLTTGFSVDSDADSGAKVMIFNQSAKHELNKIVHKYAGVRNTRGFIGDLAVALGYNGVAKQTYYFEFKANDGKKFT
-2565 LTGLRNV
+2565 LRISNHNV
-2572 LNDRKRGAIPNIK
+2572 NGENAEADEKEISIVIK
-2585 SIENVIRDLRKRAK
+2585 SRRQPNRFVEGEADITEYVYFKESIAK
-2599 TIEDGMAI
+2599 GDGQTLAWI
-2607 AAGETIPQAFE
+2607 AQ
-2618 ELANLTGKR
+2618 
-2627 RAYEQFLSDIRKK
+2627 DISS
-2640 MAETERDDAL
+2640 L
-2650 AAHGVKLGD
+2650 
-2659 KIMYKGKEATIHDA
+2659 
-2673 DAKQVILDTGLAPV
+2673 LDTGI
-2687 LYEVTDWENVELPKP
+2687 YEDRSGVAVVNPSKTGSKR
-2702 VKEANDDEVQDAMPM
+2702 
-2717 EQETPQSE
+2717 EQPD
-2725 QKEDF
+2725 K
-2730 SAQNTAS
+2730 
-2737 SEQKQPKQ
+2737 
-2745 EEKKAKSKWVDDAD
+2745 EEKKSKSKWVNDEDAD
-2759 AERFEE
+2759 RFEE
-2765 LRRRLR
+2765 LRKRLR

-2785 AFALGVEMSYLML
+2785 VFSIGVEMSYLML
-2798 KHGARKFSEFAKQMI
+2798 KHGARKFNEFAKNLI
-2813 EALGENVRPYLKSFY
+2813 EALGEEVRPYIKAFY
-2828 NGARDLPEMAEYEKE
+2828 NGARDLPEMADYEKDM
-2843 LTPYDE
+2843 TPYDE

-2900 TEQEVAANTEALAS
+2900 TDQEVASNTEALAS

-2925 KLPSARSE
+2925 KLSSARSE
-2933 QEVNDLAKNI
+2933 REVNDLAKNI

-3035 DKGVELYIDFMLE
+3035 DKGVELYINFMLE
-3048 PDYENN
+3048 PDYDNN

-3067 ERNLPN
+3067 EKTLPN

-3095 HGIRSVCQE
+3095 QGIRSVCQE
-3104 WLPAEDYVAMAQRV
+3104 WLPAEDYVAMAQRI

-3171 QPRSSTTERDRGH
+3171 QPRTSTTERERGH
-3184 QREQNEPLGKSEQ
+3184 QREQNEPLGESKQ
-3197 NEDERPDTVRVAGR
+3197 NEDERPDAGGVVRR
-3211 SGNDTKSDTTGGSR
+3211 SGNDTKSDTAGGSR
-3225 VSEPSDGKQ
+3225 VSEPSDGKR
-3234 NVKPAKPEPAPLA
+3234 NVNPAKPEPAPLA

-3315 KEKMEGGLGSPN
+3315 KEKVSSGDTGYN
-3327 PNNVRLR
+3327 PRLRDDYQPANPINARLR

-3348 RNSAYYTPAPI
+3348 RNSAYYTPAPV
-3359 IDAMWDVSRAMGFRG
+3359 IDAMWDVARAMGFRG

-3421 NVEVKGFEKTFVP
+3421 NVEVKGFERTFVP

-3513 ADVVGAFRMHNQTF
+3513 SDVVGAFRMHNQTF

-3607 GDSYRATSK
+3607 GDTYRATSK

-3644 AEERKSQQ
+3644 AEEREIQQ

-3662 KEGSMLLDSDGNLCI
+3662 KEGSMLLDSDGNLCL

-3719 TTHSDDS
+3719 ITHSDDS

-3764 PSISALESVS
+3764 PSIAALESVS

-3881 DGRYDANIKALDRVI
+3881 DGRYDANIKALERVI

-3913 VEPKLYEDFVKER
+3913 VDPKLYEDFVKER

-3940 IMSEPYYTNTE
+3940 LMSEPYYTNTE

-3978 CKSISVTKTIS
+3978 CKSISVTKTVS

-3994 SKTTETIVDKEAT
+3994 NKTTETIVDKEAT

-4023 WARAKMQGDPEMSER
+4023 WARGKMQSDPEMSER

-4044 ELFNNSVPKVI
+4044 ELFNNSVPKEI
-4055 PDDFVPEH
+4055 PDEFVPEH

-4068 TVVNGKPFKLRPHQ
+4068 TVVNGKPFQLRPHQ

-4142 LYPKA
+4142 LYPNA

-4199 EKVEEKMMVLE
+4199 DKVEEKMMVLE
-4210 KMREAANDDRDPVL
+4210 KMREAANEDRDPVL

-4240 LKLALQERKAGG
+4240 LKLALQERKSGG
-4252 KTEKDEKREAKTRQN
+4252 NTEKDEKREAKTKQN
-4267 AMVKAHEMLD
+4267 AMVKAQEMLD
-4277 RETDDVANFDDMG
+4277 RETDDVANFDDLG

-4326 QGVYLKTQAVLESKN
+4326 QGVYLKTQAVLENKN

-4392 QMLEFST
+4392 QMLEFAT

-4456 TKALRGVMKFVKDQ
+4456 TKALRSVMMYVKSR
-4470 LDDYEK
+4470 LDEYEK

-4488 PLVMYG
+4488 PLTMYG
-4494 IAKAAAVDAR
+4494 IAQASAVDAR
-4504 LVLEDAADEPN
+4504 LVLEDATDEPN

-4526 RSLEDTKEYNGTV
+4526 RSLEDTKDYNGTV
-4539 AIFADNYQN
+4539 AIFADRYQN
-4548 KATGFNLYED
+4548 NATGFNLYVD
-4558 IRKKLIDAG
+4558 IRKKLIEAG
-4567 VPETQVV
+4567 VPEEQVV
-4574 VMKSGMSIKKKL
+4574 IVNPKWTVNKKL

-4679 DSIMEGKKMMSNS
+4679 DSIMEGKKMMGNS

-4722 QVEKEVRKLEARK
+4722 QVEKELKKLEARK

-4770 ARVEAA
+4770 AKVEAA

-4802 SKQREQQEQVRT
+4802 SEQREQQEQVRT

-4866 PELGLED
+4866 PKLGLED

-4888 LENVLSGDDF
+4888 LENVLSGNDF

-4913 DELQQVEARDGKP
+4913 GELQQVEARDGKP

-4963 SVEAAKGVQL
+4963 DVEAATGVQL

-4982 EDTAKYRIR
+4982 EDTAKYRVR

-4998 TGIGYKVFVLKDG
+4998 TGVGYKVFVLKDG
-5011 KLYPPMVANPNGEAT
+5011 KLYPPMVANPGGAAT

-5037 PVAGVTKTGRQQVK
+5037 PVAGESKTGRKQVK

-5071 LGEIP
+5071 LGTIP
-5076 YALQFNRMNPETGQ
+5076 YALQFNRLNPETGQ

-5112 EEAMSYGMNASGKF
+5112 EEAMSYGMNANGKF

-5134 RLPENGSYRY
+5134 RLPENGSYMY

-5163 NRILKPSEVDAM
+5163 SRILKPSEVDAM
-5175 VEAAGREPQQR
+5175 VEADGREPQPR
-5186 QAGAITDEQ
+5186 QAGAVTDEQ
-5195 VEALNAKVKRTMQ
+5195 VDALNRAIKRTMQ
-5208 EDRDMMRSAAEQM
+5208 EDTSMMRRTVEQM
-5221 GEKLHTDINIIEDV
+5221 GAKLHTPINVIEDV
-5235 NEITHPNAAVQERRR
+5235 NDITHPNAEIQARRR
-5250 KSKGWYDTATGQVNI
+5250 RSKGWYDTATGQVNI
-5265 VLDNNRDI
+5265 VLDNNKNI

-5310 RDDLKKGVDD
+5310 RDDLKKGVDA
-5320 AAGRAFVDDATKNG
+5320 AAGRAFIDDTTKNG

-5354 LAEKPFEE
+5354 MAEKPFEE
-5362 FSEGERTLWQKLKA
+5362 FSEGERTLWQKIKA
-5376 AVRKLLDKFLGTLK
+5376 TVRRLLDKFLGSLK

-5410 ERLERGMEHPIDLAL
+5410 ERLERGKEHPIDLAR

-5450 KARQKRAVE
+5450 KARQRRAAE
-5459 NNGTVMPGLNGA
+5459 NKGTVMPGLNDA
-5471 QVKVVDNIPRHP
+5471 QVKVVDVPRHH
-5483 YTGNIAEATSQAIEA
+5483 YTGSIKEASKQAIDA
-5498 AKAKY
+5498 AKAKFV
-5503 APNGEAKTLHY
+5503 PNGEPKTLHY
-5514 NNFGAAFDYSISG
+5514 NNFGAEFDYSISG
-5527 NAIETV
+5527 KALKESLNPKQQE
-5533 LSAKHQGKSVNK
+5533 KSDSR
-5545 GVHLAL
+5545 GVHLAV
-5551 AEHLDRVIG
+5551 AEHLDEVI
-5560 ESIEVEEHPDRI
+5560 EASIEVEEHPDYL
-5572 KTGDV
+5572 KNEHGE
-5577 RDNSKINPD
+5577 RDTRKVNAD
-5586 ALMHRFYGVAR
+5586 ALMHRFYGAITVE
-5597 IDGKDYRVMT
+5597 GKSYRVMT
-5607 LMKEENRQGESNGIH
+5607 LMREDRNVGNGVH
-5622 SYEVQKI
+5622 AYEVTKI
-5629 EVLDEETPNTPNGV
+5629 EVLGGQTTKPLSVSSRKSNTPNDSHGLNSELEAHDLN
-5643 GTPAIKREA
+5643 GSKRA
-5652 YPLAKVIKDVGKT
+5652 NGYVHVAKLLKDVDKSYDKGK
-5665 METDKNLLDE
+5665 KLLE
-5675 SKLADE
+5675 QSKLADE
-5681 STDLD
+5681 STDL
-5686 NPLTLGHSSELDVSH
+5686 
-5701 STADLYRD
+5701 YRD
-5709 PDDTDDVWTDGSL
+5709 QEETEDIWNDQSL

-5784 LITNGYINNATS
+5784 LMNNGYLNGLTQQ
-5796 YEIKRLLSA
+5796 EVKRLLAA

-5832 HAEETLRSLEAIKG
+5832 HAEATLHELEAIRG

-5872 KTRGWEKTDIEE
+5872 KTRGWEKTYIEE

-5889 QQRMGIS
+5889 QQRMGSS

-5914 LEYADNI
+5914 LEYAENI
-5921 KDSKVEERKLREEIK
+5921 KDSKVEERKLRDEIK

-5990 NAKDFKEAEKQRIR
+5990 NAKDFKESEKQRIR

-6028 DKFVN
+6028 GKFVN

-6052 MFGGKSANGE
+6052 MFGGKSADGE

-6077 QQEINGVRDKYAIL
+6077 QKEIIGVRDKYAQL
-6091 DAKAAELFGGKVKTW
+6091 DAKAKELFGGKVKTW

-6130 ERELTQG
+6130 EMVLTQG

-6152 MKLRKMGITE
+6152 MKLRKMGISD
-6162 ENVADIEEVLD
+6162 ENVSEIEAVLD

-6184 DEFLVQTRNEYNET
+6184 DEFLVNTRNEYNET

-6209 IEHYFPLKI
+6209 IENYFPLKI
-6218 RANARADKPED
+6218 LANARADKPED

-6321 QMASGTYR
+6321 QMAAGTYR

-6389 WSMEHLPIFNER
+6389 WSMEHLPIFSER

-6416 MDWKMWRTRIMQLAS
+6416 MDWKMWRTRLMQLAS

-6439 FVDAITVCI
+6439 FVDALTVSI

-6492 AFTSTIQVDRSW
+6492 AFTSTMQVDRSW

-6515 SMSYQRQL
+6515 SMSYQRQF

-6542 IEFMTKQLLRDKGI
+6542 IKFMTKQLLRDKGI

-6586 DTLRIAT
+6586 DTLRVAT

-6601 WNLGAYLTYLLFG
+6601 WNLGAYLPYLLFG

-6621 KMWDDVCAHT
+6621 KMWDDVWAHT

-6675 FQKLGNGQHTE
+6675 FQKLDNGQHTE
-6686 ALNDMINLIVQAG
+6686 ALNDMINLIAQAG
-6699 LGVNPQSITDV
+6699 LGMNPQSITDV
-6710 ALSIMDACGDDP
+6710 VLSIMDACDDDP

-6827 GVDAKVKEARK
+6827 GVDAKVKEAK
-6838 SVRDKSIDVV
+6838 KTAKTDYVEAAQLMAD
-6848 QFARIMRDLQSDQ
+6848 AQSDPNAFATYQ
-6861 ESWRDYI
+6861 MFKQMDGN
-6868 QFNTLDK
+6868 FNK
-6875 NLGGIVKK
+6875 IVKF
-6883 YLGSQS
+6883 YLG
-6889 AEEAALCRQAVLD
+6889 AKTPDEAALCRQAVLD

-6917 TRSEAMGRTG
+6917 TRADAMNSLGT
-6927 AVMQEF
+6927 VMQGF
-6933 TDKYVQMQQPNR
+6933 TQKYIPMQQPNR

>member
-66 QKPAPAPAP
+66 QKPAPAPA
-75 AQPVVKQ
+75 QPVVKQ

-103 QKQGGGQ
+103 QKQGGWQ

-132 SQQDFNTRMENM
+132 SQQDFNTRMENI
-144 RKGNALGKTSEVKFN
+144 RKGNTLGKTSEVKFN

-174 DEVATPLEQS
+174 DEVTTPLEQS

-192 EWEATTEEGRRHRE
+192 EWEATTPEGQAHHRKRMEEARRRQVEDLSSDIDAALTDAKGRSVKQYTDYATENPFMAAMLSTAGAASPGDMQRQTYEQVHRSE
-206 KRIQNDFERRV
+206 HIPTKEAEQLHNEIVELEAAQRSMRDAKRIIGEADH
-217 GASIDKYDP
+217 
-226 DNAAA
+226 NA
-231 MVWQQAED
+231 Q
-239 KSNEEFGRYLDDRSK
+239 KGTFGKWLES
-254 PSLSNFIRGAADG
+254 SF
-267 MNVTGGLG
+267 
-275 ADNVDT
+275 
-281 GIKAFATHLKYHDL
+281 
-295 QRMADDAWNMLGKE
+295 
-309 KQQSIIE
+309 
-316 DMYGAL
+316 
-322 KNRYPQA
+322 
-329 TEQQLQ
+329 
-335 QAATEMAREQSDRR
+335 
-349 MYELAVAKN
+349 
-358 APKDAAEY
+358 
-366 FIRKVAAGN
+366 
-375 AMGTLMQAAARA
+375 
-387 QAGTTGDWEA
+387 
-397 REDAEQR
+397 
-404 FEKQGHKVAGIA
+404 
-416 GTVTGFALDPL
+416 
-427 TWASAG
+427 
-433 AGGAAVKGTTW
+433 AGGAARGLGQKLFDVDTWDFGGSDLSDAGALMTALNAYDRGEELTRSQQMLLDAKAVELATDAYFGSEVGRGYKAGKVTAESIPFMLEMCINPAAGTGHTASSMMTRYALKRFGKQAVKNNVKKYVAAKVGARVAGDVAGAATMAATTGVIRTAADATERMNGQVMYGTNAQGQSVFAGHTEGDDAATAIGKAFANTTIENYSEMVGEYFAPV
-444 LGGKMIGEAAMR
+444 LGTVGKAVRKGMGKIGLESVGKFVDDVAASDVAKMVSDFEKHSKWNGMIGEYAEEVAGGIMNALVVGDQTLDTDPETGVFNLDNNIDTFLGVSLMGGFMSGVKAAGYRTPKYRARQQM
-456 KFGTTLGGRMLGG
+456 KQADEAALHEFGGNQDAWG
-469 AIGGAVNFGTY
+469 AIRNTLAFGNDEDVKSMLAEVSTSAEY
-480 EAGSEA
+480 SDEQKMSVFEYSEA
-486 LDQMKWGGYIDEET
+486 VERYKGMLKGEE
-500 GERKDGFSFGNV
+500 K
-512 AGRAGHG
+512 
-519 LMMGAVTG
+519 
-527 VIAPYLGNVSDKLVR
+527 NVS
-542 ATESTVGKMGIRA
+542 EN
-555 GELGVGTVAE
+555 
-565 GTIFAVPEIIDTY
+565 
-578 GQYGDL
+578 Q
-584 INSLS
+584 
-589 DESSPNYI
+589 ESS
-597 ADEQERAAKI
+597 
-607 EELRNSR
+607 
-614 GDALMDVWTD
+614 
-624 NMAMIAGFKAQHL
+624 
-637 LKSAPRV
+637 
-644 IYDLARS
+644 
-651 KNGKAGFETR
+651 
-661 LRSIFDGRG
+661 
-670 DLALTEDEKKE
+670 ED
-681 LERRGYGDLKD
+681 
-692 LTEEYSR
+692 
-699 YAEAKEEYDKARPTT
+699 
-714 TDASRMIEGGDG
+714 
-726 QAELPYNRFV
+726 
-736 ELMTDNSV
+736 
-744 SEAARAK
+744 
-751 MYYYLTG
+751 
-758 HGLPM
+758 
-763 STVMGSSILEDK
+763 
-775 DADGN
+775 
-780 VTGYTVQSFG
+780 
-790 ANGVITSRSFG
+790 
-801 DKKRADVE
+801 
-809 ANRINRQAELNG
+809 
-821 FDVGERYYD
+821 
-830 WQGDNKRMYEA
+830 
-841 CESVAEET
+841 
-849 GAPAN
+849 PA
-854 LLFDLMKRKTEAM
+854 
-867 NEVELEWAE
+867 
-876 KILNAYNGLGDK
+876 I
-888 YGSSEVRAAINDEF
+888 
-902 GIEVDKA
+902 
-909 IRKEPGRRSEQEQKA
+909 
-924 VDEYAN
+924 
-930 RLFADVKRK
+930 
-939 QEEAAERGEAPA
+939 QEEMAE
-951 SPDAPTSNSQ
+951 
-961 IAALLGIDDGEQG
+961 IAEQY
-974 DPVSAAFN
+974 
-982 RGHEADAQERQ
+982 GHEADAQERQ
-993 DIAIELADPNNAE
+993 DIAIELTDPNNAE

-1058 QVYIVDGNVEMM
+1058 QVYIVDGNVQMM

-1100 TADTGISS
+1100 SADTGISS

-1127 EYVQSQID
+1127 EYVQAQID
-1135 EAQGTVRLAPGQQ
+1135 EAQGTVRFVPGQQ
-1148 IVLPTGEEAVVQA
+1148 LVLPTGEEAVVVATDADGENITVA
-1161 LFDDGSAVVNMGDGT
+1161 LGDGT
-1176 IQTVDIKELQR
+1176 QATVQRSELQR
-1187 IRDEKAASEYRQ
+1187 IRDEKAVAEYRQ

-1294 SHVAPVQPEQSNNT
+1294 SHVAPQQPEAA
-1308 SENIPVQ
+1308 PVQ
-1315 GNNAG
+1315 EASA
-1320 ENIPQTPIETPA
+1320 ETPA
-1332 PAEPTNVE
+1332 TVETTPPPVE
-1340 QPTEVASLQVQEPV
+1340 QQAEVAPQPVQEPV
-1354 QTVEPQPAQSAE
+1354 QTVEPQPTQPAE
-1366 EPAQPTEQQKAE
+1366 APAQPTEQPTAE

-1458 DAQRVLD
+1458 EAQRVLD
-1465 YWNGVR
+1465 YWQQVR
-1471 EIQNAIEREENKRRA
+1471 NIQNDIQREENERRA
-1486 AEDAMRHDEAVAEAQ
+1486 AEDAVRHDEAVAEAQ

-1531 NAKKVDGHRDE
+1531 NATKVDGHRDE

-1580 DSNDNSVNDRDYE
+1580 DANDNSVNDRDYE

-1650 YLKEYAPKFGFTAEQ
+1650 YLKEYAPKFGFTPEQ

-1680 AMPYTAETFARFN
+1680 AMPYTAETFAKFN

-1757 QLAEMVDGVRGQEKL
+1757 QLAEMVDGIRGQEKL

-1802 PAMRQNVITALG
+1802 PAMRQTVITALG

-1907 QSAVGQTDLFAGGIR
+1907 QSAVGQADLFAGGIQS
-1922 NREDILREV
+1922 REDILRDV
-1931 INYINDNYG
+1931 ITFINENYG
-1940 KRKEIEAARAAAV
+1940 KRKEIEAARAEAV
-1953 ERRKAESVQQDGTD
+1953 ERRKAESVQQDGTPP
-1967 EAGIGGSENT
+1967 AVNNGSEDT
-1977 GGSGRN
+1977 GRSERS
-1983 ETSVERQGDLAQAE
+1983 EASVERESDLAQTEITA
-1997 PLTYHLSDEVDE
+1997 PLSEEVDE
-2009 NGRQFVLTSD
+2009 FDKPFVISSSGTTTF
-2019 GNVEFGKIGPDTGL
+2019 GEVGVESGL
-2033 TPAPILL
+2033 TAAPIKL
-2040 SEGMITNPETNDGYG
+2040 SLGENVKDENGANHGYG
-2055 LVHIEARHGEQ
+2055 WLHIEAGHGDQ
-2066 IRNAGYKSVLE
+2066 IRAAGFSSVEE
-2077 FIEEVAKNYEVIRE
+2077 FVETVARNYDTIRE
-2091 GKNRDGQQ
+2091 GSIIADNQ
-2099 TYMLQLTDK
+2099 TYLLEISDE
-2108 HNNTLMVELSGDG
+2108 HNNTLFIQLSRDG
-2121 TYWNIN
+2121 SYWNVN
-2127 TAGIFKTSYGAK
+2127 SAGIFKKKYSRRKPEVFTRPALEPDTNTDTSG
-2139 RNVVYNRHTTAK
+2139 VDSG
-2151 QSAETDEASL
+2151 QAE
-2161 LGEQSGTT
+2161 GVTT
-2169 PLTRMNAPTQTSID
+2169 PAGNSPQTSD
-2183 DSASKG
+2183 G
-2189 KLVWKHA
+2189 
-2196 DDVSA
+2196 
-2201 ASDVE
+2201 
-2206 QGLYSSQGNM
+2206 
-2216 SDPTTE
+2216 
-2222 GTDAPQTN
+2222 
-2230 VLSTSK
+2230 K
-2236 GSENAATVQEKT
+2236 GSEKSATDQEKAE
-2248 VKVAENQ
+2248 KVADNQ
-2255 EPNAVKVALAAAE
+2255 TPNAVQTALAAAE

-2281 AGNYKKGHVKIGGY
+2281 AGNYKKGHVKIDGY

-2534 KAVDDAIKVEQEPQT
+2534 KAVDETIKVEQEPQT

-2554 YDREDVVYDKT
+2554 YDREDDVYDKT

-2599 TIEDGMAI
+2599 TIEDGMAT
-2607 AAGETIPQAFE
+2607 AAGETIPQAFDA
-2618 ELANLTGKR
+2618 LANLNGR
-2627 RAYEQFLSDIRKK
+2627 RKAYEQFLVDIRKK

-2659 KIMYKGKEATIHDA
+2659 KVSYKGKEATIHDA
-2673 DAKQVILDTGLAPV
+2673 DEKQVTLDTGMAPV
-2687 LYEVTDWENVELPKP
+2687 IYEVTEWENVELPKP
-2702 VKEANDDEVQDAMPM
+2702 VKEYHGGDRVFSLKHNANKDILLAHHAGGKVYYQFTDGTRAEADEVQDALPM
-2717 EQETPQSE
+2717 ERETQQTPFKTEQEAKDYLVSIGYDPDGLYMNNPKNEAQDYIDEANYQKEKRSE
-2725 QKEDF
+2725 QPKE
-2730 SAQNTAS
+2730 APKN
-2737 SEQKQPKQ
+2737 EQAQPKQ
-2745 EEKKAKSKWVDDAD
+2745 EEKKSKSKWVNDEDAD
-2759 AERFEE
+2759 RFEE
-2765 LRRRLR
+2765 LRKRLR

-2785 AFALGVEMSYLML
+2785 VFAIGVEMSYLML
-2798 KHGARKFSEFAKQMI
+2798 KKGARKFNEFAKNLI
-2813 EALGENVRPYLKSFY
+2813 EALGEEVRPYIKAFY
-2828 NGARDLPEMAEYEKE
+2828 NGARDLPEMADYENDM
-2843 LTPYDE
+2843 TPYDE

-2857 FDKEGAK
+2857 FDKKGAK

-2933 QEVNDLAKNI
+2933 REVNDLAKNI

-3067 ERNLPN
+3067 EKNLPN

-3104 WLPAEDYVAMAQRV
+3104 WLPAEDYVAMAQRI
-3118 AAENAGNQQEKP
+3118 AAENAGNQKEKA
-3130 SKERKSKKKSVS
+3130 SKGSKSKKKSVS
-3142 LQEQTIPDLFS
+3142 LQQQTIPDLFS
-3153 GLFSEDLKPTSNE
+3153 GLFGEEDSNLKPTSNE

-3171 QPRSSTTERDRGH
+3171 QPRTGTSEREGGH
-3184 QREQNEPLGKSEQ
+3184 QREQNEPLGESKQ
-3197 NEDERPDTVRVAGR
+3197 NEDERPDAGRVVRR
-3211 SGNDTKSDTTGGSR
+3211 SGNDTKSDTAGGSR

-3315 KEKMEGGLGSPN
+3315 KEKVSSGDTGYN
-3327 PNNVRLR
+3327 PRLRDDYQPANPINARLR

-3348 RNSAYYTPAPI
+3348 RNTAYYTPAPI
-3359 IDAMWDVSRAMGFRG
+3359 IDAMWDVARAMGFRG

-3381 AGIGNIIGLMPTDMS
+3381 AGIGKVLGLMPTDMS
-3396 ERSNIHAVEI
+3396 ERSNIQAIEV

-3411 NILSLLYPDA
+3411 NILKLLYPDA
-3421 NVEVKGFEKTFVP
+3421 KVDVKGFEKTYIP

-3440 AITNVPFVTGLR
+3440 AITNVPFGDILVK
-3452 VMDETGDKDLSRK
+3452 DETGDKDLSKK
-3465 FHDIH
+3465 FRAIH

-3478 RKLKEGGVGIFITSS
+3478 RKLKEGGIGIFISTS
-3493 GTLDSPNSAKLRTW
+3493 GTLDSPNSAKLRNW
-3507 LVNEGG
+3507 IVNEGN
-3513 ADVVGAFRMHNQTF
+3513 ADVVGAFRMHKDTF
-3527 GGTGAT
+3527 GGAGVT

-3607 GDSYRATSK
+3607 GGTYRATSK

-3644 AEERKSQQ
+3644 AEERESQQ

-3662 KEGSMLLDSDGNLCI
+3662 KEGSMLLDSDGNLCL

-3764 PSISALESVS
+3764 PSIAALESVS

-3881 DGRYDANIKALDRVI
+3881 DGRYDANIKALERVI

-3951 QNKAM
+3951 QNRAM

-3961 KCDKTIL
+3961 KCDKTIY

-4023 WARAKMQGDPEMSER
+4023 WARGKMQGDPEMSER

-4044 ELFNNSVPKVI
+4044 ELFNNSVPKEI
-4055 PDDFVPEH
+4055 PDEFVPEH

-4142 LYPKA
+4142 LYPNA

-4184 ERIPDSEERQ
+4184 QMIPDSEERQ

-4199 EKVEEKMMVLE
+4199 DKVEEKMMVLE
-4210 KMREAANDDRDPVL
+4210 KMREAAADDRDPVV

-4240 LKLALQERKAGG
+4240 LKLALQERKTGG

-4267 AMVKAHEMLD
+4267 AMVKAQEMLD

-4442 KMEGEKAQDIYLPQ
+4442 KMEGGKAQDIYLPQ

-4470 LDDYEK
+4470 LDEYEK

-4488 PLVMYG
+4488 PLTMYG
-4494 IAKAAAVDAR
+4494 IAQAAAVDPR

-4539 AIFADNYQN
+4539 AIFADRFQN
-4548 KATGFNLYED
+4548 KSTGFNLYED
-4558 IRKKLIDAG
+4558 IRQKLIAAG

-4574 VMKSGMSIKKKL
+4574 VVNPGWSVKKKL

-4593 RGEVRVIMGSTF
+4593 RGEVRVIMGSTA

-4722 QVEKEVRKLEARK
+4722 QVEKEVKKLEARK

-4770 ARVEAA
+4770 AKVEAA

-4814 ASGYQAEAKSDLT
+4814 ASGYQAEAKSNLT

-4841 SKEQKQEKGQLSLSF
+4841 TKEQKQEKGQLSLSF

-4866 PELGLED
+4866 PQLGLED

-4913 DELQQVEARDGKP
+4913 GELQQVEARDGKP

-4991 EDEPPTK
+4991 ENEPPTK

-5195 VEALNAKVKRTMQ
+5195 VEALNANVKRTMQ
-5208 EDRDMMRSAAEQM
+5208 EDRDMMRSAVQQM
-5221 GEKLHTDINIIEDV
+5221 GEKLHTNINIIEDV

-5265 VLDNNRDI
+5265 VLDNNKNI

-5310 RDDLKKGVDD
+5310 RDDLKKGVDA
-5320 AAGRAFVDDATKNG
+5320 AAGRAFIDDTTKNG

-5354 LAEKPFEE
+5354 MAEKPFEE
-5362 FSEGERTLWQKLKA
+5362 FSEGERTLWQKIKA
-5376 AVRKLLDKFLGTLK
+5376 TVRRLLDKFLGSLK

-5410 ERLERGMEHPIDLAL
+5410 ERLERGKEHPIDLAR

-5438 ARYNMGDAPETF
+5438 ARYNMGDVAEPSF
-5450 KARQKRAVE
+5450 ASRRDRAVNE
-5459 NNGTVMPGLNGA
+5459 RGYVHAGLNSA
-5471 QVKVVDNIPRHP
+5471 EVKVVSIKEKSPFDTSKKTKALKEDVVAYANEHGIIGTMTEAETNGKGQISISKTSVEKMVDDSSTSKSVDKDTHLAVIPQLREI
-5483 YTGNIAEATSQAIEA
+5483 IAESVMAETHPDYNKGEDGKRSSDNGYNPDNLIHRCYGAISVDGQEYRV
-5498 AKAKY
+5498 KL
-5503 APNGEAKTLHY
+5503 TLKET
-5514 NNFGAAFDYSISG
+5514 SG
-5527 NAIETV
+5527 NR
-5533 LSAKHQGKSVNK
+5533 KSK
-5545 GVHLAL
+5545 KA
-5551 AEHLDRVIG
+5551 
-5560 ESIEVEEHPDRI
+5560 
-5572 KTGDV
+5572 
-5577 RDNSKINPD
+5577 
-5586 ALMHRFYGVAR
+5586 Y
-5597 IDGKDYRVMT
+5597 
-5607 LMKEENRQGESNGIH
+5607 
-5622 SYEVQKI
+5622 SYEVTKI
-5629 EVLDEETPNTPNGV
+5629 EVLDGQTTKPLSVSSRKSNTPNGRSNV
-5643 GTPAIKREA
+5643 SDVFVSG
-5652 YPLAKVIKDVGKT
+5652 AKLLNNLEKSYDTGK
-5665 METDKNLLDE
+5665 KLLDE
-5675 SKLADE
+5675 SKISDE
-5681 STDLD
+5681 ST
-5686 NPLTLGHSSELDVSH
+5686 
-5701 STADLYRD
+5701 DLYRD
-5709 PDDTDDVWTDGSL
+5709 PDETEDIWNDQSL

-5784 LITNGYINNATS
+5784 LMNNGYLNGLTQQ
-5796 YEIKRLLSA
+5796 EVKRLLAA

-5832 HAEETLRSLEAIKG
+5832 HAEDTLHELEAIRG

-5889 QQRMGIS
+5889 QQRMGSS

-5914 LEYADNI
+5914 LEYAENI

-6009 ANSDMEGRPSDEHY
+6009 ANSDMEGRASDEHLRRTHGTL
-6023 KPTFA
+6023 KA
-6028 DKFVN
+6028 LN
-6033 NSFVSFLFAPLATF
+6033 NIFSNTLFAPLATF

-6069 MRGWVDAR
+6069 MRGWIDAR

-6173 PRLIELADWLQ
+6173 PRLTALADWLQ

-6218 RANARADKPED
+6218 LANARADKPED

-6296 RNQVQNMTTIYGS
+6296 RNQVQNMTTIYGN
-6309 GKELW
+6309 GEELW

-6321 QMASGTYR
+6321 QMAAGTYR
-6329 PPRTKLDE
+6329 PPRTKLDKGALE
-6337 AAVNFAKGVTAA
+6337 FAQGVTAA
-6349 KVSFRMFTALKQF
+6349 KVSFRMFTALKQ
-6362 LSMPAYIPEARTDY
+6362 LASMPAYIPEVRADY
-6376 LLRNIANPVGAWK
+6376 LAANILNPAKAWK
-6389 WSMEHLPIFNER
+6389 WSMEHLPIFSER
-6401 WRSRMSGDPRLLKSD
+6401 WRSRVSGDPRLAKSG
-6416 MDWKMWRTRIMQLAS
+6416 MDWRDWRANLVQ
-6431 RAGMSPNA
+6431 RAARWGMSPNA
-6439 FVDAITVCI
+6439 FVDALTVSI

-6492 AFTSTIQVDRSW
+6492 AFTSTMQVDRSW

-6523 HDALRNFKHN
+6523 HDAFRNFKHN

-6542 IEFMTKQLLRDKGI
+6542 IEFMKKQYVRDGI
-6556 EPQTDG
+6556 DEAQ
-6562 NWSDADWQREEQ
+6562 AEQ
-6574 VAKRKFRRQLLK
+6574 NAKRKFRRQLLK
-6586 DTLRIAT
+6586 DTLRVAT
-6593 FGYIMQLA
+6593 FGYIMQWA
-6601 WNLGAYLTYLLFG
+6601 WNMFAYLPYLLFG

-6621 KMWDDVCAHT
+6621 KMWDDVWAHT
-6631 TFGSVEGLTGG
+6631 AFGSVEGLTGG

-6710 ALSIMDACGDDP
+6710 ALSIMEACGDDP
-6722 ALAHEAT
+6722 TLAHEAT

-6827 GVDAKVKEARK
+6827 GVDAKVKAANKAGKTDYVKQAEML
-6838 SVRDKSIDVV
+6838 DVV
-6848 QFARIMRDLQSDQ
+6848 FADK
-6861 ESWRDYI
+6861 DYETYET
-6868 QFNTLDK
+6868 FKTLDK
-6875 NLGGIVKK
+6875 GLNDIVKK

-6889 AEEAALCRQAVLD
+6889 ENEASLCRKSIVD
-6902 YKSAMVKVLEAPDAS
+6902 YKKAMVGVLEAKDEKQSEQAWKKLDELSESFENQYWEIHDAA
-6917 TRSEAMGRTG
+6917 T
-6927 AVMQEF
+6927 Q
-6933 TDKYVQMQQPNR
+6933 

>member
-66 QKPAPAPAP
+66 QKPAPAPA
-75 AQPVVKQ
+75 QPVVKQ

-103 QKQGGGQ
+103 QKQGGWQ

-132 SQQDFNTRMENM
+132 SQQDFNTRMENI
-144 RKGNALGKTSEVKFN
+144 RKGNTLGKTSEVKFN

-174 DEVATPLEQS
+174 DEVTTPLEQS

-192 EWEATTEEGRRHRE
+192 EWEATTPEGRKHRE
-206 KRIQNDFERRV
+206 KRIENDFERRV
-217 GASIDKYDP
+217 GASLDKYDP

-239 KSNEEFGRYLDDRSK
+239 KSNEEFGRYLDERSK
-254 PSLSNFIRGAADG
+254 PSWSNFLRGAAEG
-267 MNVTGGLG
+267 TSVTGGLG

-542 ATESTVGKMGIRA
+542 ATESTVGKMGIRT

-565 GTIFAVPEIIDTY
+565 GTIFAVPEIINTY

-589 DESSPNYI
+589 DETSPNYI

-661 LRSIFDGRG
+661 LRSILDGRG

-809 ANRINRQAELNG
+809 VNRINRQAELNG

-841 CESVAEET
+841 CETVAEET

-867 NEVELEWAE
+867 NAVELEWAE

-888 YGSSEVRAAINDEF
+888 YGSSEVRTAINEEF
-902 GIEVDKA
+902 GVDVDKA
-909 IRKEPGRRSEQEQKA
+909 IRKERNRRSEQEQKA

-939 QEEAAERGEAPA
+939 QEEAAERGEAPVD
-951 SPDAPTSNSQ
+951 PDAPTSNSQ

-993 DIAIELADPNNAE
+993 DIAIELTDPNNAE

-1058 QVYIVDGNVEMM
+1058 QVYIVDGNVQMM

-1085 VVYNPA
+1085 VIYNPA

-1100 TADTGISS
+1100 SADTGISS

-1127 EYVQSQID
+1127 EYVQAQID
-1135 EAQGTVRLAPGQQ
+1135 EAQGTVRFVPGQQ
-1148 IVLPTGEEAVVQA
+1148 LVLPTGEEAVVVATDADGENITVA
-1161 LFDDGSAVVNMGDGT
+1161 LGDGT
-1176 IQTVDIKELQR
+1176 QATVQRSELQR
-1187 IRDEKAASEYRQ
+1187 IRDEKASADYRQ

-1206 PATQQPEASAP
+1206 PAAQQPEASAP

-1294 SHVAPVQPEQSNNT
+1294 SHVAPQQPEAA
-1308 SENIPVQ
+1308 PVQ
-1315 GNNAG
+1315 EASA
-1320 ENIPQTPIETPA
+1320 ETPA
-1332 PAEPTNVE
+1332 TVETTLPPVE
-1340 QPTEVASLQVQEPV
+1340 QQAEVAPQPVQEPV
-1354 QTVEPQPAQSAE
+1354 QTVEPQPTQPAE
-1366 EPAQPTEQQKAE
+1366 APAQPTEQPTAE

-1458 DAQRVLD
+1458 EAQRVLD
-1465 YWNGVR
+1465 YWQQVR
-1471 EIQNAIEREENKRRA
+1471 NIQNDIQRVENERRA
-1486 AEDAMRHDEAVAEAQ
+1486 AEDAVRHDEAVAEAQ

-1516 VGNENPMPAITEKWN
+1516 VGNENPMPSITEKWN
-1531 NAKKVDGHRDE
+1531 NATKVDGHRDE

-1580 DSNDNSVNDRDYE
+1580 DANDNSVNDRDYE

-1650 YLKEYAPKFGFTAEQ
+1650 YLKEYAPKFGFTPEQ
-1665 VGAMQHP
+1665 VEAMQHP

-1680 AMPYTAETFARFN
+1680 AMPYTAETFAKFN

-1711 TVSDDSFKG
+1711 TVNDDSFKG

-1785 GKAFESDPE
+1785 GKAFEGDPE

-1802 PAMRQNVITALG
+1802 PAMRQTVITALG

-1907 QSAVGQTDLFAGGIR
+1907 QSAVGQADLFVGGIQS
-1922 NREDILREV
+1922 REDILRDV
-1931 INYINDNYG
+1931 ITFINENYG
-1940 KRKEIEAARAAAV
+1940 KRKEIEAARAEAV
-1953 ERRKAESVQQDGTD
+1953 ERRKAESVQQDGTPPAVSTD
-1967 EAGIGGSENT
+1967 GEAT
-1977 GGSGRN
+1977 
-1983 ETSVERQGDLAQAE
+1983 AE
-1997 PLTYHLSDEVDE
+1997 PSAE
-2009 NGRQFVLTSD
+2009 
-2019 GNVEFGKIGPDTGL
+2019 
-2033 TPAPILL
+2033 PAP
-2040 SEGMITNPETNDGYG
+2040 
-2055 LVHIEARHGEQ
+2055 VEAEP
-2066 IRNAGYKSVLE
+2066 
-2077 FIEEVAKNYEVIRE
+2077 
-2091 GKNRDGQQ
+2091 
-2099 TYMLQLTDK
+2099 
-2108 HNNTLMVELSGDG
+2108 VEA
-2121 TYWNIN
+2121 TEP
-2127 TAGIFKTSYGAK
+2127 
-2139 RNVVYNRHTTAK
+2139 V
-2151 QSAETDEASL
+2151 EA
-2161 LGEQSGTT
+2161 
-2169 PLTRMNAPTQTSID
+2169 
-2183 DSASKG
+2183 
-2189 KLVWKHA
+2189 
-2196 DDVSA
+2196 
-2201 ASDVE
+2201 
-2206 QGLYSSQGNM
+2206 
-2216 SDPTTE
+2216 
-2222 GTDAPQTN
+2222 
-2230 VLSTSK
+2230 
-2236 GSENAATVQEKT
+2236 
-2248 VKVAENQ
+2248 
-2255 EPNAVKVALAAAE
+2255 EPNAVQTALAAAE

-2281 AGNYKKGHVKIGGY
+2281 AGNYKKGHVKIDGY

-2419 AEYSSVKP
+2419 ADYSSVKP

-2534 KAVDDAIKVEQEPQT
+2534 KAVDETIKVEQEPQT

-2554 YDREDVVYDKT
+2554 YDREDDVYDKT

-2599 TIEDGMAI
+2599 TIEDGMDT
-2607 AAGETIPQAFE
+2607 AAGETIPQAFDA
-2618 ELANLTGKR
+2618 LANLNGR
-2627 RAYEQFLSDIRKK
+2627 RKAYEQFLVDIRKK

-2673 DAKQVILDTGLAPV
+2673 DTKQVTLDTGMAPV

-2702 VKEANDDEVQDAMPM
+2702 VKEYHGGDRVFSVKHNANKDIFVAHHKDGTVEYTFTDGTKANADEVQDALPEPKKVNVESLMG
-2717 EQETPQSE
+2717 ELNEKGEAKLSDHIEEPQQAESTE
-2725 QKEDF
+2725 
-2730 SAQNTAS
+2730 
-2737 SEQKQPKQ
+2737 QPKQ

-2798 KHGARKFSEFAKQMI
+2798 KHGARKFAEFAKQMI

-2933 QEVNDLAKNI
+2933 REVNDLAKSI

-3067 ERNLPN
+3067 EKNLPN

-3095 HGIRSVCQE
+3095 QGIRSVCQE
-3104 WLPAEDYVAMAQRV
+3104 WLPAEDYVAMAQRI

-3130 SKERKSKKKSVS
+3130 SKERKSKKKSIS

-3171 QPRSSTTERDRGH
+3171 QPRTSTTERERGH
-3184 QREQNEPLGKSEQ
+3184 QREQNEPLGESKQ
-3197 NEDERPDTVRVAGR
+3197 NEDERPDAGGVVRR
-3211 SGNDTKSDTTGGSR
+3211 SGNDTKSDTAGGSR
-3225 VSEPSDGKQ
+3225 VSELSDGKQ

-3315 KEKMEGGLGSPN
+3315 KEKVSSGDSGYN
-3327 PNNVRLR
+3327 PRLRDDYQPANPINARLR

-3348 RNSAYYTPAPI
+3348 RNSAYYTPAPV
-3359 IDAMWDVSRAMGFRG
+3359 IDAMWDVARAMGFRG

-3607 GDSYRATSK
+3607 GDTYRATSK

-3644 AEERKSQQ
+3644 AEERESQQ

-3662 KEGSMLLDSDGNLCI
+3662 KEGSMLLDSDGNLCL

-3764 PSISALESVS
+3764 PSIAALESVS

-3881 DGRYDANIKALDRVI
+3881 DGRYDANIKALERVI

-3951 QNKAM
+3951 QNRAM

-3961 KCDKTIL
+3961 KCDKTIY

-4023 WARAKMQGDPEMSER
+4023 WARGKMQGDPEMSER

-4044 ELFNNSVPKVI
+4044 ELFNNSVPKEI
-4055 PDDFVPEH
+4055 PDEFVPEH

-4142 LYPKA
+4142 LYPNA

-4194 IRFVE
+4194 IRFIE
-4199 EKVEEKMMVLE
+4199 DKVEEKMMVLE

-4267 AMVKAHEMLD
+4267 AMVKAQEMLD

-4326 QGVYLKTQAVLESKN
+4326 QGVYLKTQAVLENKN

-4442 KMEGEKAQDIYLPQ
+4442 KMDGEKAQDIYLPQ

-4567 VPETQVV
+4567 VPEAQVV

-4722 QVEKEVRKLEARK
+4722 QVEKEVKKLEARK

-4770 ARVEAA
+4770 AKVEAA

-4841 SKEQKQEKGQLSLSF
+4841 TKEQKQEKGQLSLSF

-4866 PELGLED
+4866 PQLGLED

-4913 DELQQVEARDGKP
+4913 GELQQVEARDGKP

-4973 SDEDSDDVT
+4973 SDEDSDDIT

-5208 EDRDMMRSAAEQM
+5208 EDRDMMRSAVLQM
-5221 GEKLHTDINIIEDV
+5221 GEKLHTNINIIEDV

-5265 VLDNNRDI
+5265 VLDNNKNI

-5310 RDDLKKGVDD
+5310 RDDLKKGVDA

-5354 LAEKPFEE
+5354 MAEKPFEE
-5362 FSEGERTLWQKLKA
+5362 FSEGERTLWQKIKA
-5376 AVRKLLDKFLGTLK
+5376 TVRRLLDKFLGSLK

-5410 ERLERGMEHPIDLAL
+5410 EHLERGKEHPIDLAR

-5450 KARQKRAVE
+5450 KARQRRAAE
-5459 NNGTVMPGLNGA
+5459 NKGTVMPGLNDA
-5471 QVKVVDNIPRHP
+5471 QVKVVDVPRHQ
-5483 YTGNIAEATSQAIEA
+5483 YKGRNILDQARDAAIERYN
-5498 AKAKY
+5498 KQVGTNEDGTPKW
-5503 APNGEAKTLHY
+5503 EAIPQYY
-5514 NNFGAAFDYSISG
+5514 NNYGISFFYEITPKALKSLVQHHTKSDNVGVHAAVLDKLHEVINGSIEYEEDPDVPKINGVRDIS
-5527 NAIETV
+5527 
-5533 LSAKHQGKSVNK
+5533 K
-5545 GVHLAL
+5545 GVNNNVL
-5551 AEHLDRVIG
+5551 I
-5560 ESIEVEEHPDRI
+5560 
-5572 KTGDV
+5572 
-5577 RDNSKINPD
+5577 
-5586 ALMHRFYGVAR
+5586 HRFIGAVR
-5597 IDGKDYRVMT
+5597 IDGKTYRVISKI
-5607 LMKEENRQGESNGIH
+5607 KEYRETHLSARPSTYQVTE
-5622 SYEVQKI
+5622 I
-5629 EVLDEETPNTPNGV
+5629 EVFDEETPNTPNGS
-5643 GTPAIKREA
+5643 KRA
-5652 YPLAKVIKDVGKT
+5652 NGYVHVAKLLKDFEKKHDGGK
-5665 METDKNLLDE
+5665 KILDE
-5675 SKLADE
+5675 SKIADE
-5681 STDLD
+5681 STDL
-5686 NPLTLGHSSELDVSH
+5686 
-5701 STADLYRD
+5701 YRD
-5709 PDDTDDVWTDGSL
+5709 PNETEDIWNDQSL

-5784 LITNGYINNATS
+5784 LMNNGYLNGLTQQ
-5796 YEIKRLLSA
+5796 EVKRLLAA
-5805 VKNSVGHNDIEG
+5805 VKNSVGHNDIES

-5832 HAEETLRSLEAIKG
+5832 HAEDTLHELEAIRG

-5889 QQRMGIS
+5889 QQRMGSS

-5914 LEYADNI
+5914 LEYAENI

-6077 QQEINGVRDKYAIL
+6077 QKEINGVRDKYAIL

-6130 ERELTQG
+6130 EREMTQG

-6218 RANARADKPED
+6218 LANARADKPED

-6274 EHWNAFA
+6274 EHWNDFA

-6321 QMASGTYR
+6321 QMAAGTYR

-6439 FVDAITVCI
+6439 FVDALTVSI

-6492 AFTSTIQVDRSW
+6492 AFTSTMQVDRSW

-6523 HDALRNFKHN
+6523 HDAFRNFKHN

-6586 DTLRIAT
+6586 DTLRVAT
-6593 FGYIMQLA
+6593 FGYIMQFA
-6601 WNLGAYLTYLLFG
+6601 WNLGAYLPYLLFG

-6621 KMWDDVCAHT
+6621 KMWDDVWAHT
-6631 TFGSVEGLTGG
+6631 AFGSVEGLTGG

-6827 GVDAKVKEARK
+6827 GVDAKVKEAK
-6838 SVRDKSIDVV
+6838 KTAKTDYVEAAQLMAD
-6848 QFARIMRDLQSDQ
+6848 AQSDPNAFATYQ
-6861 ESWRDYI
+6861 MFKQMDGN
-6868 QFNTLDK
+6868 FNK
-6875 NLGGIVKK
+6875 IVKF
-6883 YLGSQS
+6883 YLG
-6889 AEEAALCRQAVLD
+6889 AKTPDEAALCRQAVLD
-6902 YKSAMVKVLEAPDAS
+6902 YKSAMVKVLDAPDAA
-6917 TRSEAMGRTG
+6917 TRAEAMGNLG
-6927 AVMQEF
+6927 NVMQEF
-6933 TDKYVQMQQPNR
+6933 TQKYVPMQQPNR

>member
-103 QKQGGGQ
+103 QKQGGWQ

-132 SQQDFNTRMENM
+132 SQQDFNTRMENI
-144 RKGNALGKTSEVKFN
+144 RKGNTFGKTSEVKFN

-174 DEVATPLEQS
+174 DEVTTPLEQS

-192 EWEATTEEGRRHRE
+192 EWEATTPEGQAHHRKRMEEARRRQVEDLSSDIDAALTDAKGRSVKQYTDYATENPFMAAMLSTAGAASPGDMQRQMYEQVHRSE
-206 KRIQNDFERRV
+206 HIPTKEAEQLHNEIVELEAAQRSMRDAKRIIGEADH
-217 GASIDKYDP
+217 
-226 DNAAA
+226 NA
-231 MVWQQAED
+231 Q
-239 KSNEEFGRYLDDRSK
+239 KGTFGKWLES
-254 PSLSNFIRGAADG
+254 SF
-267 MNVTGGLG
+267 
-275 ADNVDT
+275 
-281 GIKAFATHLKYHDL
+281 
-295 QRMADDAWNMLGKE
+295 
-309 KQQSIIE
+309 
-316 DMYGAL
+316 
-322 KNRYPQA
+322 
-329 TEQQLQ
+329 
-335 QAATEMAREQSDRR
+335 
-349 MYELAVAKN
+349 
-358 APKDAAEY
+358 
-366 FIRKVAAGN
+366 
-375 AMGTLMQAAARA
+375 
-387 QAGTTGDWEA
+387 
-397 REDAEQR
+397 
-404 FEKQGHKVAGIA
+404 
-416 GTVTGFALDPL
+416 
-427 TWASAG
+427 
-433 AGGAAVKGTTW
+433 AGGAARGLGQKLFDVDTWDFGGSDLSDAGALMTALNAYDRGEELTRSQQMLLDAKAVELATDAYFGSEVGRGYKAGKVTAESIPFMLEMCINPAAGTGHTASSMMTRYALKRFGKQAVKNNVKKYVAAKVGARVAGDVTGAATMAATTGVIRTAADATERMNGQVMYGTDAQGQSVFAGHTEGDDAATAIGKAFANTTIENYSEMVGEYFAPV
-444 LGGKMIGEAAMR
+444 LGTVGKVVRKGMGKIGLESVGKFVDDVAASDVAKMVSDFEKHSKWNGMIGEYAEEVAGGIMNALVVGDQTLDTDPETGVFNLDNNIDTFLGVSLMGGFMSSVKAAGYRTPKYRARQQM
-456 KFGTTLGGRMLGG
+456 KQADEAALHEFGGNQDAWG
-469 AIGGAVNFGTY
+469 AIRNTLAFGNDEDVKSMLAEVSTSAEY
-480 EAGSEA
+480 SDEQKMSVLEYSEA
-486 LDQMKWGGYIDEET
+486 VELYKGMLRGEE
-500 GERKDGFSFGNV
+500 K
-512 AGRAGHG
+512 
-519 LMMGAVTG
+519 
-527 VIAPYLGNVSDKLVR
+527 NVSESR
-542 ATESTVGKMGIRA
+542 ESTEDPAIQEEMADI
-555 GELGVGTVAE
+555 AE
-565 GTIFAVPEIIDTY
+565 
-578 GQYGDL
+578 QYG
-584 INSLS
+584 
-589 DESSPNYI
+589 
-597 ADEQERAAKI
+597 R
-607 EELRNSR
+607 
-614 GDALMDVWTD
+614 
-624 NMAMIAGFKAQHL
+624 
-637 LKSAPRV
+637 
-644 IYDLARS
+644 
-651 KNGKAGFETR
+651 
-661 LRSIFDGRG
+661 
-670 DLALTEDEKKE
+670 
-681 LERRGYGDLKD
+681 
-692 LTEEYSR
+692 
-699 YAEAKEEYDKARPTT
+699 
-714 TDASRMIEGGDG
+714 
-726 QAELPYNRFV
+726 
-736 ELMTDNSV
+736 
-744 SEAARAK
+744 
-751 MYYYLTG
+751 
-758 HGLPM
+758 
-763 STVMGSSILEDK
+763 
-775 DADGN
+775 
-780 VTGYTVQSFG
+780 
-790 ANGVITSRSFG
+790 
-801 DKKRADVE
+801 
-809 ANRINRQAELNG
+809 
-821 FDVGERYYD
+821 
-830 WQGDNKRMYEA
+830 
-841 CESVAEET
+841 
-849 GAPAN
+849 
-854 LLFDLMKRKTEAM
+854 
-867 NEVELEWAE
+867 
-876 KILNAYNGLGDK
+876 
-888 YGSSEVRAAINDEF
+888 
-902 GIEVDKA
+902 
-909 IRKEPGRRSEQEQKA
+909 
-924 VDEYAN
+924 
-930 RLFADVKRK
+930 
-939 QEEAAERGEAPA
+939 
-951 SPDAPTSNSQ
+951 
-961 IAALLGIDDGEQG
+961 
-974 DPVSAAFN
+974 
-982 RGHEADAQERQ
+982 EADTQERQ

-1006 AQEAWNGVVQRINE
+1006 AQDAWNGVVQRINE

-1058 QVYIVDGNVEMM
+1058 QVYIVDGNVQMM

-1085 VVYNPA
+1085 VIYNPA

-1100 TADTGISS
+1100 SADTGISS

-1127 EYVQSQID
+1127 EYVQAQID
-1135 EAQGTVRLAPGQQ
+1135 EAQGTVRFVPGQQ
-1148 IVLPTGEEAVVQA
+1148 LVLPTGEEAVVVATDADGENITVA
-1161 LFDDGSAVVNMGDGT
+1161 LGDGT
-1176 IQTVDIKELQR
+1176 QATVQRSELQR
-1187 IRDEKAASEYRQ
+1187 IRDEKASAEYRQ

-1206 PATQQPEASAP
+1206 PAAQQPETSAP

-1240 IRDEDGSEK
+1240 IRDEDGSKK

-1294 SHVAPVQPEQSNNT
+1294 SHVAPQQPEAA
-1308 SENIPVQ
+1308 PVQ
-1315 GNNAG
+1315 EASA
-1320 ENIPQTPIETPA
+1320 ETPA
-1332 PAEPTNVE
+1332 TVETTPPPVE
-1340 QPTEVASLQVQEPV
+1340 QQAEVAPQPVQEPV
-1354 QTVEPQPAQSAE
+1354 QTVEPQSAQPAEA
-1366 EPAQPTEQQKAE
+1366 PAQPTEQPTAE

-1458 DAQRVLD
+1458 EAQHVLD

-1471 EIQNAIEREENKRRA
+1471 EIQNAIQREENERRA
-1486 AEDAMRHDEAVAEAQ
+1486 AEDAVRHDEAVAEAQ

-1531 NAKKVDGHRDE
+1531 NATKVDGHRDE

-1580 DSNDNSVNDRDYE
+1580 DANDNSVNDRDYE

-1619 VSNDGVV
+1619 ISNDGVV

-1650 YLKEYAPKFGFTAEQ
+1650 YLKEYAPKFGFTPEQ
-1665 VGAMQHP
+1665 VEAMQHP

-1680 AMPYTAETFARFN
+1680 AMPYTAETFAKFN

-1711 TVSDDSFKG
+1711 TVNDDSFKG

-1802 PAMRQNVITALG
+1802 PAMRQTVITALG

-1907 QSAVGQTDLFAGGIR
+1907 QSAVGQADLFAGGIQS
-1922 NREDILREV
+1922 REDILRDV
-1931 INYINDNYG
+1931 ITFINENYG
-1940 KRKEIEAARAAAV
+1940 KRKEIEAARAEAV
-1953 ERRKAESVQQDGTD
+1953 ERRKAESVQQDGTPPAVSTD
-1967 EAGIGGSENT
+1967 GEAT
-1977 GGSGRN
+1977 
-1983 ETSVERQGDLAQAE
+1983 AE
-1997 PLTYHLSDEVDE
+1997 PSAE
-2009 NGRQFVLTSD
+2009 
-2019 GNVEFGKIGPDTGL
+2019 
-2033 TPAPILL
+2033 PAP
-2040 SEGMITNPETNDGYG
+2040 
-2055 LVHIEARHGEQ
+2055 VEAEP
-2066 IRNAGYKSVLE
+2066 
-2077 FIEEVAKNYEVIRE
+2077 
-2091 GKNRDGQQ
+2091 
-2099 TYMLQLTDK
+2099 
-2108 HNNTLMVELSGDG
+2108 VEA
-2121 TYWNIN
+2121 TEP
-2127 TAGIFKTSYGAK
+2127 
-2139 RNVVYNRHTTAK
+2139 V
-2151 QSAETDEASL
+2151 EA
-2161 LGEQSGTT
+2161 
-2169 PLTRMNAPTQTSID
+2169 
-2183 DSASKG
+2183 
-2189 KLVWKHA
+2189 
-2196 DDVSA
+2196 
-2201 ASDVE
+2201 
-2206 QGLYSSQGNM
+2206 
-2216 SDPTTE
+2216 
-2222 GTDAPQTN
+2222 
-2230 VLSTSK
+2230 
-2236 GSENAATVQEKT
+2236 
-2248 VKVAENQ
+2248 
-2255 EPNAVKVALAAAE
+2255 EPNAVQTALAAAE

-2281 AGNYKKGHVKIGGY
+2281 AGNYKKGHVKIDGY

-2474 GKELAK
+2474 GKEIAK
-2480 ESRGWWDREKGGFMM
+2480 ESRSWWDREKGGFMM

-2524 VATVTDQADM
+2524 VATATDQADM
-2534 KAVDDAIKVEQEPQT
+2534 KAASETIKVEQEPQT

-2554 YDREDVVYDKT
+2554 YDRENDVYDKT
-2565 LTGLRNV
+2565 LTGLRNI

-2585 SIENVIRDLRKRAK
+2585 SIENVIRDLRKRAE
-2599 TIEDGMAI
+2599 TIEDGMAT

-2627 RAYEQFLSDIRKK
+2627 HAYEQFLSDIRKK

-2702 VKEANDDEVQDAMPM
+2702 VKESNADEVQNAMPM
-2717 EQETPQSE
+2717 EQETQQSE
-2725 QKEDF
+2725 QKEDV
-2730 SAQNTAS
+2730 SEQNTAS
-2737 SEQKQPKQ
+2737 SEQEKSKQ

-2798 KHGARKFSEFAKQMI
+2798 KHGARKFAEFAKQMI

-2933 QEVNDLAKNI
+2933 QEVNDLAKSI

-2957 GYYEAEPVESDFNE
+2957 GYYEAEPVDSDFNE

-3067 ERNLPN
+3067 EKNLPN
-3073 GGRDYLRANNFFPVD
+3073 GVRDYLRANNFFPVD

-3095 HGIRSVCQE
+3095 QGIRSVCQE
-3104 WLPAEDYVAMAQRV
+3104 WLPAEDYVAMAQRI
-3118 AAENAGNQQEKP
+3118 AAENSDSQHGKP
-3130 SKERKSKKKSVS
+3130 TKERKSKKKSVS
-3142 LQEQTIPDLFS
+3142 LREQTIPDLFS

-3171 QPRSSTTERDRGH
+3171 QPRTSITERERGH
-3184 QREQNEPLGKSEQ
+3184 QREQNEPLGESKQ
-3197 NEDERPDTVRVAGR
+3197 NEDERPDTGGVVRR

-3225 VSEPSDGKQ
+3225 VSEPSDGKR

-3283 MQRLIESG
+3283 MQRLVESG

-3315 KEKMEGGLGSPN
+3315 KEKVSSGDSGYN
-3327 PNNVRLR
+3327 PRLRDDYQPANPINARLR
-3334 ELLSPEAYEAANMS
+3334 ELLSPEAYEAANLS
-3348 RNSAYYTPAPI
+3348 RNTAYYTPAPI
-3359 IDAMWDVSRAMGFRG
+3359 IDAMWDVARAMGFRG
-3374 GNVLEGS
+3374 GSVLEGS
-3381 AGIGNIIGLMPTDMS
+3381 AGIGKVLGLMPTDMS
-3396 ERSNIHAVEI
+3396 ERSNIQAIEV

-3411 NILSLLYPDA
+3411 NILKLLYPDA
-3421 NVEVKGFEKTFVP
+3421 KVDVKGFEKTYIP

-3440 AITNVPFVTGLR
+3440 AITNVPFGDILVK
-3452 VMDETGDKDLSRK
+3452 DETGDKDLSKK
-3465 FHDIH
+3465 FRAIH

-3478 RKLKEGGVGIFITSS
+3478 RKLKEGGIGIFISTS
-3493 GTLDSPNSAKLRTW
+3493 GTLDSANSAKLRNW
-3507 LVNEGG
+3507 IVNEGN
-3513 ADVVGAFRMHNQTF
+3513 ADVVGAFRMHKDTF
-3527 GGTGAT
+3527 GGAGVT

-3570 KRGSSEVIV
+3570 KRGSSEVVI

-3607 GDSYRATSK
+3607 GDTYRATSK

-3644 AEERKSQQ
+3644 AEERESQQ

-3662 KEGSMLLDSDGNLCI
+3662 KEGSMLLDSDGNLCL

-3764 PSISALESVS
+3764 PSIAALESVS

-3881 DGRYDANIKALDRVI
+3881 DGRYDANIKALERVI

-3951 QNKAM
+3951 QNRAM

-3961 KCDKTIL
+3961 KCDKTIY

-4023 WARAKMQGDPEMSER
+4023 WARGKMQGDPEMSER

-4044 ELFNNSVPKVI
+4044 ELFNNSVPKEI
-4055 PDDFVPEH
+4055 PDEFVPEH

-4142 LYPKA
+4142 LYPNA

-4194 IRFVE
+4194 IRFIE
-4199 EKVEEKMMVLE
+4199 DKVEEKMMVLE

-4240 LKLALQERKAGG
+4240 LKLALQERKAAG

-4267 AMVKAHEMLD
+4267 AMVKAQEMLD

-4442 KMEGEKAQDIYLPQ
+4442 KMDGEKAQDIYLPQ

-4913 DELQQVEARDGKP
+4913 GELQQVEARDGKP

-4973 SDEDSDDVT
+4973 SDEDSDDIT

-5208 EDRDMMRSAAEQM
+5208 EDRDMMRSAVQQM

-5310 RDDLKKGVDD
+5310 RDDLKKGVDA
-5320 AAGRAFVDDATKNG
+5320 AAGRAFINDTTKNG

-5362 FSEGERTLWQKLKA
+5362 FSEGERTLWQQLKA
-5376 AVRKLLDKFLGTLK
+5376 AVRRLLDKFLGTLK

-5396 LGDNELRYI
+5396 LGYNELRYM

-5410 ERLERGMEHPIDLAL
+5410 ERLERGKEHPIDLAR

-5438 ARYNMGDAPETF
+5438 ARYNMGDVAEPSF
-5450 KARQKRAVE
+5450 ASRRDRAVKE
-5459 NNGTVMPGLNGA
+5459 HGYVHAGLNSA
-5471 QVKVVDNIPRHP
+5471 EVKVVSIKEKSPFDTSKKTKALKEDVVAYANEHGIIG
-5483 YTGNIAEATSQAIEA
+5483 TMTEEETKGKGKVTISKASIEKMVDDSAT
-5498 AKAKY
+5498 
-5503 APNGEAKTLHY
+5503 
-5514 NNFGAAFDYSISG
+5514 
-5527 NAIETV
+5527 
-5533 LSAKHQGKSVNK
+5533 GKSVNK
-5545 GVHLAL
+5545 YTHLAIIPQL
-5551 AEHLDRVIG
+5551 REVIAESVMA
-5560 ESIEVEEHPDRI
+5560 ETHPDYN
-5572 KTGDV
+5572 KG
-5577 RDNSKINPD
+5577 RDGKRSPENGYNPD
-5586 ALMHRFYGVAR
+5586 NLIHRCYGAIS
-5597 IDGKDYRVMT
+5597 IDGQEYRVKLT
-5607 LMKEENRQGESNGIH
+5607 LKENPSQTSRKAYTYEVTKIELLDSTDGERTGLSSSYQSNSNGSH
-5622 SYEVQKI
+5622 TSKVNAL
-5629 EVLDEETPNTPNGV
+5629 VPV
-5643 GTPAIKREA
+5643 AV
-5652 YPLAKVIKDVGKT
+5652 AKVIKNVEKSYDTG
-5665 METDKNLLDE
+5665 KNLLE
-5675 SKLADE
+5675 QSKLADE
-5681 STDLD
+5681 STDL
-5686 NPLTLGHSSELDVSH
+5686 
-5701 STADLYRD
+5701 YRD
-5709 PDDTDDVWTDGSL
+5709 PEETEDIWNDQSL

-5742 KTLRNDAM
+5742 KTLRHDAM

-5784 LITNGYINNATS
+5784 LMNNGYLNGMTQQ
-5796 YEIKRLLSA
+5796 EVKRLLAA

-5832 HAEETLRSLEAIKG
+5832 HAEDTLHELEAIRG

-5889 QQRMGIS
+5889 QQRMGSS

-5914 LEYADNI
+5914 LEYAENI

-5936 QAHDDASERDRA
+5936 QAHDDATERDRA

-6033 NSFVSFLFAPLATF
+6033 NSFVSFVFAPLATF

-6069 MRGWVDAR
+6069 MRSWVDAR
-6077 QQEINGVRDKYAIL
+6077 QKEIKGVRDKYAIL

-6130 ERELTQG
+6130 EREMTQG

-6218 RANARADKPED
+6218 LANARADKPED

-6389 WSMEHLPIFNER
+6389 WSMEHLPIFSER

-6416 MDWKMWRTRIMQLAS
+6416 MDWKMWRTRLMQLAS

-6439 FVDAITVCI
+6439 FVDALTVSI

-6492 AFTSTIQVDRSW
+6492 AFTSTMQVDRSW

-6523 HDALRNFKHN
+6523 FDALRNFKNN

-6542 IEFMTKQLLRDKGI
+6542 IEFMKKQYVRDGI
-6556 EPQTDG
+6556 DEAQAAQ
-6562 NWSDADWQREEQ
+6562 N
-6574 VAKRKFRRQLLK
+6574 AKRKFGRQLLK
-6586 DTLRIAT
+6586 DTLRVAT

-6601 WNLGAYLTYLLFG
+6601 WNLGAYLPYLLFG

-6621 KMWDDVCAHT
+6621 KMWDDVWAHT
-6631 TFGSVEGLTGG
+6631 AFGSVEGLTGG

-6667 LTSDIMAA
+6667 LTSDIMVA

-6729 ICISRILQV
+6729 ICVSRILQV

-6801 TIKERTE
+6801 TIKERAE
-6808 QMGDD
+6808 QMGDP
-6813 KVNEAYLQYEEVYK
+6813 KVNEAYLRYEEVYK
-6827 GVDAKVKEARK
+6827 GVDAQVKAAKKAAKTDYVEAA
-6838 SVRDKSIDVV
+6838 
-6848 QFARIMRDLQSDQ
+6848 QMMAQAQSDPEAFTTYQ
-6861 ESWRDYI
+6861 LFKQMDGN
-6868 QFNTLDK
+6868 FNK
-6875 NLGGIVKK
+6875 IVKF
-6883 YLGSQS
+6883 YLG
-6889 AEEAALCRQAVLD
+6889 AKTPDEAALCRQAVLD
-6902 YKSAMVKVLEAPDAS
+6902 YKAGMVKVLQSPDAA
-6917 TRSEAMGRTG
+6917 TRADAMNSLGT
-6927 AVMQEF
+6927 VMQSF
-6933 TDKYVQMQQPNR
+6933 TQKYIPMQQPNR

>member
-1 MWNDDDRK
+1 MPDNISK
-9 WLYEQMKKNG
+9 LYNALKGTYEL
-19 VNTGSY
+19 GSE
-25 DDFTKSLDNKEDR
+25 DDFRKYLSDSKKREALRKELEAEYDTG
-38 DWYYQKSR
+38 DEASFSAY
-46 SLGLNVGSADDFAS
+46 LGFGNAGH
-60 MMVQPV
+60 
-66 QKPAPAPAP
+66 KPPAP

-82 TTGQVNPTVNTST
+82 TTGQVKPTVNTST
-95 QPKQDEQP
+95 QPKQEEQP
-103 QKQGGGQ
+103 AQQGGWKPSWQKQ
-110 PTWQEKMGMQMQLD
+110 MGMQIWMDDFNRNLKKS
-124 ETMRQVKQ
+124 E
-132 SQQDFNTRMENM
+132 QDFNTRMENI
-144 RKGNALGKTSEVKFN
+144 RKGNTLGKTSEVKFN

-174 DEVATPLEQS
+174 DEVTTPLEQS

-192 EWEATTEEGRRHRE
+192 EWEATTPEGRKHRE
-206 KRIQNDFERRV
+206 KRIENDFERRV
-217 GASIDKYDP
+217 GASLDKYDP

-239 KSNEEFGRYLDDRSK
+239 KSNEEFGRYLDERSK
-254 PSLSNFIRGAADG
+254 PSWSNFLRGAAEG
-267 MNVTGGLG
+267 TSVTVGLG

-387 QAGTTGDWEA
+387 QADTTGDWEA

-661 LRSIFDGRG
+661 LRSILDGRG

-809 ANRINRQAELNG
+809 VNRINRQAELNG

-841 CESVAEET
+841 CETVAEET

-888 YGSSEVRAAINDEF
+888 YGSSEVRTAINEEF
-902 GIEVDKA
+902 GVDVDKA
-909 IRKEPGRRSEQEQKA
+909 IRKERNRRSEQEQKA
-924 VDEYAN
+924 VDEYAS

-939 QEEAAERGEAPA
+939 QEEAAERGEAPVD
-951 SPDAPTSNSQ
+951 PDAPTSNSQ

-993 DIAIELADPNNAE
+993 DIAIELTDPNNSE

-1058 QVYIVDGNVEMM
+1058 QVYILDGNVQMM
-1070 PDGSVVDKASSDNIV
+1070 PDGSMVDKASSDNIV
-1085 VVYNPA
+1085 VIYNPA

-1187 IRDEKAASEYRQ
+1187 IRDEKAAADYRQ

-1206 PATQQPEASAP
+1206 PAAQQPEASTP
-1217 AQPQTDGR
+1217 AQLQADGR

-1279 EVKHDHEDKLVDKVV
+1279 EVKHDHEDKLIDKVV
-1294 SHVAPVQPEQSNNT
+1294 SHVAPQQPEAA
-1308 SENIPVQ
+1308 PVQ
-1315 GNNAG
+1315 EASA
-1320 ENIPQTPIETPA
+1320 ETPA
-1332 PAEPTNVE
+1332 TVETTPPPVE
-1340 QPTEVASLQVQEPV
+1340 QQAEVAPQPVQEPV
-1354 QTVEPQPAQSAE
+1354 QTVEPQPTQPAE
-1366 EPAQPTEQQKAE
+1366 APAQPTEQTTAE

-1458 DAQRVLD
+1458 EAQRVLD

-1471 EIQNAIEREENKRRA
+1471 EIQNAIQREENERRA
-1486 AEDAMRHDEAVAEAQ
+1486 AEDAVRHDEAVAEAQ

-1531 NAKKVDGHRDE
+1531 NATKVDGHRDE

-1580 DSNDNSVNDRDYE
+1580 DANDNSVNDRDYE

-1650 YLKEYAPKFGFTAEQ
+1650 YLKEYAPKFGFTPEQ
-1665 VGAMQHP
+1665 VEAMQHP

-1680 AMPYTAETFARFN
+1680 AMPYTAETFAKFN

-1711 TVSDDSFKG
+1711 TVNDDSFKG

-1802 PAMRQNVITALG
+1802 PAMRQTVITALG

-1907 QSAVGQTDLFAGGIR
+1907 QSAVGQADLFAGGIQS
-1922 NREDILREV
+1922 REDILRDV
-1931 INYINDNYG
+1931 ITFINENYG
-1940 KRKEIEAARAAAV
+1940 KRKEIEAARAEAV
-1953 ERRKAESVQQDGTD
+1953 ERRKEESVQQDGTPPAVSTD
-1967 EAGIGGSENT
+1967 GEAT
-1977 GGSGRN
+1977 
-1983 ETSVERQGDLAQAE
+1983 AE
-1997 PLTYHLSDEVDE
+1997 PSAE
-2009 NGRQFVLTSD
+2009 
-2019 GNVEFGKIGPDTGL
+2019 
-2033 TPAPILL
+2033 PAP
-2040 SEGMITNPETNDGYG
+2040 
-2055 LVHIEARHGEQ
+2055 VEAEP
-2066 IRNAGYKSVLE
+2066 
-2077 FIEEVAKNYEVIRE
+2077 
-2091 GKNRDGQQ
+2091 
-2099 TYMLQLTDK
+2099 
-2108 HNNTLMVELSGDG
+2108 VEA
-2121 TYWNIN
+2121 TEP
-2127 TAGIFKTSYGAK
+2127 
-2139 RNVVYNRHTTAK
+2139 V
-2151 QSAETDEASL
+2151 EA
-2161 LGEQSGTT
+2161 
-2169 PLTRMNAPTQTSID
+2169 
-2183 DSASKG
+2183 
-2189 KLVWKHA
+2189 
-2196 DDVSA
+2196 
-2201 ASDVE
+2201 
-2206 QGLYSSQGNM
+2206 
-2216 SDPTTE
+2216 
-2222 GTDAPQTN
+2222 
-2230 VLSTSK
+2230 
-2236 GSENAATVQEKT
+2236 
-2248 VKVAENQ
+2248 
-2255 EPNAVKVALAAAE
+2255 EPNAVQTALAAAE

-2281 AGNYKKGHVKIGGY
+2281 AGNYKKGHVKIDGY

-2427 LGDTQ
+2427 HGDTQ

-2534 KAVDDAIKVEQEPQT
+2534 KSVDETIKVEQEPQT

-2554 YDREDVVYDKT
+2554 YDREDDVYDKT

-2599 TIEDGMAI
+2599 TIEDGMAT
-2607 AAGETIPQAFE
+2607 AAGETIPQAFDA
-2618 ELANLTGKR
+2618 LANLNGR
-2627 RAYEQFLSDIRKK
+2627 RKAYEQFLVDIRRK

-2673 DAKQVILDTGLAPV
+2673 DARQVTLDTGMAPV
-2687 LYEVTDWENVELPKP
+2687 LYEVTDWENVEVPKREP
-2702 VKEANDDEVQDAMPM
+2702 A
-2717 EQETPQSE
+2717 TPQPKKVNVESLMGELNEKGEAKLSDHTEE
-2725 QKEDF
+2725 QQQEE
-2730 SAQNTAS
+2730 ST
-2737 SEQKQPKQ
+2737 EQPKQ

-2798 KHGARKFSEFAKQMI
+2798 KHGARKFAEFAKQMI

-2880 REAKEATDKLKQER
+2880 REAKKATDKLKQER

-2933 QEVNDLAKNI
+2933 REVNDLAKSI

-3067 ERNLPN
+3067 EKNLPN

-3095 HGIRSVCQE
+3095 QGIRSVCKE
-3104 WLPAEDYVAMAQRV
+3104 WLPAEDYVAMAQRI
-3118 AAENAGNQQEKP
+3118 AAENAGNQQEKT

-3153 GLFSEDLKPTSNE
+3153 GLFSEDLKTTSNE

-3171 QPRSSTTERDRGH
+3171 QPRTSTTERERGH
-3184 QREQNEPLGKSEQ
+3184 QREQNEPLGESKQ
-3197 NEDERPDTVRVAGR
+3197 NEDERPDAGGVVRR
-3211 SGNDTKSDTTGGSR
+3211 SGNDTKSDTAGGSR
-3225 VSEPSDGKQ
+3225 VSEPSDGKR
-3234 NVKPAKPEPAPLA
+3234 NVNPAKPEPAPLA

-3315 KEKMEGGLGSPN
+3315 KEKVSSGDSGYN
-3327 PNNVRLR
+3327 PRLRDDYQPANPINARLR

-3348 RNSAYYTPAPI
+3348 RNSAYYTPAPV
-3359 IDAMWDVSRAMGFRG
+3359 IDAMWDVARAMGFRG

-3579 KDLALDVNK
+3579 KYLALDVNK

-3607 GDSYRATSK
+3607 GDTYRATSK

-3644 AEERKSQQ
+3644 AEERESQQ

-3662 KEGSMLLDSDGNLCI
+3662 KEGSMLLDSDGNLCL

-3764 PSISALESVS
+3764 PSIAALESVS

-3881 DGRYDANIKALDRVI
+3881 DGRYDANIKALERVI

-3961 KCDKTIL
+3961 KCDKTIY

-4023 WARAKMQGDPEMSER
+4023 WARGKMQGDPEMSER

-4044 ELFNNSVPKVI
+4044 ELFNNSVPKEI
-4055 PDDFVPEH
+4055 PDEFVPEH

-4068 TVVNGKPFKLRPHQ
+4068 TVVNDKPFKLRPHQ

-4121 RKPMIVVQNATVG
+4121 RKPIIVVQNATVG

-4142 LYPKA
+4142 LYPNA
-4147 KILTLEDADRNAEGR
+4147 KILTLEEADRNAKGR

-4184 ERIPDSEERQ
+4184 QMIPDSEERQ

-4199 EKVEEKMMVLE
+4199 DKIEEKMAVLE
-4210 KMREAANDDRDPVL
+4210 KMREAADNDRDPVL

-4231 DQLNDELND
+4231 EQLEEERNN
-4240 LKLALQERKAGG
+4240 LQISLRERKG

-4267 AMVKAHEMLD
+4267 AMVKAQEMLD

-4442 KMEGEKAQDIYLPQ
+4442 KMEGGKAQDIYLPQ

-4488 PLVMYG
+4488 PLTMYG
-4494 IAKAAAVDAR
+4494 IAQAAAVDPR
-4504 LVLEDAADEPN
+4504 LVLEDATDEPN

-4526 RSLEDTKEYNGTV
+4526 RSLEDTKDYNGTV
-4539 AIFADNYQN
+4539 AIFSDRFQN
-4548 KATGFNLYED
+4548 KSTGFNLYED
-4558 IRKKLIDAG
+4558 IRQKLIAAG

-4574 VMKSGMSIKKKL
+4574 VVNPGWSVKKKL

-4593 RGEVRVIMGSTF
+4593 RGEVRVVMGSTA

-4624 APNRPMDYTQR
+4624 APKRPMDYTQR

-4679 DSIMEGKKMMSNS
+4679 DSIMEGKKTMSNS

-4722 QVEKEVRKLEARK
+4722 QVEKEVKKLEARK

-4770 ARVEAA
+4770 AKVEAA

-4841 SKEQKQEKGQLSLSF
+4841 TKEQKHEKGQLSLSF
-4856 FSKTQMTYSC
+4856 FAKTQMTYSC

-4873 VPVDGQ
+4873 IPVDGQ

-4898 REKAEYADRAAERYK
+4898 REKTEYADRAAERYK
-4913 DELQQVEARDGKP
+4913 GELQQVEARDGKP

-4973 SDEDSDDVT
+4973 SDEDSDDIT

-5026 PVGVWLDADAA
+5026 PVGIWLDADAA

-5144 RTNPD
+5144 RTNPN
-5149 PNTDPWVITGAMKV
+5149 PETDPWVITGAMKV

-5175 VEAAGREPQQR
+5175 VEAAGREPLQR

-5208 EDRDMMRSAAEQM
+5208 EDRDMMRSAVQQM

-5265 VLDNNRDI
+5265 VLDNNKNI

-5310 RDDLKKGVDD
+5310 RDDLKKGVDA
-5320 AAGRAFVDDATKNG
+5320 AAGRAFIDDTTKNG

-5354 LAEKPFEE
+5354 MAEKPFEE
-5362 FSEGERTLWQKLKA
+5362 FSDGERTLWQKIKA
-5376 AVRKLLDKFLGTLK
+5376 TVRRLLDKFLGSLK

-5410 ERLERGMEHPIDLAL
+5410 EHLERGKEHPIDLAR

-5438 ARYNMGDAPETF
+5438 ARYNMGDVAEPSF
-5450 KARQKRAVE
+5450 ASRRDRAVKE
-5459 NNGTVMPGLNGA
+5459 HGYVHAGLNSA
-5471 QVKVVDNIPRHP
+5471 EVKVVSIKEKSPFDTSKKTKALKEDVVAYANEHGIIG
-5483 YTGNIAEATSQAIEA
+5483 TMTEEETKGKGKVTISKASIEKMVDDSAT
-5498 AKAKY
+5498 
-5503 APNGEAKTLHY
+5503 
-5514 NNFGAAFDYSISG
+5514 
-5527 NAIETV
+5527 
-5533 LSAKHQGKSVNK
+5533 GKSVDKDTHLAIIPQLREVIAESVMAETHPDYNK
-5545 GVHLAL
+5545 G
-5551 AEHLDRVIG
+5551 
-5560 ESIEVEEHPDRI
+5560 
-5572 KTGDV
+5572 
-5577 RDNSKINPD
+5577 RDGKRSPENGYNPD
-5586 ALMHRFYGVAR
+5586 NLIHRCYGAIS
-5597 IDGKDYRVMT
+5597 IDGQEYRVKLT
-5607 LMKEENRQGESNGIH
+5607 LKENPSQTSRKAYTYEVTKIELLDSTDGERTGLSSSYQSNSNGSH
-5622 SYEVQKI
+5622 TSKVNAL
-5629 EVLDEETPNTPNGV
+5629 VPV
-5643 GTPAIKREA
+5643 AV
-5652 YPLAKVIKDVGKT
+5652 AKVIKNVEKSYDTG
-5665 METDKNLLDE
+5665 KNLLE
-5675 SKLADE
+5675 QSKLADE
-5681 STDLD
+5681 STDL
-5686 NPLTLGHSSELDVSH
+5686 
-5701 STADLYRD
+5701 YRD
-5709 PDDTDDVWTDGSL
+5709 PEETEDIWNDQSL

-5784 LITNGYINNATS
+5784 LMNNGYLNGLS
-5796 YEIKRLLSA
+5796 QQEVKRLLAA

-5832 HAEETLRSLEAIKG
+5832 HAEDTLHELEAIRG

-5872 KTRGWEKTDIEE
+5872 KTRGWDKTDIEE

-5889 QQRMGIS
+5889 QQRMGSS

-5914 LEYADNI
+5914 LEYAENI

-6052 MFGGKSANGE
+6052 MFGSKSANGE

-6069 MRGWVDAR
+6069 MRGWIDAR
-6077 QQEINGVRDKYAIL
+6077 QKEINGVRDKYAIL

-6218 RANARADKPED
+6218 LANARADKPED

-6439 FVDAITVCI
+6439 FVDALTVSI
-6448 GAHSMYQTR
+6448 GAHAMYQTR
-6457 LAQYLRDGYSEAD
+6457 KAQYLRDGYSEAD

-6492 AFTSTIQVDRSW
+6492 AFTSTMQVDRSW
-6504 LSVLFTVFRNA
+6504 LSVLFTVFRNS

-6523 HDALRNFKHN
+6523 HDAFRNFKHN

-6542 IEFMTKQLLRDKGI
+6542 IEFMKKQYVRDGI
-6556 EPQTDG
+6556 DEAQ
-6562 NWSDADWQREEQ
+6562 AEQ
-6574 VAKRKFRRQLLK
+6574 NAKRKFRRQLLK
-6586 DTLRIAT
+6586 DTLRVVT
-6593 FGYIMQLA
+6593 FVYIMQFA

-6621 KMWDDVCAHT
+6621 KMWDDVWAHT
-6631 TFGSVEGLTGG
+6631 AFGSVEGLTGG

-6722 ALAHEAT
+6722 TLAHEAT

-6761 TPAQLAERYAQFK
+6761 TPAQLAERYAEFK

-6781 SPWSW
+6781 SPGSW
-6786 GDEERIKKFTDKANK
+6786 DDEKRIGKFTDKANK
-6801 TIKERTE
+6801 TIKERME
-6808 QMGDD
+6808 QMGD
-6813 KVNEAYLQYEEVYK
+6813 KHVNEAYLRYEEVYK

-6838 SVRDKSIDVV
+6838 SVKDGDIDVV
-6848 QFARIMRDLQSDQ
+6848 QFAEIIRELQSDQ

-6868 QFNTLDK
+6868 QFKNLDK

-6883 YLGSQS
+6883 YLGSKS

-6917 TRSEAMGRTG
+6917 TRADAMNSLGT
-6927 AVMQEF
+6927 VMQGF
-6933 TDKYVQMQQPNR
+6933 TQKYIPMQQPNR

>member
-66 QKPAPAPAP
+66 QKPAPAPA
-75 AQPVVKQ
+75 QPVVKQ

-103 QKQGGGQ
+103 QKQGGWQ

-132 SQQDFNTRMENM
+132 SQQDFNTRMENI
-144 RKGNALGKTSEVKFN
+144 RKGNTLGKTSEVKFN

-174 DEVATPLEQS
+174 DEVTTPLEQS

-192 EWEATTEEGRRHRE
+192 EWEATTPEGRKHRE
-206 KRIQNDFERRV
+206 KRIENDFERRV
-217 GASIDKYDP
+217 GASLDKYDP

-239 KSNEEFGRYLDDRSK
+239 KSNEEFGRYLDERSK
-254 PSLSNFIRGAADG
+254 PSWSNFLRGAAEG
-267 MNVTGGLG
+267 TSVTGGLG

-375 AMGTLMQAAARA
+375 AIGTLMQAAARA

-565 GTIFAVPEIIDTY
+565 GTIFAVPEIINTY

-589 DESSPNYI
+589 DETSPNYI

-661 LRSIFDGRG
+661 LRSILDGRG

-809 ANRINRQAELNG
+809 VNRINRQAELNG

-841 CESVAEET
+841 CETVAEET

-888 YGSSEVRAAINDEF
+888 YGSSEVRTAINEEF
-902 GIEVDKA
+902 GVDVDKA
-909 IRKEPGRRSEQEQKA
+909 IRKERNRRSEQEQKA
-924 VDEYAN
+924 VDEYAS

-939 QEEAAERGEAPA
+939 QEEAAERGEAPVD
-951 SPDAPTSNSQ
+951 PDAPTSNSQ

-993 DIAIELADPNNAE
+993 DIAIELTDPNNSE

-1058 QVYIVDGNVEMM
+1058 QVYIVDGNVQMM

-1085 VVYNPA
+1085 VIYNPA

-1100 TADTGISS
+1100 SADTGISS

-1127 EYVQSQID
+1127 EYVQAQID
-1135 EAQGTVRLAPGQQ
+1135 EAQGTVRFVPGQQ
-1148 IVLPTGEEAVVQA
+1148 LVLPTGEEAVVVATDADGENITVA
-1161 LFDDGSAVVNMGDGT
+1161 LGDGT
-1176 IQTVDIKELQR
+1176 QATVQRSELQR
-1187 IRDEKAASEYRQ
+1187 IRDEKASADYRQ

-1206 PATQQPEASAP
+1206 PAAQQPEASAP

-1294 SHVAPVQPEQSNNT
+1294 SHVAPQQPEAA
-1308 SENIPVQ
+1308 PVQ
-1315 GNNAG
+1315 EASA
-1320 ENIPQTPIETPA
+1320 ETPA
-1332 PAEPTNVE
+1332 TVETTPPPVE
-1340 QPTEVASLQVQEPV
+1340 QQAEVAPQPVQEPV
-1354 QTVEPQPAQSAE
+1354 QTVEPQPTQPAE
-1366 EPAQPTEQQKAE
+1366 APAQPIEQPTAE

-1458 DAQRVLD
+1458 EAQRVLD
-1465 YWNGVR
+1465 YWQQVR
-1471 EIQNAIEREENKRRA
+1471 NIQNDIQRVENERRA
-1486 AEDAMRHDEAVAEAQ
+1486 AEDAVRHDEAVAEAQ

-1531 NAKKVDGHRDE
+1531 NATKVDGHRDE

-1580 DSNDNSVNDRDYE
+1580 DANDNSVNDRDYE

-1650 YLKEYAPKFGFTAEQ
+1650 YLKEYAPKFGFTPEQ
-1665 VGAMQHP
+1665 VEAMQHP

-1680 AMPYTAETFARFN
+1680 AMPYTAETFAKFN

-1711 TVSDDSFKG
+1711 TVNDDSFKG

-1785 GKAFESDPE
+1785 GKAFEGDPE

-1802 PAMRQNVITALG
+1802 PAMRQTVITALG

-1907 QSAVGQTDLFAGGIR
+1907 QSAVGQADLFAGGIQS
-1922 NREDILREV
+1922 REDILRDV
-1931 INYINDNYG
+1931 ITFINENYG
-1940 KRKEIEAARAAAV
+1940 KRKEIEAARAEAV
-1953 ERRKAESVQQDGTD
+1953 ERRKAESVQQDGTPPAVSTD
-1967 EAGIGGSENT
+1967 GEAT
-1977 GGSGRN
+1977 
-1983 ETSVERQGDLAQAE
+1983 AE
-1997 PLTYHLSDEVDE
+1997 PSAE
-2009 NGRQFVLTSD
+2009 
-2019 GNVEFGKIGPDTGL
+2019 
-2033 TPAPILL
+2033 PAP
-2040 SEGMITNPETNDGYG
+2040 
-2055 LVHIEARHGEQ
+2055 VEAEP
-2066 IRNAGYKSVLE
+2066 
-2077 FIEEVAKNYEVIRE
+2077 
-2091 GKNRDGQQ
+2091 
-2099 TYMLQLTDK
+2099 
-2108 HNNTLMVELSGDG
+2108 VEA
-2121 TYWNIN
+2121 TEP
-2127 TAGIFKTSYGAK
+2127 
-2139 RNVVYNRHTTAK
+2139 V
-2151 QSAETDEASL
+2151 EA
-2161 LGEQSGTT
+2161 
-2169 PLTRMNAPTQTSID
+2169 
-2183 DSASKG
+2183 
-2189 KLVWKHA
+2189 
-2196 DDVSA
+2196 
-2201 ASDVE
+2201 
-2206 QGLYSSQGNM
+2206 
-2216 SDPTTE
+2216 
-2222 GTDAPQTN
+2222 
-2230 VLSTSK
+2230 
-2236 GSENAATVQEKT
+2236 
-2248 VKVAENQ
+2248 
-2255 EPNAVKVALAAAE
+2255 EPNAVQTALAAAE

-2281 AGNYKKGHVKIGGY
+2281 AGNYKKGHVKIDGY

-2534 KAVDDAIKVEQEPQT
+2534 KAVDETIKVEQEPQT

-2554 YDREDVVYDKT
+2554 YDREDDVYDKT

-2599 TIEDGMAI
+2599 TIEDGMAT
-2607 AAGETIPQAFE
+2607 AAGETIPQAFDA
-2618 ELANLTGKR
+2618 LANLNGR
-2627 RAYEQFLSDIRKK
+2627 RKAYEQFLVDIRKK

-2673 DAKQVILDTGLAPV
+2673 DTKQVTLDTGMAPV

-2702 VKEANDDEVQDAMPM
+2702 VKEYHGGDRVFSVKHNANKDIFVAHHKDGTVEYTFTDGTKANADEVQDALPEPKKVNVESLMGELNEKGEAKLSDHIEEPQ
-2717 EQETPQSE
+2717 QEESTE
-2725 QKEDF
+2725 
-2730 SAQNTAS
+2730 
-2737 SEQKQPKQ
+2737 QPKQ

-2771 QKLGGQLNMGVDPE
+2771 QKLGDQLNMGVDPE

-2798 KHGARKFSEFAKQMI
+2798 KHGARKFAEFAKQMI

-2933 QEVNDLAKNI
+2933 REVNDLAKSI

-3067 ERNLPN
+3067 EKNLPN

-3095 HGIRSVCQE
+3095 QGIRSVCQE
-3104 WLPAEDYVAMAQRV
+3104 WLPAEDYVAMAQRI

-3171 QPRSSTTERDRGH
+3171 QPRTSTTERERGH
-3184 QREQNEPLGKSEQ
+3184 QREQNEPLGESKQ
-3197 NEDERPDTVRVAGR
+3197 NEDERPDAGGVVRR
-3211 SGNDTKSDTTGGSR
+3211 SGNDTKSDTAGGSR
-3225 VSEPSDGKQ
+3225 VSELSDGKQ

-3315 KEKMEGGLGSPN
+3315 KEKVSSGDSGYN
-3327 PNNVRLR
+3327 PRLRDDYQPANPINERLR

-3348 RNSAYYTPAPI
+3348 RNSAYYTPAPV
-3359 IDAMWDVSRAMGFRG
+3359 IDAMWDVARAMGFRG

-3607 GDSYRATSK
+3607 GDTYRATSK

-3644 AEERKSQQ
+3644 AEERESQQ

-3662 KEGSMLLDSDGNLCI
+3662 KEGSMLLDSDGNLCL

-3764 PSISALESVS
+3764 PSIAALESVS

-3881 DGRYDANIKALDRVI
+3881 DGRYDANIKALERVI

-3951 QNKAM
+3951 QNRAM

-3961 KCDKTIL
+3961 KCDKTIY

-4023 WARAKMQGDPEMSER
+4023 WARGKMQGDPEMSER

-4044 ELFNNSVPKVI
+4044 ELFNNSVPKEI
-4055 PDDFVPEH
+4055 PDEFVPEH

-4142 LYPKA
+4142 LYPNA

-4194 IRFVE
+4194 IRFIE
-4199 EKVEEKMMVLE
+4199 DKVEEKMMVLE

-4267 AMVKAHEMLD
+4267 AMVKAQEMLD

-4326 QGVYLKTQAVLESKN
+4326 QGVYLKTQAVLENKN

-4442 KMEGEKAQDIYLPQ
+4442 KMDGEKAQDIYLPQ

-4567 VPETQVV
+4567 VPEAQVV

-4722 QVEKEVRKLEARK
+4722 QVEKEVKKLEARK

-4770 ARVEAA
+4770 AKVEAA

-4841 SKEQKQEKGQLSLSF
+4841 TKEQKQEKGQLSLSF

-4866 PELGLED
+4866 PQLGLED

-4913 DELQQVEARDGKP
+4913 GELQQVEARDGKP

-4973 SDEDSDDVT
+4973 SDEDSDDIT

-5037 PVAGVTKTGRQQVK
+5037 PVAGVTKTGRKQVK

-5208 EDRDMMRSAAEQM
+5208 EDRDMMRSAVLQM
-5221 GEKLHTDINIIEDV
+5221 GEKLHTNINIIEDV

-5265 VLDNNRDI
+5265 VLDNNKNI

-5310 RDDLKKGVDD
+5310 RDDLKKGVDA

-5354 LAEKPFEE
+5354 MAEKPFEE
-5362 FSEGERTLWQKLKA
+5362 FSEGERTLWQKIKA
-5376 AVRKLLDKFLGTLK
+5376 TVRRLLDKFLGSLK

-5410 ERLERGMEHPIDLAL
+5410 EHLERGKEHPIDLAR

-5450 KARQKRAVE
+5450 KARQRRAAE
-5459 NNGTVMPGLNGA
+5459 NKGTVMPGLNDA
-5471 QVKVVDNIPRHP
+5471 QVKVVDVPRHQ
-5483 YTGNIAEATSQAIEA
+5483 YKGRNILDQARDAAIERYN
-5498 AKAKY
+5498 KQVGTNEDGTPKW
-5503 APNGEAKTLHY
+5503 EAIPQYY
-5514 NNFGAAFDYSISG
+5514 NNYGISFFYEITPKALKSLVQHHTKSDNVGVHAAVLDKLHEVINGSIEYEEDPDVPKINGVRDIS
-5527 NAIETV
+5527 
-5533 LSAKHQGKSVNK
+5533 K
-5545 GVHLAL
+5545 GVNNNVL
-5551 AEHLDRVIG
+5551 I
-5560 ESIEVEEHPDRI
+5560 
-5572 KTGDV
+5572 
-5577 RDNSKINPD
+5577 
-5586 ALMHRFYGVAR
+5586 HRFIGAVR
-5597 IDGKDYRVMT
+5597 IDGKTYRVISKI
-5607 LMKEENRQGESNGIH
+5607 KEYRETHLSARPSTYQVTE
-5622 SYEVQKI
+5622 I
-5629 EVLDEETPNTPNGV
+5629 EVFDEETPNTPNGS
-5643 GTPAIKREA
+5643 KRA
-5652 YPLAKVIKDVGKT
+5652 
-5665 METDKNLLDE
+5665 
-5675 SKLADE
+5675 
-5681 STDLD
+5681 
-5686 NPLTLGHSSELDVSH
+5686 
-5701 STADLYRD
+5701 
-5709 PDDTDDVWTDGSL
+5709 
-5722 GLQERI
+5722 
-5728 TAAATRLANNHRDN
+5728 
-5742 KTLRNDAM
+5742 
-5750 RAIGGNL
+5750 
-5757 SDLRKAMSLQRTF
+5757 
-5770 DMTTVKRVADLARV
+5770 
-5784 LITNGYINNATS
+5784 NGY
-5796 YEIKRLLSA
+5796 
-5805 VKNSVGHNDIEG
+5805 VH
-5817 DVQKVMDIMVDNQLK
+5817 
-5832 HAEETLRSLEAIKG
+5832 
-5846 SKVDA
+5846 
-5851 RGVEVQGQ
+5851 
-5859 LDPAGAHTMKVFK
+5859 
-5872 KTRGWEKTDIEE
+5872 
-5884 AISEA
+5884 
-5889 QQRMGIS
+5889 
-5896 DVAVADEA
+5896 VA
-5904 ALEYTGLQLA
+5904 
-5914 LEYADNI
+5914 
-5921 KDSKVEERKLREEIK
+5921 KL
-5936 QAHDDASERDRA
+5936 
-5948 TDSYRQYI
+5948 
-5956 ASLQEAIRQNKI
+5956 
-5968 ERAQS
+5968 
-5973 YFDLVGR
+5973 
-5980 LSDSLRESIA
+5980 
-5990 NAKDFKEAEKQRIR
+5990 
-6004 EIQHN
+6004 
-6009 ANSDMEGRPSDEHY
+6009 
-6023 KPTFA
+6023 
-6028 DKFVN
+6028 
-6033 NSFVSFLFAPLATF
+6033 
-6047 DQMLR
+6047 
-6052 MFGGKSANGE
+6052 
-6062 GYLYNRF
+6062 
-6069 MRGWVDAR
+6069 
-6077 QQEINGVRDKYAIL
+6077 
-6091 DAKAAELFGGKVKTW
+6091 
-6106 GDLIRRVGKLPKG
+6106 
-6119 TVSFWNGGEMQ
+6119 
-6130 ERELTQG
+6130 
-6137 NLMYI
+6137 
-6142 YMVNK
+6142 
-6147 MLDGR
+6147 
-6152 MKLRKMGITE
+6152 
-6162 ENVADIEEVLD
+6162 
-6173 PRLIELADWLQ
+6173 
-6184 DEFLVQTRNEYNET
+6184 
-6198 HKRMFGASMAA
+6198 
-6209 IEHYFPLKI
+6209 LKI
-6218 RANARADKPED
+6218 
-6229 LDNPDKSDGISTA
+6229 
-6242 TGSIIKRR
+6242 
-6250 RNALALDITGA
+6250 
-6261 DALSVILDHVAQM
+6261 
-6274 EHWNAFA
+6274 
-6281 EFNRDINTLRTYKRF
+6281 
-6296 RNQVQNMTTIYGS
+6296 S
-6309 GKELW
+6309 GK
-6314 KKFNDVC
+6314 
-6321 QMASGTYR
+6321 G
-6329 PPRTKLDE
+6329 
-6337 AAVNFAKGVTAA
+6337 
-6349 KVSFRMFTALKQF
+6349 
-6362 LSMPAYIPEARTDY
+6362 
-6376 LLRNIANPVGAWK
+6376 
-6389 WSMEHLPIFNER
+6389 
-6401 WRSRMSGDPRLLKSD
+6401 
-6416 MDWKMWRTRIMQLAS
+6416 
-6431 RAGMSPNA
+6431 
-6439 FVDAITVCI
+6439 
-6448 GAHSMYQTR
+6448 
-6457 LAQYLRDGYSEAD
+6457 
-6470 AEKKAVQ
+6470 
-6477 DAEVLYNQTQQSSEG
+6477 
-6492 AFTSTIQVDRSW
+6492 
-6504 LSVLFTVFRNA
+6504 
-6515 SMSYQRQL
+6515 
-6523 HDALRNFKHN
+6523 
-6533 LTPGGRARS
+6533 
-6542 IEFMTKQLLRDKGI
+6542 
-6556 EPQTDG
+6556 
-6562 NWSDADWQREEQ
+6562 
-6574 VAKRKFRRQLLK
+6574 
-6586 DTLRIAT
+6586 
-6593 FGYIMQLA
+6593 
-6601 WNLGAYLTYLLFG
+6601 
-6614 DDEDEKQ
+6614 
-6621 KMWDDVCAHT
+6621 
-6631 TFGSVEGLTGG
+6631 
-6642 DLMSQAGQMMLTGE
+6642 
-6656 GNPAYLSKDMP
+6656 
-6667 LTSDIMAA
+6667 
-6675 FQKLGNGQHTE
+6675 
-6686 ALNDMINLIVQAG
+6686 
-6699 LGVNPQSITDV
+6699 
-6710 ALSIMDACGDDP
+6710 
-6722 ALAHEAT
+6722 
-6729 ICISRILQV
+6729 
-6738 PQSQIDK
+6738 
-6745 MYFDEV
+6745 
-6751 GLSGDEVSKY
+6751 
-6761 TPAQLAERYAQFK
+6761 
-6774 VKRGRFF
+6774 
-6781 SPWSW
+6781 
-6786 GDEERIKKFTDKANK
+6786 
-6801 TIKERTE
+6801 
-6808 QMGDD
+6808 
-6813 KVNEAYLQYEEVYK
+6813 
-6827 GVDAKVKEARK
+6827 
-6838 SVRDKSIDVV
+6838 
-6848 QFARIMRDLQSDQ
+6848 
-6861 ESWRDYI
+6861 
-6868 QFNTLDK
+6868 
-6875 NLGGIVKK
+6875 
-6883 YLGSQS
+6883 
-6889 AEEAALCRQAVLD
+6889 
-6902 YKSAMVKVLEAPDAS
+6902 
-6917 TRSEAMGRTG
+6917 
-6927 AVMQEF
+6927 
-6933 TDKYVQMQQPNR
+6933 